1 MFKHADRKDGDT
13 EFAKGTGVAS
23 TEMPQRRCFR
33 KARLKAAFAAKIAL
47 VTIASAV
54 MIMQTMPVSA
64 IAEAVEQEQQD
75 QQLLAG
81 VQSANEGSTTNEGE
95 GDNTGGNGDVAND
108 SAPQGDAT
116 PDSDPSDSS
125 SIDDSDKTDVAT
137 APAANA
143 ADSTDADSTGVVDA
157 SNFDGPNVKLVAPSA
172 QSEQALAAQVSPSAL
187 RAAKKQGKQEPQ
199 TNNQNPISG
208 DDQRIENIT
217 VAWATPDDAEDNSPA
232 RLSLV
237 PKTDEFS
244 VKMKLSVALS
254 GQYSYKEGEI
264 QIVVPKYIFSDRDGR
279 PAGELE
285 AAVPEAPSQQSTFAY
300 TEMDDSYV
308 LSNTC
313 EFSAA
318 TQASFEF
325 AVRKLDPIELVG
337 NGQLADGEK
346 AHAADALPIEVEKY
360 VTDNFYGTVN
370 LTTHAGNVLSMTSNK
385 LDASVDTQEAI
396 SGAELR
402 GQSLSEN
409 WPSNWPEELKPADAD
424 KYIYIDWYSWTSARG
439 NQKYVLQGSTDG
451 SDSGYKAKLLGVSYN
466 GKTVG
471 NKGDDATQDIRFTA
485 ENCLDYVSSN
495 NSTGYL
501 HTYMAY
507 PKDQF
512 KLGGHYKLKHKV
524 GYTLTSADDH
534 EVTSAPA
541 TAQLTYSPI
550 KFQDP
555 HGHFNV
561 FKYSNGSYSSKR
573 GKCDNYPYA
582 LDSLRLGRDA
592 VCNYDVE
599 TVGFT
604 GPWTTDKGGKTDYN
618 QFLAGDY
625 GKQAVRMETP
635 DYSVRFDHTDDDLT
649 ADDFEFEGV
658 SVDKPTVYGYQRY
671 TQTGYGYYEGS
682 DGAVR
687 YGSIGAGNYG
697 YVVDGD
703 NAKQPDIEIWGSV
716 KSGTEEGDNWVRYG
730 TVSYR
735 SGLTVVE
742 AQNGAS
748 VSEDGRRL
756 LFPRGAGVTDIKT
769 CLSTKTAGVTY
780 TMHPYVRLK
789 PTERI
794 RARVD
799 QLFKDSDTP
808 ETILRNTAKSYN
820 YDFNGDLIVE
830 CGPKSADDYL
840 TGAASGISMDKG
852 VKYDTDKDGQTTT
865 LHYTAN
871 VYEQTNLTTLSDYN
885 EAAAA
890 GIFTPDTAGTFYDL
904 LPKGV
909 EPKLGT
915 VKLNGDNAV
924 ESVSLKRNYKGT
936 GRTLMTV
943 KTRVTPNPEYRSRW
957 SAGNQ
962 PYDGYGDKITLTF
975 DAVYS
980 FDTERDYGSTL
991 VNNIAYESAEP
1002 SWGTIAGY
1010 KGEPDN
1016 PLAGNNQ
1023 ASKDAV
1029 KGVEDAMTDLDPE
1042 SDNSSF
1048 VYARVSVKL
1057 DHLSWSVAQ
1066 LDKKVDTND
1075 EGAWSSGLDKDGA
1088 RNVFENGVYSYRIS
1102 LNNPDS
1108 SSAKDIRF
1116 FDAVDAFDPA
1126 SKTIQGDKPD
1136 AGDVMWKGHLLGVD
1150 VSALERAGADP
1161 HVYYST
1167 VPVDQLTLDS
1177 ESKEAQAD
1185 LKDRSIW
1192 TPAESY
1198 EGSLDDVIA
1207 VAVDATKK
1215 TDGSDFVV
1223 DEGDTAAFTIRMRA
1237 PEVKDLEQDP
1247 TAYGKWFDTDLTEG
1261 ESESGLTGGAHAYNN
1276 AILRCTTISNVG
1288 VESPNQVIR
1297 KDYTKV
1303 GLKPF
1308 GITIK
1313 KAWSDS
1319 DDQDGKRPQS
1329 VTVHLYADGQDTGK
1343 SAVLSDANN
1352 WQASFGSDDGLC
1364 VLNDEG
1370 DTIAYSVKEETPEG
1384 YLADVRLN
1392 PTNTGYEF
1400 TVTNKHRVE
1409 TVEIAG
1415 RKIWDDANDAA
1426 GKRPKEVKIDLYA
1439 DGELVKS
1446 KTVKAA
1452 DSGDWNY
1459 SFGSLPKYRDH
1470 GIEIAYDVRED
1481 TYYEGYVTSVA
1492 GTDVT
1497 NTYNPYGTLKIS
1509 KAVQDATDVSAQK
1522 EFSFK
1527 LTLTTP
1533 EGEPE
1538 GGMFAYAVTDAAG
1551 AQVATG
1557 KVGNGDTIKLRGG
1570 QTATIT
1576 GIPSET
1582 TYKVTEAKAAG
1593 FKKTDSTGATG
1604 TIRAGEERAATASF
1618 TNTYNA
1624 TGKAYLRA
1632 TKVLEG
1638 RKLKAKQF
1646 TFDVLD
1652 EAGNTVTAARNGAD
1666 GTVNF
1671 GAIKYGLAD
1680 VGKTYTYTIRE
1691 RNTGAAGYTYSD
1703 AAAKAKVSVTDNGD
1717 GTLACDVS
1725 YWDGSSWDGSA
1736 PTFTN
1741 AYHASGAVDLKAWK
1755 TLEGRDL
1762 KDNEFTFKLEKL
1774 TGEGDSEQAEA
1785 PRTAT
1790 NSADGKIVFSHE
1802 SIQALRFT
1810 EADAG
1815 KTYRFRV
1822 SEVVPA
1828 GEDADPTVDY
1838 DSQSSFVYTVK
1849 VVDNGDGTLGFDV
1862 SSDAKPVF
1870 KNKLKGGK
1878 LRIAKTMEGDN
1889 PDPNKEF
1896 TFRVQ
1901 LTGKNLPEDG
1911 SYSFKRE
1918 AYTGEGDAADEAA
1931 TAAAQSSEP
1940 PVGEMVLSSDG
1951 RSLSALLGTAAVA
1964 AKPAE
1969 ASASAVE
1976 PLGAQLA
1983 AAGTNNEAGEAAESG
1998 QAAARV
2004 DDSSTNMSKAPARAK
2019 EKAKA
2024 AAAEDPN
2031 IENWYGDIQ
2040 NGLYKDKEITLPD
2053 ASVHGT
2059 PKESGKVGTSKWDLY
2074 EDGAMRVHEGKFKW
2088 LDLRK
2093 VIREKRYVVR
2103 YLELENGCATDDCD
2117 CRSDVID
2124 YAGLSNLR
2132 SIVGYLSTSEATSM
2146 RAMFYSCSD
2155 LTTLEISGFDTSK
2168 VTDMCGMFLYC
2179 YGLTSLDL
2187 SRFDT
2192 SKVTDMAAMFQY
2204 CYGLTSLDLSG
2215 FDTSKVT
2222 DMGLMFHRC
2231 SGLTSLD
2238 LSRFDTSKATDMGG
2252 MFRNCS
2258 GLTSLDLSRFDTSKV
2273 TDMDCIF
2280 YGCTGLTSLDL
2291 SHFDTSCATSIGG
2304 MFDGCTGLTSLD
2316 LSRFDTSNV
2325 TYMNG
2330 MFQGCTGLTSLDLS
2344 RFDTSNV
2351 TYMNGMFQGCTGL
2364 TSLDLSGFVTS
2375 NVTYMRDMFRGCT
2388 GLTSLDLSRFDTS
2401 SVKYMSG
2408 MFLDT
2413 PNLHEIKLGDRTKLY
2428 TECYLG
2434 ARSEKDRYGDLIVVY
2449 DSDKYEDQW
2458 ECDNYADGKTSKD
2471 LCDGECRP
2479 GTWQRVAIDFSYTV
2493 KYHPGSVDV
2502 TGIMGDTTSKEDEA
2516 FTFPKCTFYS
2526 LSHEFAGWTVGGD
2539 SPVDPSKIYQPGY
2552 VIGWGF
2558 SRRGGTVTL
2567 TAQWKPINNNVDI
2580 KDGSFDITLRAG
2592 EAGVIDGLPAGTG
2605 YNVYEK
2611 TPAGYK
2617 LVSSSDTS
2625 GTIDPAGMKTA
2636 VFTNAVSN
2644 GEKSANASITALKT
2658 LDGEPAADGAFSFT
2672 LAATDGAPMPEG
2684 AAGGSLTVSNGAGG
2698 AVNFGSITYDE
2709 AGTYGYT
2716 IGEVKGAD
2724 DGVTYDGKTVDVTVE
2739 VKAAD
2744 DGSLSADVTYDGKSS
2759 LPVFANK
2766 TKTVEPHY
2774 GSLTFTKKVKGA
2786 PESDAG
2792 KSFKFRIDWDT
2803 ARESEVFELAAGNS
2817 KTWENLDP
2825 GLGYTITELDVP
2837 AGYKASGAVTG
2848 SIEADKQS
2856 KESITNT
2863 YTVKPK
2869 GSFTVSAKKTLK
2881 GRDLKAGE
2889 FTFELVEVGADGASG
2904 KTVATATNDGDGN
2917 VAFPNVTVTSAGE
2930 RSYRIREAKGGESGI
2945 TYDAGEHDVI
2955 VKAAPTDDP
2964 SKLSCTVSYA
2974 DGDILNA
2981 VPTFTNTYKAPEG
2994 SFTAKAVKKLDGR
3007 KLTADDKFSFE
3018 LLKVKADGSDG
3029 DVVATAEN
3037 DADGNVTFPSVTVAS
3052 AGEYRYRI
3060 REKAGSAAGITYD
3073 KRAYDLTV
3081 TARASQADDSK
3092 LECTVAYIG
3101 TDAAVEPPVF
3111 TNSYEAKGT
3120 FAARATKSVKGA
3132 NLKKDAYTFELL
3144 EVEADGSDG
3153 EVVATAKNDA
3163 EGNVTFGDV
3172 TVTSLGEHR
3181 YRMRE
3186 IAGDEAGMAYDTA
3199 ARDLTV
3205 TATDAGNG
3213 KLNCEVAYEGGTEPE
3228 FVNVFQKPGTFVARA
3243 HKALDGR
3250 ELKKGEFDFELVKV
3264 KDDGSDGEVVASA
3277 KNGADGKV
3285 VFDKLSVDAK
3295 GRYKYR
3301 IREKAGKDGSVIYDK
3316 TEYDLDVVATDDT
3329 DGNLTCQVVYG
3340 TPDHVVPTFTNNIK
3354 TPEGSF
3360 KASATKK
3367 LEGRDLKAG
3376 EFEFELVEVEADDSD
3391 GDVVA
3396 TAKNDAD
3403 GKISFG
3409 KVELKGAGE
3418 RSYRIREVKGS
3429 ERGVA
3434 YDTAA
3439 RDLTVKA
3446 TDNGDGTL
3454 KCVVSYEGGSAPVFT
3469 NKYTAPK
3476 GSFRVE
3482 ASKVLEGRDLKAGE
3496 FKFELV
3502 KVKADGSLGKVVAT
3516 AKNGADGKV
3525 EFPAVDLTGEG
3536 TRSYRIREVKGD
3548 AGGVTYDGK
3557 SYGLTVDARM
3567 SEGDDAKLD
3576 CTVSYDG
3583 GSAPTFTNAY
3593 GAKGG
3598 FKASATKKLEGRDLK
3613 AGEFEF
3619 DLVDKDGNVVATA
3632 KNGADGKVA
3641 FPEVGLNAAGEYRY
3655 TVREA
3660 RGDKPG
3666 VSYDENE
3673 YGLTVKATDNGDGAL
3688 DCTVSYDGDEAP
3700 TFTNAYRTKGG
3711 FKASATKKLEGRDLK
3726 AGEFSFEL
3734 VDADGKV
3741 VATAENKADGS
3752 ISFPEVGLNA
3762 AGEYRYAIREKAGSA
3777 PGVTYDSQEHGL
3789 TVKATDNGDGTLKC
3803 EVSNE
3808 DGSAP
3813 TFINKYE
3820 VRGSFRAEATKV
3832 LDGRELKADEFEFEL
3847 VDKDGNVA
3855 ATARNGAD
3863 GKVEFPEVGLNA
3875 AGEYRYSIREAKGD
3889 VPGVAYDEEELGLTV
3904 KATDNGD
3911 GTLKCEVSY
3920 DGGSA
3925 PTFTNAYGAKGGFKA
3940 SATKVLDGREL
3951 KADEFEFELVDADG
3965 KVVATAK
3972 NGAGGKVEFPEV
3984 GLNAA
3989 GEYRYAI
3996 REKAGSVPGVTYD
4009 SQAHNL
4015 TVTAADNGDGTLK
4028 CDVSYEDGSAP
4039 TFTNAYG
4046 AKGSF
4051 RAEATKVL
4059 DGRELK
4065 DREFSFELV
4074 KVKSDGSDGKVVA
4087 TAKNDADGKVE
4098 FPEVGLNAAGEYR
4111 YAIREKAG
4119 SKRGVTYDTAAYG
4132 LTVTAV
4138 DNGDGKLECTVS
4150 YDGGEAPTFTNRYE
4164 ANGSF
4169 KAQATKRLE
4178 GRELKAD
4185 EFSFEL
4191 IDKDGNVAATAK
4203 NGADGKVEFPEVELT
4218 AAGTYAYSIREVAG
4232 DDSGVV
4238 YDTAVRNL
4246 TVMAS
4251 DNGDGTLKCEVTY
4264 EGSAMPEFVNV
4275 LRKPGTFVARAH
4287 KVLNGREL
4295 KAGEFGFELIG
4306 LDDDG
4311 TEGDV
4316 VAMAENDAAGNV
4328 VFPGVEVASAGTYRY
4343 RVREKAGSESG
4354 VTYDT
4359 AAYDLTVTAVD
4370 NGDGTL
4376 TCGIA
4381 YANESEPQFVNT
4393 YTPPTVPPS
4402 NPPANPPSTT
4412 TTTQTTTTHKRK
4424 RGTMPSTGD
4433 ATWALACGMALAGS
4447 VTCALGIASRRRKRR

>member
-13 EFAKGTGVAS
+13 EFAKGTGGRLDGDA
-23 TEMPQRRCFR
+23 QCRCFR
-33 KARLKAAFAAKIAL
+33 KTRLKAAFAAKIAL

-54 MIMQTMPVSA
+54 MVMQTMPVSA
-64 IAEAVEQEQQD
+64 IAEVVEQEQQD
-75 QQLLAG
+75 QQLLAE
-81 VQSANEGSTTNEGE
+81 VQSANEGSTTNVGE
-95 GDNTGGNGDVAND
+95 GDNTGSNGNAAND
-108 SAPQGDAT
+108 STSQGDAT
-116 PDSDPSDSS
+116 PDPDTTPNSDTSDSS

-143 ADSTDADSTGVVDA
+143 ADSADADSTGVVDA
-157 SNFDGPNVKLVAPSA
+157 SNFDSPNAKLVAPPA
-172 QSEQALAAQVSPSAL
+172 QSEQALAAQASPSAL
-187 RAAKKQGKQEPQ
+187 RAAKNQGKQEPQ

-217 VAWATPDDAEDNSPA
+217 VAWATPDDVEDNSPA

-264 QIVVPKYIFSDRDGR
+264 QIVVPKYIFADRDGK

-300 TEMDDSYV
+300 TEMGDSYV

-313 EFSAA
+313 ELSAA

-337 NGQLADGEK
+337 NGQLDDGKK
-346 AHAADALPIEVEKY
+346 APAADALPTEVEKY

-439 NQKYVLQGSTDG
+439 KQKYVLQGSTDG
-451 SDSGYKAKLLGVSYN
+451 GDSGYKAKLLGVSYN

-524 GYTLTSADDH
+524 GYKLTSADDH

-592 VCNYDVE
+592 VCSYDVE

-649 ADDFEFEGV
+649 ADDFEFEAV

-671 TQTGYGYYEGS
+671 TQTGYGYYEDS

-735 SGLTVVE
+735 SGAVAVE
-742 AQNGAS
+742 PQNGAS
-748 VSEDGRRL
+748 VSADGTRL
-756 LFPRGAGVTDIKT
+756 LFPKDAGVTDIKT

-780 TMHPYVRLK
+780 IMHPYVRLK

-840 TGAASGISMDKG
+840 TGAASGISMDKR

-924 ESVSLKRNYKGT
+924 ESVGLKRNYKGT

-943 KTRVTPNPEYRSRW
+943 KARVAPNPEYRSRW

-1002 SWGTIAGY
+1002 RWGTIAGY

-1102 LNNPDS
+1102 LNNPDN

-1167 VPVDQLTLDS
+1167 VPADQLTLDS

-1198 EGSLDDVIA
+1198 EGSLDDVTA

-1237 PEVKDLEQDP
+1237 LEVKDLEQDP
-1247 TAYGKWFDTDLTEG
+1247 TAYGRWFDTDLTEG

-1329 VTVHLYADGQDTGK
+1329 VMVHLYADGQDTGK

-1384 YLADVRLN
+1384 YLADVRMN
-1392 PTNTGYEF
+1392 PTDTGYEF

-1426 GKRPKEVKIDLYA
+1426 GKRPKEVKLDLYA

-1470 GIEIAYDVRED
+1470 GIEIAYEVRED
-1481 TYYEGYVTSVA
+1481 TYYEGYVTSIA

-1509 KAVQDATDVSAQK
+1509 KTVQGATDVSAQK

-1624 TGKAYLRA
+1624 TGKAYLSA

-1652 EAGNTVTAARNGAD
+1652 EAGNTVVAARNGAD

-1703 AAAKAKVSVTDNGD
+1703 AAAKAKVSVSDNGD

-1725 YWDGSSWDGSA
+1725 YGDGSA

-1774 TGEGDSEQAEA
+1774 TGEGDSEQAEEVG
-1785 PRTAT
+1785 TAA
-1790 NSADGKIVFSHE
+1790 NSAGGKIVFSHE

-1810 EADAG
+1810 EAGAG

-1828 GEDADPTVDY
+1828 GEDADSTVDY
-1838 DSQSSFVYTVK
+1838 DSQSSFIYTVK

-1870 KNKLKGGK
+1870 KNKLKDGR

-1901 LTGKNLPEDG
+1901 LTGKNLPKDG

-1940 PVGEMVLSSDG
+1940 PAGEMVLSSDG
-1951 RSLSALLGTAAVA
+1951 PSLTTLLGPAAVVT
-1964 AKPAE
+1964 KSAE

-1983 AAGTNNEAGEAAESG
+1983 AAGTNNEVGEAAESE
-1998 QAAARV
+1998 QASAGV
-2004 DDSSTNMSKAPARAK
+2004 GDSSTNMSKAPTRARA
-2019 EKAKA
+2019 KAKA

-2031 IENWYGDIQ
+2031 IKKWYGEFK
-2040 NGLYKDKEITLPD
+2040 NGLYKDKKVTLPD
-2053 ASVHGT
+2053 ASVHGAIKDLGWVT
-2059 PKESGKVGTSKWDLY
+2059 YNQWYLY
-2074 EDGAMRVHEGKFKW
+2074 EDGTMRVRAGMFAFEW
-2088 LDLRK
+2088 SELMEQ
-2093 VIREKRYVVR
+2093 VRETGAK
-2103 YLELENGCATDDCD
+2103 YLELEDGCKASSCTNTYPLDGV
-2117 CRSDVID
+2117 SLI
-2124 YAGLSNLR
+2124 
-2132 SIVGYLSTSEATSM
+2132 SIVGSLSTS
-2146 RAMFYSCSD
+2146 
-2155 LTTLEISGFDTSK
+2155 G
-2168 VTDMCGMFLYC
+2168 VTDMSRMFAMVVDCSGPTYLYLS
-2179 YGLTSLDL
+2179 GL
-2187 SRFDT
+2187 DT
-2192 SKVTDMAAMFQY
+2192 SSVRYMESMF
-2204 CYGLTSLDLSG
+2204 SG
-2215 FDTSKVT
+2215 
-2222 DMGLMFHRC
+2222 C

-2238 LSRFDTSKATDMGG
+2238 LSGLDTSSVTDMSN
-2252 MFRNCS
+2252 MFDRCSGLTSLDASNWNTSCVNYMGWMFNRCSGLTSLGVSGWNTSCVTHMEYMFNGCS
-2258 GLTSLDLSRFDTSKV
+2258 GLTSLDLSGWNTSKV
-2273 TDMDCIF
+2273 S
-2280 YGCTGLTSLDL
+2280 Y
-2291 SHFDTSCATSIGG
+2291 A
-2304 MFDGCTGLTSLD
+2304 
-2316 LSRFDTSNV
+2316 
-2325 TYMNG
+2325 
-2330 MFQGCTGLTSLDLS
+2330 
-2344 RFDTSNV
+2344 
-2351 TYMNGMFQGCTGL
+2351 
-2364 TSLDLSGFVTS
+2364 
-2375 NVTYMRDMFRGCT
+2375 
-2388 GLTSLDLSRFDTS
+2388 
-2401 SVKYMSG
+2401 SG
-2408 MFLDT
+2408 MFSSCKTLNEVVVGEKTGLPRDSNFGSSYDHSLFTDT
-2413 PNLHEIKLGDRTKLY
+2413 WAREQDGAKLTS
-2428 TECYLG
+2428 
-2434 ARSEKDRYGDLIVVY
+2434 SEL
-2449 DSDKYEDQW
+2449 
-2458 ECDNYADGKTSKD
+2458 ADGVAH
-2471 LCDGECRP
+2471 P
-2479 GTWQRVAIDFSYTV
+2479 GKWRRMRIDFSYR
-2493 KYHPGSVDV
+2493 V
-2502 TGIMGDTTSKEDEA
+2502 TFDKNSKDAAGDMAFATSNEGDA
-2516 FTFPKCTFYS
+2516 FTFPKCMFYS
-2526 LSHEFAGWTVGGD
+2526 LNNDFVGWKVKGGNL
-2539 SPVDPSKIYQPGY
+2539 SASVDPSKIYQPGD
-2552 VIGWGF
+2552 VIEGGI
-2558 SRRGGTVTL
+2558 SHRGVPATL
-2567 TAQWKPINNNVDI
+2567 TAQWNPINNNIDI
-2580 KDGSFDITLRAG
+2580 KDGAFDITLRAG

-2617 LVSSSDTS
+2617 LVRSSDTS
-2625 GTIDPAGMKTA
+2625 GTIDPAETKTA

-2644 GEKSANASITALKT
+2644 GEQSANASITALKT
-2658 LDGEPAADGAFSFT
+2658 LDGEPARDHAFSFT
-2672 LAATDGAPMPEG
+2672 LTAEGGAPMPNG
-2684 AAGGSLTVSNGAGG
+2684 AADGNLTVANGTGG
-2698 AVNFGSITYDE
+2698 AVNFGSITYDK
-2709 AGTYGYT
+2709 AGTYTYT
-2716 IGEVKGAD
+2716 ISEVEPEGAVD
-2724 DGVTYDGKTVDVTVE
+2724 HVKDHITYDGTAHNVTVK
-2739 VKAAD
+2739 VTAAG

-2774 GSLTFTKKVKGA
+2774 GSLTFTKKVEGA

-2803 ARESEVFELAAGNS
+2803 ARESEEFALAAGES
-2817 KTWENLDP
+2817 KTWKDLEP

-2837 AGYKASGAVTG
+2837 AGYKASGKVTG
-2848 SIEADKQS
+2848 SIEADS
-2856 KESITNT
+2856 EAMASITNT

-2869 GSFTVSAKKTLK
+2869 GSFTVSAKKKLE
-2881 GRDLKAGE
+2881 GRELKAGE
-2889 FTFELVEVGADGASG
+2889 FTFELVEVGTDG

-2917 VAFPNVTVTSAGE
+2917 VAFPSVTVASAGTHRYRICEKAGSETGVTYDTDKHYVTVTATV
-2930 RSYRIREAKGGESGI
+2930 A
-2945 TYDAGEHDVI
+2945 
-2955 VKAAPTDDP
+2955 TDDP
-2964 SKLSCTVSYA
+2964 AKLDCSVKYV
-2974 DGDILNA
+2974 DGGIFNA
-2981 VPTFTNTYKAPEG
+2981 SPTFTNTYKAPEG

-3007 KLTADDKFSFE
+3007 KLTADDKFTFE

-3029 DVVATAEN
+3029 EIVATVEN

-3052 AGEYRYRI
+3052 AGEHRYRI

-3101 TDAAVEPPVF
+3101 TDAAAEPPVF

-3120 FAARATKSVKGA
+3120 FAAHATKSVKGA
-3132 NLKKDAYTFELL
+3132 DLKKDAYTFELL
-3144 EVEADGSDG
+3144 EVETDGSDG

-3172 TVTSLGEHR
+3172 TVNSLGEHR

-3186 IAGDEAGMAYDTA
+3186 VAGDEAGMAYDTA

-3213 KLNCEVAYEGGTEPE
+3213 KLKCEVAYEGGAEPE

-3243 HKALDGR
+3243 YKALDGR
-3250 ELKKGEFDFELVKV
+3250 KLEAGEFSFELVKV
-3264 KDDGSDGEVVASA
+3264 EADGSDGEVVASA
-3277 KNGADGKV
+3277 KNDDKGNV
-3285 VFDKLSVDAK
+3285 VFGKLSVDAK

-3316 TEYDLDVVATDDT
+3316 FEYALDVVATDDT
-3329 DGNLTCQVVYG
+3329 DGNLSCQVVYG

-3360 KASATKK
+3360 KVEATKK
-3367 LEGRDLKAG
+3367 LEGRKLKDG
-3376 EFEFELVEVEADDSD
+3376 EFKFELVEVEADDSD

-3454 KCVVSYEGGSAPVFT
+3454 KCTVSYEGGSAPVFT

-3476 GSFRVE
+3476 GSFGVE
-3482 ASKVLEGRDLKAGE
+3482 ASKVLKGRKLKAGE
-3496 FKFELV
+3496 FTFELV
-3502 KVKADGSLGKVVAT
+3502 KVKDDGSDGKVVAT
-3516 AKNGADGKV
+3516 AKNGVDGKV
-3525 EFPAVDLTGEG
+3525 EFPAVELTGEG
-3536 TRSYRIREVKGD
+3536 ARSYRIREVKGD
-3548 AGGVTYDGK
+3548 AGGVTYDEK

-3598 FKASATKKLEGRDLK
+3598 FK
-3613 AGEFEF
+3613 
-3619 DLVDKDGNVVATA
+3619 V
-3632 KNGADGKVA
+3632 
-3641 FPEVGLNAAGEYRY
+3641 
-3655 TVREA
+3655 
-3660 RGDKPG
+3660 
-3666 VSYDENE
+3666 
-3673 YGLTVKATDNGDGAL
+3673 
-3688 DCTVSYDGDEAP
+3688 
-3700 TFTNAYRTKGG
+3700 
-3711 FKASATKKLEGRDLK
+3711 SATKKLEGRDLK

-3734 VDADGKV
+3734 VDKDGKV
-3741 VATAENKADGS
+3741 VATAKNGADGKV
-3752 ISFPEVGLNA
+3752 SFDEVKLAA
-3762 AGEYRYAIREKAGSA
+3762 AGEYRYAIREAKGDK
-3777 PGVTYDSQEHGL
+3777 PGVAYDGNEYGL
-3789 TVKATDNGDGTLKC
+3789 TVKATDNGDGTLSC
-3803 EVSNE
+3803 
-3808 DGSAP
+3808 A
-3813 TFINKYE
+3813 
-3820 VRGSFRAEATKV
+3820 
-3832 LDGRELKADEFEFEL
+3832 
-3847 VDKDGNVA
+3847 
-3855 ATARNGAD
+3855 
-3863 GKVEFPEVGLNA
+3863 
-3875 AGEYRYSIREAKGD
+3875 
-3889 VPGVAYDEEELGLTV
+3889 
-3904 KATDNGD
+3904 
-3911 GTLKCEVSY
+3911 VSY

-3925 PTFTNAYGAKGGFKA
+3925 PTLTNKYEAPKGSLTFTK
-3940 SATKVLDGREL
+3940 
-3951 KADEFEFELVDADG
+3951 
-3965 KVVATAK
+3965 
-3972 NGAGGKVEFPEV
+3972 KVEGAPESDAGRKFKFRV
-3984 GLNAA
+3984 DWDSARDGEEFALAA
-3989 GEYRYAI
+3989 GESKTWENLDPGLGYTITELDVPAGY
-3996 REKAGSVPGVTYD
+3996 KASGAVTGSIEADKQSGESITNVYTAKPEGVFVARATK
-4009 SQAHNL
+4009 
-4015 TVTAADNGDGTLK
+4015 TLK
-4028 CDVSYEDGSAP
+4028 
-4039 TFTNAYG
+4039 
-4046 AKGSF
+4046 
-4051 RAEATKVL
+4051 
-4059 DGRELK
+4059 GRKLK
-4065 DREFSFELV
+4065 DREFTFELV
-4074 KVKSDGSDGKVVA
+4074 KVKADGSDGKVVA
-4087 TAKNDADGKVE
+4087 SAENDAAGNVTFPGVTVTSAGEHRYRIREAKGSESGITYDAGEHEVIVKAVPTDDPAKLSCTVSYADGGILNASPKFENTYTAPTGSFKAGAKKTLDGRGLKEGEFEFELLKVKADGSDGKVVTTAKNGADGKVS
-4098 FPEVGLNAAGEYR
+4098 FPEVELSSAGEYR
-4111 YAIREKAG
+4111 YCIREKAG
-4119 SKRGVTYDTAAYG
+4119 SKPGIIYDTAAHG
-4132 LTVTAV
+4132 LTVMAV

-4150 YDGGEAPTFTNRYE
+4150 YDGGEAPTFTNKYGAR
-4164 ANGSF
+4164 GSF
-4169 KAQATKRLE
+4169 RAEATKVLD
-4178 GRELKAD
+4178 GRELKAG

-4191 IDKDGNVAATAK
+4191 VDADGKVAATAE

-4218 AAGTYAYSIREVAG
+4218 AAGTYAYGIREVAG
-4232 DDSGVV
+4232 DDSDMV

-4246 TVMAS
+4246 TVTATDS
-4251 DNGDGTLKCEVTY
+4251 GDGTLKCEVAY
-4264 EGSAMPEFVNV
+4264 EGGVAAEFVNV

-4306 LDDDG
+4306 LNDDG

-4316 VAMAENDAAGNV
+4316 VATAENDAAGNV
-4328 VFPGVEVASAGTYRY
+4328 VFPAVEVVSAGTYRY

-4354 VTYDT
+4354 VTYDIAT
-4359 AAYDLTVTAVD
+4359 YDLTVTAVD

-4376 TCGIA
+4376 ACSIA

-4393 YTPPTVPPS
+4393 YTPPT

-4412 TTTQTTTTHKRK
+4412 TTTQTTTVHKRK

-4433 ATWALACGMALAGS
+4433 DTWALACGVALAGS
-4447 VTCALGIASRRRKRR
+4447 ATCALGIASRRRKRR

>member
-23 TEMPQRRCFR
+23 TEMPRRRCFR
-33 KARLKAAFAAKIAL
+33 RTRLKAAFAVKIAL

-54 MIMQTMPVSA
+54 MVMQTMPVSA

-75 QQLLAG
+75 QQLLAE
-81 VQSANEGSTTNEGE
+81 VQSANEGSTTNVGE
-95 GDNTGGNGDVAND
+95 GDNTGSNGNATND
-108 SAPQGDAT
+108 STSQGDAT
-116 PDSDPSDSS
+116 PGPDTSDSS
-125 SIDDSDKTDVAT
+125 SIDDSAKTDVAT

-157 SNFDGPNVKLVAPSA
+157 SNFDSPNVKLVAPPA
-172 QSEQALAAQVSPSAL
+172 QSEQALATQASPSAL

-237 PKTDEFS
+237 PKADEFS

-264 QIVVPKYIFSDRDGR
+264 QIVVPKYIFSDRDGK

-346 AHAADALPIEVEKY
+346 AHAANALPTEVEKY

-451 SDSGYKAKLLGVSYN
+451 SDSGYEAKLLGVSYN

-495 NSTGYL
+495 HSTGYL

-534 EVTSAPA
+534 EVTSASA

-561 FKYSNGSYSSKR
+561 FKYSNGSYSNKR

-592 VCNYDVE
+592 VCRYDVK

-671 TQTGYGYYEGS
+671 TQTGYGYYEDS

-735 SGLTVVE
+735 SGAVAVE
-742 AQNGAS
+742 PQNGAS
-748 VSEDGRRL
+748 VSADGTRL
-756 LFPRGAGVTDIKT
+756 LFPKDAGVTDIKT

-780 TMHPYVRLK
+780 TMYPYVRLK

-924 ESVSLKRNYKGT
+924 ESVGLKRNYKGT

-943 KTRVTPNPEYRSRW
+943 KTRVAPNPEYRSSW

-1029 KGVEDAMTDLDPE
+1029 KGVKDAMTDLDPE

-1102 LNNPDS
+1102 LNNPDN

-1136 AGDVMWKGHLLGVD
+1136 AGDAMWKGHLLGVD

-1167 VPVDQLTLDS
+1167 VPADQLTLDS

-1198 EGSLDDVIA
+1198 EGSLDDVTA

-1247 TAYGKWFDTDLTEG
+1247 AAYGKWFDTNLTEG

-1319 DDQDGKRPQS
+1319 DDRDGKRPQS
-1329 VTVHLYADGQDTGK
+1329 VTMHLYADGQDTGK

-1370 DTIAYSVKEETPEG
+1370 DTIACSVKEETPEG
-1384 YLADVRLN
+1384 YLADVRMN
-1392 PTNTGYEF
+1392 PTDTGYEF

-1470 GIEIAYDVRED
+1470 GIEIAYEVRED

-1509 KAVQDATDVSAQK
+1509 KAVQGATDVSAQK

-1538 GGMFAYAVTDAAG
+1538 GGTFAYTVTDAAG

-1557 KVGNGDTIKLRGG
+1557 KVGNGETIKLRGG

-1582 TYKVTEAKAAG
+1582 TYKVTEAKVAG

-1604 TIRAGEERAATASF
+1604 AIRAGEERAATASF

-1624 TGKAYLRA
+1624 TGKAYLSA

-1652 EAGNTVTAARNGAD
+1652 EAGNIVVTARNGAD

-1703 AAAKAKVSVTDNGD
+1703 AAATATVSVTDNGD
-1717 GTLACDVS
+1717 GTLACDIS
-1725 YWDGSSWDGSA
+1725 YWNGSSWDGSA

-1762 KDNEFTFKLEKL
+1762 KNNEFNFKLEKL

-1785 PRTAT
+1785 VGTAA

-1802 SIQALRFT
+1802 NIEALQFT

-1838 DSQSSFVYTVK
+1838 DRQRSFVYTVK

-1870 KNKLKGGK
+1870 KNKLKDGK

-1918 AYTGEGDAADEAA
+1918 AYTGEGDAADETA

-1940 PVGEMVLSSDG
+1940 PAGEMVLSTGDDAANTGVS
-1951 RSLSALLGTAAVA
+1951 SANNKNTSGPTLLAALDAPAGA
-1964 AKPAE
+1964 AQAAD
-1969 ASASAVE
+1969 ASASAIE
-1976 PLGAQLA
+1976 PLGARFTVA
-1983 AAGTNNEAGEAAESG
+1983 RTADES
-1998 QAAARV
+1998 
-2004 DDSSTNMSKAPARAK
+2004 SN
-2019 EKAKA
+2019 
-2024 AAAEDPN
+2024 AEDPN
-2031 IENWYGDIQ
+2031 IKKWYGDFQ
-2040 NGLYKDKEITLPD
+2040 NGLYKDKEIALPD
-2053 ASVHGT
+2053 VSVHGAL
-2059 PKESGKVGTSKWDLY
+2059 KESGTVGTSNWDLY
-2074 EDGAMRVHEGKFKW
+2074 EDGAMRVHEGIFKW
-2088 LDLRK
+2088 YELRRLAEKKKIKYFEFEKGCKLSDNDNYVILGQRECVSMVGYISASGATNMINMFADL
-2093 VIREKRYVVR
+2093 ENLR
-2103 YLELENGCATDDCD
+2103 YLN
-2117 CRSDVID
+2117 
-2124 YAGLSNLR
+2124 
-2132 SIVGYLSTSEATSM
+2132 
-2146 RAMFYSCSD
+2146 
-2155 LTTLEISGFDTSK
+2155 
-2168 VTDMCGMFLYC
+2168 
-2179 YGLTSLDL
+2179 
-2187 SRFDT
+2187 
-2192 SKVTDMAAMFQY
+2192 
-2204 CYGLTSLDLSG
+2204 LSG

-2222 DMGLMFHRC
+2222 DMRSMFSGCKALTPLDVSDLDTSGVTEMGSMFSDCSALTSLNVSGLDTSGVTYMGSMFSGC
-2231 SGLTSLD
+2231 SALTSLD
-2238 LSRFDTSKATDMGG
+2238 VSGLDTSSAVYMHNMFSGCSALTSLSLSDRHTSMAKDMSSMFSGCKA
-2252 MFRNCS
+2252 
-2258 GLTSLDLSRFDTSKV
+2258 LTSLDVSGLDTSSARYMNSMFSDCSALESLDLSSFDTSKV
-2273 TDMDCIF
+2273 I
-2280 YGCTGLTSLDL
+2280 
-2291 SHFDTSCATSIGG
+2291 
-2304 MFDGCTGLTSLD
+2304 
-2316 LSRFDTSNV
+2316 
-2325 TYMNG
+2325 YMNS
-2330 MFQGCTGLTSLDLS
+2330 MFSNCSALRSLN
-2344 RFDTSNV
+2344 RPV
-2351 TYMNGMFQGCTGL
+2351 
-2364 TSLDLSGFVTS
+2364 
-2375 NVTYMRDMFRGCT
+2375 
-2388 GLTSLDLSRFDTS
+2388 
-2401 SVKYMSG
+2401 
-2408 MFLDT
+2408 
-2413 PNLHEIKLGDRTKLY
+2413 
-2428 TECYLG
+2428 
-2434 ARSEKDRYGDLIVVY
+2434 LI
-2449 DSDKYEDQW
+2449 
-2458 ECDNYADGKTSKD
+2458 
-2471 LCDGECRP
+2471 
-2479 GTWQRVAIDFSYTV
+2479 
-2493 KYHPGSVDV
+2493 
-2502 TGIMGDTTSKEDEA
+2502 
-2516 FTFPKCTFYS
+2516 
-2526 LSHEFAGWTVGGD
+2526 
-2539 SPVDPSKIYQPGY
+2539 
-2552 VIGWGF
+2552 
-2558 SRRGGTVTL
+2558 
-2567 TAQWKPINNNVDI
+2567 
-2580 KDGSFDITLRAG
+2580 
-2592 EAGVIDGLPAGTG
+2592 
-2605 YNVYEK
+2605 
-2611 TPAGYK
+2611 
-2617 LVSSSDTS
+2617 
-2625 GTIDPAGMKTA
+2625 
-2636 VFTNAVSN
+2636 
-2644 GEKSANASITALKT
+2644 
-2658 LDGEPAADGAFSFT
+2658 
-2672 LAATDGAPMPEG
+2672 
-2684 AAGGSLTVSNGAGG
+2684 
-2698 AVNFGSITYDE
+2698 
-2709 AGTYGYT
+2709 
-2716 IGEVKGAD
+2716 
-2724 DGVTYDGKTVDVTVE
+2724 
-2739 VKAAD
+2739 
-2744 DGSLSADVTYDGKSS
+2744 
-2759 LPVFANK
+2759 
-2766 TKTVEPHY
+2766 
-2774 GSLTFTKKVKGA
+2774 
-2786 PESDAG
+2786 
-2792 KSFKFRIDWDT
+2792 
-2803 ARESEVFELAAGNS
+2803 
-2817 KTWENLDP
+2817 
-2825 GLGYTITELDVP
+2825 
-2837 AGYKASGAVTG
+2837 
-2848 SIEADKQS
+2848 
-2856 KESITNT
+2856 
-2863 YTVKPK
+2863 
-2869 GSFTVSAKKTLK
+2869 
-2881 GRDLKAGE
+2881 
-2889 FTFELVEVGADGASG
+2889 
-2904 KTVATATNDGDGN
+2904 
-2917 VAFPNVTVTSAGE
+2917 
-2930 RSYRIREAKGGESGI
+2930 
-2945 TYDAGEHDVI
+2945 
-2955 VKAAPTDDP
+2955 
-2964 SKLSCTVSYA
+2964 
-2974 DGDILNA
+2974 
-2981 VPTFTNTYKAPEG
+2981 
-2994 SFTAKAVKKLDGR
+2994 
-3007 KLTADDKFSFE
+3007 
-3018 LLKVKADGSDG
+3018 LL
-3029 DVVATAEN
+3029 
-3037 DADGNVTFPSVTVAS
+3037 
-3052 AGEYRYRI
+3052 
-3060 REKAGSAAGITYD
+3060 
-3073 KRAYDLTV
+3073 
-3081 TARASQADDSK
+3081 
-3092 LECTVAYIG
+3092 
-3101 TDAAVEPPVF
+3101 
-3111 TNSYEAKGT
+3111 
-3120 FAARATKSVKGA
+3120 
-3132 NLKKDAYTFELL
+3132 
-3144 EVEADGSDG
+3144 
-3153 EVVATAKNDA
+3153 
-3163 EGNVTFGDV
+3163 
-3172 TVTSLGEHR
+3172 
-3181 YRMRE
+3181 M
-3186 IAGDEAGMAYDTA
+3186 
-3199 ARDLTV
+3199 
-3205 TATDAGNG
+3205 
-3213 KLNCEVAYEGGTEPE
+3213 
-3228 FVNVFQKPGTFVARA
+3228 
-3243 HKALDGR
+3243 
-3250 ELKKGEFDFELVKV
+3250 
-3264 KDDGSDGEVVASA
+3264 
-3277 KNGADGKV
+3277 
-3285 VFDKLSVDAK
+3285 
-3295 GRYKYR
+3295 
-3301 IREKAGKDGSVIYDK
+3301 
-3316 TEYDLDVVATDDT
+3316 
-3329 DGNLTCQVVYG
+3329 
-3340 TPDHVVPTFTNNIK
+3340 
-3354 TPEGSF
+3354 
-3360 KASATKK
+3360 
-3367 LEGRDLKAG
+3367 
-3376 EFEFELVEVEADDSD
+3376 
-3391 GDVVA
+3391 
-3396 TAKNDAD
+3396 
-3403 GKISFG
+3403 
-3409 KVELKGAGE
+3409 
-3418 RSYRIREVKGS
+3418 
-3429 ERGVA
+3429 
-3434 YDTAA
+3434 
-3439 RDLTVKA
+3439 
-3446 TDNGDGTL
+3446 
-3454 KCVVSYEGGSAPVFT
+3454 
-3469 NKYTAPK
+3469 
-3476 GSFRVE
+3476 
-3482 ASKVLEGRDLKAGE
+3482 
-3496 FKFELV
+3496 
-3502 KVKADGSLGKVVAT
+3502 
-3516 AKNGADGKV
+3516 
-3525 EFPAVDLTGEG
+3525 
-3536 TRSYRIREVKGD
+3536 
-3548 AGGVTYDGK
+3548 
-3557 SYGLTVDARM
+3557 
-3567 SEGDDAKLD
+3567 
-3576 CTVSYDG
+3576 
-3583 GSAPTFTNAY
+3583 
-3593 GAKGG
+3593 
-3598 FKASATKKLEGRDLK
+3598 
-3613 AGEFEF
+3613 
-3619 DLVDKDGNVVATA
+3619 
-3632 KNGADGKVA
+3632 
-3641 FPEVGLNAAGEYRY
+3641 
-3655 TVREA
+3655 
-3660 RGDKPG
+3660 
-3666 VSYDENE
+3666 
-3673 YGLTVKATDNGDGAL
+3673 
-3688 DCTVSYDGDEAP
+3688 
-3700 TFTNAYRTKGG
+3700 
-3711 FKASATKKLEGRDLK
+3711 
-3726 AGEFSFEL
+3726 
-3734 VDADGKV
+3734 
-3741 VATAENKADGS
+3741 
-3752 ISFPEVGLNA
+3752 
-3762 AGEYRYAIREKAGSA
+3762 
-3777 PGVTYDSQEHGL
+3777 
-3789 TVKATDNGDGTLKC
+3789 
-3803 EVSNE
+3803 
-3808 DGSAP
+3808 
-3813 TFINKYE
+3813 
-3820 VRGSFRAEATKV
+3820 
-3832 LDGRELKADEFEFEL
+3832 
-3847 VDKDGNVA
+3847 
-3855 ATARNGAD
+3855 
-3863 GKVEFPEVGLNA
+3863 
-3875 AGEYRYSIREAKGD
+3875 
-3889 VPGVAYDEEELGLTV
+3889 
-3904 KATDNGD
+3904 
-3911 GTLKCEVSY
+3911 
-3920 DGGSA
+3920 
-3925 PTFTNAYGAKGGFKA
+3925 
-3940 SATKVLDGREL
+3940 
-3951 KADEFEFELVDADG
+3951 
-3965 KVVATAK
+3965 
-3972 NGAGGKVEFPEV
+3972 
-3984 GLNAA
+3984 
-3989 GEYRYAI
+3989 
-3996 REKAGSVPGVTYD
+3996 
-4009 SQAHNL
+4009 
-4015 TVTAADNGDGTLK
+4015 
-4028 CDVSYEDGSAP
+4028 
-4039 TFTNAYG
+4039 
-4046 AKGSF
+4046 
-4051 RAEATKVL
+4051 
-4059 DGRELK
+4059 
-4065 DREFSFELV
+4065 
-4074 KVKSDGSDGKVVA
+4074 
-4087 TAKNDADGKVE
+4087 
-4098 FPEVGLNAAGEYR
+4098 
-4111 YAIREKAG
+4111 
-4119 SKRGVTYDTAAYG
+4119 
-4132 LTVTAV
+4132 
-4138 DNGDGKLECTVS
+4138 
-4150 YDGGEAPTFTNRYE
+4150 
-4164 ANGSF
+4164 
-4169 KAQATKRLE
+4169 
-4178 GRELKAD
+4178 
-4185 EFSFEL
+4185 
-4191 IDKDGNVAATAK
+4191 
-4203 NGADGKVEFPEVELT
+4203 
-4218 AAGTYAYSIREVAG
+4218 
-4232 DDSGVV
+4232 
-4238 YDTAVRNL
+4238 
-4246 TVMAS
+4246 
-4251 DNGDGTLKCEVTY
+4251 
-4264 EGSAMPEFVNV
+4264 
-4275 LRKPGTFVARAH
+4275 
-4287 KVLNGREL
+4287 
-4295 KAGEFGFELIG
+4295 
-4306 LDDDG
+4306 
-4311 TEGDV
+4311 
-4316 VAMAENDAAGNV
+4316 
-4328 VFPGVEVASAGTYRY
+4328 
-4343 RVREKAGSESG
+4343 
-4354 VTYDT
+4354 
-4359 AAYDLTVTAVD
+4359 
-4370 NGDGTL
+4370 
-4376 TCGIA
+4376 
-4381 YANESEPQFVNT
+4381 
-4393 YTPPTVPPS
+4393 
-4402 NPPANPPSTT
+4402 
-4412 TTTQTTTTHKRK
+4412 
-4424 RGTMPSTGD
+4424 
-4433 ATWALACGMALAGS
+4433 
-4447 VTCALGIASRRRKRR
+4447 

>member
-1 MFKHADRKDGDT
+1 M
-13 EFAKGTGVAS
+13 
-23 TEMPQRRCFR
+23 
-33 KARLKAAFAAKIAL
+33 
-47 VTIASAV
+47 
-54 MIMQTMPVSA
+54 
-64 IAEAVEQEQQD
+64 
-75 QQLLAG
+75 
-81 VQSANEGSTTNEGE
+81 GE
-95 GDNTGGNGDVAND
+95 GDNTGSNGNPTNDSTSQGDV
-108 SAPQGDAT
+108 T
-116 PDSDPSDSS
+116 PDSDTSDSS
-125 SIDDSDKTDVAT
+125 STDNADKTDVAT

-157 SNFDGPNVKLVAPSA
+157 SNFDSPNVKLVAPPA
-172 QSEQALAAQVSPSAL
+172 QSEQALAAQASPSAL

-264 QIVVPKYIFSDRDGR
+264 QIVVPKYIFADRDGK

-346 AHAADALPIEVEKY
+346 TPSADALPIEVEKY

-385 LDASVDTQEAI
+385 LDASVDTQEI
-396 SGAELR
+396 INRAEVR
-402 GQSLSEN
+402 GQNLSET
-409 WPSNWPEELKPADAD
+409 WPSNWPEELKPSNDD
-424 KYIYIDWYSWTSARG
+424 KYIYVDWYSWTSASG
-439 NQKYVLQGSTDG
+439 NQRYVLQGTTDG
-451 SDSGYKAKLLGVSYN
+451 GDSGYRATLLGVSYV
-466 GKTVG
+466 GKTVA
-471 NKGDDATQDIRFTA
+471 NKGEDLAQDMRFTA
-485 ENCLDYVSSN
+485 RDSLDYASSN
-495 NSTGYL
+495 TSTGYL
-501 HTYMAY
+501 HSYMAY

-512 KLGGHYKLKHKV
+512 KEGGHYTLKHKV
-524 GYTLTSADDH
+524 RYALTSADDH
-534 EVTSAPA
+534 EISTADASAE
-541 TAQLTYSPI
+541 LTYSPI
-550 KFQDP
+550 KFKDP
-555 HGHFNV
+555 NGHFNV
-561 FKYSNGSYSSKR
+561 FKFPSGSYSNKHASFS
-573 GKCDNYPYA
+573 NYSYA
-582 LDSLRLGRDA
+582 LDSLRLGRDV
-592 VCNYDVE
+592 VCNYDVK

-625 GKQAVRMETP
+625 GKQAVRMETL

-658 SVDKPTVYGYQRY
+658 SVDKPTVYSYQRY
-671 TQTGYGYYEGS
+671 AQTSYGYYEAS
-682 DGAVR
+682 DSTVR

-697 YVVDGD
+697 YVVDD
-703 NAKQPDIEIWGSV
+703 DKANQPDIEIYGSV

-735 SGLTVVE
+735 SGSPVVE

-756 LFPRGAGVTDIKT
+756 LFPKGAGVTDIKT

-808 ETILRNTAKSYN
+808 ETILRNTARPYF
-820 YDFNGDLIVE
+820 YDFNGDLILA

-840 TGAASGISMDKG
+840 TGAASGISMDKS
-852 VKYDTDKDGQTTT
+852 VKYDADKDGQTTT
-865 LHYTAN
+865 VHYTAN
-871 VYEQTNLTTLSDYN
+871 VYEQTNLTNLADYN

-890 GIFTPDTAGTFYDL
+890 GVFTPDTAGTFYDL

-909 EPKLGT
+909 EPRLGT

-943 KTRVTPNPEYRSRW
+943 KARIASDPEYRSTVN
-957 SAGNQ
+957 AGNQ
-962 PYDGYGDKITLTF
+962 PYDGYGNKITLTF

-991 VNNIAYESAEP
+991 VNNIAYESAES

-1023 ASKDAV
+1023 ASKAAV

-1066 LDKKVDTND
+1066 LDKKVDVND
-1075 EGAWSSGLDKDGA
+1075 EGVWSSGLDKDGA

-1102 LNNPDS
+1102 LNNPDN

-1116 FDAVDAFDPA
+1116 FDAIDAFDPA

-1167 VPVDQLTLDS
+1167 VPADQLTLDS
-1177 ESKEAQAD
+1177 ESKEAQVD

-1198 EGSLDDVIA
+1198 EGSLDDVTA

-1247 TAYGKWFDTDLTEG
+1247 TAYGRWFDTDLTEG

-1329 VTVHLYADGQDTGK
+1329 VTVHLYADGQDAGK

-1384 YLADVRLN
+1384 YLADVRMN
-1392 PTNTGYEF
+1392 PTDTGYEF

-1426 GKRPKEVKIDLYA
+1426 GKRPKEVKINLYA

-1446 KTVKAA
+1446 KTVKAQ
-1452 DSGDWNY
+1452 DSSEWGY

-1470 GIEIAYDVRED
+1470 GIEIAYEVRED

-1509 KAVQDATDVSAQK
+1509 KAVQGATDVSAQK

-1538 GGMFAYAVTDAAG
+1538 GGTFAYTVADAAG

-1557 KVGNGDTIKLRGG
+1557 TVGNGDTIKLRGG

-1593 FKKTDSTGATG
+1593 FKKTDSVGTTGM
-1604 TIRAGEERAATASF
+1604 IRAGEERTANASF

-1624 TGKAYLRA
+1624 TGKAYLKA
-1632 TKVLEG
+1632 KKVLEG

-1646 TFDVLD
+1646 TFDVVD
-1652 EAGNTVTAARNGAD
+1652 ADGNTVVTARNGAD

-1680 VGKTYTYTIRE
+1680 VGHTYTYTIRE
-1691 RNTGAAGYTYSD
+1691 RNAGAAGYTYSSEEFT
-1703 AAAKAKVSVTDNGD
+1703 AQVTVSDNGD
-1717 GTLACDVS
+1717 GTLKSEVS
-1725 YWDGSSWDGSA
+1725 YDGGEA

-1741 AYHASGAVDLKAWK
+1741 EYHASGAVDLKAWK

-1774 TGEGDSEQAEA
+1774 TGEGDSEQAGA
-1785 PRTAT
+1785 PGTAA

-1802 SIQALRFT
+1802 SIQALQFT

-1815 KTYRFRV
+1815 KTYRFRA
-1822 SEVVPA
+1822 SEVVPV
-1828 GEDADPTVDY
+1828 GEDADSTVDY
-1838 DSQSSFVYTVK
+1838 DSQSSYVYTVK

-1870 KNKLKGGK
+1870 KNKLKDGK

-1911 SYSFKRE
+1911 KYDFTRK
-1918 AYTGEGDAADEAA
+1918 AYTGKGDAADEAA
-1931 TAAAQSSEP
+1931 TTAAQSSEP
-1940 PVGEMVLSSDG
+1940 PAGEMVLSSDG
-1951 RSLSALLGTAAVA
+1951 PSLTTLLGPAAVVT
-1964 AKPAE
+1964 KSAE

-1983 AAGTNNEAGEAAESG
+1983 AAGTNNEVGEAAESE
-1998 QAAARV
+1998 QASAGV
-2004 DDSSTNMSKAPARAK
+2004 GDSSTNMSKAPTRARA
-2019 EKAKA
+2019 KAKA

-2031 IENWYGDIQ
+2031 IKKWYGEFK
-2040 NGLYKDKEITLPD
+2040 NGLYKDKKVTLPD
-2053 ASVHGT
+2053 ASVHGAIKDLGWVT
-2059 PKESGKVGTSKWDLY
+2059 YNQWYLY
-2074 EDGAMRVHEGKFKW
+2074 EDGTMRVRAGMFAFEW
-2088 LDLRK
+2088 SELMEQ
-2093 VIREKRYVVR
+2093 VRETGAK
-2103 YLELENGCATDDCD
+2103 YLELEDGCKASS
-2117 CRSDVID
+2117 CRNTYPLQGVSLI
-2124 YAGLSNLR
+2124 
-2132 SIVGYLSTSEATSM
+2132 SIVGSLSTS
-2146 RAMFYSCSD
+2146 
-2155 LTTLEISGFDTSK
+2155 G
-2168 VTDMCGMFLYC
+2168 VTDMSRMFAMVVDCSGPTYLYLS
-2179 YGLTSLDL
+2179 GL
-2187 SRFDT
+2187 DT
-2192 SKVTDMAAMFQY
+2192 SSVRYMESMF
-2204 CYGLTSLDLSG
+2204 SG
-2215 FDTSKVT
+2215 
-2222 DMGLMFHRC
+2222 C

-2238 LSRFDTSKATDMGG
+2238 LSGLDTSSVTDMRY
-2252 MFRNCS
+2252 MFDGCS
-2258 GLTSLDLSRFDTSKV
+2258 GLTSLDLSDLDTSSV
-2273 TDMDCIF
+2273 TNMEYMF
-2280 YGCTGLTSLDL
+2280 NGCK
-2291 SHFDTSCATSIGG
+2291 
-2304 MFDGCTGLTSLD
+2304 
-2316 LSRFDTSNV
+2316 
-2325 TYMNG
+2325 
-2330 MFQGCTGLTSLDLS
+2330 
-2344 RFDTSNV
+2344 
-2351 TYMNGMFQGCTGL
+2351 GL
-2364 TSLDLSGFVTS
+2364 TSLDLSGWNTSSVTDMGS
-2375 NVTYMRDMFRGCT
+2375 MFKDCSGLTSLGVSGWNTSCVRYMGSMFNGCS
-2388 GLTSLDLSRFDTS
+2388 GLTSLDLSGWNTSKVSYASEMFSSCKTLNEVVVGEKTGLPRDSNFGSSYDQSLYTNTWVDEGGAKRTS
-2401 SVKYMSG
+2401 SE
-2408 MFLDT
+2408 L
-2413 PNLHEIKLGDRTKLY
+2413 
-2428 TECYLG
+2428 
-2434 ARSEKDRYGDLIVVY
+2434 
-2449 DSDKYEDQW
+2449 
-2458 ECDNYADGKTSKD
+2458 ADGVAH
-2471 LCDGECRP
+2471 P
-2479 GTWQRVAIDFSYTV
+2479 GTWRRMRIDFSYR
-2493 KYHPGSVDV
+2493 V
-2502 TGIMGDTTSKEDEA
+2502 TFDKNSKDAAGDMAFATSNEGDA
-2516 FTFPKCTFYS
+2516 FIFPKCTFYS
-2526 LSHEFAGWTVGGD
+2526 LNNDFVGWKVKGD
-2539 SPVDPSKIYQPGY
+2539 NLSASVDPSKIYQPGD
-2552 VIGWGF
+2552 VIEGGI
-2558 SRRGGTVTL
+2558 SHRGVPATL
-2567 TAQWKPINNNVDI
+2567 TAQWNPINNNIDI
-2580 KDGSFDITLRAG
+2580 KDGAFDITLRAG

-2625 GTIDPAGMKTA
+2625 GTIDPAETKTA
-2636 VFTNAVSN
+2636 VFTNGYAPD
-2644 GEKSANASITALKT
+2644 ERFTSATIAALKT
-2658 LDGEPAADGAFSFT
+2658 LDGEPAADRAFNFT
-2672 LAATDGAPMPEG
+2672 LTAKNGAPMPSGVEG
-2684 AAGGSLTVSNGAGG
+2684 DSLTVDNGAGG
-2698 AVNFGSITYDE
+2698 AVNFGSISYDK
-2709 AGTYGYT
+2709 AGTYIYT
-2716 IGEVKGAD
+2716 ISEVEPEGAID
-2724 DGVTYDGKTVDVTVE
+2724 HVKDHITYDTSLRKVTVE
-2739 VKAAD
+2739 VIAAD
-2744 DGSLSADVTYDGKSS
+2744 DGSLSADVTYDGKYS

-2774 GSLTFTKKVKGA
+2774 GSLTFTKKVEGA

-2792 KSFKFRIDWDT
+2792 WKFKFRIDWDS
-2803 ARESEVFELAAGNS
+2803 ARESEVFELAAGES
-2817 KTWENLDP
+2817 KTWKDLEP

-2863 YTVKPK
+2863 YTVKPG
-2869 GSFTVSAKKTLK
+2869 GSFKVGATKKLE

-2889 FTFELVEVGADGASG
+2889 FAFELAEAAADGTAG

-2917 VAFPNVTVTSAGE
+2917 VAFPSVTVTSAGAH
-2930 RSYRIREAKGGESGI
+2930 RYLMREKAGSETGVA
-2945 TYDAGEHDVI
+2945 YDDGEHYVT
-2955 VKAAPTDDP
+2955 VTATVATDNP
-2964 SKLSCTVSYA
+2964 AKLDCSVMYE
-2974 DGDILNA
+2974 DGGILNA
-2981 VPTFTNTYKAPEG
+2981 APTFTNTYKAPEG

-3007 KLTADDKFSFE
+3007 KLTADDKFTFE

-3037 DADGNVTFPSVTVAS
+3037 DADGNVMFPSVTVAS
-3052 AGEYRYRI
+3052 AGEHRYRI

-3101 TDAAVEPPVF
+3101 TDAAAEPPVF

-3120 FAARATKSVKGA
+3120 FAAHATKSVKGA
-3132 NLKKDAYTFELL
+3132 DLKKDAYTFELL
-3144 EVEADGSDG
+3144 EVETDGSDG

-3186 IAGDEAGMAYDTA
+3186 VAGDEAGMAYDTA

-3213 KLNCEVAYEGGTEPE
+3213 KLSCEVVYEGGAEPE

-3250 ELKKGEFDFELVKV
+3250 KLKKDEFEFELVKV

-3277 KNGADGKV
+3277 KNDATGNV
-3285 VFDKLSVDAK
+3285 VFGKLSVDAK

-3329 DGNLTCQVVYG
+3329 DGNLSCQVVYG

-3360 KASATKK
+3360 KVEATKR
-3367 LEGRDLKAG
+3367 LEGRKLKAG
-3376 EFEFELVEVEADDSD
+3376 EFEFELVEVEADGSD

-3429 ERGVA
+3429 ERGV
-3434 YDTAA
+3434 
-3439 RDLTVKA
+3439 
-3446 TDNGDGTL
+3446 
-3454 KCVVSYEGGSAPVFT
+3454 
-3469 NKYTAPK
+3469 
-3476 GSFRVE
+3476 
-3482 ASKVLEGRDLKAGE
+3482 
-3496 FKFELV
+3496 
-3502 KVKADGSLGKVVAT
+3502 
-3516 AKNGADGKV
+3516 
-3525 EFPAVDLTGEG
+3525 
-3536 TRSYRIREVKGD
+3536 
-3548 AGGVTYDGK
+3548 
-3557 SYGLTVDARM
+3557 
-3567 SEGDDAKLD
+3567 
-3576 CTVSYDG
+3576 
-3583 GSAPTFTNAY
+3583 
-3593 GAKGG
+3593 
-3598 FKASATKKLEGRDLK
+3598 
-3613 AGEFEF
+3613 
-3619 DLVDKDGNVVATA
+3619 
-3632 KNGADGKVA
+3632 
-3641 FPEVGLNAAGEYRY
+3641 
-3655 TVREA
+3655 
-3660 RGDKPG
+3660 
-3666 VSYDENE
+3666 
-3673 YGLTVKATDNGDGAL
+3673 
-3688 DCTVSYDGDEAP
+3688 
-3700 TFTNAYRTKGG
+3700 
-3711 FKASATKKLEGRDLK
+3711 
-3726 AGEFSFEL
+3726 
-3734 VDADGKV
+3734 
-3741 VATAENKADGS
+3741 
-3752 ISFPEVGLNA
+3752 
-3762 AGEYRYAIREKAGSA
+3762 
-3777 PGVTYDSQEHGL
+3777 
-3789 TVKATDNGDGTLKC
+3789 
-3803 EVSNE
+3803 
-3808 DGSAP
+3808 
-3813 TFINKYE
+3813 
-3820 VRGSFRAEATKV
+3820 
-3832 LDGRELKADEFEFEL
+3832 
-3847 VDKDGNVA
+3847 
-3855 ATARNGAD
+3855 
-3863 GKVEFPEVGLNA
+3863 
-3875 AGEYRYSIREAKGD
+3875 
-3889 VPGVAYDEEELGLTV
+3889 
-3904 KATDNGD
+3904 
-3911 GTLKCEVSY
+3911 
-3920 DGGSA
+3920 
-3925 PTFTNAYGAKGGFKA
+3925 
-3940 SATKVLDGREL
+3940 
-3951 KADEFEFELVDADG
+3951 
-3965 KVVATAK
+3965 
-3972 NGAGGKVEFPEV
+3972 
-3984 GLNAA
+3984 
-3989 GEYRYAI
+3989 
-3996 REKAGSVPGVTYD
+3996 
-4009 SQAHNL
+4009 
-4015 TVTAADNGDGTLK
+4015 
-4028 CDVSYEDGSAP
+4028 
-4039 TFTNAYG
+4039 
-4046 AKGSF
+4046 
-4051 RAEATKVL
+4051 
-4059 DGRELK
+4059 
-4065 DREFSFELV
+4065 
-4074 KVKSDGSDGKVVA
+4074 
-4087 TAKNDADGKVE
+4087 
-4098 FPEVGLNAAGEYR
+4098 
-4111 YAIREKAG
+4111 
-4119 SKRGVTYDTAAYG
+4119 TYDTA
-4132 LTVTAV
+4132 T
-4138 DNGDGKLECTVS
+4138 
-4150 YDGGEAPTFTNRYE
+4150 
-4164 ANGSF
+4164 
-4169 KAQATKRLE
+4169 
-4178 GRELKAD
+4178 
-4185 EFSFEL
+4185 
-4191 IDKDGNVAATAK
+4191 
-4203 NGADGKVEFPEVELT
+4203 
-4218 AAGTYAYSIREVAG
+4218 
-4232 DDSGVV
+4232 
-4238 YDTAVRNL
+4238 
-4246 TVMAS
+4246 
-4251 DNGDGTLKCEVTY
+4251 
-4264 EGSAMPEFVNV
+4264 
-4275 LRKPGTFVARAH
+4275 
-4287 KVLNGREL
+4287 
-4295 KAGEFGFELIG
+4295 
-4306 LDDDG
+4306 
-4311 TEGDV
+4311 
-4316 VAMAENDAAGNV
+4316 
-4328 VFPGVEVASAGTYRY
+4328 
-4343 RVREKAGSESG
+4343 
-4354 VTYDT
+4354 
-4359 AAYDLTVTAVD
+4359 YDLTVTAVD

-4376 TCGIA
+4376 TCSIA

-4393 YTPPTVPPS
+4393 YTPPT

-4433 ATWALACGMALAGS
+4433 DTWALACGVALAGS

>member
-23 TEMPQRRCFR
+23 TEMPQPRCFR
-33 KARLKAAFAAKIAL
+33 KTRLKAAFAAKIAL
-47 VTIASAV
+47 VIIASAV
-54 MIMQTMPVSA
+54 MVMQTMPVSA
-64 IAEAVEQEQQD
+64 IAEVVEQEQQD
-75 QQLLAG
+75 QQLLTE
-81 VQSANEGSTTNEGE
+81 VQSVNEGSTTNVGE
-95 GDNTGGNGDVAND
+95 GDNTGSNGNATNDSTSQGDV
-108 SAPQGDAT
+108 T
-116 PDSDPSDSS
+116 PGSDTPDSS
-125 SIDDSDKTDVAT
+125 SIDDSDKTDAAT
-137 APAANA
+137 APPANA

-157 SNFDGPNVKLVAPSA
+157 SNFDSPNVKLVAPPA
-172 QSEQALAAQVSPSAL
+172 QSEQALAAQASPSAL

-217 VAWATPDDAEDNSPA
+217 VAWATPDDAMDNNPA

-237 PKTDEFS
+237 PKADEFS

-264 QIVVPKYIFSDRDGR
+264 QIVVPKYIFADRDGK
-279 PAGELE
+279 PTGELE
-285 AAVPEAPSQQSTFAY
+285 AAVPEAPSRQSTFAY

-385 LDASVDTQEAI
+385 LDASVDTQEVI

-451 SDSGYKAKLLGVSYN
+451 SDSGYEAKLLGVSYN

-471 NKGDDATQDIRFTA
+471 NKGDDATQDIRFTV

-534 EVTSAPA
+534 EVTSASA

-592 VCNYDVE
+592 VCSYDVE

-716 KSGTEEGDNWVRYG
+716 KSDTEEGDNWVRYG

-735 SGLTVVE
+735 SGAVAVE
-742 AQNGAS
+742 PQNGAS
-748 VSEDGRRL
+748 VSADGTRL
-756 LFPRGAGVTDIKT
+756 LFPKDAGVTDIKT

-780 TMHPYVRLK
+780 IMHPYVRLK

-830 CGPKSADDYL
+830 CGPKSDDDFL

-871 VYEQTNLTTLSDYN
+871 VYEQTNLTTLTDYN

-943 KTRVTPNPEYRSRW
+943 KVRVTPNPEYRSRW

-1075 EGAWSSGLDKDGA
+1075 EGVWGSGLDKDGA

-1102 LNNPDS
+1102 LNNPDN

-1167 VPVDQLTLDS
+1167 MPADQLTLDS

-1198 EGSLDDVIA
+1198 EGSLDDVTA

-1223 DEGDTAAFTIRMRA
+1223 DEGDTAAFRIRMRA

-1247 TAYGKWFDTDLTEG
+1247 TAYGKWFDTDLTEE

-1352 WQASFGSDDGLC
+1352 WQASFGSDGGLC

-1384 YLADVRLN
+1384 YLADVRMN
-1392 PTNTGYEF
+1392 PTDTGYEF

-1415 RKIWDDANDAA
+1415 RKIWGDANDAA

-1446 KTVKAA
+1446 KTVKAT

-1459 SFGSLPKYRDH
+1459 SFGNLPKYRDH
-1470 GIEIAYDVRED
+1470 GIEIAYEVRED

-1538 GGMFAYAVTDAAG
+1538 GGTFVYTVTDAAG

-1557 KVGNGDTIKLRGG
+1557 TVGNGDTVKLRGG

-1624 TGKAYLRA
+1624 TGKAYLKA
-1632 TKVLEG
+1632 KKVLEG

-1755 TLEGRDL
+1755 TLEGRVL
-1762 KDNEFTFKLEKL
+1762 KDNEFAFKLEKL
-1774 TGEGDSEQAEA
+1774 TGEGDSEQAEEVG
-1785 PRTAT
+1785 TAA
-1790 NSADGKIVFSHE
+1790 NLADGKIVFSHE

-1828 GEDADPTVDY
+1828 GEAADPTVDY
-1838 DSQSSFVYTVK
+1838 DSQGSFVYTVK
-1849 VVDNGDGTLGFDV
+1849 VVDNGDSTLGFDV

-1870 KNKLKGGK
+1870 KNKLKDGK

-1901 LTGKNLPEDG
+1901 LTGKNLPKDG
-1911 SYSFKRE
+1911 KYDFTRK
-1918 AYTGEGDAADEAA
+1918 AYTGKGDAADEAA

-1940 PVGEMVLSSDG
+1940 PAGEMVLSSDG
-1951 RSLSALLGTAAVA
+1951 PSLTTLLGPAAVVT
-1964 AKPAE
+1964 KSAE

-1983 AAGTNNEAGEAAESG
+1983 AAGTNNEVGEAAESE
-1998 QAAARV
+1998 QASAGV
-2004 DDSSTNMSKAPARAK
+2004 GDSSTNMSKAPTRARA
-2019 EKAKA
+2019 KAKA

-2031 IENWYGDIQ
+2031 IKKWYGEFK
-2040 NGLYKDKEITLPD
+2040 NGLYNKDKKIKLPD
-2053 ASVHGT
+2053 VSEHG
-2059 PKESGKVGTSKWDLY
+2059 KCIDGGWVDGGWAGYTSWDLY
-2074 EDGAMRVHEGKFKW
+2074 EDGTMRVHAGTFKW
-2088 LDLRK
+2088 SELMR
-2093 VIREKRYVVR
+2093 RVR
-2103 YLELENGCATDDCD
+2103 DKGVKYLELEDGCTANSCWNE
-2117 CRSDVID
+2117 
-2124 YAGLSNLR
+2124 YPLQGLSLI
-2132 SIVGYLSTSEATSM
+2132 SIVGSLSTS
-2146 RAMFYSCSD
+2146 
-2155 LTTLEISGFDTSK
+2155 G
-2168 VTDMCGMFLYC
+2168 VTDMSNMFAMVVDCSGPTYLYLS
-2179 YGLTSLDL
+2179 GL
-2187 SRFDT
+2187 DT
-2192 SKVTDMAAMFQY
+2192 SSVRYMGSMF
-2204 CYGLTSLDLSG
+2204 SG
-2215 FDTSKVT
+2215 
-2222 DMGLMFHRC
+2222 C

-2238 LSRFDTSKATDMGG
+2238 LSGLDTSSVTDMSN
-2252 MFRNCS
+2252 MFDRCSGLTSLDASNWNTSCVNYMGWMFNRCSGLTSLGVSGWNTSCVTHMEYMFNGCS
-2258 GLTSLDLSRFDTSKV
+2258 GLTSLDLSGWNTSKV
-2273 TDMDCIF
+2273 
-2280 YGCTGLTSLDL
+2280 
-2291 SHFDTSCATSIGG
+2291 
-2304 MFDGCTGLTSLD
+2304 
-2316 LSRFDTSNV
+2316 SNA
-2325 TYMNG
+2325 
-2330 MFQGCTGLTSLDLS
+2330 
-2344 RFDTSNV
+2344 
-2351 TYMNGMFQGCTGL
+2351 
-2364 TSLDLSGFVTS
+2364 
-2375 NVTYMRDMFRGCT
+2375 
-2388 GLTSLDLSRFDTS
+2388 
-2401 SVKYMSG
+2401 SG
-2408 MFLDT
+2408 MFSSCKTLNEVVVGEKTGLPRDSNFGSSYDHSLFTDT
-2413 PNLHEIKLGDRTKLY
+2413 WAREQDGAKRTS
-2428 TECYLG
+2428 
-2434 ARSEKDRYGDLIVVY
+2434 SEL
-2449 DSDKYEDQW
+2449 
-2458 ECDNYADGKTSKD
+2458 ADGVAH
-2471 LCDGECRP
+2471 P
-2479 GTWQRVAIDFSYTV
+2479 GTWNRMRIDFSYTV
-2493 KYHPGSVDV
+2493 NYAADSDDV
-2502 TGIMGDTTSKEDEA
+2502 TGEMASAKSKEGEA
-2516 FTFPKCTFYS
+2516 FTFPKCMFY
-2526 LSHEFAGWTVGGD
+2526 LLNYEFAGWKVAGD
-2539 SPVDPSKIYQPGY
+2539 RLSESVDQSKIYQPGD
-2552 VIGWGF
+2552 VVEGGI
-2558 SRRGGTVTL
+2558 SHRGGTATL

-2605 YNVYEK
+2605 YSVYEK

-2636 VFTNAVSN
+2636 VFTNGYAPDERST
-2644 GEKSANASITALKT
+2644 SATIAALKT
-2658 LDGEPAADGAFSFT
+2658 LDGEPAADRAFNFT
-2672 LAATDGAPMPEG
+2672 LTAENGAPMPED
-2684 AAGGSLTVSNGAGG
+2684 AADGSLTVANGAGG
-2698 AVNFGSITYDE
+2698 AVNFGSISYDK

-2724 DGVTYDGKTVDVTVE
+2724 DGVTYDGKTVDVTVK
-2739 VKAAD
+2739 VTAAD
-2744 DGSLSADVTYDGKSS
+2744 DGSLGADVTYDGKSS

-2774 GSLTFTKKVKGA
+2774 GSLTFTKKVEGA
-2786 PESDAG
+2786 PESDAD
-2792 KSFKFRIDWDT
+2792 KSFKFRIDWDST
-2803 ARESEVFELAAGNS
+2803 RESEEFSLAAGES

-2825 GLGYTITELDVP
+2825 GLGYTITEFDVP

-2856 KESITNT
+2856 EESITNT
-2863 YTVKPK
+2863 YTVKPE
-2869 GSFTVSAKKTLK
+2869 GRFTVSAKKTLE

-2889 FTFELVEVGADGASG
+2889 FTFELAEAGADGTPG

-2917 VAFPNVTVTSAGE
+2917 VAFPNVTVTSAGKH
-2930 RSYRIREAKGGESGI
+2930 RYRYLMREKAGSETGVA
-2945 TYDAGEHDVI
+2945 YDTGEHYVT
-2955 VKAAPTDDP
+2955 VTAAVATDDP
-2964 SKLSCTVSYA
+2964 AKLDCSVKYE
-2974 DGDILNA
+2974 DGGILNA
-2981 VPTFTNTYKAPEG
+2981 APTFTNTYKAPEG

-3007 KLTADDKFSFE
+3007 KLTADDKFTFE

-3029 DVVATAEN
+3029 DEVATAEN
-3037 DADGNVTFPSVTVAS
+3037 DADGNVAFPSVTVAS
-3052 AGEYRYRI
+3052 AGEHRYRI

-3081 TARASQADDSK
+3081 TARASQADVSK

-3101 TDAAVEPPVF
+3101 TDAAAEPPVF
-3111 TNSYEAKGT
+3111 TNSYEAKGS
-3120 FAARATKSVKGA
+3120 FAAHATKSVKGA
-3132 NLKKDAYTFELL
+3132 DLKKDAYTFELL

-3163 EGNVTFGDV
+3163 EGNVAFGDV

-3186 IAGDEAGMAYDTA
+3186 VAGDEAGMAYDTA

-3205 TATDAGNG
+3205 TATDNG
-3213 KLNCEVAYEGGTEPE
+3213 DGTLKCVVSYEGGAEPE
-3228 FVNVFQKPGTFVARA
+3228 FVNVFQKPGTFVASA

-3250 ELKKGEFDFELVKV
+3250 DLKEGEFAFELVKV

-3277 KNGADGKV
+3277 KNDDKGNV
-3285 VFDKLSVDAK
+3285 VFGKLSVDAK

-3301 IREKAGKDGSVIYDK
+3301 IREKAGEDGSVIYDK

-3329 DGNLTCQVVYG
+3329 DGRLSCQVVYG
-3340 TPDHVVPTFTNNIK
+3340 TPGHVVPTFTNNIK

-3360 KASATKK
+3360 KVEASKV

-3391 GDVVA
+3391 GEVVA

-3429 ERGVA
+3429 KRGVA

-3482 ASKVLEGRDLKAGE
+3482 AGKVLEGRDLKAGE

-3516 AKNGADGKV
+3516 AKNDADGKV
-3525 EFPAVDLTGEG
+3525 EFPAVELTGEG

-3567 SEGDDAKLD
+3567 SEEDDAKLD

-3598 FKASATKKLEGRDLK
+3598 FKASATKRLEGRDLK
-3613 AGEFEF
+3613 DREFSFE
-3619 DLVDKDGNVVATA
+3619 LIDKDGNVVATA
-3632 KNGADGKVA
+3632 KNGADGKVE
-3641 FPEVGLNAAGEYRY
+3641 FPEVKLGAAGEYRY

-3660 RGDKPG
+3660 KGDKPG
-3666 VSYDENE
+3666 VAYDENE
-3673 YGLTVKATDNGDGAL
+3673 YGLTVAATDNGDGTL
-3688 DCTVSYDGDEAP
+3688 RCDVSYDGGEAP
-3700 TFTNAYRTKGG
+3700 TFTNRYEAKGSFRAEAAKVLDGRDLKDREFSFELVKVKTDGSDGKVVATAENGADGKVSFPEVTLDAAGTYGYRIREAKGDKPGVAYDENEYGLTVAATDNGDGTLSCDVSYDGGSAPTFTNRYEAKGG
-3711 FKASATKKLEGRDLK
+3711 FKAEASKTLEGRDLK

-3741 VATAENKADGS
+3741 AATAENKADGS
-3752 ISFPEVGLNA
+3752 IA
-3762 AGEYRYAIREKAGSA
+3762 
-3777 PGVTYDSQEHGL
+3777 
-3789 TVKATDNGDGTLKC
+3789 
-3803 EVSNE
+3803 
-3808 DGSAP
+3808 
-3813 TFINKYE
+3813 
-3820 VRGSFRAEATKV
+3820 FR
-3832 LDGRELKADEFEFEL
+3832 
-3847 VDKDGNVA
+3847 
-3855 ATARNGAD
+3855 
-3863 GKVEFPEVGLNA
+3863 KVE
-3875 AGEYRYSIREAKGD
+3875 
-3889 VPGVAYDEEELGLTV
+3889 
-3904 KATDNGD
+3904 
-3911 GTLKCEVSY
+3911 
-3920 DGGSA
+3920 
-3925 PTFTNAYGAKGGFKA
+3925 
-3940 SATKVLDGREL
+3940 
-3951 KADEFEFELVDADG
+3951 
-3965 KVVATAK
+3965 
-3972 NGAGGKVEFPEV
+3972 
-3984 GLNAA
+3984 LNAA

-3996 REKAGSVPGVTYD
+3996 REKAGSVPGVSYD
-4009 SQAHNL
+4009 SKEHGL
-4015 TVTAADNGDGTLK
+4015 TVTATDNGDGALR
-4028 CDVSYEDGSAP
+4028 CEVSYDGGSAP
-4039 TFTNAYG
+4039 TFTNHYE

-4051 RAEATKVL
+4051 RAQATKRL
-4059 DGRELK
+4059 DGRDLK
-4065 DREFSFELV
+4065 DKEFSFELID
-4074 KVKSDGSDGKVVA
+4074 KDGNVVA
-4087 TAKNDADGKVE
+4087 TAENGADGKVS
-4098 FPEVGLNAAGEYR
+4098 FPEVKLGAAGEYR
-4111 YAIREKAG
+4111 YTVREAKG
-4119 SKRGVTYDTAAYG
+4119 DKPGVAYDENEYG
-4132 LTVTAV
+4132 LTVAAT
-4138 DNGDGKLECTVS
+4138 DNGDGTLRCDVS

-4164 ANGSF
+4164 AKGSF
-4169 KAQATKRLE
+4169 RAQATKVLD
-4178 GRELKAD
+4178 GRDLKD
-4185 EFSFEL
+4185 KEFSFEL
-4191 IDKDGNVAATAK
+4191 IDKDGKVVATAE

-4218 AAGTYAYSIREVAG
+4218 AAGTYSYSIREAKGDKPGVA
-4232 DDSGVV
+4232 
-4238 YDTAVRNL
+4238 YDENEYGL
-4246 TVMAS
+4246 TVAAT
-4251 DNGDGTLKCEVTY
+4251 DNGDGTLRCDVSYDGGEAPTFTNRYEAKGSFRAEATKVLDGRDLKAGEFSFELVDKDGKVVATAKNGADGKVSFSEVKLGAAGEYRYTVR
-4264 EGSAMPEFVNV
+4264 EAKGD
-4275 LRKPGTFVARAH
+4275 KPGVSYDENEYGLTVAATDNGDGTLRCDVSYDGGEAPTFTNRYEAKGSFKAQATKR
-4287 KVLNGREL
+4287 LDGREL
-4295 KAGEFGFELIG
+4295 KAGEFEFELVG
-4306 LDDDG
+4306 LNDDG

-4316 VAMAENDAAGNV
+4316 VATAENDAAGNV
-4328 VFPGVEVASAGTYRY
+4328 VFPAVEVASAGTYRY

-4354 VTYDT
+4354 VTYDIAT
-4359 AAYDLTVTAVD
+4359 YDLTVKAVD

-4376 TCGIA
+4376 TCSIA

-4393 YTPPTVPPS
+4393 YTPPA

-4412 TTTQTTTTHKRK
+4412 TTTQTTTTRKRK

-4433 ATWALACGMALAGS
+4433 DTWALACGMALAGS
-4447 VTCALGIASRRRKRR
+4447 AACALGVASRRRKRR

>member
-1 MFKHADRKDGDT
+1 M
-13 EFAKGTGVAS
+13 
-23 TEMPQRRCFR
+23 
-33 KARLKAAFAAKIAL
+33 
-47 VTIASAV
+47 
-54 MIMQTMPVSA
+54 
-64 IAEAVEQEQQD
+64 
-75 QQLLAG
+75 
-81 VQSANEGSTTNEGE
+81 
-95 GDNTGGNGDVAND
+95 
-108 SAPQGDAT
+108 
-116 PDSDPSDSS
+116 
-125 SIDDSDKTDVAT
+125 
-137 APAANA
+137 
-143 ADSTDADSTGVVDA
+143 
-157 SNFDGPNVKLVAPSA
+157 
-172 QSEQALAAQVSPSAL
+172 
-187 RAAKKQGKQEPQ
+187 
-199 TNNQNPISG
+199 
-208 DDQRIENIT
+208 
-217 VAWATPDDAEDNSPA
+217 
-232 RLSLV
+232 
-237 PKTDEFS
+237 
-244 VKMKLSVALS
+244 
-254 GQYSYKEGEI
+254 
-264 QIVVPKYIFSDRDGR
+264 
-279 PAGELE
+279 
-285 AAVPEAPSQQSTFAY
+285 
-300 TEMDDSYV
+300 
-308 LSNTC
+308 
-313 EFSAA
+313 
-318 TQASFEF
+318 
-325 AVRKLDPIELVG
+325 
-337 NGQLADGEK
+337 
-346 AHAADALPIEVEKY
+346 
-360 VTDNFYGTVN
+360 
-370 LTTHAGNVLSMTSNK
+370 
-385 LDASVDTQEAI
+385 
-396 SGAELR
+396 
-402 GQSLSEN
+402 
-409 WPSNWPEELKPADAD
+409 
-424 KYIYIDWYSWTSARG
+424 
-439 NQKYVLQGSTDG
+439 
-451 SDSGYKAKLLGVSYN
+451 
-466 GKTVG
+466 
-471 NKGDDATQDIRFTA
+471 
-485 ENCLDYVSSN
+485 
-495 NSTGYL
+495 
-501 HTYMAY
+501 
-507 PKDQF
+507 
-512 KLGGHYKLKHKV
+512 
-524 GYTLTSADDH
+524 
-534 EVTSAPA
+534 
-541 TAQLTYSPI
+541 
-550 KFQDP
+550 
-555 HGHFNV
+555 
-561 FKYSNGSYSSKR
+561 
-573 GKCDNYPYA
+573 
-582 LDSLRLGRDA
+582 
-592 VCNYDVE
+592 
-599 TVGFT
+599 
-604 GPWTTDKGGKTDYN
+604 
-618 QFLAGDY
+618 
-625 GKQAVRMETP
+625 
-635 DYSVRFDHTDDDLT
+635 RFDHTDDDLT

-658 SVDKPTVYGYQRY
+658 SVGKPTVYGYQRY
-671 TQTGYGYYEGS
+671 IQTGYGYYEDS

-735 SGLTVVE
+735 SGVVAVE
-742 AQNGAS
+742 PQNGAS
-748 VSEDGRRL
+748 VSADGTRL
-756 LFPRGAGVTDIKT
+756 LFPKDAGVTDIKT

-780 TMHPYVRLK
+780 TMYPYVRLK

-830 CGPKSADDYL
+830 CGPKSVDDYL

-865 LHYTAN
+865 LHYTTN

-885 EAAAA
+885 DAAAA

-924 ESVSLKRNYKGT
+924 ESVGLKRNYKGT

-943 KTRVTPNPEYRSRW
+943 KARVAPNPEYRSSW

-962 PYDGYGDKITLTF
+962 PYEGYGDKITLTF

-1029 KGVEDAMTDLDPE
+1029 KSVEDAMTDLDPE

-1066 LDKKVDTND
+1066 FDKKVDTND
-1075 EGAWSSGLDKDGA
+1075 EGAWSSGLDKDGS

-1102 LNNPDS
+1102 LNNPDN

-1136 AGDVMWKGHLLGVD
+1136 AGDAMWKGHLLGVD

-1167 VPVDQLTLDS
+1167 VPADQLTLDS

-1198 EGSLDDVIA
+1198 EGSLDDVTA

-1223 DEGDTAAFTIRMRA
+1223 GEGDTAAFTIRMRA

-1247 TAYGKWFDTDLTEG
+1247 AAYGKWFDTNLTEG

-1319 DDQDGKRPQS
+1319 DDRDGKRPQS

-1384 YLADVRLN
+1384 YLADVRMN
-1392 PTNTGYEF
+1392 PTDTGYEF

-1426 GKRPKEVKIDLYA
+1426 GKRPKEVKLDLYA
-1439 DGELVKS
+1439 DGEPVKS

-1452 DSGDWNY
+1452 DSDDWNY

-1470 GIEIAYDVRED
+1470 GIEIAYEVRED
-1481 TYYEGYVTSVA
+1481 TYYGGYVTSVA

-1509 KAVQDATDVSAQK
+1509 KSVQGATDVSAQK

-1538 GGMFAYAVTDAAG
+1538 GGTFAYTVTDAAG

-1570 QTATIT
+1570 QTATIM

-1593 FKKTDSTGATG
+1593 FKRTDSGATG

-1652 EAGNTVTAARNGAD
+1652 EAGNTVAAARNGAD

-1671 GAIKYGLAD
+1671 RAIKYGLAD

-1691 RNTGAAGYTYSD
+1691 QQDIVPAGYAYSKTV
-1703 AAAKAKVSVTDNGD
+1703 AKAKVSVTDNGD

-1762 KDNEFTFKLEKL
+1762 KENEFTFKLEKL

-1785 PRTAT
+1785 VGTTT

-1802 SIQALRFT
+1802 SIKALQFT

-1828 GEDADPTVDY
+1828 GEDTDPTVDY
-1838 DSQSSFVYTVK
+1838 DSRSSFVYTVK

-1870 KNKLKGGK
+1870 KNKLKDGK
-1878 LRIAKTMEGDN
+1878 LRIAKTMVGDN

-1901 LTGKNLPEDG
+1901 LTGKNLPKDG
-1911 SYSFKRE
+1911 SYSFTRE

-1931 TAAAQSSEP
+1931 TAAALSSELP
-1940 PVGEMVLSSDG
+1940 AAEMVLSSDG
-1951 RSLSALLGTAAVA
+1951 RSLCALLGTAAVA
-1964 AKPAE
+1964 ARPVE
-1969 ASASAVE
+1969 ASTSAVE

-1983 AAGTNNEAGEAAESG
+1983 AAGTNNEAGEAAESEQTSAG
-1998 QAAARV
+1998 V
-2004 DDSSTNMSKAPARAK
+2004 DDSSTNMSKAPARARA
-2019 EKAKA
+2019 KAKA

-2031 IENWYGDIQ
+2031 INIKNWYGGSQ
-2040 NGLYKDKEITLPD
+2040 NGLYKDKEVTLPD

-2059 PKESGKVGTSKWDLY
+2059 LKESGIVGTSKWDLY

-2093 VIREKRYVVR
+2093 VIRAKGYVVL
-2103 YLELENGCATDDCD
+2103 YLELENGCATDDCNCQPD
-2117 CRSDVID
+2117 LRES
-2124 YAGLSNLR
+2124 AGLGNLR

-2146 RAMFYSCSD
+2146 RAMFYGCND
-2155 LTTLEISGFDTSK
+2155 LTTLEISGLDTSN
-2168 VTDMCGMFLYC
+2168 VTDMSGMF
-2179 YGLTSLDL
+2179 YGCE
-2187 SRFDT
+2187 R
-2192 SKVTDMAAMFQY
+2192 
-2204 CYGLTSLDLSG
+2204 LTSLDLSG
-2215 FDTSKVT
+2215 FDTSNVTDMVCMFQYCRCLTSLNLSGFGTSKVT
-2222 DMGLMFHRC
+2222 DMRSMFYLCERLTSLDLSGFDTSNVTRMGGMFSGC

-2238 LSRFDTSKATDMGG
+2238 LSRFDTSNVTGMGDMFGG
-2252 MFRNCS
+2252 CS

-2273 TDMDCIF
+2273 TVMGSMF
-2280 YGCTGLTSLDL
+2280 AGCS
-2291 SHFDTSCATSIGG
+2291 
-2304 MFDGCTGLTSLD
+2304 GLTSLD
-2316 LSRFDTSNV
+2316 LSRFDTSKV
-2325 TYMNG
+2325 TVMEL
-2330 MFQGCTGLTSLDLS
+2330 MFSGCSGLTSLDLS
-2344 RFDTSNV
+2344 RFSRFVTSNV
-2351 TYMNGMFQGCTGL
+2351 THMDGMFQYCKGL
-2364 TSLDLSGFVTS
+2364 TSLDLSRFVTS
-2375 NVTYMRDMFRGCT
+2375 KVTYMDEMFRGCS

-2401 SVKYMSG
+2401 SVKYMDGMFDGCSG
-2408 MFLDT
+2408 LMSLDLSRFDTSKVTDMGSMFLDT

-2428 TECYLG
+2428 TKCYLG
-2434 ARSEKDRYGDLIVVY
+2434 AIREVDNHGYTSGVIYY
-2449 DSDKYEDQW
+2449 SDKYEDQW

-2502 TGIMGDTTSKEDEA
+2502 TGIMGDTTSMENEA

-2539 SPVDPSKIYQPGY
+2539 SPVDPSEIYQPGY

-2611 TPAGYK
+2611 TTAGYK

-2644 GEKSANASITALKT
+2644 GEQSANASITALKT
-2658 LDGEPAADGAFSFT
+2658 LDGEPARDHAFSFT
-2672 LAATDGAPMPEG
+2672 LTAEGGAPMPNG
-2684 AAGGSLTVSNGAGG
+2684 AADGNLTVANGTGG
-2698 AVNFGSITYDE
+2698 AVNFGSITYDK
-2709 AGTYGYT
+2709 AGTYCYT
-2716 IGEVKGAD
+2716 IGEVKGDD

-2786 PESDAG
+2786 PESDDG

-2803 ARESEVFELAAGNS
+2803 ARESEEFTLAAGES
-2817 KTWENLDP
+2817 KTWKNLEP

-2837 AGYKASGAVTG
+2837 AGYKASGKVTG
-2848 SIEADKQS
+2848 SIEADS
-2856 KESITNT
+2856 EAMASITNT

-2869 GSFTVSAKKTLK
+2869 GSFTVSAKKKLE
-2881 GRDLKAGE
+2881 GRELKAGE
-2889 FTFELVEVGADGASG
+2889 FTFELVEAGADGTAG
-2904 KTVATATNDGDGN
+2904 KTIATATNDGDGN
-2917 VAFPNVTVTSAGE
+2917 VAFPSVAVTGE
-2930 RSYRIREAKGGESGI
+2930 GTRSYRIREVKGVVGGV
-2945 TYDAGEHDVI
+2945 TYDGKSYGLTVDAHMSEG
-2955 VKAAPTDDP
+2955 DDA
-2964 SKLSCTVSYA
+2964 KLDCTVSY
-2974 DGDILNA
+2974 DGGSA
-2981 VPTFTNTYKAPEG
+2981 PTFTNTYKAPEG

-3007 KLTADDKFSFE
+3007 KLTADDKFSFD

-3037 DADGNVTFPSVTVAS
+3037 GADGNVAFPSITVAS
-3052 AGEYRYRI
+3052 AGEHRYRI

-3101 TDAAVEPPVF
+3101 TDAAAEPPVF

-3120 FAARATKSVKGA
+3120 FAAHATKSVKGA
-3132 NLKKDAYTFELL
+3132 DLKKDAYTFELL
-3144 EVEADGSDG
+3144 KVETDGSDG

-3186 IAGDEAGMAYDTA
+3186 VAGDEAGMAYDTA

-3213 KLNCEVAYEGGTEPE
+3213 KLNCEVAYEGGAEPE

-3250 ELKKGEFDFELVKV
+3250 DLKEGEFEFELVKV

-3277 KNGADGKV
+3277 KNDATGNV
-3285 VFDKLSVDAK
+3285 VFGKLSVDAK

-3301 IREKAGKDGSVIYDK
+3301 IREKAGKGGSVIYDK

-3329 DGNLTCQVVYG
+3329 DGNLSCQVVYG

-3360 KASATKK
+3360 KAEATKK
-3367 LEGRDLKAG
+3367 LEGRKLKEG

-3396 TAKNDAD
+3396 TATNDAD

-3418 RSYRIREVKGS
+3418 RSYRIREVKGGKP
-3429 ERGVA
+3429 GVA
-3434 YDTAA
+3434 YD
-3439 RDLTVKA
+3439 
-3446 TDNGDGTL
+3446 G
-3454 KCVVSYEGGSAPVFT
+3454 
-3469 NKYTAPK
+3469 
-3476 GSFRVE
+3476 
-3482 ASKVLEGRDLKAGE
+3482 
-3496 FKFELV
+3496 
-3502 KVKADGSLGKVVAT
+3502 
-3516 AKNGADGKV
+3516 
-3525 EFPAVDLTGEG
+3525 
-3536 TRSYRIREVKGD
+3536 
-3548 AGGVTYDGK
+3548 
-3557 SYGLTVDARM
+3557 
-3567 SEGDDAKLD
+3567 
-3576 CTVSYDG
+3576 
-3583 GSAPTFTNAY
+3583 
-3593 GAKGG
+3593 
-3598 FKASATKKLEGRDLK
+3598 
-3613 AGEFEF
+3613 
-3619 DLVDKDGNVVATA
+3619 
-3632 KNGADGKVA
+3632 
-3641 FPEVGLNAAGEYRY
+3641 
-3655 TVREA
+3655 
-3660 RGDKPG
+3660 
-3666 VSYDENE
+3666 NE
-3673 YGLTVKATDNGDGAL
+3673 YGLTVKATDNGDG
-3688 DCTVSYDGDEAP
+3688 
-3700 TFTNAYRTKGG
+3700 
-3711 FKASATKKLEGRDLK
+3711 
-3726 AGEFSFEL
+3726 
-3734 VDADGKV
+3734 
-3741 VATAENKADGS
+3741 
-3752 ISFPEVGLNA
+3752 
-3762 AGEYRYAIREKAGSA
+3762 
-3777 PGVTYDSQEHGL
+3777 
-3789 TVKATDNGDGTLKC
+3789 
-3803 EVSNE
+3803 
-3808 DGSAP
+3808 
-3813 TFINKYE
+3813 
-3820 VRGSFRAEATKV
+3820 
-3832 LDGRELKADEFEFEL
+3832 
-3847 VDKDGNVA
+3847 
-3855 ATARNGAD
+3855 
-3863 GKVEFPEVGLNA
+3863 
-3875 AGEYRYSIREAKGD
+3875 
-3889 VPGVAYDEEELGLTV
+3889 
-3904 KATDNGD
+3904 
-3911 GTLKCEVSY
+3911 
-3920 DGGSA
+3920 
-3925 PTFTNAYGAKGGFKA
+3925 
-3940 SATKVLDGREL
+3940 
-3951 KADEFEFELVDADG
+3951 
-3965 KVVATAK
+3965 
-3972 NGAGGKVEFPEV
+3972 
-3984 GLNAA
+3984 
-3989 GEYRYAI
+3989 
-3996 REKAGSVPGVTYD
+3996 
-4009 SQAHNL
+4009 
-4015 TVTAADNGDGTLK
+4015 
-4028 CDVSYEDGSAP
+4028 
-4039 TFTNAYG
+4039 
-4046 AKGSF
+4046 
-4051 RAEATKVL
+4051 
-4059 DGRELK
+4059 
-4065 DREFSFELV
+4065 
-4074 KVKSDGSDGKVVA
+4074 
-4087 TAKNDADGKVE
+4087 
-4098 FPEVGLNAAGEYR
+4098 
-4111 YAIREKAG
+4111 
-4119 SKRGVTYDTAAYG
+4119 
-4132 LTVTAV
+4132 
-4138 DNGDGKLECTVS
+4138 
-4150 YDGGEAPTFTNRYE
+4150 
-4164 ANGSF
+4164 
-4169 KAQATKRLE
+4169 
-4178 GRELKAD
+4178 
-4185 EFSFEL
+4185 
-4191 IDKDGNVAATAK
+4191 
-4203 NGADGKVEFPEVELT
+4203 
-4218 AAGTYAYSIREVAG
+4218 
-4232 DDSGVV
+4232 
-4238 YDTAVRNL
+4238 
-4246 TVMAS
+4246 
-4251 DNGDGTLKCEVTY
+4251 
-4264 EGSAMPEFVNV
+4264 
-4275 LRKPGTFVARAH
+4275 
-4287 KVLNGREL
+4287 
-4295 KAGEFGFELIG
+4295 
-4306 LDDDG
+4306 
-4311 TEGDV
+4311 
-4316 VAMAENDAAGNV
+4316 
-4328 VFPGVEVASAGTYRY
+4328 
-4343 RVREKAGSESG
+4343 
-4354 VTYDT
+4354 
-4359 AAYDLTVTAVD
+4359 
-4370 NGDGTL
+4370 TL
-4376 TCGIA
+4376 TCSIA

-4393 YTPPTVPPS
+4393 YTPPT

-4412 TTTQTTTTHKRK
+4412 TTTQTTTVHKRK

-4433 ATWALACGMALAGS
+4433 DTWALACGMALAGS
-4447 VTCALGIASRRRKRR
+4447 ATCALGIASRRRKRR

>member
-33 KARLKAAFAAKIAL
+33 RTRLKAAFAVKIAL

-54 MIMQTMPVSA
+54 MVMQTMPVSA

-75 QQLLAG
+75 QQLLAE
-81 VQSANEGSTTNEGE
+81 VQSANEGSTTNVGE
-95 GDNTGGNGDVAND
+95 GDNTGSNGNPTND
-108 SAPQGDAT
+108 STSQGDAT
-116 PDSDPSDSS
+116 PDSDTSDSS
-125 SIDDSDKTDVAT
+125 STDNAGKADVAT

-157 SNFDGPNVKLVAPSA
+157 SNFDSPNVKLVAPPA
-172 QSEQALAAQVSPSAL
+172 QSEQALAAQASPSAL

-264 QIVVPKYIFSDRDGR
+264 QIVVPKYIFADRDGK
-279 PAGELE
+279 PTGELE

-346 AHAADALPIEVEKY
+346 AHAADALPTEVEKY

-451 SDSGYKAKLLGVSYN
+451 SDSGYEAKLLGVSYN

-471 NKGDDATQDIRFTA
+471 NKDDDAAQDIRFTA

-561 FKYSNGSYSSKR
+561 FKYSNGSYSNKR
-573 GKCDNYPYA
+573 GKCDNYSYA

-625 GKQAVRMETP
+625 GKQAVRMETL

-658 SVDKPTVYGYQRY
+658 SVDKPTVYSYQRY
-671 TQTGYGYYEGS
+671 AQTSYGYYEAS
-682 DGAVR
+682 DSTVR

-697 YVVDGD
+697 YVVDD
-703 NAKQPDIEIWGSV
+703 DKANQPDIEIYGSV

-735 SGLTVVE
+735 SGLPVVE

-756 LFPRGAGVTDIKT
+756 LFPKGAGVTDIKT

-808 ETILRNTAKSYN
+808 ETILRNTARPYF
-820 YDFNGDLIVE
+820 YDFNGDLILA

-840 TGAASGISMDKG
+840 TGAASGISMDKS
-852 VKYDTDKDGQTTT
+852 VKYDADKDGQTTT
-865 LHYTAN
+865 VHYTAN
-871 VYEQTNLTTLSDYN
+871 VYEQTNLTNLADYN

-890 GIFTPDTAGTFYDL
+890 GVFTPDTAGTFYDL

-909 EPKLGT
+909 EPRLGT

-943 KTRVTPNPEYRSRW
+943 KARIASDPEYRSTVN
-957 SAGNQ
+957 AGNQ
-962 PYDGYGDKITLTF
+962 PYDGYGNKITLTF

-991 VNNIAYESAEP
+991 VNNIAYESAES

-1023 ASKDAV
+1023 ASKAAV

-1042 SDNSSF
+1042 SDNPSF

-1066 LDKKVDTND
+1066 LDKKVDVND
-1075 EGAWSSGLDKDGA
+1075 EGVWSSGLDKDGA
-1088 RNVFENGVYSYRIS
+1088 RNVFENGVYGYRIS
-1102 LNNPDS
+1102 LNNPDN

-1116 FDAVDAFDPA
+1116 FDAIDAFDPA

-1136 AGDVMWKGHLLGVD
+1136 AGDAMWKGHLLGVD

-1167 VPVDQLTLDS
+1167 VPADQLTLDS

-1198 EGSLDDVIA
+1198 EGSLDDVTA

-1223 DEGDTAAFTIRMRA
+1223 GEGDTAAFTIRMRA

-1247 TAYGKWFDTDLTEG
+1247 AAYGKWFDTNLTEG

-1319 DDQDGKRPQS
+1319 DDRDGKRPQS

-1384 YLADVRLN
+1384 YLADVRMN
-1392 PTNTGYEF
+1392 PTDTGYEF

-1446 KTVKAA
+1446 KTVKAQ
-1452 DSGDWNY
+1452 DSSEWGY

-1470 GIEIAYDVRED
+1470 GIEIAYEVRED

-1538 GGMFAYAVTDAAG
+1538 GGTFVYTVTDAAG

-1557 KVGNGDTIKLRGG
+1557 TVGNGDTVKLRGG

-1593 FKKTDSTGATG
+1593 FKKTDSVGTTG

-1624 TGKAYLRA
+1624 TGKAYLKA
-1632 TKVLEG
+1632 KKVLEG

-1652 EAGNTVTAARNGAD
+1652 EAGNTVVAARNGAD

-1774 TGEGDSEQAEA
+1774 TGEGVGEQAEA
-1785 PRTAT
+1785 VGTAT

-1802 SIQALRFT
+1802 SIQALQFT

-1828 GEDADPTVDY
+1828 GEDADSTVDY

-1870 KNKLKGGK
+1870 KNKLKDGK
-1878 LRIAKTMEGDN
+1878 LRIAKTMAGDN

-1940 PVGEMVLSSDG
+1940 PAAEMVLSSDG
-1951 RSLSALLGTAAVA
+1951 RSLSALPGAAAVA
-1964 AKPAE
+1964 AKPVE

-1983 AAGTNNEAGEAAESG
+1983 AAGTNNEVGEAAESE
-1998 QAAARV
+1998 QASAGV
-2004 DDSSTNMSKAPARAK
+2004 GDSSTNMSKAPTRARA
-2019 EKAKA
+2019 KAKA

-2031 IENWYGDIQ
+2031 IKKWYGEFK
-2040 NGLYKDKEITLPD
+2040 NGLYKDKKVTLPD
-2053 ASVHGT
+2053 TSVHGAIKDLGWVT
-2059 PKESGKVGTSKWDLY
+2059 YNQWYLY
-2074 EDGAMRVHEGKFKW
+2074 EDGTMRVRAGMFPFEW
-2088 LDLRK
+2088 SELM
-2093 VIREKRYVVR
+2093 REVR
-2103 YLELENGCATDDCD
+2103 DNGVKYLELEDGCKASS
-2117 CRSDVID
+2117 CRNAYHLQGVSSLI
-2124 YAGLSNLR
+2124 
-2132 SIVGYLSTSEATSM
+2132 SIVGSLSTS
-2146 RAMFYSCSD
+2146 
-2155 LTTLEISGFDTSK
+2155 G
-2168 VTDMCGMFLYC
+2168 VTDMSRMFAMFVDCSGPTYLN
-2179 YGLTSLDL
+2179 L
-2187 SRFDT
+2187 SGIDT
-2192 SKVTDMAAMFQY
+2192 SSVTDMSSMFDG
-2204 CYGLTSLDLSG
+2204 CSALTSLDLSG
-2215 FDTSKVT
+2215 LDTSSVT
-2222 DMGLMFHRC
+2222 NMSNMFDRC

-2238 LSRFDTSKATDMGG
+2238 ASNWNTSCVEYMGW
-2252 MFRNCS
+2252 MFNRCS
-2258 GLTSLDLSRFDTSKV
+2258 GLTSLGVSGLDTSSV
-2273 TDMDCIF
+2273 THMEYMF
-2280 YGCTGLTSLDL
+2280 NGCS
-2291 SHFDTSCATSIGG
+2291 S
-2304 MFDGCTGLTSLD
+2304 
-2316 LSRFDTSNV
+2316 
-2325 TYMNG
+2325 
-2330 MFQGCTGLTSLDLS
+2330 
-2344 RFDTSNV
+2344 
-2351 TYMNGMFQGCTGL
+2351 L
-2364 TSLDLSGFVTS
+2364 TSLDLSGWNTS
-2375 NVTYMRDMFRGCT
+2375 KVSYA
-2388 GLTSLDLSRFDTS
+2388 
-2401 SVKYMSG
+2401 SG
-2408 MFLDT
+2408 MFSSCEKLNEVVVGEKTGLPRDSSFGSSYDHSLFTDT
-2413 PNLHEIKLGDRTKLY
+2413 WAREQDGAKLTS
-2428 TECYLG
+2428 
-2434 ARSEKDRYGDLIVVY
+2434 SEL
-2449 DSDKYEDQW
+2449 
-2458 ECDNYADGKTSKD
+2458 ADGVAH
-2471 LCDGECRP
+2471 P
-2479 GTWQRVAIDFSYTV
+2479 GTWSRMRIDFSYTV
-2493 KYHPGSVDV
+2493 NYAADSDDA
-2502 TGIMGDTTSKEDEA
+2502 TGEMVSATSNEGDA
-2516 FTFPKCTFYS
+2516 FTFPKCMFYS
-2526 LSHEFAGWTVGGD
+2526 LNYEFAGWKVAGD
-2539 SPVDPSKIYQPGY
+2539 KLSESVDPSKIYKPG
-2552 VIGWGF
+2552 VVVEGGI
-2558 SRRGGTVTL
+2558 SHRGVPVTL

-2611 TPAGYK
+2611 TTAGYK

-2636 VFTNAVSN
+2636 VFTNKVSS
-2644 GEKSANASITALKT
+2644 GEKSANVSIAALKT
-2658 LDGEPAADGAFSFT
+2658 LDGEPAAAGAFSFT
-2672 LAATDGAPMPEG
+2672 LAAEDDAPMPEG
-2684 AAGGSLTVSNGAGG
+2684 VAGDSLTVANGAGG
-2698 AVNFGSITYDE
+2698 AVDFGSISYDK
-2709 AGTYGYT
+2709 AGTYKYT
-2716 IGEVKGAD
+2716 VSEVPGTAT
-2724 DGVTYDGKTVDVTVE
+2724 GVTYDGKIVGVTVT
-2739 VKAAD
+2739 VTAAG

-2766 TKTVEPHY
+2766 TIEPHY
-2774 GSLTFTKKVKGA
+2774 GSLTFTKKVEGA
-2786 PESDAG
+2786 PESDAS
-2792 KSFKFRIDWDT
+2792 KSFKFRIDWDS
-2803 ARESEVFELAAGNS
+2803 ARESEEFTLAAGAS

-2825 GLGYTITELDVP
+2825 GLGYIITELDVP

-2863 YTVKPK
+2863 YTVKPE
-2869 GSFTVSAKKTLK
+2869 GSFKVGAIKKLE

-2889 FTFELVEVGADGASG
+2889 FAFELVERGADGTTG

-2917 VAFPNVTVTSAGE
+2917 VAFPNVTVTSAGAHRYLMCE
-2930 RSYRIREAKGGESGI
+2930 KTGSETGVA
-2945 TYDAGEHDVI
+2945 YDTGKHRVTVTATV
-2955 VKAAPTDDP
+2955 ATDDP
-2964 SKLSCTVSYA
+2964 AKLDCSVKYE
-2974 DGDILNA
+2974 DGGILNA
-2981 VPTFTNTYKAPEG
+2981 APTFTNTYKAPEG

-3007 KLTADDKFSFE
+3007 KLTADDKFTFE

-3029 DVVATAEN
+3029 DEVATAEN
-3037 DADGNVTFPSVTVAS
+3037 DAGGNVAFPSVTVAS
-3052 AGEYRYRI
+3052 AGEHRYRI

-3101 TDAAVEPPVF
+3101 TDAAAEPPVF
-3111 TNSYEAKGT
+3111 TNSYEAKGS
-3120 FAARATKSVKGA
+3120 FAAHATKRVKGA
-3132 NLKKDAYTFELL
+3132 DLQKDAYTFKLL

-3186 IAGDEAGMAYDTA
+3186 VAGDEAGMAYDTA

-3213 KLNCEVAYEGGTEPE
+3213 KLNCEVVYEGGAEPE

-3250 ELKKGEFDFELVKV
+3250 KLKKDEFEFELVKV

-3277 KNGADGKV
+3277 KNDATGNV
-3285 VFDKLSVDAK
+3285 VFGKLSVDAK

-3329 DGNLTCQVVYG
+3329 DGNLSCQVVYG

-3360 KASATKK
+3360 KAQATKK
-3367 LEGRDLKAG
+3367 LEGRKLKDG

-3434 YDTAA
+3434 YDTA
-3439 RDLTVKA
+3439 T
-3446 TDNGDGTL
+3446 
-3454 KCVVSYEGGSAPVFT
+3454 
-3469 NKYTAPK
+3469 
-3476 GSFRVE
+3476 
-3482 ASKVLEGRDLKAGE
+3482 
-3496 FKFELV
+3496 
-3502 KVKADGSLGKVVAT
+3502 
-3516 AKNGADGKV
+3516 
-3525 EFPAVDLTGEG
+3525 
-3536 TRSYRIREVKGD
+3536 
-3548 AGGVTYDGK
+3548 
-3557 SYGLTVDARM
+3557 
-3567 SEGDDAKLD
+3567 
-3576 CTVSYDG
+3576 
-3583 GSAPTFTNAY
+3583 
-3593 GAKGG
+3593 
-3598 FKASATKKLEGRDLK
+3598 
-3613 AGEFEF
+3613 
-3619 DLVDKDGNVVATA
+3619 
-3632 KNGADGKVA
+3632 
-3641 FPEVGLNAAGEYRY
+3641 
-3655 TVREA
+3655 
-3660 RGDKPG
+3660 
-3666 VSYDENE
+3666 
-3673 YGLTVKATDNGDGAL
+3673 
-3688 DCTVSYDGDEAP
+3688 
-3700 TFTNAYRTKGG
+3700 
-3711 FKASATKKLEGRDLK
+3711 
-3726 AGEFSFEL
+3726 
-3734 VDADGKV
+3734 
-3741 VATAENKADGS
+3741 
-3752 ISFPEVGLNA
+3752 
-3762 AGEYRYAIREKAGSA
+3762 
-3777 PGVTYDSQEHGL
+3777 
-3789 TVKATDNGDGTLKC
+3789 
-3803 EVSNE
+3803 
-3808 DGSAP
+3808 
-3813 TFINKYE
+3813 
-3820 VRGSFRAEATKV
+3820 
-3832 LDGRELKADEFEFEL
+3832 
-3847 VDKDGNVA
+3847 
-3855 ATARNGAD
+3855 
-3863 GKVEFPEVGLNA
+3863 
-3875 AGEYRYSIREAKGD
+3875 
-3889 VPGVAYDEEELGLTV
+3889 
-3904 KATDNGD
+3904 
-3911 GTLKCEVSY
+3911 
-3920 DGGSA
+3920 
-3925 PTFTNAYGAKGGFKA
+3925 
-3940 SATKVLDGREL
+3940 
-3951 KADEFEFELVDADG
+3951 
-3965 KVVATAK
+3965 
-3972 NGAGGKVEFPEV
+3972 
-3984 GLNAA
+3984 
-3989 GEYRYAI
+3989 
-3996 REKAGSVPGVTYD
+3996 
-4009 SQAHNL
+4009 
-4015 TVTAADNGDGTLK
+4015 
-4028 CDVSYEDGSAP
+4028 
-4039 TFTNAYG
+4039 
-4046 AKGSF
+4046 
-4051 RAEATKVL
+4051 
-4059 DGRELK
+4059 
-4065 DREFSFELV
+4065 
-4074 KVKSDGSDGKVVA
+4074 
-4087 TAKNDADGKVE
+4087 
-4098 FPEVGLNAAGEYR
+4098 
-4111 YAIREKAG
+4111 
-4119 SKRGVTYDTAAYG
+4119 
-4132 LTVTAV
+4132 
-4138 DNGDGKLECTVS
+4138 
-4150 YDGGEAPTFTNRYE
+4150 
-4164 ANGSF
+4164 
-4169 KAQATKRLE
+4169 
-4178 GRELKAD
+4178 
-4185 EFSFEL
+4185 
-4191 IDKDGNVAATAK
+4191 
-4203 NGADGKVEFPEVELT
+4203 
-4218 AAGTYAYSIREVAG
+4218 
-4232 DDSGVV
+4232 
-4238 YDTAVRNL
+4238 
-4246 TVMAS
+4246 
-4251 DNGDGTLKCEVTY
+4251 
-4264 EGSAMPEFVNV
+4264 
-4275 LRKPGTFVARAH
+4275 
-4287 KVLNGREL
+4287 
-4295 KAGEFGFELIG
+4295 
-4306 LDDDG
+4306 
-4311 TEGDV
+4311 
-4316 VAMAENDAAGNV
+4316 
-4328 VFPGVEVASAGTYRY
+4328 
-4343 RVREKAGSESG
+4343 
-4354 VTYDT
+4354 
-4359 AAYDLTVTAVD
+4359 YDLTVTAVD

-4376 TCGIA
+4376 TCSIA

-4393 YTPPTVPPS
+4393 YTPPT

-4412 TTTQTTTTHKRK
+4412 TTTQTTTTHRRE

-4433 ATWALACGMALAGS
+4433 DTWALACGMALAGS

>member
-1 MFKHADRKDGDT
+1 MLGGVIIFKHADRKDGDT
-13 EFAKGTGVAS
+13 EFAKGPGGAS

-33 KARLKAAFAAKIAL
+33 KTCLKAAFAAKIAL

-54 MIMQTMPVSA
+54 MVMQTMPVSA

-75 QQLLAG
+75 QQLLAE
-81 VQSANEGSTTNEGE
+81 VQSANEGSTANVGE
-95 GDNTGGNGDVAND
+95 GDNTGSNGNAMNDSTSQGDVA
-108 SAPQGDAT
+108 
-116 PDSDPSDSS
+116 PDSDTSDSS
-125 SIDDSDKTDVAT
+125 SIDNADKTDVAT
-137 APAANA
+137 TPAANA
-143 ADSTDADSTGVVDA
+143 ADSTDADSTGIVDA
-157 SNFDGPNVKLVAPSA
+157 SNFDSPNVKLVAPPA
-172 QSEQALAAQVSPSAL
+172 QSEQALAAQASPSAL

-237 PKTDEFS
+237 PKADEFS

-264 QIVVPKYIFSDRDGR
+264 QIVVPKYIFSDRDGK

-346 AHAADALPIEVEKY
+346 AHAADALPTEVEKY

-439 NQKYVLQGSTDG
+439 NQKYVLQGLTDG

-471 NKGDDATQDIRFTA
+471 NKDDDAAQDIRFTA

-495 NSTGYL
+495 HSTGYL

-561 FKYSNGSYSSKR
+561 FKYSNGSYSNKH
-573 GKCDNYPYA
+573 GKCDNYSYA

-592 VCNYDVE
+592 VCSYNVK

-625 GKQAVRMETP
+625 GKQTVRMETP

-735 SGLTVVE
+735 SGVVAVE
-742 AQNGAS
+742 PQNGAS
-748 VSEDGRRL
+748 VSADGTRL
-756 LFPRGAGVTDIKT
+756 LFPKDAGVTDIKT

-820 YDFNGDLIVE
+820 YDYKGNLIVE
-830 CGPKSADDYL
+830 CGPKSDDDFL

-924 ESVSLKRNYKGT
+924 ESVGLKRNYRGT

-943 KTRVTPNPEYRSRW
+943 KARVAPNPEYRSSW

-962 PYDGYGDKITLTF
+962 PYEGYGDKITLTF

-1029 KGVEDAMTDLDPE
+1029 KSVEDAMTDLDPE

-1066 LDKKVDTND
+1066 FDKKVDTND
-1075 EGAWSSGLDKDGA
+1075 EGAWSSGLDKDGS

-1102 LNNPDS
+1102 LNNPDN

-1136 AGDVMWKGHLLGVD
+1136 AGDAMWKGHLLGVD

-1167 VPVDQLTLDS
+1167 VPADQLTLDS

-1198 EGSLDDVIA
+1198 EGSLDDVTA

-1223 DEGDTAAFTIRMRA
+1223 GEGDTAAFTIRMRA

-1247 TAYGKWFDTDLTEG
+1247 AAYGKWFDTNLTEG

-1319 DDQDGKRPQS
+1319 DDRDGKRPQS

-1384 YLADVRLN
+1384 YLADVRMN
-1392 PTNTGYEF
+1392 PTDTGYEF
-1400 TVTNKHRVE
+1400 AVTNKHRAE

-1426 GKRPKEVKIDLYA
+1426 GKRPKEVKINLYA
-1439 DGELVKS
+1439 DGELVKN

-1452 DSGDWNY
+1452 DSDDWNY

-1470 GIEIAYDVRED
+1470 GIEIAYEVRED
-1481 TYYEGYVTSVA
+1481 TYYGGYVTSVA

-1509 KAVQDATDVSAQK
+1509 KSVQGTTDVSAQK

-1725 YWDGSSWDGSA
+1725 YWDGSSWDASS

-1785 PRTAT
+1785 VDTAT

-1828 GEDADPTVDY
+1828 GEDADPAVDY
-1838 DSQSSFVYTVK
+1838 DSQSSFIYTVK

-1870 KNKLKGGK
+1870 KNKLKDGK
-1878 LRIAKTMEGDN
+1878 LRIAKTMPGDN

-1940 PVGEMVLSSDG
+1940 PAAEMVLSSDG
-1951 RSLSALLGTAAVA
+1951 RSLSTLPGAAAVA
-1964 AKPAE
+1964 AKPVE

-1983 AAGTNNEAGEAAESG
+1983 AAGTNNEVGEAAESE
-1998 QAAARV
+1998 QASAGV
-2004 DDSSTNMSKAPARAK
+2004 GDSSTNMSKAPTRARA
-2019 EKAKA
+2019 KAKA

-2031 IENWYGDIQ
+2031 IKKWYGEFK
-2040 NGLYKDKEITLPD
+2040 NGLYKDKKVTLPD
-2053 ASVHGT
+2053 ASVHGAIKRGGWVT
-2059 PKESGKVGTSKWDLY
+2059 YNAWDLY
-2074 EDGAMRVHEGKFKW
+2074 EDGTMRVHGGMFAFEWSELMK
-2088 LDLRK
+2088 R
-2093 VIREKRYVVR
+2093 VRETGAK
-2103 YLELENGCATDDCD
+2103 YLELEDGCKASSCWNMYPLQEV
-2117 CRSDVID
+2117 SLI
-2124 YAGLSNLR
+2124 
-2132 SIVGYLSTSEATSM
+2132 SIVGSLSTS
-2146 RAMFYSCSD
+2146 
-2155 LTTLEISGFDTSK
+2155 G
-2168 VTDMCGMFLYC
+2168 VTDMSNMFGMSVDCSGPTY
-2179 YGLTSLDL
+2179 
-2187 SRFDT
+2187 
-2192 SKVTDMAAMFQY
+2192 
-2204 CYGLTSLDLSG
+2204 LDLSG
-2215 FDTSKVT
+2215 FDTSSVRY
-2222 DMGLMFHRC
+2222 MRNMFRGC

-2238 LSRFDTSKATDMGG
+2238 LSGLDTSSVTDMRY
-2252 MFRNCS
+2252 MFRGCS
-2258 GLTSLDLSRFDTSKV
+2258 GLTSLDLSGWNTSKV
-2273 TDMDCIF
+2273 SSEVNSALGMFSSCKTLNEVVVGGETRLPRDSNFGSSYDDSLFTDTWVCDED
-2280 YGCTGLTSLDL
+2280 GVKLTS
-2291 SHFDTSCATSIGG
+2291 
-2304 MFDGCTGLTSLD
+2304 
-2316 LSRFDTSNV
+2316 
-2325 TYMNG
+2325 
-2330 MFQGCTGLTSLDLS
+2330 
-2344 RFDTSNV
+2344 
-2351 TYMNGMFQGCTGL
+2351 
-2364 TSLDLSGFVTS
+2364 
-2375 NVTYMRDMFRGCT
+2375 
-2388 GLTSLDLSRFDTS
+2388 
-2401 SVKYMSG
+2401 
-2408 MFLDT
+2408 
-2413 PNLHEIKLGDRTKLY
+2413 
-2428 TECYLG
+2428 
-2434 ARSEKDRYGDLIVVY
+2434 SEL
-2449 DSDKYEDQW
+2449 
-2458 ECDNYADGKTSKD
+2458 ADGVAH
-2471 LCDGECRP
+2471 P
-2479 GTWQRVAIDFSYTV
+2479 GTWRRMPIDFSYTV
-2493 KYHPGSVDV
+2493 NYAAGPDDV
-2502 TGIMGDTTSKEDEA
+2502 TGEMASVTSKEGDT
-2516 FTFPKCTFYS
+2516 FTFPKCMFYS
-2526 LSHEFAGWTVGGD
+2526 LNYEFAGWKVAGD
-2539 SPVDPSKIYQPGY
+2539 KLSESVDPSKIYKPG
-2552 VIGWGF
+2552 VVVEGGI
-2558 SRRGGTVTL
+2558 SHRGVPVTL

-2636 VFTNAVSN
+2636 VFANAVSD

-2658 LDGEPAADGAFSFT
+2658 LDGEPAADRAFSFT
-2672 LAATDGAPMPEG
+2672 LAAKDGAPMPEG
-2684 AAGGSLTVSNGAGG
+2684 AAGGSLKVTNGAGG
-2698 AVNFGSITYDE
+2698 AVNFGSITYDK

-2716 IGEVKGAD
+2716 VSEVPGAD
-2724 DGVTYDGKTVDVTVE
+2724 ANVTYDGKTVDVTVE

-2774 GSLTFTKKVKGA
+2774 GSLTFTKKVEGA

-2792 KSFKFRIDWDT
+2792 KSFKFRIDWDS
-2803 ARESEVFELAAGNS
+2803 ARESEEFTLTAGKS
-2817 KTWENLDP
+2817 KTWTGLEP

-2856 KESITNT
+2856 SESITNT

-2869 GSFTVSAKKTLK
+2869 GSFTVSAKKKLE
-2881 GRDLKAGE
+2881 GRELKAGE
-2889 FTFELVEVGADGASG
+2889 FTFELVEAGAAG

-2917 VAFPNVTVTSAGE
+2917 VAFPSVAVTSAGE
-2930 RSYRIREAKGGESGI
+2930 HRYRIREAKGSESGI
-2945 TYDAGEHDVI
+2945 TYDAGEHEVI

-2964 SKLSCTVSYA
+2964 AKLSCTVSYA
-2974 DGDILNA
+2974 DGGILNA
-2981 VPTFTNTYKAPEG
+2981 SPTFTNTYKAPEG

-3007 KLTADDKFSFE
+3007 KLTADDKFTFE

-3029 DVVATAEN
+3029 EIVATAEN

-3052 AGEYRYRI
+3052 AGEHRYRI

-3101 TDAAVEPPVF
+3101 TDAAAEPPVF

-3120 FAARATKSVKGA
+3120 FAAHATKSVKGA
-3132 NLKKDAYTFELL
+3132 DLKKDAYTFELL
-3144 EVEADGSDG
+3144 EVETDGSDG

-3186 IAGDEAGMAYDTA
+3186 VAGDEAGMAYDTA

-3213 KLNCEVAYEGGTEPE
+3213 KLDCEVAYEGGAEPE

-3250 ELKKGEFDFELVKV
+3250 DLKEGEFEFELVKV

-3277 KNGADGKV
+3277 KNDATGNV
-3285 VFDKLSVDAK
+3285 VFGKLSVDAK

-3301 IREKAGKDGSVIYDK
+3301 IREKKGKDGSVIYDK

-3329 DGNLTCQVVYG
+3329 DGNLSCQVVYG

-3360 KASATKK
+3360 KVEATKK
-3367 LEGRDLKAG
+3367 FEGRKLKEG

-3476 GSFRVE
+3476 GSFGVE
-3482 ASKVLEGRDLKAGE
+3482 ASKVLEGRKLKAGE
-3496 FKFELV
+3496 FEFELV

-3525 EFPAVDLTGEG
+3525 EFPTIELTGEG

-3548 AGGVTYDGK
+3548 AGGVTYDEK

-3583 GSAPTFTNAY
+3583 GEAPTFTNAY

-3598 FKASATKKLEGRDLK
+3598 FKAQAAKKLEGRELK

-3619 DLVDKDGNVVATA
+3619 ELVDADGKVVATA
-3632 KNGADGKVA
+3632 ENGADGKVS
-3641 FPEVGLNAAGEYRY
+3641 FPEVKLGAAGEYRY

-3666 VSYDENE
+3666 VAYDGNE
-3673 YGLTVKATDNGDGAL
+3673 YGLTVKATDNGDGTLSCA
-3688 DCTVSYDGDEAP
+3688 VSYDGGSAP
-3700 TFTNAYRTKGG
+3700 TLTNKYEAKGG
-3711 FKASATKKLEGRDLK
+3711 FKAEATKVLDGRDLK
-3726 AGEFSFEL
+3726 AGEFEFEL
-3734 VDADGKV
+3734 VDKDGKV
-3741 VATAENKADGS
+3741 AATAENKADGS
-3752 ISFPEVGLNA
+3752 IS
-3762 AGEYRYAIREKAGSA
+3762 
-3777 PGVTYDSQEHGL
+3777 
-3789 TVKATDNGDGTLKC
+3789 
-3803 EVSNE
+3803 
-3808 DGSAP
+3808 
-3813 TFINKYE
+3813 
-3820 VRGSFRAEATKV
+3820 
-3832 LDGRELKADEFEFEL
+3832 
-3847 VDKDGNVA
+3847 
-3855 ATARNGAD
+3855 
-3863 GKVEFPEVGLNA
+3863 
-3875 AGEYRYSIREAKGD
+3875 
-3889 VPGVAYDEEELGLTV
+3889 
-3904 KATDNGD
+3904 
-3911 GTLKCEVSY
+3911 
-3920 DGGSA
+3920 
-3925 PTFTNAYGAKGGFKA
+3925 
-3940 SATKVLDGREL
+3940 
-3951 KADEFEFELVDADG
+3951 
-3965 KVVATAK
+3965 
-3972 NGAGGKVEFPEV
+3972 
-3984 GLNAA
+3984 
-3989 GEYRYAI
+3989 
-3996 REKAGSVPGVTYD
+3996 
-4009 SQAHNL
+4009 
-4015 TVTAADNGDGTLK
+4015 
-4028 CDVSYEDGSAP
+4028 
-4039 TFTNAYG
+4039 
-4046 AKGSF
+4046 
-4051 RAEATKVL
+4051 
-4059 DGRELK
+4059 
-4065 DREFSFELV
+4065 
-4074 KVKSDGSDGKVVA
+4074 
-4087 TAKNDADGKVE
+4087 
-4098 FPEVGLNAAGEYR
+4098 
-4111 YAIREKAG
+4111 
-4119 SKRGVTYDTAAYG
+4119 
-4132 LTVTAV
+4132 
-4138 DNGDGKLECTVS
+4138 
-4150 YDGGEAPTFTNRYE
+4150 
-4164 ANGSF
+4164 
-4169 KAQATKRLE
+4169 
-4178 GRELKAD
+4178 
-4185 EFSFEL
+4185 
-4191 IDKDGNVAATAK
+4191 
-4203 NGADGKVEFPEVELT
+4203 FPEVELT
-4218 AAGTYAYSIREVAG
+4218 AAGTYAYSIREKAG
-4232 DDSGVV
+4232 PVPGVSYDSKGHG
-4238 YDTAVRNL
+4238 L
-4246 TVMAS
+4246 TVKAT
-4251 DNGDGTLKCEVTY
+4251 DNGDGTLRCDVSYDGGSAPTFTNRYEAKGSFRAEAAKVLDGRDLKDREFSFELVKVKTDGSDGKVVATAENGADGKVSFPEVTLDAAGTY
-4264 EGSAMPEFVNV
+4264 GYRIREAKGDKPGVAYDENEYGLTVAATDNGDGTLSCDVSYDGGSAP
-4275 LRKPGTFVARAH
+4275 TFTNRYEAKGSFKAQATKR
-4287 KVLNGREL
+4287 LDGREL
-4295 KAGEFGFELIG
+4295 KAGEFEFELIG
-4306 LDDDG
+4306 LNDDG

-4316 VAMAENDAAGNV
+4316 VATAENDAAGNV
-4328 VFPGVEVASAGTYRY
+4328 VFPAVEVASASTYHY
-4343 RVREKAGSESG
+4343 RVREKAGSEPG
-4354 VTYDT
+4354 VTYDIAT
-4359 AAYDLTVTAVD
+4359 YDLTVTAVD

-4376 TCGIA
+4376 TCSIA
-4381 YANESEPQFVNT
+4381 YANGSEPQFVNT
-4393 YTPPTVPPS
+4393 YTPPA

-4433 ATWALACGMALAGS
+4433 DTWALACGMALAGS
-4447 VTCALGIASRRRKRR
+4447 VTCALGVASRRRKRR

>member
-1 MFKHADRKDGDT
+1 
-13 EFAKGTGVAS
+13 
-23 TEMPQRRCFR
+23 
-33 KARLKAAFAAKIAL
+33 
-47 VTIASAV
+47 
-54 MIMQTMPVSA
+54 
-64 IAEAVEQEQQD
+64 
-75 QQLLAG
+75 
-81 VQSANEGSTTNEGE
+81 
-95 GDNTGGNGDVAND
+95 
-108 SAPQGDAT
+108 
-116 PDSDPSDSS
+116 
-125 SIDDSDKTDVAT
+125 
-137 APAANA
+137 
-143 ADSTDADSTGVVDA
+143 
-157 SNFDGPNVKLVAPSA
+157 
-172 QSEQALAAQVSPSAL
+172 
-187 RAAKKQGKQEPQ
+187 
-199 TNNQNPISG
+199 
-208 DDQRIENIT
+208 
-217 VAWATPDDAEDNSPA
+217 
-232 RLSLV
+232 
-237 PKTDEFS
+237 
-244 VKMKLSVALS
+244 
-254 GQYSYKEGEI
+254 
-264 QIVVPKYIFSDRDGR
+264 
-279 PAGELE
+279 
-285 AAVPEAPSQQSTFAY
+285 
-300 TEMDDSYV
+300 
-308 LSNTC
+308 
-313 EFSAA
+313 
-318 TQASFEF
+318 
-325 AVRKLDPIELVG
+325 
-337 NGQLADGEK
+337 
-346 AHAADALPIEVEKY
+346 
-360 VTDNFYGTVN
+360 
-370 LTTHAGNVLSMTSNK
+370 
-385 LDASVDTQEAI
+385 
-396 SGAELR
+396 
-402 GQSLSEN
+402 
-409 WPSNWPEELKPADAD
+409 
-424 KYIYIDWYSWTSARG
+424 
-439 NQKYVLQGSTDG
+439 
-451 SDSGYKAKLLGVSYN
+451 
-466 GKTVG
+466 
-471 NKGDDATQDIRFTA
+471 
-485 ENCLDYVSSN
+485 
-495 NSTGYL
+495 
-501 HTYMAY
+501 
-507 PKDQF
+507 
-512 KLGGHYKLKHKV
+512 
-524 GYTLTSADDH
+524 
-534 EVTSAPA
+534 
-541 TAQLTYSPI
+541 
-550 KFQDP
+550 
-555 HGHFNV
+555 
-561 FKYSNGSYSSKR
+561 
-573 GKCDNYPYA
+573 
-582 LDSLRLGRDA
+582 
-592 VCNYDVE
+592 
-599 TVGFT
+599 
-604 GPWTTDKGGKTDYN
+604 
-618 QFLAGDY
+618 
-625 GKQAVRMETP
+625 METL

-658 SVDKPTVYGYQRY
+658 SVDKPTVYSYQRY
-671 TQTGYGYYEGS
+671 AQTGYGYYEDS

-697 YVVDGD
+697 YVVDD
-703 NAKQPDIEIWGSV
+703 DKANQPDIEIYGSV

-735 SGLTVVE
+735 SGSAVVE

-808 ETILRNTAKSYN
+808 ETILRNTARPYF
-820 YDFNGDLIVE
+820 YDFNGDLILA

-840 TGAASGISMDKG
+840 TGAASGISMDKS

-871 VYEQTNLTTLSDYN
+871 VYEQTNLTNLADYN

-890 GIFTPDTAGTFYDL
+890 GVFTPDTAGTFYDL

-909 EPKLGT
+909 EPRLGT

-943 KTRVTPNPEYRSRW
+943 KARIASGPEYRSTVN
-957 SAGNQ
+957 AGNQ
-962 PYDGYGDKITLTF
+962 PYDGYGNKITLTF

-980 FDTERDYGSTL
+980 FDTERDYGPTL

-1023 ASKDAV
+1023 ASKAAV

-1042 SDNSSF
+1042 SDNPSF

-1102 LNNPDS
+1102 LNNPDN

-1116 FDAVDAFDPA
+1116 FDAIDAFDPA

-1198 EGSLDDVIA
+1198 EGSLDDVTA

-1247 TAYGKWFDTDLTEG
+1247 TAYGRWFDTDLTEG

-1329 VTVHLYADGQDTGK
+1329 VTVHLCADGQDTGK

-1384 YLADVRLN
+1384 YLADVRMN

-1400 TVTNKHRVE
+1400 TVTNKHKVE

-1415 RKIWDDANDAA
+1415 SKIWEDANDAA
-1426 GKRPKEVKIDLYA
+1426 GKRPKEVKINLYA

-1470 GIEIAYDVRED
+1470 GIEIAYEVRED

-1497 NTYNPYGTLKIS
+1497 NTYNPYGTLRIS

-1538 GGMFAYAVTDAAG
+1538 GGTFAYTVTDAAG

-1557 KVGNGDTIKLRGG
+1557 TVGNGDTIKLRGG

-1593 FKKTDSTGATG
+1593 FRKTDSTGATG
-1604 TIRAGEERAATASF
+1604 TIRAGEERTANASF

-1624 TGKAYLRA
+1624 AGKAYLKA

-1646 TFDVLD
+1646 TFDVVD
-1652 EAGNTVTAARNGAD
+1652 ADGNTVVTARNGAD

-1680 VGKTYTYTIRE
+1680 VSHTYTYTIRE
-1691 RNTGAAGYTYSD
+1691 RNTGAAGYAYSSEEFT
-1703 AAAKAKVSVTDNGD
+1703 AQVTVSDNGD
-1717 GTLACDVS
+1717 GTLKSEVS
-1725 YWDGSSWDGSA
+1725 YDGGEA

-1741 AYHASGAVDLKAWK
+1741 EYHASGTVDLKAWK

-1785 PRTAT
+1785 VGTAT

-1802 SIQALRFT
+1802 SIQALQFT
-1810 EADAG
+1810 EANAG

-1870 KNKLKGGK
+1870 KNMLKDGR

-1896 TFRVQ
+1896 AFRVQ
-1901 LTGKNLPEDG
+1901 LTGKDLPSDG

-1940 PVGEMVLSSDG
+1940 PAGEMVLSSDG
-1951 RSLSALLGTAAVA
+1951 PSLTTLLGPAAVVT
-1964 AKPAE
+1964 KSAE

-1983 AAGTNNEAGEAAESG
+1983 AAGTNNEVGEAAESE
-1998 QAAARV
+1998 QASAGV
-2004 DDSSTNMSKAPARAK
+2004 GDSSTNTSKAPTRARA
-2019 EKAKA
+2019 KAKA

-2031 IENWYGDIQ
+2031 IKKWYGEFK
-2040 NGLYKDKEITLPD
+2040 NGLYKDKKVTLPD
-2053 ASVHGT
+2053 ASVHGAIKDLGWVT
-2059 PKESGKVGTSKWDLY
+2059 YNQWYLY
-2074 EDGAMRVHEGKFKW
+2074 EDGTMRVRAGMFAFEW
-2088 LDLRK
+2088 SELMEQ
-2093 VIREKRYVVR
+2093 VRETGAK
-2103 YLELENGCATDDCD
+2103 YLELEDGCKASS
-2117 CRSDVID
+2117 CRNTYPLQGVSLI
-2124 YAGLSNLR
+2124 
-2132 SIVGYLSTSEATSM
+2132 SIVGSLSTS
-2146 RAMFYSCSD
+2146 
-2155 LTTLEISGFDTSK
+2155 G
-2168 VTDMCGMFLYC
+2168 VTDMSNMFGMFDGYSGPT
-2179 YGLTSLDL
+2179 Y
-2187 SRFDT
+2187 
-2192 SKVTDMAAMFQY
+2192 
-2204 CYGLTSLDLSG
+2204 LDLSG
-2215 FDTSKVT
+2215 LDTSSVT
-2222 DMGLMFHRC
+2222 NMGSMFKDC

-2238 LSRFDTSKATDMGG
+2238 LSGW
-2252 MFRNCS
+2252 N
-2258 GLTSLDLSRFDTSKV
+2258 TSKV
-2273 TDMDCIF
+2273 S
-2280 YGCTGLTSLDL
+2280 Y
-2291 SHFDTSCATSIGG
+2291 A
-2304 MFDGCTGLTSLD
+2304 
-2316 LSRFDTSNV
+2316 
-2325 TYMNG
+2325 
-2330 MFQGCTGLTSLDLS
+2330 
-2344 RFDTSNV
+2344 
-2351 TYMNGMFQGCTGL
+2351 
-2364 TSLDLSGFVTS
+2364 
-2375 NVTYMRDMFRGCT
+2375 
-2388 GLTSLDLSRFDTS
+2388 
-2401 SVKYMSG
+2401 SG
-2408 MFLDT
+2408 MFSSCKTLNEVVVGEKTGLPKDSNFGSSYDHSLFTDT
-2413 PNLHEIKLGDRTKLY
+2413 WACEQDGAKRTS
-2428 TECYLG
+2428 
-2434 ARSEKDRYGDLIVVY
+2434 SEL
-2449 DSDKYEDQW
+2449 
-2458 ECDNYADGKTSKD
+2458 ADGVAH
-2471 LCDGECRP
+2471 P
-2479 GTWQRVAIDFSYTV
+2479 GTWRRMRIDFSYAV
-2493 KYHPGSVDV
+2493 NYAAGSDDA
-2502 TGIMGDTTSKEDEA
+2502 TGEMVSATSNEGDA
-2516 FTFPKCTFYS
+2516 FTFPKCMFYS
-2526 LSHEFAGWTVGGD
+2526 LNYEFAGWKVAGD
-2539 SPVDPSKIYQPGY
+2539 NLSESVDSSKIYQPGD
-2552 VIGWGF
+2552 VVEGGI
-2558 SRRGGTVTL
+2558 SHRGGTATL
-2567 TAQWKPINNNVDI
+2567 TAQWKLINNNVDI
-2580 KDGSFDITLRAG
+2580 KDGAFDITLRAG

-2625 GTIDPAGMKTA
+2625 GTIDHAGMKTA
-2636 VFTNAVSN
+2636 VFTNKVSS
-2644 GEKSANASITALKT
+2644 GEKSANVSIAALKT
-2658 LDGEPAADGAFSFT
+2658 LDGEPAAAGAFSFT
-2672 LAATDGAPMPEG
+2672 LAAEDDAPMPEG
-2684 AAGGSLTVSNGAGG
+2684 VAGGSLTVANGAGG
-2698 AVNFGSITYDE
+2698 AVNFGSISYDK
-2709 AGTYGYT
+2709 AGTYTYT
-2716 IGEVKGAD
+2716 ITEVEPEGAVD
-2724 DGVTYDGKTVDVTVE
+2724 HVKDHITYDGTARNVTVK
-2739 VKAAD
+2739 VTAAD

-2774 GSLTFTKKVKGA
+2774 GSLAFTKRVEGA

-2792 KSFKFRIDWDT
+2792 RKFKFRIDWES
-2803 ARESEVFELAAGNS
+2803 ARESEEFSLAAGES
-2817 KTWENLDP
+2817 KTWKDLEP
-2825 GLGYTITELDVP
+2825 GLGYTITEFDVP
-2837 AGYKASGAVTG
+2837 AGYKASGKVTG
-2848 SIEADKQS
+2848 SIEADS
-2856 KESITNT
+2856 EAMASITNT

-2869 GSFTVSAKKTLK
+2869 GSFTVSAKKTLE
-2881 GRDLKAGE
+2881 GRELKAGE
-2889 FTFELVEVGADGASG
+2889 FTFELVEAGTDDAPG
-2904 KTVATATNDGDGN
+2904 KTIATATNDGDGT

-2930 RSYRIREAKGGESGI
+2930 QRYFMREK
-2945 TYDAGEHDVI
+2945 AGSE
-2955 VKAAPTDDP
+2955 TG
-2964 SKLSCTVSYA
+2964 VSYDTGKHYVTVTA
-2974 DGDILNA
+2974 TVATDNPAKLDCSVKYEDGGILNA
-2981 VPTFTNTYKAPEG
+2981 SPTFANTYKAPEG

-3007 KLTADDKFSFE
+3007 KLTADDKFTFE

-3029 DVVATAEN
+3029 DVVATTEN
-3037 DADGNVTFPSVTVAS
+3037 DADGNVMFPSVTVAS
-3052 AGEYRYRI
+3052 AGERRYRI

-3073 KRAYDLTV
+3073 KRAHDLTV

-3101 TDAAVEPPVF
+3101 TDAAAEPPVF

-3120 FAARATKSVKGA
+3120 FAAHATKSVKGA
-3132 NLKKDAYTFELL
+3132 DLKKDAYTFKLL

-3186 IAGDEAGMAYDTA
+3186 VAGDEAGMAYDTA

-3213 KLNCEVAYEGGTEPE
+3213 KLNCEVAYEGGVEPE

-3250 ELKKGEFDFELVKV
+3250 DLKEGEFEFELVKV
-3264 KDDGSDGEVVASA
+3264 KDDGSDDEVVASA
-3277 KNGADGKV
+3277 KNDATGNV
-3285 VFDKLSVDAK
+3285 VFGKLSVDAK

-3340 TPDHVVPTFTNNIK
+3340 TPDHVVPTFTNGIK

-3360 KASATKK
+3360 KVEATKK
-3367 LEGRDLKAG
+3367 LEGRKLKDG

-3429 ERGVA
+3429 ESGVI
-3434 YDTAA
+3434 YDT
-3439 RDLTVKA
+3439 
-3446 TDNGDGTL
+3446 
-3454 KCVVSYEGGSAPVFT
+3454 
-3469 NKYTAPK
+3469 
-3476 GSFRVE
+3476 
-3482 ASKVLEGRDLKAGE
+3482 
-3496 FKFELV
+3496 
-3502 KVKADGSLGKVVAT
+3502 
-3516 AKNGADGKV
+3516 
-3525 EFPAVDLTGEG
+3525 
-3536 TRSYRIREVKGD
+3536 
-3548 AGGVTYDGK
+3548 
-3557 SYGLTVDARM
+3557 
-3567 SEGDDAKLD
+3567 
-3576 CTVSYDG
+3576 
-3583 GSAPTFTNAY
+3583 
-3593 GAKGG
+3593 
-3598 FKASATKKLEGRDLK
+3598 TK
-3613 AGEFEF
+3613 
-3619 DLVDKDGNVVATA
+3619 
-3632 KNGADGKVA
+3632 
-3641 FPEVGLNAAGEYRY
+3641 
-3655 TVREA
+3655 
-3660 RGDKPG
+3660 
-3666 VSYDENE
+3666 
-3673 YGLTVKATDNGDGAL
+3673 
-3688 DCTVSYDGDEAP
+3688 
-3700 TFTNAYRTKGG
+3700 
-3711 FKASATKKLEGRDLK
+3711 
-3726 AGEFSFEL
+3726 
-3734 VDADGKV
+3734 
-3741 VATAENKADGS
+3741 
-3752 ISFPEVGLNA
+3752 
-3762 AGEYRYAIREKAGSA
+3762 
-3777 PGVTYDSQEHGL
+3777 
-3789 TVKATDNGDGTLKC
+3789 
-3803 EVSNE
+3803 
-3808 DGSAP
+3808 
-3813 TFINKYE
+3813 
-3820 VRGSFRAEATKV
+3820 
-3832 LDGRELKADEFEFEL
+3832 
-3847 VDKDGNVA
+3847 
-3855 ATARNGAD
+3855 
-3863 GKVEFPEVGLNA
+3863 
-3875 AGEYRYSIREAKGD
+3875 
-3889 VPGVAYDEEELGLTV
+3889 
-3904 KATDNGD
+3904 
-3911 GTLKCEVSY
+3911 
-3920 DGGSA
+3920 
-3925 PTFTNAYGAKGGFKA
+3925 
-3940 SATKVLDGREL
+3940 
-3951 KADEFEFELVDADG
+3951 
-3965 KVVATAK
+3965 
-3972 NGAGGKVEFPEV
+3972 
-3984 GLNAA
+3984 
-3989 GEYRYAI
+3989 
-3996 REKAGSVPGVTYD
+3996 
-4009 SQAHNL
+4009 
-4015 TVTAADNGDGTLK
+4015 
-4028 CDVSYEDGSAP
+4028 
-4039 TFTNAYG
+4039 
-4046 AKGSF
+4046 
-4051 RAEATKVL
+4051 
-4059 DGRELK
+4059 
-4065 DREFSFELV
+4065 
-4074 KVKSDGSDGKVVA
+4074 
-4087 TAKNDADGKVE
+4087 
-4098 FPEVGLNAAGEYR
+4098 
-4111 YAIREKAG
+4111 
-4119 SKRGVTYDTAAYG
+4119 
-4132 LTVTAV
+4132 
-4138 DNGDGKLECTVS
+4138 
-4150 YDGGEAPTFTNRYE
+4150 
-4164 ANGSF
+4164 
-4169 KAQATKRLE
+4169 
-4178 GRELKAD
+4178 
-4185 EFSFEL
+4185 
-4191 IDKDGNVAATAK
+4191 
-4203 NGADGKVEFPEVELT
+4203 
-4218 AAGTYAYSIREVAG
+4218 
-4232 DDSGVV
+4232 
-4238 YDTAVRNL
+4238 
-4246 TVMAS
+4246 
-4251 DNGDGTLKCEVTY
+4251 
-4264 EGSAMPEFVNV
+4264 
-4275 LRKPGTFVARAH
+4275 
-4287 KVLNGREL
+4287 
-4295 KAGEFGFELIG
+4295 
-4306 LDDDG
+4306 
-4311 TEGDV
+4311 
-4316 VAMAENDAAGNV
+4316 
-4328 VFPGVEVASAGTYRY
+4328 
-4343 RVREKAGSESG
+4343 
-4354 VTYDT
+4354 
-4359 AAYDLTVTAVD
+4359 YDLTVTAVD

-4376 TCGIA
+4376 TCSIA

-4393 YTPPTVPPS
+4393 YTPPTVPPA

-4433 ATWALACGMALAGS
+4433 DTWALACGVALAGS

>member
-33 KARLKAAFAAKIAL
+33 RTRLKAAFAVKIAL

-54 MIMQTMPVSA
+54 MVMQTMPVSA
-64 IAEAVEQEQQD
+64 IAEVVEQEQQD
-75 QQLLAG
+75 QQLLAE
-81 VQSANEGSTTNEGE
+81 VQSANEGSTTNVGE
-95 GDNTGGNGDVAND
+95 GDNTGSNGNATNDSTSQGDVA
-108 SAPQGDAT
+108 
-116 PDSDPSDSS
+116 PDSDTSDSS
-125 SIDDSDKTDVAT
+125 STDNADKTDVAT
-137 APAANA
+137 TPAANA

-157 SNFDGPNVKLVAPSA
+157 SNFDSPNVKLVAPPA
-172 QSEQALAAQVSPSAL
+172 QSEQALAAQASPSAL
-187 RAAKKQGKQEPQ
+187 RAAKKQGKQEPD
-199 TNNQNPISG
+199 TNNQAPISG
-208 DDQRIENIT
+208 DDQRIENIR
-217 VAWATPDDAEDNSPA
+217 VSWATSDDMDDGDPA
-232 RLSLV
+232 RLSLK
-237 PKTDEFS
+237 PNINEFS

-264 QIVVPKYIFSDRDGR
+264 QIVVPKYIFADRDGK

-285 AAVPEAPSQQSTFAY
+285 AAVPEAPSQKSTFAY

-313 EFSAA
+313 ELSAA

-346 AHAADALPIEVEKY
+346 TPSADALPIEVEKY

-385 LDASVDTQEAI
+385 LDASVDTQEI
-396 SGAELR
+396 INRAEVR
-402 GQSLSEN
+402 GQNLSET
-409 WPSNWPEELKPADAD
+409 WPSNWPEELKPSNDD
-424 KYIYIDWYSWTSARG
+424 KYIYVDWYSWTSASG
-439 NQKYVLQGSTDG
+439 NQRYVLQGTTDG
-451 SDSGYKAKLLGVSYN
+451 GDSGYRATLLGVSYV
-466 GKTVG
+466 GKTVA
-471 NKGDDATQDIRFTA
+471 NKGEDLAQDMRFTA
-485 ENCLDYVSSN
+485 RDSLDYASSN
-495 NSTGYL
+495 TSTGYL
-501 HTYMAY
+501 HSYMAY

-512 KLGGHYKLKHKV
+512 KEGGHYTLKHKV
-524 GYTLTSADDH
+524 RYALTSADDH
-534 EVTSAPA
+534 EISTADASAE
-541 TAQLTYSPI
+541 LTYSPI
-550 KFQDP
+550 KFKDP
-555 HGHFNV
+555 NGHFNV
-561 FKYSNGSYSSKR
+561 FKFPSGSYSNKHASFS
-573 GKCDNYPYA
+573 NYSYA
-582 LDSLRLGRDA
+582 LDSLRLGRDV
-592 VCNYDVE
+592 VCNYDVK
-599 TVGFT
+599 TIGFT

-625 GKQAVRMETP
+625 GKQAVRMETL

-658 SVDKPTVYGYQRY
+658 SVDKPTVYSYQRY
-671 TQTGYGYYEGS
+671 AQTGYGYYEAS
-682 DGAVR
+682 DSTVR

-697 YVVDGD
+697 YVVDD
-703 NAKQPDIEIWGSV
+703 DKANQPDIEVYGSV

-735 SGLTVVE
+735 SGSPVVE

-748 VSEDGRRL
+748 VSEDGWRL

-808 ETILRNTAKSYN
+808 ETILRNTARPYF
-820 YDFNGDLIVE
+820 YDFNGDLILA

-840 TGAASGISMDKG
+840 TGAASGISMDKS
-852 VKYDTDKDGQTTT
+852 VKYDADKDGQTTT
-865 LHYTAN
+865 VHYTAN
-871 VYEQTNLTTLSDYN
+871 VYEQTNLTNLADYN

-890 GIFTPDTAGTFYDL
+890 GVFTPDTAGTFYDL

-909 EPKLGT
+909 EPRLGT

-943 KTRVTPNPEYRSRW
+943 KARIASDPEYRSTVN
-957 SAGNQ
+957 AGNQ
-962 PYDGYGDKITLTF
+962 PYDGYGNKITLAF

-980 FDTERDYGSTL
+980 FDTERDYGPTL

-1023 ASKDAV
+1023 ASKAAV

-1042 SDNSSF
+1042 SDNPSF

-1066 LDKKVDTND
+1066 LDKKVDVND
-1075 EGAWSSGLDKDGA
+1075 EGVWSSGLDKDGA

-1102 LNNPDS
+1102 LNNPDN

-1116 FDAVDAFDPA
+1116 FDAIDAFDPA

-1167 VPVDQLTLDS
+1167 VPADQLTLDS
-1177 ESKEAQAD
+1177 ESKEAQVD

-1198 EGSLDDVIA
+1198 EGSLDDVTA

-1247 TAYGKWFDTDLTEG
+1247 TAYGRWFDTDLTEG

-1329 VTVHLYADGQDTGK
+1329 VTVHLYTDGQDTGK

-1400 TVTNKHRVE
+1400 TVTNKHKVE

-1415 RKIWDDANDAA
+1415 SKIWEDANDAA
-1426 GKRPKEVKIDLYA
+1426 GKRPKEVKINLYA

-1446 KTVKAA
+1446 KTVKAQ
-1452 DSGDWNY
+1452 DSSKWGY

-1470 GIEIAYDVRED
+1470 GIEIAYEVRED
-1481 TYYEGYVTSVA
+1481 TYYEGYVTSIA

-1497 NTYNPYGTLKIS
+1497 NMYNPYGTLKIS

-1538 GGMFAYAVTDAAG
+1538 GGTFAYTVTDAAG

-1557 KVGNGDTIKLRGG
+1557 TVGNGDTVKLRGG

-1593 FKKTDSTGATG
+1593 FKKTDSAGTTG
-1604 TIRAGEERAATASF
+1604 TIRAGEERAATAGF

-1624 TGKAYLRA
+1624 TGKAYLKA
-1632 TKVLEG
+1632 KKVLEG

-1646 TFDVLD
+1646 TFDVVD
-1652 EAGNTVTAARNGAD
+1652 ADGNAVVTARNGAD

-1680 VGKTYTYTIRE
+1680 VGHTYTYTIRE
-1691 RNTGAAGYTYSD
+1691 RNAGAKGYTYSPEEFT
-1703 AAAKAKVSVTDNGD
+1703 AQVTVSDNGD
-1717 GTLACDVS
+1717 GTLKSEVS
-1725 YWDGSSWDGSA
+1725 YDGGEV

-1741 AYHASGAVDLKAWK
+1741 EYHASGTVDLKAWK

-1762 KDNEFTFKLEKL
+1762 KDNEFAFKLEKL
-1774 TGEGDSEQAEA
+1774 TGEGDDEKTEEVG
-1785 PRTAT
+1785 TAT

-1802 SIQALRFT
+1802 SIQELRFT

-1828 GEDADPTVDY
+1828 DEDADSTVDY
-1838 DSQSSFVYTVK
+1838 DSQSSFIYTVK
-1849 VVDNGDGTLGFDV
+1849 VVDNSDGTLGFDV

-1870 KNKLKGGK
+1870 KNKLKDGR
-1878 LRIAKTMEGDN
+1878 LRIAKTMEGEN

-1901 LTGKNLPEDG
+1901 LTGKNLPKDG
-1911 SYSFKRE
+1911 KYDFTRK
-1918 AYTGEGDAADEAA
+1918 AYTGKGDAADEAA
-1931 TAAAQSSEP
+1931 TTAAQSSEP
-1940 PVGEMVLSSDG
+1940 PAGEMVLSSDVP
-1951 RSLSALLGTAAVA
+1951 SPSTLLGAAAVA
-1964 AKPAE
+1964 AKPVE

-1983 AAGTNNEAGEAAESG
+1983 AAGTNNEVGEAAESE
-1998 QAAARV
+1998 QASAGAG
-2004 DDSSTNMSKAPARAK
+2004 DSSTNMSKAPTRARA
-2019 EKAKA
+2019 KAKA

-2031 IENWYGDIQ
+2031 IKKWYGEFK
-2040 NGLYKDKEITLPD
+2040 NGLYKDKKVTLPD
-2053 ASVHGT
+2053 ASVHGAIKDHGWVT
-2059 PKESGKVGTSKWDLY
+2059 YNQWYLY
-2074 EDGAMRVHEGKFKW
+2074 EDGTMRVRAGMFPFEWSELMGK
-2088 LDLRK
+2088 
-2093 VIREKRYVVR
+2093 VR
-2103 YLELENGCATDDCD
+2103 DKGVKYLELEDGCKASSCWNA
-2117 CRSDVID
+2117 
-2124 YAGLSNLR
+2124 YHLR
-2132 SIVGYLSTSEATSM
+2132 GVSSLISIVGSLSTS
-2146 RAMFYSCSD
+2146 
-2155 LTTLEISGFDTSK
+2155 G
-2168 VTDMCGMFLYC
+2168 VTDMSRMFAMSVDCSGPTYLN
-2179 YGLTSLDL
+2179 L
-2187 SRFDT
+2187 SGIDT
-2192 SKVTDMAAMFQY
+2192 SSVTDMSSMFDG
-2204 CYGLTSLDLSG
+2204 CSALTSLDLSG
-2215 FDTSKVT
+2215 LDTSSVT
-2222 DMGLMFHRC
+2222 NMSNMFDRCKGLTSLDASNWNTSCVEYMGWMFNRCSGLTSLGVSGLDTSSVTHMEYMFNGC

-2238 LSRFDTSKATDMGG
+2238 LSGW
-2252 MFRNCS
+2252 N
-2258 GLTSLDLSRFDTSKV
+2258 TSKV
-2273 TDMDCIF
+2273 S
-2280 YGCTGLTSLDL
+2280 Y
-2291 SHFDTSCATSIGG
+2291 A
-2304 MFDGCTGLTSLD
+2304 
-2316 LSRFDTSNV
+2316 
-2325 TYMNG
+2325 
-2330 MFQGCTGLTSLDLS
+2330 
-2344 RFDTSNV
+2344 
-2351 TYMNGMFQGCTGL
+2351 
-2364 TSLDLSGFVTS
+2364 
-2375 NVTYMRDMFRGCT
+2375 
-2388 GLTSLDLSRFDTS
+2388 
-2401 SVKYMSG
+2401 SG
-2408 MFLDT
+2408 MFSSCEKLNEVVVGEKTGLPRDSSFGSSYDYSLFTDT
-2413 PNLHEIKLGDRTKLY
+2413 WAREQDGAKRTS
-2428 TECYLG
+2428 
-2434 ARSEKDRYGDLIVVY
+2434 SEL
-2449 DSDKYEDQW
+2449 
-2458 ECDNYADGKTSKD
+2458 ADGVAH
-2471 LCDGECRP
+2471 P
-2479 GTWQRVAIDFSYTV
+2479 GTWSRMRIDFSYTV
-2493 KYHPGSVDV
+2493 NYAADSDDA
-2502 TGIMGDTTSKEDEA
+2502 TGEMVSATSNEGDA
-2516 FTFPKCTFYS
+2516 FTFPKCMFYS
-2526 LSHEFAGWTVGGD
+2526 LNNDFVGWKVKGNNL
-2539 SPVDPSKIYQPGY
+2539 SASVDPSKIYQPGD
-2552 VIGWGF
+2552 VIEGGI
-2558 SRRGGTVTL
+2558 SHRGGTATL
-2567 TAQWKPINNNVDI
+2567 TAQWKPIDNSVDI

-2617 LVSSSDTS
+2617 LVSSSNTS
-2625 GTIDPAGMKTA
+2625 GTIDPAETKTA
-2636 VFTNAVSN
+2636 VFTNGYAPDERST
-2644 GEKSANASITALKT
+2644 SATIAALKT
-2658 LDGEPAADGAFSFT
+2658 LDGEPAADRAFNFT
-2672 LAATDGAPMPEG
+2672 LTAENGAPMPSGVEG
-2684 AAGGSLTVSNGAGG
+2684 DSLTVANGAGG
-2698 AVNFGSITYDE
+2698 AVDFGSITYDR
-2709 AGTYGYT
+2709 AGTYIYT
-2716 IGEVKGAD
+2716 ISEVPGAD
-2724 DGVTYDGKTVDVTVE
+2724 TGVTYDGKIVGVTVT
-2739 VKAAD
+2739 VTAAD
-2744 DGSLSADVTYDGKSS
+2744 DGSLSADVTYDDKSS

-2774 GSLTFTKKVKGA
+2774 GSLTFTKKVEGA

-2792 KSFKFRIDWDT
+2792 RKFKFRIDWDT
-2803 ARESEVFELAAGNS
+2803 ARESEEFTLAAGKS
-2817 KTWENLDP
+2817 KTWKDLEP

-2837 AGYKASGAVTG
+2837 AGYKVSGAVTG
-2848 SIEADKQS
+2848 SIEADN
-2856 KESITNT
+2856 EAVASITNT

-2869 GSFTVSAKKTLK
+2869 GSFKVSATKKLE
-2881 GRDLKAGE
+2881 GRELKAGE
-2889 FTFELVEVGADGASG
+2889 FTFELVEVGADDTPG

-2917 VAFPNVTVTSAGE
+2917 VAFPNVTVTSAGAHCYLMCE
-2930 RSYRIREAKGGESGI
+2930 KTGSETGVA
-2945 TYDAGEHDVI
+2945 YDTGKHRVTVTATV
-2955 VKAAPTDDP
+2955 ATDDP
-2964 SKLSCTVSYA
+2964 AKLDCSVMYE
-2974 DGDILNA
+2974 DGGILNA
-2981 VPTFTNTYKAPEG
+2981 APTFTNTYKAPEG

-3007 KLTADDKFSFE
+3007 KLTADDKFTFE

-3029 DVVATAEN
+3029 DEVATAEN
-3037 DADGNVTFPSVTVAS
+3037 DAGGNVAFPSVTVAS
-3052 AGEYRYRI
+3052 AGEHRYRI
-3060 REKAGSAAGITYD
+3060 REKAGSVAGITYD

-3101 TDAAVEPPVF
+3101 TDAAAEPPVF

-3120 FAARATKSVKGA
+3120 FAAHATKSVKGA
-3132 NLKKDAYTFELL
+3132 DLKKNAYTFELL
-3144 EVEADGSDG
+3144 EVETDGSDG

-3186 IAGDEAGMAYDTA
+3186 VAGDEAGMAYDTA

-3213 KLNCEVAYEGGTEPE
+3213 KLNCEVVYEGGAEPE

-3243 HKALDGR
+3243 YKALDGR
-3250 ELKKGEFDFELVKV
+3250 KLKKDEFEFELVKV

-3277 KNGADGKV
+3277 KNDATGNV
-3285 VFDKLSVDAK
+3285 VFGKLSVDAK

-3329 DGNLTCQVVYG
+3329 DGNLSCQVVYG

-3360 KASATKK
+3360 KVEATKR
-3367 LEGRDLKAG
+3367 LEGRKLKDG

-3429 ERGVA
+3429 ERGV
-3434 YDTAA
+3434 
-3439 RDLTVKA
+3439 
-3446 TDNGDGTL
+3446 
-3454 KCVVSYEGGSAPVFT
+3454 
-3469 NKYTAPK
+3469 
-3476 GSFRVE
+3476 
-3482 ASKVLEGRDLKAGE
+3482 
-3496 FKFELV
+3496 
-3502 KVKADGSLGKVVAT
+3502 
-3516 AKNGADGKV
+3516 
-3525 EFPAVDLTGEG
+3525 
-3536 TRSYRIREVKGD
+3536 
-3548 AGGVTYDGK
+3548 
-3557 SYGLTVDARM
+3557 
-3567 SEGDDAKLD
+3567 
-3576 CTVSYDG
+3576 
-3583 GSAPTFTNAY
+3583 
-3593 GAKGG
+3593 
-3598 FKASATKKLEGRDLK
+3598 
-3613 AGEFEF
+3613 
-3619 DLVDKDGNVVATA
+3619 
-3632 KNGADGKVA
+3632 
-3641 FPEVGLNAAGEYRY
+3641 
-3655 TVREA
+3655 
-3660 RGDKPG
+3660 
-3666 VSYDENE
+3666 
-3673 YGLTVKATDNGDGAL
+3673 
-3688 DCTVSYDGDEAP
+3688 
-3700 TFTNAYRTKGG
+3700 
-3711 FKASATKKLEGRDLK
+3711 
-3726 AGEFSFEL
+3726 
-3734 VDADGKV
+3734 
-3741 VATAENKADGS
+3741 
-3752 ISFPEVGLNA
+3752 
-3762 AGEYRYAIREKAGSA
+3762 
-3777 PGVTYDSQEHGL
+3777 
-3789 TVKATDNGDGTLKC
+3789 
-3803 EVSNE
+3803 
-3808 DGSAP
+3808 
-3813 TFINKYE
+3813 
-3820 VRGSFRAEATKV
+3820 
-3832 LDGRELKADEFEFEL
+3832 
-3847 VDKDGNVA
+3847 
-3855 ATARNGAD
+3855 
-3863 GKVEFPEVGLNA
+3863 
-3875 AGEYRYSIREAKGD
+3875 
-3889 VPGVAYDEEELGLTV
+3889 
-3904 KATDNGD
+3904 
-3911 GTLKCEVSY
+3911 
-3920 DGGSA
+3920 
-3925 PTFTNAYGAKGGFKA
+3925 
-3940 SATKVLDGREL
+3940 
-3951 KADEFEFELVDADG
+3951 
-3965 KVVATAK
+3965 
-3972 NGAGGKVEFPEV
+3972 
-3984 GLNAA
+3984 
-3989 GEYRYAI
+3989 
-3996 REKAGSVPGVTYD
+3996 
-4009 SQAHNL
+4009 
-4015 TVTAADNGDGTLK
+4015 
-4028 CDVSYEDGSAP
+4028 
-4039 TFTNAYG
+4039 
-4046 AKGSF
+4046 
-4051 RAEATKVL
+4051 
-4059 DGRELK
+4059 
-4065 DREFSFELV
+4065 
-4074 KVKSDGSDGKVVA
+4074 
-4087 TAKNDADGKVE
+4087 
-4098 FPEVGLNAAGEYR
+4098 
-4111 YAIREKAG
+4111 
-4119 SKRGVTYDTAAYG
+4119 TYDTA
-4132 LTVTAV
+4132 T
-4138 DNGDGKLECTVS
+4138 
-4150 YDGGEAPTFTNRYE
+4150 
-4164 ANGSF
+4164 
-4169 KAQATKRLE
+4169 
-4178 GRELKAD
+4178 
-4185 EFSFEL
+4185 
-4191 IDKDGNVAATAK
+4191 
-4203 NGADGKVEFPEVELT
+4203 
-4218 AAGTYAYSIREVAG
+4218 
-4232 DDSGVV
+4232 
-4238 YDTAVRNL
+4238 
-4246 TVMAS
+4246 
-4251 DNGDGTLKCEVTY
+4251 
-4264 EGSAMPEFVNV
+4264 
-4275 LRKPGTFVARAH
+4275 
-4287 KVLNGREL
+4287 
-4295 KAGEFGFELIG
+4295 
-4306 LDDDG
+4306 
-4311 TEGDV
+4311 
-4316 VAMAENDAAGNV
+4316 
-4328 VFPGVEVASAGTYRY
+4328 
-4343 RVREKAGSESG
+4343 
-4354 VTYDT
+4354 
-4359 AAYDLTVTAVD
+4359 YDLTVTAVD

-4376 TCGIA
+4376 TCSIA

-4393 YTPPTVPPS
+4393 YEPPTVPPS

-4412 TTTQTTTTHKRK
+4412 TTTQTTTTHRRK

-4433 ATWALACGMALAGS
+4433 DTWALACGMALAGS

>member
-1 MFKHADRKDGDT
+1 
-13 EFAKGTGVAS
+13 
-23 TEMPQRRCFR
+23 MPQRRCFR
-33 KARLKAAFAAKIAL
+33 KARLKAAFAVKIAL

-54 MIMQTMPVSA
+54 MIMQTMPVSV
-64 IAEAVEQEQQD
+64 IAEVVEQEQQD
-75 QQLLAG
+75 QQLLAE
-81 VQSANEGSTTNEGE
+81 VQSANESPATNAGE
-95 GDNTGGNGDVAND
+95 GDNTSGNGDVAND
-108 SAPQGDAT
+108 STPQGDAT
-116 PDSDPSDSS
+116 PDSETPDSS

-143 ADSTDADSTGVVDA
+143 ADSADADSTGVVDA
-157 SNFDGPNVKLVAPSA
+157 SNFNNPNVKLVAPPV
-172 QSEQALAAQVSPSAL
+172 QSEQELAAQSSPSAL

-208 DDQRIENIT
+208 DDQRIENIS
-217 VAWATPDDAEDNSPA
+217 VAWVTPDDVDDNSPA

-264 QIVVPKYIFSDRDGR
+264 QIVVPKYIFADRDGK

-300 TEMDDSYV
+300 TEMGDSYV

-313 EFSAA
+313 ELSAA

-346 AHAADALPIEVEKY
+346 AHASDALPTEVEKY

-451 SDSGYKAKLLGVSYN
+451 SDSGFKAKLLGVSYN

-471 NKGDDATQDIRFTA
+471 NKGDDTTQGIRFTA

-573 GKCDNYPYA
+573 SKCDNYPYA

-682 DGAVR
+682 DGAVH

-735 SGLTVVE
+735 TGAVAVE
-742 AQNGAS
+742 PQNGAS
-748 VSEDGRRL
+748 VSADGTRL
-756 LFPRGAGVTDIKT
+756 LFPKDAGVTDIKT
-769 CLSTKTAGVTY
+769 CLSTKAAGVTY
-780 TMHPYVRLK
+780 IMHPYVRLK

-820 YDFNGDLIVE
+820 YDFNGDLIVD

-924 ESVSLKRNYKGT
+924 ESVGLKRNYKGT

-943 KTRVTPNPEYRSRW
+943 KTRVAPNPEYRSRW

-962 PYDGYGDKITLTF
+962 PYDGYGDKITLSF

-1102 LNNPDS
+1102 LNNPDN

-1136 AGDVMWKGHLLGVD
+1136 AGDVMWKGRLLGVD
-1150 VSALERAGADP
+1150 VSVLERAGADP

-1167 VPVDQLTLDS
+1167 VPADQLTLDS

-1198 EGSLDDVIA
+1198 EGSLDDVTA

-1223 DEGDTAAFTIRMRA
+1223 GEGDTAAFTIRMRA

-1247 TAYGKWFDTDLTEG
+1247 AAYGKWFDTNLTEG
-1261 ESESGLTGGAHAYNN
+1261 ESESGFTGGAHAYNN

-1319 DDQDGKRPQS
+1319 DDRDGKRPQS

-1384 YLADVRLN
+1384 YLADVRMN
-1392 PTNTGYEF
+1392 PTDTGYEF

-1426 GKRPKEVKIDLYA
+1426 GKRPKEVKLDLYA

-1452 DSGDWNY
+1452 DSDDWNY

-1470 GIEIAYDVRED
+1470 GKEIAYEVRED

-1509 KAVQDATDVSAQK
+1509 KAVQGATDVSAQK

-1538 GGMFAYAVTDAAG
+1538 GGTFAYTVTDAAG

-1604 TIRAGEERAATASF
+1604 TIRAGEERAATTSF

-1624 TGKAYLRA
+1624 TGKAYLSA

-1652 EAGNTVTAARNGAD
+1652 EAGNTVVAARNGAD

-1741 AYHASGAVDLKAWK
+1741 VYHASGAVDLKAWK

-1785 PRTAT
+1785 VGTAT

-1802 SIQALRFT
+1802 SIQALQFT

-1838 DSQSSFVYTVK
+1838 DSRSSFVYTVK

-1870 KNKLKGGK
+1870 KNKLKDGK
-1878 LRIAKTMEGDN
+1878 LRIAKTMAGDN

-1940 PVGEMVLSSDG
+1940 PAAEMVLSSDG
-1951 RSLSALLGTAAVA
+1951 RSLSTLPGAAAVA
-1964 AKPAE
+1964 AKPVE

-1983 AAGTNNEAGEAAESG
+1983 AAGTNNEVGEAAESE
-1998 QAAARV
+1998 QASAGV
-2004 DDSSTNMSKAPARAK
+2004 GDSSTNMSKAPTRARA
-2019 EKAKA
+2019 KAKA

-2031 IENWYGDIQ
+2031 IKKWYGEFK
-2040 NGLYKDKEITLPD
+2040 NGLYKDKKVTLPD
-2053 ASVHGT
+2053 ASVHGAIKDLGWVT
-2059 PKESGKVGTSKWDLY
+2059 YNQWYLY
-2074 EDGAMRVHEGKFKW
+2074 EDGTMRVRAGMFAFEW
-2088 LDLRK
+2088 SELMEQ
-2093 VIREKRYVVR
+2093 VRETGAK
-2103 YLELENGCATDDCD
+2103 YLELEDGCKASS
-2117 CRSDVID
+2117 CRND
-2124 YAGLSNLR
+2124 YPLQGVSLI
-2132 SIVGYLSTSEATSM
+2132 SIVGSLSTS
-2146 RAMFYSCSD
+2146 
-2155 LTTLEISGFDTSK
+2155 G
-2168 VTDMCGMFLYC
+2168 VTGMF
-2179 YGLTSLDL
+2179 
-2187 SRFDT
+2187 R
-2192 SKVTDMAAMFQY
+2192 MF
-2204 CYGLTSLDLSG
+2204 SG
-2215 FDTSKVT
+2215 
-2222 DMGLMFHRC
+2222 C

-2238 LSRFDTSKATDMGG
+2238 LSGLDTSSVRSMYS
-2252 MFRNCS
+2252 MFSGCS
-2258 GLTSLDLSRFDTSKV
+2258 GLTSLDLSGLDTSSV
-2273 TDMDCIF
+2273 RSMYSMF
-2280 YGCTGLTSLDL
+2280 GGCSSLTSLDL
-2291 SHFDTSCATSIGG
+2291 SGLVTSSVTNMEY
-2304 MFDGCTGLTSLD
+2304 MFKDCS
-2316 LSRFDTSNV
+2316 
-2325 TYMNG
+2325 
-2330 MFQGCTGLTSLDLS
+2330 
-2344 RFDTSNV
+2344 
-2351 TYMNGMFQGCTGL
+2351 GL
-2364 TSLDLSGFVTS
+2364 TSLDLSGLDTSSVTDMGS
-2375 NVTYMRDMFRGCT
+2375 MFKGCSGLTSLGVSGWNTSCVRYMGSMFSGCS
-2388 GLTSLDLSRFDTS
+2388 GLTSLDLSGWNTS
-2401 SVKYMSG
+2401 KVSYASG
-2408 MFLDT
+2408 MFSSCEKLNEVVVGEKTGLPRDSNFGSSYDHSLFTDT
-2413 PNLHEIKLGDRTKLY
+2413 WAREQDGAKLTS
-2428 TECYLG
+2428 
-2434 ARSEKDRYGDLIVVY
+2434 SEL
-2449 DSDKYEDQW
+2449 
-2458 ECDNYADGKTSKD
+2458 ADGVAH
-2471 LCDGECRP
+2471 P
-2479 GTWQRVAIDFSYTV
+2479 GTWSRMRIDFSYTV
-2493 KYHPGSVDV
+2493 NYAADSDDA
-2502 TGIMGDTTSKEDEA
+2502 TGEMVSATSNEGDA
-2516 FTFPKCTFYS
+2516 FTFPKCMFYS
-2526 LSHEFAGWTVGGD
+2526 LNNDFVGWKVKGD
-2539 SPVDPSKIYQPGY
+2539 NLSESVDLSKIYQPGD
-2552 VIGWGF
+2552 VIEGGI
-2558 SRRGGTVTL
+2558 SHRGVPATL
-2567 TAQWKPINNNVDI
+2567 IAQWKHINNNVVI
-2580 KDGSFDITLRAG
+2580 MDGSFDITLRAG
-2592 EAGVIDGLPAGTG
+2592 EAGVIGDLSAGTG

-2611 TPAGYK
+2611 TSAGYK

-2625 GTIDPAGMKTA
+2625 GTIDPAETKTA
-2636 VFTNAVSN
+2636 VFTNKYAPDERST
-2644 GEKSANASITALKT
+2644 SATIAALKT
-2658 LDGEPAADGAFSFT
+2658 LDGEPAVDRAFNFT
-2672 LAATDGAPMPEG
+2672 LTAKNGAPMPSGVEG
-2684 AAGGSLTVSNGAGG
+2684 DSLTVDNGAGG
-2698 AVNFGSITYDE
+2698 AVNFGSISYDK

-2716 IGEVKGAD
+2716 IGEVEGDKP
-2724 DGVTYDGKTVDVTVE
+2724 GVTYDDKTVDVTVT
-2739 VKAAD
+2739 VTVAD

-2774 GSLTFTKKVKGA
+2774 GSLTFTKKVEGA

-2803 ARESEVFELAAGNS
+2803 ARESEEFTLAAGES
-2817 KTWENLDP
+2817 KTWKDLEP

-2848 SIEADKQS
+2848 SIEAGKQS

-2869 GSFTVSAKKTLK
+2869 GSFTVSAKKELE
-2881 GRDLKAGE
+2881 GRELKAGE
-2889 FTFELVEVGADGASG
+2889 FTFELAEVGADGTTG

-2917 VAFPNVTVTSAGE
+2917 VAFPNVTVTSAGTYG
-2930 RSYRIREAKGGESGI
+2930 YRIRETRGDKPGVS
-2945 TYDAGEHDVI
+2945 YDENEYGLT
-2955 VKAAPTDDP
+2955 VKATDNGDGT
-2964 SKLSCTVSYA
+2964 LSCAVSY
-2974 DGDILNA
+2974 DGGSA
-2981 VPTFTNTYKAPEG
+2981 PTFTNTYKAPEG
-2994 SFTAKAVKKLDGR
+2994 SFTAKAVKKLGGR
-3007 KLTADDKFSFE
+3007 KLTADDKFSFD

-3037 DADGNVTFPSVTVAS
+3037 DAGGNVTFPSVTVAS
-3052 AGEYRYRI
+3052 AGEHRYRI

-3101 TDAAVEPPVF
+3101 TDAAAEPPVF

-3120 FAARATKSVKGA
+3120 FAAHATKSVKGA
-3132 NLKKDAYTFELL
+3132 GLKKDAYTFELL

-3186 IAGDEAGMAYDTA
+3186 VAGAEPGMAYDTA

-3213 KLNCEVAYEGGTEPE
+3213 KLKCEVAYEGGAEPE

-3243 HKALDGR
+3243 YKALDGR
-3250 ELKKGEFDFELVKV
+3250 DLKEGEFEFELVKV
-3264 KDDGSDGEVVASA
+3264 EADGSDGEVVASA
-3277 KNGADGKV
+3277 KNDDKGNV
-3285 VFDKLSVDAK
+3285 VFGKLSVDAK

-3316 TEYDLDVVATDDT
+3316 FEYALDVVATDDT
-3329 DGNLTCQVVYG
+3329 DGNLSCQVVYG

-3360 KASATKK
+3360 KVEATKK
-3367 LEGRDLKAG
+3367 LEGRKLKDG
-3376 EFEFELVEVEADDSD
+3376 EFEFELVKVEADDSG

-3454 KCVVSYEGGSAPVFT
+3454 KCVVSYEGGSAPMFT

-3476 GSFRVE
+3476 GSFKVE
-3482 ASKVLEGRDLKAGE
+3482 ASKVLEGRKLKAGE
-3496 FKFELV
+3496 FEFELV

-3525 EFPAVDLTGEG
+3525 EFPAVELTGEG

-3548 AGGVTYDGK
+3548 AGGVTYDEK

-3598 FKASATKKLEGRDLK
+3598 FKASATKRLDGRDLK

-3619 DLVDKDGNVVATA
+3619 
-3632 KNGADGKVA
+3632 
-3641 FPEVGLNAAGEYRY
+3641 
-3655 TVREA
+3655 
-3660 RGDKPG
+3660 
-3666 VSYDENE
+3666 
-3673 YGLTVKATDNGDGAL
+3673 
-3688 DCTVSYDGDEAP
+3688 
-3700 TFTNAYRTKGG
+3700 
-3711 FKASATKKLEGRDLK
+3711 
-3726 AGEFSFEL
+3726 EL

-3741 VATAENKADGS
+3741 AATAENKADGS
-3752 ISFPEVGLNA
+3752 ISFPEVELTA
-3762 AGEYRYAIREKAGSA
+3762 AGTYAYSIREKAGSV
-3777 PGVTYDSQEHGL
+3777 PGVSYDSKAHNL

-3803 EVSNE
+3803 
-3808 DGSAP
+3808 D
-3813 TFINKYE
+3813 
-3820 VRGSFRAEATKV
+3820 
-3832 LDGRELKADEFEFEL
+3832 
-3847 VDKDGNVA
+3847 
-3855 ATARNGAD
+3855 
-3863 GKVEFPEVGLNA
+3863 
-3875 AGEYRYSIREAKGD
+3875 
-3889 VPGVAYDEEELGLTV
+3889 
-3904 KATDNGD
+3904 
-3911 GTLKCEVSY
+3911 VSY

-3925 PTFTNAYGAKGGFKA
+3925 PTFTNAYGAKGSFKTQ
-3940 SATKVLDGREL
+3940 ATKRLDGRDL
-3951 KADEFEFELVDADG
+3951 KDKEFSFELIDKDG
-3965 KVVATAK
+3965 NVVATAK
-3972 NGAGGKVEFPEV
+3972 NGDDGKVEFPEV
-3984 GLNAA
+3984 KLTAA
-3989 GEYRYAI
+3989 GEYRYTV
-3996 REKAGSVPGVTYD
+3996 REAKGDKPGVAYD
-4009 SQAHNL
+4009 ENEYGL
-4015 TVTAADNGDGTLK
+4015 TVAAIDNGDGTLS
-4028 CDVSYEDGSAP
+4028 CDVSYDGGEAP
-4039 TFTNAYG
+4039 TLTNKYEAR
-4046 AKGSF
+4046 GSF
-4051 RAEATKVL
+4051 KAEATKVL
-4059 DGRELK
+4059 EGRELK

-4074 KVKSDGSDGKVVA
+4074 KVKADGSDGKVVA
-4087 TAKNDADGKVE
+4087 TAENGADGKVS
-4098 FPEVGLNAAGEYR
+4098 FPEVTLDAAGTYGYR
-4111 YAIREKAG
+4111 IREA
-4119 SKRGVTYDTAAYG
+4119 RGDKPGVAYDENEYG
-4132 LTVTAV
+4132 LTVAAT
-4138 DNGDGKLECTVS
+4138 DNGDGTLKCDVS
-4150 YDGGEAPTFTNRYE
+4150 YDGGSAPTFTNRYE
-4164 ANGSF
+4164 AKGSF
-4169 KAQATKRLE
+4169 RAQATKRLD
-4178 GRELKAD
+4178 GRDLKAG
-4185 EFSFEL
+4185 EFAFEL
-4191 IDKDGNVAATAK
+4191 VDADGKVAATAENK
-4203 NGADGKVEFPEVELT
+4203 ADGSISFPEVELT
-4218 AAGTYAYSIREVAG
+4218 AAGTYAYSIREKAG
-4232 DDSGVV
+4232 SVPGVSYDSKG
-4238 YDTAVRNL
+4238 RGL
-4246 TVMAS
+4246 TVKAT
-4251 DNGDGTLKCEVTY
+4251 DNGDGTLKCMVSYEGGEAPTFTNRYEAKGSFRAEATKVLDGRDLKDREFSFELVKVKDDGSDGKVVATAENGADGKVSFPEVTLDAAGTYGYRIREARGDKPGVAYDENEYGLTVAATDNGDGTLKCVVSY
-4264 EGSAMPEFVNV
+4264 EGGEAP
-4275 LRKPGTFVARAH
+4275 TFTNRYEAKGSFRAQAT
-4287 KVLNGREL
+4287 KKLEGREL
-4295 KAGEFGFELIG
+4295 KASEFEFELIG
-4306 LDDDG
+4306 LNDDG

-4316 VAMAENDAAGNV
+4316 VATAENDAAGNV
-4328 VFPGVEVASAGTYRY
+4328 VFPAVEVASAGTYHY
-4343 RVREKAGSESG
+4343 RVREKAGSEPG
-4354 VTYDT
+4354 VTYDIAT
-4359 AAYDLTVTAVD
+4359 YDLTVTVVD

-4376 TCGIA
+4376 TCSIA
-4381 YANESEPQFVNT
+4381 YANGSEPQFVNT
-4393 YTPPTVPPS
+4393 YTPPT

-4424 RGTMPSTGD
+4424 RGMMPSTGD
-4433 ATWALACGMALAGS
+4433 DTWALACGMALAGS
-4447 VTCALGIASRRRKRR
+4447 VTCALGVASRRRKRR

>member
-13 EFAKGTGVAS
+13 EFAKGTGAAS

-33 KARLKAAFAAKIAL
+33 KTRLKAAFAVKIAL

-54 MIMQTMPVSA
+54 MVMQTMPVSA

-75 QQLLAG
+75 QQLLAE
-81 VQSANEGSTTNEGE
+81 VQSANEGSTTNVGE
-95 GDNTGGNGDVAND
+95 GDNTGSNGNATND
-108 SAPQGDAT
+108 STSQVDAT
-116 PDSDPSDSS
+116 PGPDTSDSS

-137 APAANA
+137 APPANA

-157 SNFDGPNVKLVAPSA
+157 SNFDSPNAKLVAPPA
-172 QSEQALAAQVSPSAL
+172 QSEQALAAQASPSAL

-264 QIVVPKYIFSDRDGR
+264 QIVVPKYIFADRDGK

-313 EFSAA
+313 ELSAA

-337 NGQLADGEK
+337 NGQLADGKK
-346 AHAADALPIEVEKY
+346 AQAADALPTEVEKY
-360 VTDNFYGTVN
+360 VTDNIYGTVN

-385 LDASVDTQEAI
+385 LDASVDTQEVI
-396 SGAELR
+396 GGAELR
-402 GQSLSEN
+402 GQSLSES

-466 GKTVG
+466 GKTVANNG
-471 NKGDDATQDIRFTA
+471 EDVTQNVRFTA
-485 ENCLDYVSSN
+485 ENSVDYVSPN

-512 KLGGHYKLKHKV
+512 ELDGHYKLKHKV

-592 VCNYDVE
+592 VCSYDVE

-625 GKQAVRMETP
+625 GKHAVRMETP

-687 YGSIGAGNYG
+687 YDSIGAGNYG

-703 NAKQPDIEIWGSV
+703 NANQPDIEIWGSV

-735 SGLTVVE
+735 SGAVAVE
-742 AQNGAS
+742 PQNGAS
-748 VSEDGRRL
+748 VSADGTRL
-756 LFPRGAGVTDIKT
+756 LFPKDAGVTDIKT

-780 TMHPYVRLK
+780 IMHPYVRLK

-830 CGPKSADDYL
+830 CGPKSSDDYL

-943 KTRVTPNPEYRSRW
+943 KACVAPNPKYRSRW

-962 PYDGYGDKITLTF
+962 PYDGYGDKFTLTF

-1048 VYARVSVKL
+1048 VYVRVSVKL

-1075 EGAWSSGLDKDGA
+1075 EGAWSSGLDKGGA

-1102 LNNPDS
+1102 LNNPDN

-1136 AGDVMWKGHLLGVD
+1136 AGDAMWKGHLLGVD

-1167 VPVDQLTLDS
+1167 VPADQLTLDS

-1198 EGSLDDVIA
+1198 EGSLDDVTA

-1247 TAYGKWFDTDLTEG
+1247 AAYGKWFDTDLTEG

-1352 WQASFGSDDGLC
+1352 WQASFGSDDRLC

-1384 YLADVRLN
+1384 YLADVRMN
-1392 PTNTGYEF
+1392 PTDTGYEF

-1470 GIEIAYDVRED
+1470 GIEIAYEVRED
-1481 TYYEGYVTSVA
+1481 AYYEGYVTSVA

-1538 GGMFAYAVTDAAG
+1538 GGTFAYTVTDAAG

-1557 KVGNGDTIKLRGG
+1557 TVGNGDTIKLRGG

-1576 GIPSET
+1576 GIRSET
-1582 TYKVTEAKAAG
+1582 TYKVTEAKAVG

-1624 TGKAYLRA
+1624 TGKAYLKA
-1632 TKVLEG
+1632 KKVLEG
-1638 RKLKAKQF
+1638 RRLEARQF
-1646 TFDVLD
+1646 TFDVVD
-1652 EAGNTVTAARNGAD
+1652 EAGNTVATARNGAD

-1703 AAAKAKVSVTDNGD
+1703 ADATATVSVTDNGD

-1725 YWDGSSWDGSA
+1725 YGDGSA

-1774 TGEGDSEQAEA
+1774 AGEGDGEQAEA
-1785 PRTAT
+1785 VGTAT
-1790 NSADGKIVFSHE
+1790 NSADGKIVFNHE
-1802 SIQALRFT
+1802 SIQALQFT

-1838 DSQSSFVYTVK
+1838 DSRSSFVYTVK
-1849 VVDNGDGTLGFDV
+1849 VVDNGNGTLGFDV

-1870 KNKLKGGK
+1870 KNKLKDGK

-1889 PDPNKEF
+1889 SDPNKEF

-1901 LTGKNLPEDG
+1901 LTGKNLPKDG
-1911 SYSFKRE
+1911 SYSFTRE

-1931 TAAAQSSEP
+1931 TAAALSSEP
-1940 PVGEMVLSSDG
+1940 PAAEMVLNSDG
-1951 RSLSALLGTAAVA
+1951 RSLNALLGAAAVA
-1964 AKPAE
+1964 AKPVE

-1983 AAGTNNEAGEAAESG
+1983 AAGTNNEAGEAAESEQTSAG
-1998 QAAARV
+1998 V
-2004 DDSSTNMSKAPARAK
+2004 DDSSTNMPKASARAK
-2019 EKAKA
+2019 AKAKA

-2031 IENWYGDIQ
+2031 INIKNWYGDSQ
-2040 NGLYKDKEITLPD
+2040 NGLYKDKEVRLPD

-2059 PKESGKVGTSKWDLY
+2059 LKESDIVGTSNWDLY
-2074 EDGAMRVHEGKFKW
+2074 EDGAMRVRAGTFEW
-2088 LDLRK
+2088 SDLMGLVSDK
-2093 VIREKRYVVR
+2093 GVK
-2103 YLELENGCATDDCD
+2103 YLELENGCVASSCA
-2117 CRSDVID
+2117 RSGSWMM
-2124 YAGLSNLR
+2124 GLT
-2132 SIVGYLSTSEATSM
+2132 SIVGSLSTS
-2146 RAMFYSCSD
+2146 
-2155 LTTLEISGFDTSK
+2155 G
-2168 VTDMCGMFLYC
+2168 VTDMSYMFFGC
-2179 YGLTSLDL
+2179 T
-2187 SRFDT
+2187 
-2192 SKVTDMAAMFQY
+2192 A
-2204 CYGLTSLDLSG
+2204 LTSLDLSG
-2215 FDTSKVT
+2215 LDTSCVTSMYGMFYRCSALTSLGLSGLDTSRVT
-2222 DMGLMFHRC
+2222 DMHVMFCGC
-2231 SGLTSLD
+2231 SGLTSLG
-2238 LSRFDTSKATDMGG
+2238 LSGLDTS
-2252 MFRNCS
+2252 R
-2258 GLTSLDLSRFDTSKV
+2258 V
-2273 TDMDCIF
+2273 TDME
-2280 YGCTGLTSLDL
+2280 S
-2291 SHFDTSCATSIGG
+2291 
-2304 MFDGCTGLTSLD
+2304 MFSECSA
-2316 LSRFDTSNV
+2316 
-2325 TYMNG
+2325 
-2330 MFQGCTGLTSLDLS
+2330 
-2344 RFDTSNV
+2344 
-2351 TYMNGMFQGCTGL
+2351 L
-2364 TSLDLSGFVTS
+2364 TSLDLSGLDTSEVTDMSSMFNECSGLTSLGLSKWNTSRVTNMNFMFSGCSVLKSLDLSDLDTSRVTAMNFMFNRCLALTSLNLSGWNTSKVTGMDSMFSGCSGLTSLGLSGLDTSCVTS
-2375 NVTYMRDMFRGCT
+2375 MYGMFRGCSGLT
-2388 GLTSLDLSRFDTS
+2388 SLGLSKWNTSRVTDMNGMFYGCSALTSLDLSGLDTS
-2401 SVKYMSG
+2401 RVTDMWG
-2408 MFLDT
+2408 MFLHCETLNEVVMGEKTILLWNSGFGVYYDDSLFTDT
-2413 PNLHEIKLGDRTKLY
+2413 WERVGSRDQL
-2428 TECYLG
+2428 
-2434 ARSEKDRYGDLIVVY
+2434 ASSEL
-2449 DSDKYEDQW
+2449 
-2458 ECDNYADGKTSKD
+2458 ADGVAH
-2471 LCDGECRP
+2471 P
-2479 GTWQRVAIDFSYTV
+2479 GKWRRVPIVFYTV
-2493 KYHPGSVDV
+2493 KYLSVSDDV
-2502 TGIMGDTTSKEDEA
+2502 TGEMVPAYPNEGDA
-2516 FTFPKCTFYS
+2516 FTFPKCKFYS
-2526 LSHEFAGWTVGGD
+2526 LNYEFAGWRIDDRQSKKLRD
-2539 SPVDPSKIYQPGY
+2539 SVDLSSTYQPGD
-2552 VIGWGF
+2552 VVKGGICL
-2558 SRRGGTVTL
+2558 RGGTATL
-2567 TAQWKPINNNVDI
+2567 TAQWKPITNSVDI
-2580 KDGSFDITLRAG
+2580 EDGSFDITLRAG

-2611 TPAGYK
+2611 TTEGYK

-2636 VFTNAVSN
+2636 VFTNKVSN
-2644 GEKSANASITALKT
+2644 DEKSANVSIAALKT
-2658 LDGEPAADGAFSFT
+2658 LDGEPAAADAFNFT
-2672 LAATDGAPMPEG
+2672 LAAKDGAPMPEG
-2684 AAGGSLTVSNGAGG
+2684 AAGGSLTVANGTGG
-2698 AVNFGSITYDE
+2698 AVNFGSITYDKT
-2709 AGTYGYT
+2709 GTYCYT
-2716 IGEVKGAD
+2716 IGEVKGDD

-2744 DGSLSADVTYDGKSS
+2744 DGSLSAEVTYDGKSS

-2803 ARESEVFELAAGNS
+2803 ARESEEFTLAAGES
-2817 KTWENLDP
+2817 KTWKDLEP

-2837 AGYKASGAVTG
+2837 AGYKASGKVTG
-2848 SIEADKQS
+2848 SIEADS
-2856 KESITNT
+2856 EAMASITNT

-2869 GSFTVSAKKTLK
+2869 GSFTVSAKKKLE
-2881 GRDLKAGE
+2881 GRELKAGE
-2889 FTFELVEVGADGASG
+2889 FTFELVEAGADGTAG
-2904 KTVATATNDGDGN
+2904 KTIATATNDGDGN
-2917 VAFPNVTVTSAGE
+2917 VAFPSVAVTSAGE
-2930 RSYRIREAKGGESGI
+2930 HRYLMREKAGSETGVA
-2945 TYDAGEHDVI
+2945 YDTGKHYVT
-2955 VKAAPTDDP
+2955 VTAAVATDDP
-2964 SKLSCTVSYA
+2964 AKLDCSVKYE
-2974 DGDILNA
+2974 DGGIFNA
-2981 VPTFTNTYKAPEG
+2981 APTFTNTYKAPEG

-3007 KLTADDKFSFE
+3007 KLTAGDKFSFD

-3037 DADGNVTFPSVTVAS
+3037 DAGGNVTFPSVTVAS
-3052 AGEYRYRI
+3052 AGEHRYRI

-3092 LECTVAYIG
+3092 LECAVAYIG
-3101 TDAAVEPPVF
+3101 TDAAAEPPVF
-3111 TNSYEAKGT
+3111 INSYEAKGT

-3132 NLKKDAYTFELL
+3132 DLKKDAYTFELL
-3144 EVEADGSDG
+3144 KVETDGSDG

-3186 IAGDEAGMAYDTA
+3186 VAGDEAGMAYDTA

-3213 KLNCEVAYEGGTEPE
+3213 KLNCEVAYEGGAEPE

-3250 ELKKGEFDFELVKV
+3250 DLKEGEFEFELVKV

-3277 KNGADGKV
+3277 KNDATGNV
-3285 VFDKLSVDAK
+3285 VFGKLSVDAK

-3329 DGNLTCQVVYG
+3329 DGNLNCQVLYG

-3354 TPEGSF
+3354 MPEGSF
-3360 KASATKK
+3360 KAQATKK
-3367 LEGRDLKAG
+3367 LEGRKLKAG

-3454 KCVVSYEGGSAPVFT
+3454 KCAVSYEGGSAPVFT

-3482 ASKVLEGRDLKAGE
+3482 AS
-3496 FKFELV
+3496 
-3502 KVKADGSLGKVVAT
+3502 
-3516 AKNGADGKV
+3516 
-3525 EFPAVDLTGEG
+3525 
-3536 TRSYRIREVKGD
+3536 
-3548 AGGVTYDGK
+3548 
-3557 SYGLTVDARM
+3557 
-3567 SEGDDAKLD
+3567 
-3576 CTVSYDG
+3576 
-3583 GSAPTFTNAY
+3583 
-3593 GAKGG
+3593 
-3598 FKASATKKLEGRDLK
+3598 
-3613 AGEFEF
+3613 
-3619 DLVDKDGNVVATA
+3619 
-3632 KNGADGKVA
+3632 
-3641 FPEVGLNAAGEYRY
+3641 
-3655 TVREA
+3655 
-3660 RGDKPG
+3660 
-3666 VSYDENE
+3666 
-3673 YGLTVKATDNGDGAL
+3673 
-3688 DCTVSYDGDEAP
+3688 
-3700 TFTNAYRTKGG
+3700 
-3711 FKASATKKLEGRDLK
+3711 
-3726 AGEFSFEL
+3726 
-3734 VDADGKV
+3734 
-3741 VATAENKADGS
+3741 
-3752 ISFPEVGLNA
+3752 
-3762 AGEYRYAIREKAGSA
+3762 
-3777 PGVTYDSQEHGL
+3777 
-3789 TVKATDNGDGTLKC
+3789 
-3803 EVSNE
+3803 
-3808 DGSAP
+3808 
-3813 TFINKYE
+3813 
-3820 VRGSFRAEATKV
+3820 
-3832 LDGRELKADEFEFEL
+3832 
-3847 VDKDGNVA
+3847 
-3855 ATARNGAD
+3855 
-3863 GKVEFPEVGLNA
+3863 
-3875 AGEYRYSIREAKGD
+3875 
-3889 VPGVAYDEEELGLTV
+3889 
-3904 KATDNGD
+3904 
-3911 GTLKCEVSY
+3911 
-3920 DGGSA
+3920 
-3925 PTFTNAYGAKGGFKA
+3925 
-3940 SATKVLDGREL
+3940 
-3951 KADEFEFELVDADG
+3951 
-3965 KVVATAK
+3965 
-3972 NGAGGKVEFPEV
+3972 
-3984 GLNAA
+3984 
-3989 GEYRYAI
+3989 
-3996 REKAGSVPGVTYD
+3996 
-4009 SQAHNL
+4009 
-4015 TVTAADNGDGTLK
+4015 
-4028 CDVSYEDGSAP
+4028 
-4039 TFTNAYG
+4039 
-4046 AKGSF
+4046 
-4051 RAEATKVL
+4051 
-4059 DGRELK
+4059 
-4065 DREFSFELV
+4065 
-4074 KVKSDGSDGKVVA
+4074 
-4087 TAKNDADGKVE
+4087 
-4098 FPEVGLNAAGEYR
+4098 
-4111 YAIREKAG
+4111 
-4119 SKRGVTYDTAAYG
+4119 
-4132 LTVTAV
+4132 
-4138 DNGDGKLECTVS
+4138 
-4150 YDGGEAPTFTNRYE
+4150 
-4164 ANGSF
+4164 
-4169 KAQATKRLE
+4169 
-4178 GRELKAD
+4178 
-4185 EFSFEL
+4185 
-4191 IDKDGNVAATAK
+4191 
-4203 NGADGKVEFPEVELT
+4203 
-4218 AAGTYAYSIREVAG
+4218 
-4232 DDSGVV
+4232 
-4238 YDTAVRNL
+4238 
-4246 TVMAS
+4246 
-4251 DNGDGTLKCEVTY
+4251 
-4264 EGSAMPEFVNV
+4264 
-4275 LRKPGTFVARAH
+4275 
-4287 KVLNGREL
+4287 
-4295 KAGEFGFELIG
+4295 
-4306 LDDDG
+4306 
-4311 TEGDV
+4311 
-4316 VAMAENDAAGNV
+4316 
-4328 VFPGVEVASAGTYRY
+4328 
-4343 RVREKAGSESG
+4343 
-4354 VTYDT
+4354 
-4359 AAYDLTVTAVD
+4359 
-4370 NGDGTL
+4370 
-4376 TCGIA
+4376 
-4381 YANESEPQFVNT
+4381 
-4393 YTPPTVPPS
+4393 
-4402 NPPANPPSTT
+4402 
-4412 TTTQTTTTHKRK
+4412 
-4424 RGTMPSTGD
+4424 
-4433 ATWALACGMALAGS
+4433 
-4447 VTCALGIASRRRKRR
+4447 

>member
-1 MFKHADRKDGDT
+1 M
-13 EFAKGTGVAS
+13 
-23 TEMPQRRCFR
+23 
-33 KARLKAAFAAKIAL
+33 
-47 VTIASAV
+47 
-54 MIMQTMPVSA
+54 
-64 IAEAVEQEQQD
+64 
-75 QQLLAG
+75 
-81 VQSANEGSTTNEGE
+81 
-95 GDNTGGNGDVAND
+95 
-108 SAPQGDAT
+108 
-116 PDSDPSDSS
+116 
-125 SIDDSDKTDVAT
+125 
-137 APAANA
+137 
-143 ADSTDADSTGVVDA
+143 
-157 SNFDGPNVKLVAPSA
+157 
-172 QSEQALAAQVSPSAL
+172 
-187 RAAKKQGKQEPQ
+187 
-199 TNNQNPISG
+199 
-208 DDQRIENIT
+208 
-217 VAWATPDDAEDNSPA
+217 
-232 RLSLV
+232 
-237 PKTDEFS
+237 
-244 VKMKLSVALS
+244 
-254 GQYSYKEGEI
+254 
-264 QIVVPKYIFSDRDGR
+264 
-279 PAGELE
+279 
-285 AAVPEAPSQQSTFAY
+285 
-300 TEMDDSYV
+300 
-308 LSNTC
+308 
-313 EFSAA
+313 
-318 TQASFEF
+318 
-325 AVRKLDPIELVG
+325 
-337 NGQLADGEK
+337 
-346 AHAADALPIEVEKY
+346 
-360 VTDNFYGTVN
+360 
-370 LTTHAGNVLSMTSNK
+370 
-385 LDASVDTQEAI
+385 
-396 SGAELR
+396 
-402 GQSLSEN
+402 
-409 WPSNWPEELKPADAD
+409 
-424 KYIYIDWYSWTSARG
+424 
-439 NQKYVLQGSTDG
+439 LQGSTDG

-524 GYTLTSADDH
+524 GYKLTSADDH

-541 TAQLTYSPI
+541 IAQLTYSPI

-671 TQTGYGYYEGS
+671 TQTGYGYYEDS

-735 SGLTVVE
+735 SGAVAVE
-742 AQNGAS
+742 PQNGAS
-748 VSEDGRRL
+748 VSADGTRL
-756 LFPRGAGVTDIKT
+756 LFPKDAGVTDIKT

-780 TMHPYVRLK
+780 IMHPYVRLK

-820 YDFNGDLIVE
+820 YDYKGNLIVE
-830 CGPKSADDYL
+830 CGPKSDDDFL

-890 GIFTPDTAGTFYDL
+890 GIFTPDAAGTFYDL

-1002 SWGTIAGY
+1002 RWGTIAGY

-1102 LNNPDS
+1102 LNNPDN

-1167 VPVDQLTLDS
+1167 VPADQLTLDS

-1192 TPAESY
+1192 TPAQSY
-1198 EGSLDDVIA
+1198 EGSLDDVTA

-1247 TAYGKWFDTDLTEG
+1247 TAYGRWFDTDLTEG

-1319 DDQDGKRPQS
+1319 DDRDGKRPQS

-1352 WQASFGSDDGLC
+1352 WQASFGSDAGLC
-1364 VLNDEG
+1364 VLNEEG
-1370 DTIAYSVKEETPEG
+1370 DAIAYSVKEETPEG
-1384 YLADVRLN
+1384 YLADVRMN
-1392 PTNTGYEF
+1392 PTDTGYEF

-1470 GIEIAYDVRED
+1470 GMEIAYEVRED

-1509 KAVQDATDVSAQK
+1509 KAVQGATDVSAQK

-1538 GGMFAYAVTDAAG
+1538 GGTFAYTVTDAAG

-1557 KVGNGDTIKLRGG
+1557 TVGNGDTIKLRGG

-1604 TIRAGEERAATASF
+1604 TIRAGEEHAATASF

-1624 TGKAYLRA
+1624 TGKAYLSA

-1652 EAGNTVTAARNGAD
+1652 EAGNIVVTARNGAD
-1666 GTVNF
+1666 GAVNF

-1774 TGEGDSEQAEA
+1774 TGEGDSEQAEEVG
-1785 PRTAT
+1785 TAA

-1828 GEDADPTVDY
+1828 GEDADSTVDY
-1838 DSQSSFVYTVK
+1838 DSQSSFIYTVK
-1849 VVDNGDGTLGFDV
+1849 VVDNGDSTLGFDV

-1870 KNKLKGGK
+1870 KNKLKDGR
-1878 LRIAKTMEGDN
+1878 LRIAKTMAGDN

-1896 TFRVQ
+1896 AFRVQ
-1901 LTGKNLPEDG
+1901 LTGKDLPSDE

-1940 PVGEMVLSSDG
+1940 PAGEMVLSSDG
-1951 RSLSALLGTAAVA
+1951 PSLTTLLGPAAVVT
-1964 AKPAE
+1964 KSAE

-1983 AAGTNNEAGEAAESG
+1983 AAGTNNEAGEAAESE
-1998 QAAARV
+1998 QASAGV
-2004 DDSSTNMSKAPARAK
+2004 GDSSTNMSKAPTRARA
-2019 EKAKA
+2019 KAKA

-2031 IENWYGDIQ
+2031 IKKWYGEFK
-2040 NGLYKDKEITLPD
+2040 NGLYKDKKIKLPD
-2053 ASVHGT
+2053 VSEHG
-2059 PKESGKVGTSKWDLY
+2059 KCIDGGWVDGGWAGYTSWDLY
-2074 EDGAMRVHEGKFKW
+2074 EDGAMRVHAGTFKW
-2088 LDLRK
+2088 SELM
-2093 VIREKRYVVR
+2093 REVR
-2103 YLELENGCATDDCD
+2103 DNGVKYLELEDGCTANS
-2117 CRSDVID
+2117 CRND
-2124 YAGLSNLR
+2124 YPLR
-2132 SIVGYLSTSEATSM
+2132 GVSLISIVGSLSTS
-2146 RAMFYSCSD
+2146 
-2155 LTTLEISGFDTSK
+2155 G
-2168 VTDMCGMFLYC
+2168 VTDMSNMFGM
-2179 YGLTSLDL
+2179 GVD
-2187 SRFDT
+2187 
-2192 SKVTDMAAMFQY
+2192 
-2204 CYGLTSLDLSG
+2204 
-2215 FDTSKVT
+2215 
-2222 DMGLMFHRC
+2222 C

-2238 LSRFDTSKATDMGG
+2238 LSGLDASSVTHMYSMFGG
-2252 MFRNCS
+2252 CS
-2258 GLTSLDLSRFDTSKV
+2258 GLTSLDLSGLDTSSV
-2273 TDMDCIF
+2273 TNMRYMFKDC
-2280 YGCTGLTSLDL
+2280 S
-2291 SHFDTSCATSIGG
+2291 
-2304 MFDGCTGLTSLD
+2304 
-2316 LSRFDTSNV
+2316 
-2325 TYMNG
+2325 
-2330 MFQGCTGLTSLDLS
+2330 
-2344 RFDTSNV
+2344 
-2351 TYMNGMFQGCTGL
+2351 GL
-2364 TSLDLSGFVTS
+2364 TSLDLSGLDTSSVTDMGYMFKGCS
-2375 NVTYMRDMFRGCT
+2375 GLTSLGVSGWNTSSVTDMGSMFNGCS
-2388 GLTSLDLSRFDTS
+2388 GLTSLDLSGWNTS
-2401 SVKYMSG
+2401 KVSYASG
-2408 MFLDT
+2408 MFSLCKT
-2413 PNLHEIKLGDRTKLY
+2413 LNEVVLGDNTRLP
-2428 TECYLG
+2428 
-2434 ARSEKDRYGDLIVVY
+2434 A
-2449 DSDKYEDQW
+2449 DSDFGSSYDGSLFTNTWVDEGGAKLTSSEL
-2458 ECDNYADGKTSKD
+2458 ADGVAH
-2471 LCDGECRP
+2471 P
-2479 GTWQRVAIDFSYTV
+2479 GTWRRMRIDFSYTV
-2493 KYHPGSVDV
+2493 NYAAGPDDV
-2502 TGIMGDTTSKEDEA
+2502 TGEMASVTSKEGDT
-2516 FTFPKCTFYS
+2516 FTFPKCMFYS
-2526 LSHEFAGWTVGGD
+2526 LNYEFVGWKVTGD
-2539 SPVDPSKIYQPGY
+2539 NLSGADPSKIYQPGDA
-2552 VIGWGF
+2552 VEGGI

-2625 GTIDPAGMKTA
+2625 GTIDPAETKTA
-2636 VFTNAVSN
+2636 VFTNGYAPDEHST
-2644 GEKSANASITALKT
+2644 SATIAALKT
-2658 LDGEPAADGAFSFT
+2658 LDGEPAADHAFKFT
-2672 LAATDGAPMPEG
+2672 LAALDGAPMPEG
-2684 AAGGSLTVSNGAGG
+2684 PAGGSLTVANGTGG
-2698 AVNFGSITYDE
+2698 AVNFGSITYDK
-2709 AGTYGYT
+2709 AGTYCYT
-2716 IGEVKGAD
+2716 IGEVPGAD
-2724 DGVTYDGKTVDVTVE
+2724 ASVTYDSKTVDVTVK
-2739 VKAAD
+2739 VTAAV
-2744 DGSLSADVTYDGKSS
+2744 DGSLSAGVTYDGKSS

-2792 KSFKFRIDWDT
+2792 KSFKFRIDWDS
-2803 ARESEVFELAAGNS
+2803 ARESEEFTLAAGKS
-2817 KTWENLDP
+2817 KTWKGLEP

-2837 AGYKASGAVTG
+2837 AGYKASGKVAG
-2848 SIEADKQS
+2848 SIEANKQS
-2856 KESITNT
+2856 SESITNT

-2869 GSFTVSAKKTLK
+2869 GSFTVSAKKALE
-2881 GRDLKAGE
+2881 GRELKAGE
-2889 FTFELVEVGADGASG
+2889 FTFELVEVGADGTAG

-2917 VAFPNVTVTSAGE
+2917 VAFPSVAVTSAAKHRYLMREKAGSETGVAYDTDKHYVTVTATV
-2930 RSYRIREAKGGESGI
+2930 A
-2945 TYDAGEHDVI
+2945 
-2955 VKAAPTDDP
+2955 TDDP
-2964 SKLSCTVSYA
+2964 AKLDCSVKYE
-2974 DGDILNA
+2974 DGGILNA
-2981 VPTFTNTYKAPEG
+2981 SPTFTNTYKAPEG

-3007 KLTADDKFSFE
+3007 KLTADDKFTFE

-3037 DADGNVTFPSVTVAS
+3037 DTDGNVTFPSVTVAS
-3052 AGEYRYRI
+3052 AGEHRYRI

-3073 KRAYDLTV
+3073 ERAYDLTV

-3101 TDAAVEPPVF
+3101 TDAAAEPPVF

-3120 FAARATKSVKGA
+3120 FAAHATKSVKGA
-3132 NLKKDAYTFELL
+3132 DLKKDAYTFELL
-3144 EVEADGSDG
+3144 EVETDGSDG

-3163 EGNVTFGDV
+3163 EGNVTFSDV

-3186 IAGDEAGMAYDTA
+3186 VAGDEAGMAYDTA

-3213 KLNCEVAYEGGTEPE
+3213 KLDCEVAYEGGAEPE

-3250 ELKKGEFDFELVKV
+3250 DLKEGEFEFELVKV

-3277 KNGADGKV
+3277 KNDATGNV
-3285 VFDKLSVDAK
+3285 VFGKLSVDAK

-3329 DGNLTCQVVYG
+3329 DGNLSCQVVYG

-3360 KASATKK
+3360 KVEATKK
-3367 LEGRDLKAG
+3367 LEGRKLKDG

-3429 ERGVA
+3429 ERGV
-3434 YDTAA
+3434 
-3439 RDLTVKA
+3439 
-3446 TDNGDGTL
+3446 
-3454 KCVVSYEGGSAPVFT
+3454 
-3469 NKYTAPK
+3469 
-3476 GSFRVE
+3476 
-3482 ASKVLEGRDLKAGE
+3482 
-3496 FKFELV
+3496 
-3502 KVKADGSLGKVVAT
+3502 
-3516 AKNGADGKV
+3516 
-3525 EFPAVDLTGEG
+3525 
-3536 TRSYRIREVKGD
+3536 
-3548 AGGVTYDGK
+3548 
-3557 SYGLTVDARM
+3557 
-3567 SEGDDAKLD
+3567 
-3576 CTVSYDG
+3576 
-3583 GSAPTFTNAY
+3583 
-3593 GAKGG
+3593 
-3598 FKASATKKLEGRDLK
+3598 
-3613 AGEFEF
+3613 
-3619 DLVDKDGNVVATA
+3619 
-3632 KNGADGKVA
+3632 
-3641 FPEVGLNAAGEYRY
+3641 
-3655 TVREA
+3655 
-3660 RGDKPG
+3660 
-3666 VSYDENE
+3666 
-3673 YGLTVKATDNGDGAL
+3673 
-3688 DCTVSYDGDEAP
+3688 
-3700 TFTNAYRTKGG
+3700 
-3711 FKASATKKLEGRDLK
+3711 
-3726 AGEFSFEL
+3726 
-3734 VDADGKV
+3734 
-3741 VATAENKADGS
+3741 
-3752 ISFPEVGLNA
+3752 
-3762 AGEYRYAIREKAGSA
+3762 
-3777 PGVTYDSQEHGL
+3777 
-3789 TVKATDNGDGTLKC
+3789 
-3803 EVSNE
+3803 
-3808 DGSAP
+3808 
-3813 TFINKYE
+3813 
-3820 VRGSFRAEATKV
+3820 
-3832 LDGRELKADEFEFEL
+3832 
-3847 VDKDGNVA
+3847 
-3855 ATARNGAD
+3855 
-3863 GKVEFPEVGLNA
+3863 
-3875 AGEYRYSIREAKGD
+3875 
-3889 VPGVAYDEEELGLTV
+3889 
-3904 KATDNGD
+3904 
-3911 GTLKCEVSY
+3911 
-3920 DGGSA
+3920 
-3925 PTFTNAYGAKGGFKA
+3925 
-3940 SATKVLDGREL
+3940 
-3951 KADEFEFELVDADG
+3951 
-3965 KVVATAK
+3965 
-3972 NGAGGKVEFPEV
+3972 
-3984 GLNAA
+3984 
-3989 GEYRYAI
+3989 
-3996 REKAGSVPGVTYD
+3996 
-4009 SQAHNL
+4009 
-4015 TVTAADNGDGTLK
+4015 
-4028 CDVSYEDGSAP
+4028 
-4039 TFTNAYG
+4039 
-4046 AKGSF
+4046 
-4051 RAEATKVL
+4051 
-4059 DGRELK
+4059 
-4065 DREFSFELV
+4065 
-4074 KVKSDGSDGKVVA
+4074 
-4087 TAKNDADGKVE
+4087 
-4098 FPEVGLNAAGEYR
+4098 
-4111 YAIREKAG
+4111 
-4119 SKRGVTYDTAAYG
+4119 
-4132 LTVTAV
+4132 
-4138 DNGDGKLECTVS
+4138 
-4150 YDGGEAPTFTNRYE
+4150 
-4164 ANGSF
+4164 
-4169 KAQATKRLE
+4169 
-4178 GRELKAD
+4178 
-4185 EFSFEL
+4185 
-4191 IDKDGNVAATAK
+4191 
-4203 NGADGKVEFPEVELT
+4203 
-4218 AAGTYAYSIREVAG
+4218 
-4232 DDSGVV
+4232 V
-4238 YDTAVRNL
+4238 YDTA
-4246 TVMAS
+4246 T
-4251 DNGDGTLKCEVTY
+4251 
-4264 EGSAMPEFVNV
+4264 
-4275 LRKPGTFVARAH
+4275 
-4287 KVLNGREL
+4287 
-4295 KAGEFGFELIG
+4295 
-4306 LDDDG
+4306 
-4311 TEGDV
+4311 
-4316 VAMAENDAAGNV
+4316 
-4328 VFPGVEVASAGTYRY
+4328 
-4343 RVREKAGSESG
+4343 
-4354 VTYDT
+4354 
-4359 AAYDLTVTAVD
+4359 YDLTVTAVD

-4376 TCGIA
+4376 TCSIV

-4393 YTPPTVPPS
+4393 YTPPT

-4412 TTTQTTTTHKRK
+4412 TTTQTTTVHKRK

-4433 ATWALACGMALAGS
+4433 DTWALACGMALAGS
-4447 VTCALGIASRRRKRR
+4447 ATCALGIASRRRKRR

>member
-1 MFKHADRKDGDT
+1 M
-13 EFAKGTGVAS
+13 
-23 TEMPQRRCFR
+23 
-33 KARLKAAFAAKIAL
+33 
-47 VTIASAV
+47 
-54 MIMQTMPVSA
+54 
-64 IAEAVEQEQQD
+64 
-75 QQLLAG
+75 
-81 VQSANEGSTTNEGE
+81 
-95 GDNTGGNGDVAND
+95 
-108 SAPQGDAT
+108 
-116 PDSDPSDSS
+116 
-125 SIDDSDKTDVAT
+125 
-137 APAANA
+137 
-143 ADSTDADSTGVVDA
+143 
-157 SNFDGPNVKLVAPSA
+157 KLVAPPA
-172 QSEQALAAQVSPSAL
+172 QSEQALAAQTSPSAL
-187 RAAKKQGKQEPQ
+187 RAAKKQDKQEPQ
-199 TNNQNPISG
+199 TNNQNPISS
-208 DDQRIENIT
+208 DDQRIDNIS
-217 VAWATPDDAEDNSPA
+217 VAWVTPDDAEDDNPA
-232 RLSLV
+232 RLSLK

-244 VKMKLSVALS
+244 VKMKLSVTLS

-264 QIVVPKYIFSDRDGR
+264 QIVVPKFIFADRDGK
-279 PAGELE
+279 PTGELE

-300 TEMDDSYV
+300 TEMGENYV

-313 EFSAA
+313 ELSAA

-337 NGQLADGEK
+337 NGQLDDGEK
-346 AHAADALPIEVEKY
+346 APAAAALPTEVEKY

-385 LDASVDTQEAI
+385 LNASVDTQETI
-396 SGAELR
+396 DKTELR
-402 GQSLSEN
+402 GQSLSET
-409 WPSNWPEELKPADAD
+409 WPSSWPEDLKPTDDD
-424 KYIYIDWYSWTSARG
+424 KYIYVDWYSWTNVSG
-439 NQKYVLQGSTDG
+439 NQKYVLQGMTVDNNSNH
-451 SDSGYKAKLLGVSYN
+451 KPKLLGVSYN
-466 GKTVG
+466 GETVANNG
-471 NKGDDATQDIRFTA
+471 EDVTQGVRFTA
-485 ENCLDYVSSN
+485 ENSIDYVSPN

-512 KLGGHYKLKHKV
+512 ELGGHYELKHKV
-524 GYTLTSADDH
+524 NYTLTSADDH
-534 EVTSAPA
+534 AAITKSADA
-541 TAQLTYSPI
+541 TLKYSPI
-550 KFQDP
+550 EFIDP
-555 HGHFNV
+555 GGHFNV
-561 FKYSNGSYSSKR
+561 FKYSNGSYSSKH
-573 GKCDNYPYA
+573 GKADYPYA
-582 LDSLRLGRDA
+582 LDSLRSGNDV
-592 VCNYDVE
+592 VCEYDVK

-604 GPWTTDKGGKTDYN
+604 GPWTTDKGGNSDYN
-618 QFLAGDY
+618 KFLAGDY
-625 GKQAVRMETP
+625 GKQAVRMDTV
-635 DYSVRFDHTDDDLT
+635 DYSVNFDHTDDDLT

-658 SVDKPTVYGYQRY
+658 SIDKPTVYNYQRY
-671 TQTGYGYYEGS
+671 SQSGKGYYEAS
-682 DGAVR
+682 DGTAT
-687 YGSIGAGNYG
+687 YGNIEAGSYG
-697 YVVDGD
+697 YVKDGD
-703 NAKQPDIEIWGSV
+703 EANQPDIEVYGSV
-716 KSGTEEGDNWVRYG
+716 KSSTVEGDNWVCYG
-730 TVSYR
+730 TVSY
-735 SGLTVVE
+735 STGTVVITPQNGATVVE
-742 AQNGAS
+742 
-748 VSEDGRRL
+748 DGKRL
-756 LFPRGAGVTDIKT
+756 VFPRDAGVTDIKT
-769 CLSTKTAGVTY
+769 GLNTKSGGVIY

-789 PTERI
+789 PTERV
-794 RARVD
+794 RACVD

-820 YDFNGDLIVE
+820 YDYKGNLIVE
-830 CGPKSADDYL
+830 CGPKSDDDFL
-840 TGAASGISMDKG
+840 TGAASGISMDKS
-852 VKYDTDKDGQTTT
+852 VRYDTDKDGQKTT

-871 VYEQTNLTTLSDYN
+871 VYEQTNLTTLADYN
-885 EAAAA
+885 NAVAA
-890 GIFTPDTAGTFYDL
+890 GAITPDTAGTFYDL

-943 KTRVTPNPEYRSRW
+943 KARVAPNPEYRSRR

-980 FDTERDYGSTL
+980 FDTERDYGFTL
-991 VNNIAYESAEP
+991 VNNIAYESAEL

-1029 KGVEDAMTDLDPE
+1029 KGVEDAMTDLDPA
-1042 SDNSSF
+1042 SDNATF
-1048 VYARVSVKL
+1048 VYARASVKL
-1057 DHLSWSVAQ
+1057 DHLSWSVA
-1066 LDKKVDTND
+1066 LFDKKVDVND
-1075 EGAWSSGLDKDGA
+1075 EGVWSSGLDKGGA
-1088 RNVFENGVYSYRIS
+1088 RNVYENGAYSYRIS

-1108 SSAKDIRF
+1108 SGAKDICF
-1116 FDAVDAFDPA
+1116 FDALDAFDPSSA
-1126 SKTIQGDKPD
+1126 SGSVGKDD
-1136 AGDVMWKGHLLGVD
+1136 AGDITWKGHLQGVD
-1150 VSALERAGADP
+1150 VSALTRAGADA

-1167 VPVDQLTLDS
+1167 LPASELKLDAKNGGKTTDLT
-1177 ESKEAQAD
+1177 
-1185 LKDRSIW
+1185 DRSVW

-1198 EGSLDDVIA
+1198 AGSLDEVTA
-1207 VAVDATKK
+1207 VAVDAAKK
-1215 TDGSDFVV
+1215 ADGSDFVV
-1223 DEGDTAAFTIRMRA
+1223 GEGDTASFTIRMRA
-1237 PEVKDLEQDP
+1237 PRVEDLEQDS
-1247 TAYGKWFDTDLTEG
+1247 AAHSKWFDTDLAKG
-1261 ESESGLTGGAHAYNN
+1261 ESESGLAGGAHAYNSSV
-1276 AILRCTTISNVG
+1276 LRCTTISNAG
-1288 VESPNQVIR
+1288 VDSPNQVIR
-1297 KDYTKV
+1297 KEYTKV

-1308 GITIK
+1308 GITVK

-1319 DDQDGKRPQS
+1319 DNRDGKRPQS
-1329 VTVHLYADGQDTGK
+1329 VTVHLYADGQDTGR
-1343 SAVLSDANN
+1343 SAILSDANN
-1352 WQASFGSDDGLC
+1352 WQADFGSDGGLR
-1364 VLNDEG
+1364 VLNDKGE
-1370 DTIAYSVKEETPEG
+1370 TIAYSIEEDSIEG

-1392 PTNTGYEF
+1392 PSGTGYEF
-1400 TVTNKHRVE
+1400 TVTNKHKAE

-1415 RKIWDDANDAA
+1415 RKIWDDANDAT
-1426 GKRPKEVKIDLYA
+1426 GKRPKEIKVDLYA
-1439 DGELVKS
+1439 DGKLSKS
-1446 KTVKAA
+1446 KTVKAQ
-1452 DSGDWNY
+1452 DSNTWSY

-1470 GIEIAYDVRED
+1470 GIEIAYEVRED

-1509 KAVQDATDVSAQK
+1509 KAVQGATDVSAKK

-1538 GGMFAYAVTDAAG
+1538 GGTFAYTVTDAAG

-1570 QTATIT
+1570 QTATIS

-1604 TIRAGEERAATASF
+1604 AIRAGEERAATASF

-1624 TGKAYLRA
+1624 TGKAYLSA

-1652 EAGNTVTAARNGAD
+1652 EAGNIVVTARNGAD
-1666 GTVNF
+1666 GAVNF

-1691 RNTGAAGYTYSD
+1691 RNTGAAGYIYSD
-1703 AAAKAKVSVTDNGD
+1703 AAAKAAVSVTDNGD

-1725 YWDGSSWDGSA
+1725 YGDGSA

-1755 TLEGRDL
+1755 TLEGRGL
-1762 KDNEFTFKLEKL
+1762 KDNEFAFKLEKL

-1785 PRTAT
+1785 IGTAT
-1790 NSADGKIVFSHE
+1790 NSADGKVVFSHE

-1828 GEDADPTVDY
+1828 GEDADSTVDY
-1838 DSQSSFVYTVK
+1838 DSQNSFVYTVK

-1870 KNKLKGGK
+1870 KNKLKDGK

-1911 SYSFKRE
+1911 SYSFTRE

-1940 PVGEMVLSSDG
+1940 PAAEMVLSSDG
-1951 RSLSALLGTAAVA
+1951 RSLNALLGAAAVA
-1964 AKPAE
+1964 AKPVE

-1976 PLGAQLA
+1976 PLGAQLV
-1983 AAGTNNEAGEAAESG
+1983 AAGTDNEAGEAAESE
-1998 QAAARV
+1998 QASVGV

-2019 EKAKA
+2019 AKAKA
-2024 AAAEDPN
+2024 AAVEDPN
-2031 IENWYGDIQ
+2031 IKKWSGDIQ
-2040 NGLYKDKEITLPD
+2040 NGLYKDKEITLPN

-2059 PKESGKVGTSKWDLY
+2059 SKENGTVGTSDWDIY
-2074 EDGAMRVHEGKFKW
+2074 ADGTMRVKAGKFTW
-2088 LDLRK
+2088 LELNK
-2093 VIREKRYVVR
+2093 VIQAKGSVVR
-2103 YLELENGCATDDCD
+2103 YLELEKGCETGD
-2117 CRSDVID
+2117 CRSEYEGPNHLV
-2124 YAGLSNLR
+2124 
-2132 SIVGYLSTSEATSM
+2132 SIVGYLSTSRATSM
-2146 RAMFYSCSD
+2146 NSMFSGCS
-2155 LTTLEISGFDTSK
+2155 
-2168 VTDMCGMFLYC
+2168 
-2179 YGLTSLDL
+2179 GLTSLNL
-2187 SRFDT
+2187 SGLDT
-2192 SKVTDMAAMFQY
+2192 SEVTSMGGMFSG
-2204 CYGLTSLDLSG
+2204 CSRLTSLDLSG
-2215 FDTSKVT
+2215 LDTSAVTSMGGMFYGCSDLTSLDLSGLDASEVT
-2222 DMGLMFHRC
+2222 DMCDMFYSCSRLTSLDLSHFKTSNVTSMNSMFERC

-2238 LSRFDTSKATDMGG
+2238 LS
-2252 MFRNCS
+2252 N
-2258 GLTSLDLSRFDTSKV
+2258 FDTSKV
-2273 TDMDCIF
+2273 YDMRD
-2280 YGCTGLTSLDL
+2280 
-2291 SHFDTSCATSIGG
+2291 
-2304 MFDGCTGLTSLD
+2304 MFGICSALK
-2316 LSRFDTSNV
+2316 
-2325 TYMNG
+2325 
-2330 MFQGCTGLTSLDLS
+2330 
-2344 RFDTSNV
+2344 
-2351 TYMNGMFQGCTGL
+2351 
-2364 TSLDLSGFVTS
+2364 SLDLSGWNTS
-2375 NVTYMRDMFRGCT
+2375 KVRYGLDMFSSCKTLNEVVLGEETRLPERSKFGSSYDGSLFT
-2388 GLTSLDLSRFDTS
+2388 DMWVDKGGAKLTS
-2401 SVKYMSG
+2401 
-2408 MFLDT
+2408 
-2413 PNLHEIKLGDRTKLY
+2413 
-2428 TECYLG
+2428 
-2434 ARSEKDRYGDLIVVY
+2434 SEL
-2449 DSDKYEDQW
+2449 
-2458 ECDNYADGKTSKD
+2458 ADGVAH
-2471 LCDGECRP
+2471 P
-2479 GTWQRVAIDFSYTV
+2479 GTWRRMRIDFSYTV
-2493 KYHPGSVDV
+2493 NYAAGSDDA
-2502 TGIMGDTTSKEDEA
+2502 TGEMVSATSKEGDA

-2526 LSHEFAGWTVGGD
+2526 LNYEFAGWQVAGD
-2539 SPVDPSKIYQPGY
+2539 KLSESVDPSKIYQPGD
-2552 VIGWGF
+2552 VVEGGI
-2558 SRRGGTVTL
+2558 SHRGVPATL
-2567 TAQWKPINNNVDI
+2567 TAQWTPINNNVDI

-2636 VFTNAVSN
+2636 VFTNEVSN

-2658 LDGEPAADGAFSFT
+2658 LDGEPAAGDAFSFT
-2672 LAATDGAPMPEG
+2672 LAAEGGAPMPEG
-2684 AAGGSLTVSNGAGG
+2684 AAGGSLTVANGAGG
-2698 AVNFGSITYDE
+2698 AVNFGSITYDK
-2709 AGTYGYT
+2709 AGTYCYT
-2716 IGEVKGAD
+2716 IGEVKGDD

-2774 GSLTFTKKVKGA
+2774 GSLTFTKKVEGA

-2803 ARESEVFELAAGNS
+2803 ARESEEFTLTAGES
-2817 KTWENLDP
+2817 KTWKDLEP

-2837 AGYKASGAVTG
+2837 AGYKASGVVTG
-2848 SIEADKQS
+2848 SIEAGKQS
-2856 KESITNT
+2856 MASITNT

-2869 GSFTVSAKKTLK
+2869 GSFTVSAKKKLE
-2881 GRDLKAGE
+2881 GRELKAGE
-2889 FTFELVEVGADGASG
+2889 FTFELVEVGADDAPG
-2904 KTVATATNDGDGN
+2904 KTVATATNDGDGS

-2930 RSYRIREAKGGESGI
+2930 HRYLMREKAGSETGVA
-2945 TYDAGEHDVI
+2945 YDTDKHYVTVTATV
-2955 VKAAPTDDP
+2955 ATDDP
-2964 SKLSCTVSYA
+2964 AKLDCSVKYE
-2974 DGDILNA
+2974 DGGIFNA
-2981 VPTFTNTYKAPEG
+2981 SPTFTNTYKAPEG

-3007 KLTADDKFSFE
+3007 KLTADDKFTFE

-3029 DVVATAEN
+3029 DAVATAEN

-3052 AGEYRYRI
+3052 AGEHRYRI

-3101 TDAAVEPPVF
+3101 TDAAAEPPMF

-3120 FAARATKSVKGA
+3120 FAAHATKSVKGA
-3132 NLKKDAYTFELL
+3132 GLKKDAYTFELL
-3144 EVEADGSDG
+3144 EVETDGSDG

-3186 IAGDEAGMAYDTA
+3186 VAGDEAGMAYDTA

-3213 KLNCEVAYEGGTEPE
+3213 KLKCEVAYEGGAEPE

-3243 HKALDGR
+3243 YKALDGR
-3250 ELKKGEFDFELVKV
+3250 DLNKDEFEFELVKV
-3264 KDDGSDGEVVASA
+3264 KDDGSDGEVVATA
-3277 KNGADGKV
+3277 KNDATGNV
-3285 VFDKLSVDAK
+3285 VFGKLSVDAK

-3329 DGNLTCQVVYG
+3329 DGNLGCQVVYG

-3360 KASATKK
+3360 KVEATKK
-3367 LEGRDLKAG
+3367 LEGRKLKDG

-3454 KCVVSYEGGSAPVFT
+3454 KCVVSYEGGSAPTFT

-3476 GSFRVE
+3476 GSFGVE
-3482 ASKVLEGRDLKAGE
+3482 ASKVLEGRKLKAGE
-3496 FKFELV
+3496 FEFELV

-3525 EFPAVDLTGEG
+3525 EFPAVELTGEG
-3536 TRSYRIREVKGD
+3536 TRSYRIRELKGD

-3557 SYGLTVDARM
+3557 SYGLTVDAHM

-3593 GAKGG
+3593 RAKGS
-3598 FKASATKKLEGRDLK
+3598 FKAEATKKLDGRELK
-3613 AGEFEF
+3613 AGEFAFE
-3619 DLVDKDGNVVATA
+3619 LVDADGKVAATA
-3632 KNGADGKVA
+3632 ENGADGKVS
-3641 FPEVGLNAAGEYRY
+3641 FPEVKLGAAGEYRY

-3660 RGDKPG
+3660 KGDKPG
-3666 VSYDENE
+3666 VAYDENE
-3673 YGLTVKATDNGDGAL
+3673 YGLTVA
-3688 DCTVSYDGDEAP
+3688 
-3700 TFTNAYRTKGG
+3700 
-3711 FKASATKKLEGRDLK
+3711 
-3726 AGEFSFEL
+3726 
-3734 VDADGKV
+3734 
-3741 VATAENKADGS
+3741 
-3752 ISFPEVGLNA
+3752 
-3762 AGEYRYAIREKAGSA
+3762 
-3777 PGVTYDSQEHGL
+3777 
-3789 TVKATDNGDGTLKC
+3789 ATDNGDGTL
-3803 EVSNE
+3803 
-3808 DGSAP
+3808 
-3813 TFINKYE
+3813 
-3820 VRGSFRAEATKV
+3820 R
-3832 LDGRELKADEFEFEL
+3832 
-3847 VDKDGNVA
+3847 
-3855 ATARNGAD
+3855 
-3863 GKVEFPEVGLNA
+3863 
-3875 AGEYRYSIREAKGD
+3875 
-3889 VPGVAYDEEELGLTV
+3889 
-3904 KATDNGD
+3904 
-3911 GTLKCEVSY
+3911 
-3920 DGGSA
+3920 
-3925 PTFTNAYGAKGGFKA
+3925 
-3940 SATKVLDGREL
+3940 
-3951 KADEFEFELVDADG
+3951 
-3965 KVVATAK
+3965 
-3972 NGAGGKVEFPEV
+3972 
-3984 GLNAA
+3984 
-3989 GEYRYAI
+3989 
-3996 REKAGSVPGVTYD
+3996 
-4009 SQAHNL
+4009 
-4015 TVTAADNGDGTLK
+4015 
-4028 CDVSYEDGSAP
+4028 CD
-4039 TFTNAYG
+4039 
-4046 AKGSF
+4046 
-4051 RAEATKVL
+4051 
-4059 DGRELK
+4059 
-4065 DREFSFELV
+4065 
-4074 KVKSDGSDGKVVA
+4074 
-4087 TAKNDADGKVE
+4087 
-4098 FPEVGLNAAGEYR
+4098 
-4111 YAIREKAG
+4111 
-4119 SKRGVTYDTAAYG
+4119 
-4132 LTVTAV
+4132 
-4138 DNGDGKLECTVS
+4138 VS

-4164 ANGSF
+4164 AKGSF
-4169 KAQATKRLE
+4169 KAQATKRLD
-4178 GRELKAD
+4178 GRD
-4185 EFSFEL
+4185 
-4191 IDKDGNVAATAK
+4191 
-4203 NGADGKVEFPEVELT
+4203 
-4218 AAGTYAYSIREVAG
+4218 
-4232 DDSGVV
+4232 
-4238 YDTAVRNL
+4238 
-4246 TVMAS
+4246 
-4251 DNGDGTLKCEVTY
+4251 
-4264 EGSAMPEFVNV
+4264 
-4275 LRKPGTFVARAH
+4275 
-4287 KVLNGREL
+4287 L
-4295 KAGEFGFELIG
+4295 KAGEFEFELIG
-4306 LDDDG
+4306 LNDDG

-4316 VAMAENDAAGNV
+4316 VATAENDAAGNV
-4328 VFPGVEVASAGTYRY
+4328 VFPAVEVASAGTYRY

-4354 VTYDT
+4354 VTYDIAT
-4359 AAYDLTVTAVD
+4359 YDLTVTAVD

-4376 TCGIA
+4376 TCSIA

-4393 YTPPTVPPS
+4393 YKPPT

-4433 ATWALACGMALAGS
+4433 DTWALVCGMVLAGS
-4447 VTCALGIASRRRKRR
+4447 VTCALGVASRRRKRR

>member
-23 TEMPQRRCFR
+23 TEMPRRRCFR
-33 KARLKAAFAAKIAL
+33 RTRLKAAFAVKIAL

-54 MIMQTMPVSA
+54 MVMQTMPVSA
-64 IAEAVEQEQQD
+64 IAEAVGQEQQD
-75 QQLLAG
+75 QQLLAE
-81 VQSANEGSTTNEGE
+81 VQSANEGSTTNVGE
-95 GDNTGGNGDVAND
+95 GDNTGSYGNATND
-108 SAPQGDAT
+108 STSQGDAT
-116 PDSDPSDSS
+116 SDSDSS
-125 SIDDSDKTDVAT
+125 SIDDSDKTDAAT
-137 APAANA
+137 APPANA

-157 SNFDGPNVKLVAPSA
+157 SNFDSPNVKLVAPPA
-172 QSEQALAAQVSPSAL
+172 QSEQALAAQASSSAL

-217 VAWATPDDAEDNSPA
+217 VAWATPDDAEDSSPA

-264 QIVVPKYIFSDRDGR
+264 QIVVPKYIFADRDGK
-279 PAGELE
+279 PTGELE

-346 AHAADALPIEVEKY
+346 AHAADALPTEVEKY

-451 SDSGYKAKLLGVSYN
+451 SDSGYEAKLLGVSYN

-471 NKGDDATQDIRFTA
+471 NKGDDATQNIRFTT

-573 GKCDNYPYA
+573 GKYDNYPYA

-592 VCNYDVE
+592 VCSYDVE

-658 SVDKPTVYGYQRY
+658 SVGKPTVYGYQRY

-703 NAKQPDIEIWGSV
+703 NANQPDIEVWGSV

-735 SGLTVVE
+735 SGAVAVE
-742 AQNGAS
+742 PQNGAS
-748 VSEDGRRL
+748 VSADGTRL
-756 LFPRGAGVTDIKT
+756 LFPKDAGVTDIKT

-780 TMHPYVRLK
+780 IMHPYVRLK

-830 CGPKSADDYL
+830 CGPKSDDDFL

-871 VYEQTNLTTLSDYN
+871 VYEQTNLTTLTDYN

-915 VKLNGDNAV
+915 VRLNGDNAV
-924 ESVSLKRNYKGT
+924 ESVSLRRNYKGT

-943 KTRVTPNPEYRSRW
+943 KARVAPNPEYRSRW

-1102 LNNPDS
+1102 LNNPDN

-1167 VPVDQLTLDS
+1167 VPADQLTLDS

-1198 EGSLDDVIA
+1198 EGSLDDVTA

-1223 DEGDTAAFTIRMRA
+1223 DEGDTAAFRIRMRA

-1247 TAYGKWFDTDLTEG
+1247 TAYGKWFDTDLTEE

-1319 DDQDGKRPQS
+1319 DDRDGKRPQS

-1384 YLADVRLN
+1384 YLADVRMN
-1392 PTNTGYEF
+1392 PTDTGYEF

-1426 GKRPKEVKIDLYA
+1426 GKRPKEVKLDLYA

-1470 GIEIAYDVRED
+1470 GIEIAYEVRED
-1481 TYYEGYVTSVA
+1481 TYYGGYVTSIA

-1509 KAVQDATDVSAQK
+1509 KAVQGATDVSAQK

-1618 TNTYNA
+1618 TNTYNV
-1624 TGKAYLRA
+1624 TGKAYLSA

-1652 EAGNTVTAARNGAD
+1652 EAGNTVVAARNGAD

-1741 AYHASGAVDLKAWK
+1741 AYHASGAVDLKVWK

-1774 TGEGDSEQAEA
+1774 TGEDDSEQAEA
-1785 PRTAT
+1785 VGTTT

-1802 SIQALRFT
+1802 SIQALQFT

-1870 KNKLKGGK
+1870 KNKLKDGK

-1901 LTGKNLPEDG
+1901 LTGKNLPKDG
-1911 SYSFKRE
+1911 SYSFTRE

-1940 PVGEMVLSSDG
+1940 PAGEMVLSTGDDAANTGVS
-1951 RSLSALLGTAAVA
+1951 SANNKNTSGPTLLAALDAPAGA
-1964 AKPAE
+1964 AQAAD
-1969 ASASAVE
+1969 ASASAIE
-1976 PLGAQLA
+1976 PLGARFTVA
-1983 AAGTNNEAGEAAESG
+1983 RTADES
-1998 QAAARV
+1998 
-2004 DDSSTNMSKAPARAK
+2004 SN
-2019 EKAKA
+2019 
-2024 AAAEDPN
+2024 AEDPN
-2031 IENWYGDIQ
+2031 IKKWYGDFQ
-2040 NGLYKDKEITLPD
+2040 NGLYKDKEIALPD
-2053 ASVHGT
+2053 VSVHGAL
-2059 PKESGKVGTSKWDLY
+2059 KESGTVGTSNWDLY
-2074 EDGAMRVHEGKFKW
+2074 EDGAMRVHEGIFKW
-2088 LDLRK
+2088 YELRRLAEKKKIKYFEFEKGCKLSDNDNYVILGQRECVSMVGYISASGATNMINMFADL
-2093 VIREKRYVVR
+2093 ENLR
-2103 YLELENGCATDDCD
+2103 YLN
-2117 CRSDVID
+2117 
-2124 YAGLSNLR
+2124 
-2132 SIVGYLSTSEATSM
+2132 
-2146 RAMFYSCSD
+2146 
-2155 LTTLEISGFDTSK
+2155 
-2168 VTDMCGMFLYC
+2168 
-2179 YGLTSLDL
+2179 
-2187 SRFDT
+2187 
-2192 SKVTDMAAMFQY
+2192 
-2204 CYGLTSLDLSG
+2204 LSG

-2222 DMGLMFHRC
+2222 DMRSMF
-2231 SGLTSLD
+2231 SGCKALTSLD
-2238 LSRFDTSKATDMGG
+2238 VSDLDTSGVTEMGSMFSDCSALTSLNVSGLDTSGVTYMGG
-2252 MFRNCS
+2252 MFSGCS
-2258 GLTSLDLSRFDTSKV
+2258 ALTSLDVSGLDTSSAVYMHNMFSGCSALTSLSLSDRHTSMAKDMSSMFSGCKALTSLDVSGLDTSSARYMDSMFSDCSALESLDLSSFDTSKV
-2273 TDMDCIF
+2273 IYMNSMFSNCSALRSLNLSSFDTANVSEMRSMFSGCSSLPSLDISSFRTFENVDRMDGMFSDCSALTTITLGYWTSLHYNSEFGSSYDSSRYTDVWECEED
-2280 YGCTGLTSLDL
+2280 GKRLTSREIRSYY
-2291 SHFDTSCATSIGG
+2291 SH
-2304 MFDGCTGLTSLD
+2304 
-2316 LSRFDTSNV
+2316 R
-2325 TYMNG
+2325 
-2330 MFQGCTGLTSLDLS
+2330 
-2344 RFDTSNV
+2344 
-2351 TYMNGMFQGCTGL
+2351 
-2364 TSLDLSGFVTS
+2364 
-2375 NVTYMRDMFRGCT
+2375 
-2388 GLTSLDLSRFDTS
+2388 
-2401 SVKYMSG
+2401 
-2408 MFLDT
+2408 
-2413 PNLHEIKLGDRTKLY
+2413 
-2428 TECYLG
+2428 
-2434 ARSEKDRYGDLIVVY
+2434 
-2449 DSDKYEDQW
+2449 
-2458 ECDNYADGKTSKD
+2458 
-2471 LCDGECRP
+2471 
-2479 GTWQRVAIDFSYTV
+2479 GTWHRVPIDFSYGV
-2493 KYHPGSVDV
+2493 KFDKNSEDAA
-2502 TGIMGDTTSKEDEA
+2502 GDMASATSKEGDD
-2516 FTFPKCTFYS
+2516 FTFPRCTFYS
-2526 LSHEFAGWTVGGD
+2526 LSYEFAGWKVVGD
-2539 SPVDPSKIYQPGY
+2539 NLSASVDPSKIYQPGD
-2552 VIGWGF
+2552 VVEGGI
-2558 SRRGGTVTL
+2558 SHRGGSAIL

-2611 TPAGYK
+2611 TTAGYK

-2636 VFTNAVSN
+2636 VFTNKVSN
-2644 GEKSANASITALKT
+2644 GEKSANVSITALKT
-2658 LDGEPAADGAFSFT
+2658 LDGEPAAADAFNFT
-2672 LAATDGAPMPEG
+2672 LAAKDDAPMPKG
-2684 AAGGSLTVSNGAGG
+2684 AVGGNRTVANGAGG
-2698 AVNFGSITYDE
+2698 AVNFGSITYDK
-2709 AGTYGYT
+2709 AGTYTYT
-2716 IGEVKGAD
+2716 ISEVEPEGAVD
-2724 DGVTYDGKTVDVTVE
+2724 HVKDGITYDGTPRNVTVK
-2739 VKAAD
+2739 VTAAD

-2766 TKTVEPHY
+2766 TKTVESRY
-2774 GSLTFTKKVKGA
+2774 GSLTFTKKVEGA

-2792 KSFKFRIDWDT
+2792 RKFKFRVNWDS
-2803 ARESEVFELAAGNS
+2803 ARDGEEFALAAGES
-2817 KTWENLDP
+2817 KTWTGLEP

-2837 AGYKASGAVTG
+2837 AGYKASGKVTG
-2848 SIEADKQS
+2848 SIEANKQS
-2856 KESITNT
+2856 SESITNT
-2863 YTVKPK
+2863 YTVKSK
-2869 GSFTVSAKKTLK
+2869 GSFTVSAKKKLE
-2881 GRDLKAGE
+2881 GRELKAGE
-2889 FTFELVEVGADGASG
+2889 FTFELVEVEADDSDGDV
-2904 KTVATATNDGDGN
+2904 VATATNDADGKISFGK
-2917 VAFPNVTVTSAGE
+2917 VELKGAGE
-2930 RSYRIREAKGGESGI
+2930 RSYRIREVKGSERGVA
-2945 TYDAGEHDVI
+2945 YDTAARDLT
-2955 VKAAPTDDP
+2955 VKATDNGDGT
-2964 SKLSCTVSYA
+2964 LRCDVSY
-2974 DGDILNA
+2974 DGGSA
-2981 VPTFTNTYKAPEG
+2981 PTFTNTYKAPEG

-3007 KLTADDKFSFE
+3007 KLTADDKFSFD

-3052 AGEYRYRI
+3052 AGEHRYRI

-3092 LECTVAYIG
+3092 LECTVVYIG
-3101 TDAAVEPPVF
+3101 TDAAAEPPVF

-3120 FAARATKSVKGA
+3120 FAAHATKSVKGA
-3132 NLKKDAYTFELL
+3132 DLKKDAYTFELL
-3144 EVEADGSDG
+3144 EVETDGSDG

-3186 IAGDEAGMAYDTA
+3186 VAGDEAGMAYDTA

-3213 KLNCEVAYEGGTEPE
+3213 KLNCEVAYEGGAEPE

-3250 ELKKGEFDFELVKV
+3250 DLKEGEFEFELVKV

-3277 KNGADGKV
+3277 KNDATGNV
-3285 VFDKLSVDAK
+3285 VFGKLSVDAK

-3329 DGNLTCQVVYG
+3329 DGNLSCQVVYG

-3360 KASATKK
+3360 KVEATKK
-3367 LEGRDLKAG
+3367 LEGRKLKDG

-3454 KCVVSYEGGSAPVFT
+3454 KCVVSYEGGSAPTFT

-3476 GSFRVE
+3476 GSFGVE
-3482 ASKVLEGRDLKAGE
+3482 ASKVLEGRKLKASE
-3496 FKFELV
+3496 FEFELV
-3502 KVKADGSLGKVVAT
+3502 KVKADGSLGKVIAT
-3516 AKNGADGKV
+3516 AKNGTDGKV
-3525 EFPAVDLTGEG
+3525 EFPAVELTGEG

-3557 SYGLTVDARM
+3557 SYGLTVDAHM

-3583 GSAPTFTNAY
+3583 GSAPTFTNKY
-3593 GAKGG
+3593 RAKGG
-3598 FKASATKKLEGRDLK
+3598 FKAQATKR
-3613 AGEFEF
+3613 
-3619 DLVDKDGNVVATA
+3619 
-3632 KNGADGKVA
+3632 
-3641 FPEVGLNAAGEYRY
+3641 
-3655 TVREA
+3655 
-3660 RGDKPG
+3660 
-3666 VSYDENE
+3666 
-3673 YGLTVKATDNGDGAL
+3673 
-3688 DCTVSYDGDEAP
+3688 
-3700 TFTNAYRTKGG
+3700 
-3711 FKASATKKLEGRDLK
+3711 
-3726 AGEFSFEL
+3726 
-3734 VDADGKV
+3734 
-3741 VATAENKADGS
+3741 
-3752 ISFPEVGLNA
+3752 
-3762 AGEYRYAIREKAGSA
+3762 
-3777 PGVTYDSQEHGL
+3777 
-3789 TVKATDNGDGTLKC
+3789 
-3803 EVSNE
+3803 
-3808 DGSAP
+3808 
-3813 TFINKYE
+3813 
-3820 VRGSFRAEATKV
+3820 
-3832 LDGRELKADEFEFEL
+3832 LDGRELKAGEF
-3847 VDKDGNVA
+3847 A
-3855 ATARNGAD
+3855 
-3863 GKVEFPEVGLNA
+3863 
-3875 AGEYRYSIREAKGD
+3875 
-3889 VPGVAYDEEELGLTV
+3889 
-3904 KATDNGD
+3904 
-3911 GTLKCEVSY
+3911 
-3920 DGGSA
+3920 
-3925 PTFTNAYGAKGGFKA
+3925 
-3940 SATKVLDGREL
+3940 
-3951 KADEFEFELVDADG
+3951 FELVDADG

-3972 NGAGGKVEFPEV
+3972 NGA
-3984 GLNAA
+3984 
-3989 GEYRYAI
+3989 
-3996 REKAGSVPGVTYD
+3996 
-4009 SQAHNL
+4009 
-4015 TVTAADNGDGTLK
+4015 
-4028 CDVSYEDGSAP
+4028 
-4039 TFTNAYG
+4039 
-4046 AKGSF
+4046 
-4051 RAEATKVL
+4051 
-4059 DGRELK
+4059 
-4065 DREFSFELV
+4065 
-4074 KVKSDGSDGKVVA
+4074 
-4087 TAKNDADGKVE
+4087 DGKVE
-4098 FPEVGLNAAGEYR
+4098 FPEVKLDAAGT
-4111 YAIREKAG
+4111 YAYSIREKAG
-4119 SKRGVTYDTAAYG
+4119 SAPGVTYDSQKHG
-4132 LTVTAV
+4132 LTVKAT
-4138 DNGDGKLECTVS
+4138 DNGDGTLRCEVS
-4150 YDGGEAPTFTNRYE
+4150 YDGGSAPTLTNKYE
-4164 ANGSF
+4164 ARGSF
-4169 KAQATKRLE
+4169 GAQATKVLE
-4178 GRELKAD
+4178 GRELKAG

-4191 IDKDGNVAATAK
+4191 VDKDGKVVATAE

-4218 AAGTYAYSIREVAG
+4218 AAGTYSYSIREAKGDKPGVA
-4232 DDSGVV
+4232 
-4238 YDTAVRNL
+4238 YDGNEYGL
-4246 TVMAS
+4246 TVAAT
-4251 DNGDGTLKCEVTY
+4251 DNGDGTLRCDVSYDGGEAPTFTNRYEAKGSFKAEATKVLDGRELKDKEFSFELVDADGKVVATAKNGADGKVEFPEVKLDAAGTYAYSIREKAGSAPGVTYDSQKHGLTVKATDNGDGTLRCEVSY
-4264 EGSAMPEFVNV
+4264 DGGSAPTLTNKYE
-4275 LRKPGTFVARAH
+4275 ARGSFGAQAT
-4287 KVLNGREL
+4287 KVLEGREL
-4295 KAGEFGFELIG
+4295 KAGEFSFELVDKDGKVAATAENKADGSISFPEVELTAAGTYSYSIREKAGSVPGVSYDSKGRGLTVKTTDNGDGTLSCDVSYDGGSAPTFTNRYEAKGSFRAEAAKVLDGRDLKDKEFSFELVDKDGKVVATAENGADGKVEFPEVELTAAGTYSYSIREAKGDKPGVAYDGNEYGLTVAATDNGDGTLRCDVSYDGGEAPTFTNRYEAKGSFKAQATKRLEGRDLKAGEFEFELIG
-4306 LDDDG
+4306 LNDDG

-4316 VAMAENDAAGNV
+4316 VATAENDAAGNV
-4328 VFPGVEVASAGTYRY
+4328 VFPAVEVASAGTYRY

-4354 VTYDT
+4354 VTYDIAT
-4359 AAYDLTVTAVD
+4359 YNLTVTAVD

-4376 TCGIA
+4376 TCSIA

-4393 YTPPTVPPS
+4393 YTPPT

-4433 ATWALACGMALAGS
+4433 DTWVLACGMALAGFA
-4447 VTCALGIASRRRKRR
+4447 TCGLGVASRRRKRR

>member
-33 KARLKAAFAAKIAL
+33 RTRLKAAFAVKIAL

-54 MIMQTMPVSA
+54 MVMQTMPVSA

-75 QQLLAG
+75 QQLLAE
-81 VQSANEGSTTNEGE
+81 VQSANEGSTTNVGE
-95 GDNTGGNGDVAND
+95 GDNTGSNGNPTNDSTSQGDV
-108 SAPQGDAT
+108 T
-116 PDSDPSDSS
+116 PDSDTSDSFS
-125 SIDDSDKTDVAT
+125 TDNADKTDVAT

-157 SNFDGPNVKLVAPSA
+157 SNFDSPNVKLVAPPA
-172 QSEQALAAQVSPSAL
+172 QSEQALAAQASPSAL

-264 QIVVPKYIFSDRDGR
+264 QIVVPKYIFADRDGK
-279 PAGELE
+279 PTGELE

-337 NGQLADGEK
+337 NGQLADGKK
-346 AHAADALPIEVEKY
+346 AQAADALPTEVEKY

-451 SDSGYKAKLLGVSYN
+451 SDSGYEAKLLGVSYN

-471 NKGDDATQDIRFTA
+471 NKDDDAAQDIRFTA

-561 FKYSNGSYSSKR
+561 FKYSNGSYSNKR
-573 GKCDNYPYA
+573 GKCDNYSYA

-625 GKQAVRMETP
+625 GKQAVRIETL

-658 SVDKPTVYGYQRY
+658 SVDKPTVYSYQRY
-671 TQTGYGYYEGS
+671 AQTSYGYYEAS
-682 DGAVR
+682 DSTVR

-697 YVVDGD
+697 YVVDD
-703 NAKQPDIEIWGSV
+703 DKANKPDIEIYGSV

-735 SGLTVVE
+735 SGSPVVE

-756 LFPRGAGVTDIKT
+756 LFPKGAGVTDIKT

-808 ETILRNTAKSYN
+808 ETILRNTARPYF
-820 YDFNGDLIVE
+820 YDFNGDLILA

-840 TGAASGISMDKG
+840 TGAASGISMDKS
-852 VKYDTDKDGQTTT
+852 VKYDADKDGQTTT
-865 LHYTAN
+865 VHYTAN
-871 VYEQTNLTTLSDYN
+871 VYEQTNLTNLADYN

-890 GIFTPDTAGTFYDL
+890 GVFTPDTAGTFYDL

-909 EPKLGT
+909 EPRLGT

-943 KTRVTPNPEYRSRW
+943 KARIASDPEYRSTVN
-957 SAGNQ
+957 AGNQ
-962 PYDGYGDKITLTF
+962 PYDGYGNKITLTF

-991 VNNIAYESAEP
+991 VNNIAYESAES

-1023 ASKDAV
+1023 ASKAAV

-1042 SDNSSF
+1042 SDNPSF

-1066 LDKKVDTND
+1066 LDKKVDVND
-1075 EGAWSSGLDKDGA
+1075 EGVWSSGLDKDGA

-1102 LNNPDS
+1102 LNNPDN

-1116 FDAVDAFDPA
+1116 FDAIDAFDPA

-1136 AGDVMWKGHLLGVD
+1136 AGDAMWKGHLLGVD

-1167 VPVDQLTLDS
+1167 VPADQLTLDS
-1177 ESKEAQAD
+1177 ESKEAQVD

-1198 EGSLDDVIA
+1198 EGSLDDVTA

-1237 PEVKDLEQDP
+1237 PKVKDLEQDSN
-1247 TAYGKWFDTDLTEG
+1247 AYGKWFDTDLTEG
-1261 ESESGLTGGAHAYNN
+1261 KSESGLTGGAHAYNN

-1319 DDQDGKRPQS
+1319 DDRDGKRPQS

-1384 YLADVRLN
+1384 YLADVRMN
-1392 PTNTGYEF
+1392 PTDTGYEF

-1446 KTVKAA
+1446 KTVKAQ
-1452 DSGDWNY
+1452 DSSEWGY

-1470 GIEIAYDVRED
+1470 GIEIAYEVRED

-1538 GGMFAYAVTDAAG
+1538 GGTFVYTVTDAAG

-1557 KVGNGDTIKLRGG
+1557 TVGNGDTVKLRGG

-1604 TIRAGEERAATASF
+1604 MIRAGEERTANASF

-1624 TGKAYLRA
+1624 TGKAYLKA
-1632 TKVLEG
+1632 KKVLEG

-1646 TFDVLD
+1646 TFDVVD
-1652 EAGNTVTAARNGAD
+1652 ADGNTVVTARNGAD

-1680 VGKTYTYTIRE
+1680 VGHTYTYTIRE
-1691 RNTGAAGYTYSD
+1691 RNAGAAGYTYSSEEFT
-1703 AAAKAKVSVTDNGD
+1703 AQVTVSDNGD
-1717 GTLACDVS
+1717 GTLKSEVS
-1725 YWDGSSWDGSA
+1725 YDGGEA
-1736 PTFTN
+1736 PTFIN
-1741 AYHASGAVDLKAWK
+1741 EYHASGAVDLKAWK

-1774 TGEGDSEQAEA
+1774 TGEGVGEQAEEVG
-1785 PRTAT
+1785 TAA

-1810 EADAG
+1810 EANAG

-1828 GEDADPTVDY
+1828 GEAADSTVDY

-1849 VVDNGDGTLGFDV
+1849 VVDNGDSTLGFDV

-1870 KNKLKGGK
+1870 KNKLKDGK
-1878 LRIAKTMEGDN
+1878 LRIAKTMEGEN
-1889 PDPNKEF
+1889 PDPDKEF
-1896 TFRVQ
+1896 AFRVQ
-1901 LTGKNLPEDG
+1901 LTGKDLPSDG

-1940 PVGEMVLSSDG
+1940 PAGEMVLSSDG
-1951 RSLSALLGTAAVA
+1951 PSPSTLLGPAAVA
-1964 AKPAE
+1964 TKPAE

-1983 AAGTNNEAGEAAESG
+1983 AVGTNNEAGEAAESE
-1998 QAAARV
+1998 QASAGV
-2004 DDSSTNMSKAPARAK
+2004 GDSSTNMSKAPTRARA
-2019 EKAKA
+2019 KAKA

-2031 IENWYGDIQ
+2031 IKKWYGEFK
-2040 NGLYKDKEITLPD
+2040 NGLYNKDKKIKLPD
-2053 ASVHGT
+2053 VSEHG
-2059 PKESGKVGTSKWDLY
+2059 KCIDGGWVDGGWAGYTSWDLY
-2074 EDGAMRVHEGKFKW
+2074 EDGAMRVHAGTFKW
-2088 LDLRK
+2088 SELMRK
-2093 VIREKRYVVR
+2093 VRDKGVK
-2103 YLELENGCATDDCD
+2103 YLELEDGCTANSCWNEYPLQGV
-2117 CRSDVID
+2117 SLI
-2124 YAGLSNLR
+2124 
-2132 SIVGYLSTSEATSM
+2132 SIVGSLSTS
-2146 RAMFYSCSD
+2146 
-2155 LTTLEISGFDTSK
+2155 G
-2168 VTDMCGMFLYC
+2168 VTDMSRMFAMFSGYSGPTYLYLS
-2179 YGLTSLDL
+2179 GL
-2187 SRFDT
+2187 DT
-2192 SKVTDMAAMFQY
+2192 SSVRYMGSMF
-2204 CYGLTSLDLSG
+2204 SG
-2215 FDTSKVT
+2215 
-2222 DMGLMFHRC
+2222 C

-2238 LSRFDTSKATDMGG
+2238 LSGLDTSSVTDMSN
-2252 MFRNCS
+2252 MFDRCSGLTSLDASNWNTSCVEYMGWMFNRCSGLTSLGVSGLDTSSVTHMEYMFNGCS
-2258 GLTSLDLSRFDTSKV
+2258 GLTSLDLSGWNTSKV
-2273 TDMDCIF
+2273 S
-2280 YGCTGLTSLDL
+2280 Y
-2291 SHFDTSCATSIGG
+2291 A
-2304 MFDGCTGLTSLD
+2304 
-2316 LSRFDTSNV
+2316 
-2325 TYMNG
+2325 
-2330 MFQGCTGLTSLDLS
+2330 
-2344 RFDTSNV
+2344 
-2351 TYMNGMFQGCTGL
+2351 
-2364 TSLDLSGFVTS
+2364 
-2375 NVTYMRDMFRGCT
+2375 
-2388 GLTSLDLSRFDTS
+2388 
-2401 SVKYMSG
+2401 SG
-2408 MFLDT
+2408 MFSSCEKLNEVVVGEKTGLPRDSSFGSSYDHSLFTDT
-2413 PNLHEIKLGDRTKLY
+2413 WAREQDGAKRTS
-2428 TECYLG
+2428 
-2434 ARSEKDRYGDLIVVY
+2434 SEL
-2449 DSDKYEDQW
+2449 
-2458 ECDNYADGKTSKD
+2458 ADGVAH
-2471 LCDGECRP
+2471 P
-2479 GTWQRVAIDFSYTV
+2479 GTWSRMRIDFSYTV
-2493 KYHPGSVDV
+2493 NYAADSDDA
-2502 TGIMGDTTSKEDEA
+2502 TGEMVSATSNEGDA
-2516 FTFPKCTFYS
+2516 FTFPKCMFYS
-2526 LSHEFAGWTVGGD
+2526 LNYEFAGWKVAGD
-2539 SPVDPSKIYQPGY
+2539 RLSESVDQSKIYQPGD
-2552 VIGWGF
+2552 VVEGGI
-2558 SRRGGTVTL
+2558 SHRGGTATL
-2567 TAQWKPINNNVDI
+2567 TAQWKPIDNSVDI

-2636 VFTNAVSN
+2636 VFTNKVSN
-2644 GEKSANASITALKT
+2644 GEKSANVSIAALKT
-2658 LDGEPAADGAFSFT
+2658 LDGEPAADRAFEFT
-2672 LAATDGAPMPEG
+2672 LAAKDGAPMPER
-2684 AAGGSLTVSNGAGG
+2684 ATGGSLTVSNGAGG
-2698 AVNFGSITYDE
+2698 AVDFPSITYNA
-2709 AGTYGYT
+2709 AGKYKYT
-2716 IGEVKGAD
+2716 VSEVLGTDPNVK
-2724 DGVTYDGKTVDVTVE
+2724 YDTNKFDVTVM
-2739 VKAAD
+2739 VTAAD
-2744 DGSLSADVTYDGKSS
+2744 DGSLSADVTYGGNSS

-2766 TKTVEPHY
+2766 TKTVESRY
-2774 GSLTFTKKVKGA
+2774 GSLTFTKKVEGA
-2786 PESDAG
+2786 PESDADR
-2792 KSFKFRIDWDT
+2792 KFKFRIDWDS
-2803 ARESEVFELAAGNS
+2803 ARESEEFALAAGES
-2817 KTWENLDP
+2817 RTWKDLEP

-2837 AGYKASGAVTG
+2837 AGYKASGTVTG
-2848 SIEADKQS
+2848 SIEADS
-2856 KESITNT
+2856 EAMASITNT

-2869 GSFTVSAKKTLK
+2869 GSFKVSATKKLE

-2889 FTFELVEVGADGASG
+2889 FTFELVEVGADGTAG
-2904 KTVATATNDGDGN
+2904 KTVATVTNDGDGN
-2917 VAFPNVTVTSAGE
+2917 VAFPSVTVTSAGAHRYLMCE
-2930 RSYRIREAKGGESGI
+2930 KAGSETGVAYDTGKHYVTVTATVATDNPAKLDCSVMYEDGG
-2945 TYDAGEHDVI
+2945 
-2955 VKAAPTDDP
+2955 
-2964 SKLSCTVSYA
+2964 
-2974 DGDILNA
+2974 ILNA
-2981 VPTFTNTYKAPEG
+2981 APTFTNTYKAPEG

-3007 KLTADDKFSFE
+3007 KLTADDKFTFE

-3052 AGEYRYRI
+3052 AGEHRYRI

-3081 TARASQADDSK
+3081 TARAFQADDSK

-3101 TDAAVEPPVF
+3101 TGNATEPPVF
-3111 TNSYEAKGT
+3111 TNSYEAKGS
-3120 FAARATKSVKGA
+3120 FAANATKRVKGA
-3132 NLKKDAYTFELL
+3132 DLKKDAYTFKLL

-3186 IAGDEAGMAYDTA
+3186 VAGDEAGMAYDTA

-3213 KLNCEVAYEGGTEPE
+3213 KLNCEVAYEGGAEPE

-3250 ELKKGEFDFELVKV
+3250 DLKKGEFEFELVKV

-3277 KNGADGKV
+3277 KNDATGNV
-3285 VFDKLSVDAK
+3285 VFGKLSVDAK

-3316 TEYDLDVVATDDT
+3316 TEYDLDVVATDAT
-3329 DGNLTCQVVYG
+3329 DGNLSCQVVYG

-3354 TPEGSF
+3354 TPVGSF
-3360 KASATKK
+3360 KAQATKK
-3367 LEGRDLKAG
+3367 LEGRKLKDG

-3429 ERGVA
+3429 EHGVA
-3434 YDTAA
+3434 YDTA
-3439 RDLTVKA
+3439 T
-3446 TDNGDGTL
+3446 
-3454 KCVVSYEGGSAPVFT
+3454 
-3469 NKYTAPK
+3469 
-3476 GSFRVE
+3476 
-3482 ASKVLEGRDLKAGE
+3482 
-3496 FKFELV
+3496 
-3502 KVKADGSLGKVVAT
+3502 
-3516 AKNGADGKV
+3516 
-3525 EFPAVDLTGEG
+3525 
-3536 TRSYRIREVKGD
+3536 
-3548 AGGVTYDGK
+3548 
-3557 SYGLTVDARM
+3557 
-3567 SEGDDAKLD
+3567 
-3576 CTVSYDG
+3576 
-3583 GSAPTFTNAY
+3583 
-3593 GAKGG
+3593 
-3598 FKASATKKLEGRDLK
+3598 
-3613 AGEFEF
+3613 
-3619 DLVDKDGNVVATA
+3619 
-3632 KNGADGKVA
+3632 
-3641 FPEVGLNAAGEYRY
+3641 
-3655 TVREA
+3655 
-3660 RGDKPG
+3660 
-3666 VSYDENE
+3666 
-3673 YGLTVKATDNGDGAL
+3673 
-3688 DCTVSYDGDEAP
+3688 
-3700 TFTNAYRTKGG
+3700 
-3711 FKASATKKLEGRDLK
+3711 
-3726 AGEFSFEL
+3726 
-3734 VDADGKV
+3734 
-3741 VATAENKADGS
+3741 
-3752 ISFPEVGLNA
+3752 
-3762 AGEYRYAIREKAGSA
+3762 
-3777 PGVTYDSQEHGL
+3777 
-3789 TVKATDNGDGTLKC
+3789 
-3803 EVSNE
+3803 
-3808 DGSAP
+3808 
-3813 TFINKYE
+3813 
-3820 VRGSFRAEATKV
+3820 
-3832 LDGRELKADEFEFEL
+3832 
-3847 VDKDGNVA
+3847 
-3855 ATARNGAD
+3855 
-3863 GKVEFPEVGLNA
+3863 
-3875 AGEYRYSIREAKGD
+3875 
-3889 VPGVAYDEEELGLTV
+3889 
-3904 KATDNGD
+3904 
-3911 GTLKCEVSY
+3911 
-3920 DGGSA
+3920 
-3925 PTFTNAYGAKGGFKA
+3925 
-3940 SATKVLDGREL
+3940 
-3951 KADEFEFELVDADG
+3951 
-3965 KVVATAK
+3965 
-3972 NGAGGKVEFPEV
+3972 
-3984 GLNAA
+3984 
-3989 GEYRYAI
+3989 
-3996 REKAGSVPGVTYD
+3996 
-4009 SQAHNL
+4009 
-4015 TVTAADNGDGTLK
+4015 
-4028 CDVSYEDGSAP
+4028 
-4039 TFTNAYG
+4039 
-4046 AKGSF
+4046 
-4051 RAEATKVL
+4051 
-4059 DGRELK
+4059 
-4065 DREFSFELV
+4065 
-4074 KVKSDGSDGKVVA
+4074 
-4087 TAKNDADGKVE
+4087 
-4098 FPEVGLNAAGEYR
+4098 
-4111 YAIREKAG
+4111 
-4119 SKRGVTYDTAAYG
+4119 
-4132 LTVTAV
+4132 
-4138 DNGDGKLECTVS
+4138 
-4150 YDGGEAPTFTNRYE
+4150 
-4164 ANGSF
+4164 
-4169 KAQATKRLE
+4169 
-4178 GRELKAD
+4178 
-4185 EFSFEL
+4185 
-4191 IDKDGNVAATAK
+4191 
-4203 NGADGKVEFPEVELT
+4203 
-4218 AAGTYAYSIREVAG
+4218 
-4232 DDSGVV
+4232 
-4238 YDTAVRNL
+4238 
-4246 TVMAS
+4246 
-4251 DNGDGTLKCEVTY
+4251 
-4264 EGSAMPEFVNV
+4264 
-4275 LRKPGTFVARAH
+4275 
-4287 KVLNGREL
+4287 
-4295 KAGEFGFELIG
+4295 
-4306 LDDDG
+4306 
-4311 TEGDV
+4311 
-4316 VAMAENDAAGNV
+4316 
-4328 VFPGVEVASAGTYRY
+4328 
-4343 RVREKAGSESG
+4343 
-4354 VTYDT
+4354 
-4359 AAYDLTVTAVD
+4359 YDLTVTAVD

-4376 TCGIA
+4376 TCSIA

-4433 ATWALACGMALAGS
+4433 DTWALACGMALAGS

>member
-33 KARLKAAFAAKIAL
+33 KTRLKAAFAAKIAL

-54 MIMQTMPVSA
+54 MVMQTMPVSA
-64 IAEAVEQEQQD
+64 IAEVVEQEQQD
-75 QQLLAG
+75 QQLLAE
-81 VQSANEGSTTNEGE
+81 VQSANEGSTANVGE
-95 GDNTGGNGDVAND
+95 GDNTGSNGNATND
-108 SAPQGDAT
+108 SASQGDAT
-116 PDSDPSDSS
+116 PDSDTSDSS
-125 SIDDSDKTDVAT
+125 SIDDSDKTDAAT

-157 SNFDGPNVKLVAPSA
+157 SNFDSPNVKLVAPPA
-172 QSEQALAAQVSPSAL
+172 QSEQALAAQASPSAL
-187 RAAKKQGKQEPQ
+187 RVAKKQGKQEPQ

-237 PKTDEFS
+237 PKADEFS

-264 QIVVPKYIFSDRDGR
+264 QIVVPKYIFSDRDGK

-337 NGQLADGEK
+337 NGQLVDGEK
-346 AHAADALPIEVEKY
+346 AYAVDALPTEVEKY

-409 WPSNWPEELKPADAD
+409 WPSNWPEELKPSDAD

-451 SDSGYKAKLLGVSYN
+451 SDSGYKSKLLGVSYN

-471 NKGDDATQDIRFTA
+471 NKDDDAAQDIRFTA

-561 FKYSNGSYSSKR
+561 FKYSNGSYSNKR
-573 GKCDNYPYA
+573 GKCDNYSYA

-592 VCNYDVE
+592 VCSYNVK

-625 GKQAVRMETP
+625 GKQTVRMETP

-735 SGLTVVE
+735 SGVVAVE
-742 AQNGAS
+742 PQNGAS
-748 VSEDGRRL
+748 VSADGTRL
-756 LFPRGAGVTDIKT
+756 LFPKDAGVTDIKT

-820 YDFNGDLIVE
+820 YDYKGNLIVE
-830 CGPKSADDYL
+830 CGPKSDDDFL

-924 ESVSLKRNYKGT
+924 ESVGLKRNYRGT

-943 KTRVTPNPEYRSRW
+943 KARVAPNPEYRSSW

-962 PYDGYGDKITLTF
+962 PYEGYGDKITLTF

-1029 KGVEDAMTDLDPE
+1029 KSVEDAMTDLDPE

-1066 LDKKVDTND
+1066 FDKKVDTND
-1075 EGAWSSGLDKDGA
+1075 EGAWSSGLDKDGS

-1102 LNNPDS
+1102 LNNPDN

-1136 AGDVMWKGHLLGVD
+1136 AGDAMWKGHLLGVD

-1167 VPVDQLTLDS
+1167 VPADQLTLDS

-1198 EGSLDDVIA
+1198 EGSLDDVTA

-1223 DEGDTAAFTIRMRA
+1223 GEGDTAAFTIRMRA

-1247 TAYGKWFDTDLTEG
+1247 AAYGKWFDTNLTEG

-1288 VESPNQVIR
+1288 VESPNHVIR

-1384 YLADVRLN
+1384 YLADVRMN
-1392 PTNTGYEF
+1392 PTDTGYEF
-1400 TVTNKHRVE
+1400 TVTNKHGVE

-1426 GKRPKEVKIDLYA
+1426 GKRPKEVKLDLYA

-1452 DSGDWNY
+1452 DSDDWNY

-1470 GIEIAYDVRED
+1470 GIEIAYEVRED
-1481 TYYEGYVTSVA
+1481 AYYGGYVTSVA

-1509 KAVQDATDVSAQK
+1509 KSVQGATDVSAQK

-1624 TGKAYLRA
+1624 TGKAYLSA

-1652 EAGNTVTAARNGAD
+1652 EAGNTVVAARNGAD

-1774 TGEGDSEQAEA
+1774 TGEGVGEQAEA
-1785 PRTAT
+1785 VGTAT

-1802 SIQALRFT
+1802 SIQALQFT

-1870 KNKLKGGK
+1870 KNKLKDGK
-1878 LRIAKTMEGDN
+1878 LRIAKTMAGDN
-1889 PDPNKEF
+1889 PNPNKEF

-1940 PVGEMVLSSDG
+1940 PAAEMVLSSDG
-1951 RSLSALLGTAAVA
+1951 RSLSTLPGAAAVA
-1964 AKPAE
+1964 AKPVE

-1983 AAGTNNEAGEAAESG
+1983 AAGTNNEVGEAAESE
-1998 QAAARV
+1998 QASAGV
-2004 DDSSTNMSKAPARAK
+2004 GDSSTNMSKAPTRARA
-2019 EKAKA
+2019 KAKA

-2031 IENWYGDIQ
+2031 IKKWYGEFK
-2040 NGLYKDKEITLPD
+2040 NGLYKDKKVTLPD
-2053 ASVHGT
+2053 ASVHG
-2059 PKESGKVGTSKWDLY
+2059 KSKDSGWVGYTTWDLY
-2074 EDGAMRVHEGKFKW
+2074 EDGAMRVHKGGWYNMFEWSELMEKV
-2088 LDLRK
+2088 RK
-2093 VIREKRYVVR
+2093 TGAK
-2103 YLELENGCATDDCD
+2103 YLELEDGCTASS
-2117 CRSDVID
+2117 CRNTYPLQGVSLI
-2124 YAGLSNLR
+2124 
-2132 SIVGYLSTSEATSM
+2132 SIVGSLSTS
-2146 RAMFYSCSD
+2146 
-2155 LTTLEISGFDTSK
+2155 G
-2168 VTDMCGMFLYC
+2168 VTDMTYMFGMFDGYSGPTYLNLS
-2179 YGLTSLDL
+2179 GL
-2187 SRFDT
+2187 DT
-2192 SKVTDMAAMFQY
+2192 SSVRYMYGMFR
-2204 CYGLTSLDLSG
+2204 G
-2215 FDTSKVT
+2215 
-2222 DMGLMFHRC
+2222 C

-2238 LSRFDTSKATDMGG
+2238 LSGLDTSSVTDMRY
-2252 MFRNCS
+2252 MFEDCS
-2258 GLTSLDLSRFDTSKV
+2258 GLTSLDLSGWNTSKV
-2273 TDMDCIF
+2273 
-2280 YGCTGLTSLDL
+2280 
-2291 SHFDTSCATSIGG
+2291 
-2304 MFDGCTGLTSLD
+2304 
-2316 LSRFDTSNV
+2316 
-2325 TYMNG
+2325 
-2330 MFQGCTGLTSLDLS
+2330 
-2344 RFDTSNV
+2344 
-2351 TYMNGMFQGCTGL
+2351 
-2364 TSLDLSGFVTS
+2364 
-2375 NVTYMRDMFRGCT
+2375 
-2388 GLTSLDLSRFDTS
+2388 S
-2401 SVKYMSG
+2401 SASG
-2408 MFLDT
+2408 MFSSCKTLNEVVVGGKTGLPRDSNFGSSYDDSLFTDT
-2413 PNLHEIKLGDRTKLY
+2413 WVCDEDGVKLTS
-2428 TECYLG
+2428 
-2434 ARSEKDRYGDLIVVY
+2434 SEL
-2449 DSDKYEDQW
+2449 
-2458 ECDNYADGKTSKD
+2458 ADGVAH
-2471 LCDGECRP
+2471 P
-2479 GTWQRVAIDFSYTV
+2479 GAWSRMPIDFSYTV
-2493 KYHPGSVDV
+2493 NYAAGPDDV
-2502 TGIMGDTTSKEDEA
+2502 TGEMASVTSKEGDT
-2516 FTFPKCTFYS
+2516 FTFPKCMFYS
-2526 LSHEFAGWTVGGD
+2526 LNYEFAGWKVAGD
-2539 SPVDPSKIYQPGY
+2539 RLSESVDQSKIYQPGD
-2552 VIGWGF
+2552 VVEGGI
-2558 SRRGGTVTL
+2558 SHRGVPATL
-2567 TAQWKPINNNVDI
+2567 TAQWKHINNNVEI

-2636 VFTNAVSN
+2636 VFTNAVSD

-2658 LDGEPAADGAFSFT
+2658 LDGEPATDKAFDFT
-2672 LAATDGAPMPEG
+2672 LAAKGGAPMPEG
-2684 AAGGSLTVSNGAGG
+2684 VAGGSLTVANGTGG
-2698 AVNFGSITYDE
+2698 AVNFGSITYDK
-2709 AGTYGYT
+2709 AGTYCYT
-2716 IGEVKGAD
+2716 IGEVKGDD

-2774 GSLTFTKKVKGA
+2774 GSLTFTKKVEGA

-2792 KSFKFRIDWDT
+2792 KSFKFRIEWDT
-2803 ARESEVFELAAGNS
+2803 ARESEEFTLTAGES
-2817 KTWENLDP
+2817 KTWKDLEP

-2837 AGYKASGAVTG
+2837 AGYKASGKVTG
-2848 SIEADKQS
+2848 SIEANS
-2856 KESITNT
+2856 EAMASITNT

-2869 GSFTVSAKKTLK
+2869 GSFTVSAKKTLE

-2889 FTFELVEVGADGASG
+2889 FAFELAEAAADGTAG

-2917 VAFPNVTVTSAGE
+2917 VAFPSVAVTSAGE
-2930 RSYRIREAKGGESGI
+2930 HRYRIREKAGTETGVA
-2945 TYDAGEHDVI
+2945 YDDGEHYVT
-2955 VKAAPTDDP
+2955 VTATVATDNP
-2964 SKLSCTVSYA
+2964 AKLDCSVMYE
-2974 DGDILNA
+2974 DGGILNA
-2981 VPTFTNTYKAPEG
+2981 APTFTNTYKAPEG

-3007 KLTADDKFSFE
+3007 KLTADDKFTFE

-3052 AGEYRYRI
+3052 AGEHRYRI

-3101 TDAAVEPPVF
+3101 TDAAAEPPVF

-3120 FAARATKSVKGA
+3120 FAAHATKRVKGA
-3132 NLKKDAYTFELL
+3132 DLKKDAYTFKLL

-3163 EGNVTFGDV
+3163 EGNVAFGDV

-3186 IAGDEAGMAYDTA
+3186 VAGDEAGMAYDTA

-3205 TATDAGNG
+3205 TATDAGSG
-3213 KLNCEVAYEGGTEPE
+3213 KLNCEVAYEGGAEPE

-3250 ELKKGEFDFELVKV
+3250 DLKEGEFEFELVKV
-3264 KDDGSDGEVVASA
+3264 KDDGSDGEIVASA
-3277 KNGADGKV
+3277 KNDDTGNV
-3285 VFDKLSVDAK
+3285 VFGKLSVDAK

-3301 IREKAGKDGSVIYDK
+3301 IREKAGKDGSVIYDE

-3329 DGNLTCQVVYG
+3329 DGNLSCQVVYG
-3340 TPDHVVPTFTNNIK
+3340 TPNHVVPTFTNNIK
-3354 TPEGSF
+3354 MPEGSF
-3360 KASATKK
+3360 KAQATKK
-3367 LEGRDLKAG
+3367 LEGRKLKDG

-3439 RDLTVKA
+3439 CDLTVKA

-3454 KCVVSYEGGSAPVFT
+3454 KCDVSYEGGSAPTFT

-3476 GSFRVE
+3476 GSFKVE
-3482 ASKVLEGRDLKAGE
+3482 ASKVLEGRKLKADE
-3496 FKFELV
+3496 FEFELM

-3525 EFPAVDLTGEG
+3525 EFPAVELTGEG

-3583 GSAPTFTNAY
+3583 GSAPTFTN
-3593 GAKGG
+3593 
-3598 FKASATKKLEGRDLK
+3598 
-3613 AGEFEF
+3613 
-3619 DLVDKDGNVVATA
+3619 
-3632 KNGADGKVA
+3632 
-3641 FPEVGLNAAGEYRY
+3641 RY
-3655 TVREA
+3655 EA
-3660 RGDKPG
+3660 RG
-3666 VSYDENE
+3666 SFR
-3673 YGLTVKATDNGDGAL
+3673 AQ
-3688 DCTVSYDGDEAP
+3688 
-3700 TFTNAYRTKGG
+3700 
-3711 FKASATKKLEGRDLK
+3711 ATKRLDGRELK

-3741 VATAENKADGS
+3741 VATAESGADGKV
-3752 ISFPEVGLNA
+3752 SFPEVKLGA
-3762 AGEYRYAIREKAGSA
+3762 AGEYRYTVREAKGDK
-3777 PGVTYDSQEHGL
+3777 PGVAYDENEYGL
-3789 TVKATDNGDGTLKC
+3789 TVAATDNGDGTLSC
-3803 EVSNE
+3803 AVSY
-3808 DGSAP
+3808 DGGSAP
-3813 TFINKYE
+3813 TLTNKYE
-3820 VRGSFRAEATKV
+3820 AKGGFKAEATKV
-3832 LDGRELKADEFEFEL
+3832 LDGRDLKAGEFEFEL
-3847 VDKDGNVA
+3847 VDKDGKVA
-3855 ATARNGAD
+3855 AAAENKAD
-3863 GKVEFPEVGLNA
+3863 G
-3875 AGEYRYSIREAKGD
+3875 SI
-3889 VPGVAYDEEELGLTV
+3889 
-3904 KATDNGD
+3904 
-3911 GTLKCEVSY
+3911 S
-3920 DGGSA
+3920 
-3925 PTFTNAYGAKGGFKA
+3925 
-3940 SATKVLDGREL
+3940 
-3951 KADEFEFELVDADG
+3951 
-3965 KVVATAK
+3965 
-3972 NGAGGKVEFPEV
+3972 
-3984 GLNAA
+3984 
-3989 GEYRYAI
+3989 
-3996 REKAGSVPGVTYD
+3996 
-4009 SQAHNL
+4009 
-4015 TVTAADNGDGTLK
+4015 
-4028 CDVSYEDGSAP
+4028 
-4039 TFTNAYG
+4039 
-4046 AKGSF
+4046 
-4051 RAEATKVL
+4051 
-4059 DGRELK
+4059 
-4065 DREFSFELV
+4065 
-4074 KVKSDGSDGKVVA
+4074 
-4087 TAKNDADGKVE
+4087 
-4098 FPEVGLNAAGEYR
+4098 
-4111 YAIREKAG
+4111 
-4119 SKRGVTYDTAAYG
+4119 
-4132 LTVTAV
+4132 
-4138 DNGDGKLECTVS
+4138 
-4150 YDGGEAPTFTNRYE
+4150 
-4164 ANGSF
+4164 
-4169 KAQATKRLE
+4169 
-4178 GRELKAD
+4178 
-4185 EFSFEL
+4185 
-4191 IDKDGNVAATAK
+4191 
-4203 NGADGKVEFPEVELT
+4203 FPEVELT
-4218 AAGTYAYSIREVAG
+4218 AAGTYAYSIREKAG
-4232 DDSGVV
+4232 SVPGVSYDSKGHG
-4238 YDTAVRNL
+4238 L
-4246 TVMAS
+4246 TVKAT
-4251 DNGDGTLKCEVTY
+4251 DNGDGTLSCAVSYDGGSAPTFTNRYEAKGSFRAEAAKVLDGRDLKDREFSFELVKVKTDGSDGKVVATAENGADGKVSFPEVTLDAAGTY
-4264 EGSAMPEFVNV
+4264 GYRIREAKGDKPGVAYDENEYGLTVAATDNGDGTLSCDVSYDGGSAP
-4275 LRKPGTFVARAH
+4275 TFTNRYEAKGSFRAQAT
-4287 KVLNGREL
+4287 KRLDGREL
-4295 KAGEFGFELIG
+4295 KAGEFEFELIG
-4306 LDDDG
+4306 LNDDG

-4316 VAMAENDAAGNV
+4316 VATAENDAAGNV
-4328 VFPGVEVASAGTYRY
+4328 VFPAVEVASAGTYHY
-4343 RVREKAGSESG
+4343 RVREKAGSEPG
-4354 VTYDT
+4354 VTYDIAT
-4359 AAYDLTVTAVD
+4359 YDLTVTAVD

-4376 TCGIA
+4376 TCSIA
-4381 YANESEPQFVNT
+4381 YANGSEPQFVNT
-4393 YTPPTVPPS
+4393 YTPPT

-4433 ATWALACGMALAGS
+4433 DTWALACGMALAGS
-4447 VTCALGIASRRRKRR
+4447 VTCALGVASRRRKRR

>member
-1 MFKHADRKDGDT
+1 M
-13 EFAKGTGVAS
+13 
-23 TEMPQRRCFR
+23 
-33 KARLKAAFAAKIAL
+33 
-47 VTIASAV
+47 
-54 MIMQTMPVSA
+54 
-64 IAEAVEQEQQD
+64 
-75 QQLLAG
+75 
-81 VQSANEGSTTNEGE
+81 
-95 GDNTGGNGDVAND
+95 
-108 SAPQGDAT
+108 
-116 PDSDPSDSS
+116 
-125 SIDDSDKTDVAT
+125 
-137 APAANA
+137 
-143 ADSTDADSTGVVDA
+143 
-157 SNFDGPNVKLVAPSA
+157 KLVAPPA
-172 QSEQALAAQVSPSAL
+172 QSEQALAAQASPSAL

-237 PKTDEFS
+237 PKADEFS

-264 QIVVPKYIFSDRDGR
+264 QIVVPKYIFSDRDGK

-346 AHAADALPIEVEKY
+346 APAADALPTEVEKY

-471 NKGDDATQDIRFTA
+471 NKDDDAAQDIRFTA

-512 KLGGHYKLKHKV
+512 ELGGHYKLKHKV

-534 EVTSAPA
+534 EITSAPA

-561 FKYSNGSYSSKR
+561 FKYSNGSYSNKR
-573 GKCDNYPYA
+573 GKCDNYSYA

-592 VCNYDVE
+592 VCSYNVK

-671 TQTGYGYYEGS
+671 TQTGYGYYEDS

-735 SGLTVVE
+735 SGVVAVE
-742 AQNGAS
+742 PQNGAS
-748 VSEDGRRL
+748 VSADGTRL
-756 LFPRGAGVTDIKT
+756 LFPKDAGVTDIKT

-780 TMHPYVRLK
+780 TMYPYVRLK

-830 CGPKSADDYL
+830 CGPKSVDDYL

-885 EAAAA
+885 DAAAA

-924 ESVSLKRNYKGT
+924 ESVGLKRNYKGT

-943 KTRVTPNPEYRSRW
+943 KTRVAPNPEYRSSW

-991 VNNIAYESAEP
+991 VNNIAYESAEA

-1029 KGVEDAMTDLDPE
+1029 KSVEDAMTDLDPE

-1102 LNNPDS
+1102 LNNPDN

-1167 VPVDQLTLDS
+1167 VPADQLTLDS

-1198 EGSLDDVIA
+1198 EGSLDDVTA

-1223 DEGDTAAFTIRMRA
+1223 GEGDTAAFTIRMRA
-1237 PEVKDLEQDP
+1237 PEVKDLEQDS
-1247 TAYGKWFDTDLTEG
+1247 TAYGRWFDTDLTEG

-1352 WQASFGSDDGLC
+1352 WQASFGSDAGLC

-1384 YLADVRLN
+1384 YLADVRMN
-1392 PTNTGYEF
+1392 PTDTGYEF

-1426 GKRPKEVKIDLYA
+1426 GKRPKEVKLDLYA

-1452 DSGDWNY
+1452 DSGDWSY
-1459 SFGSLPKYRDH
+1459 SFGSLSKYRDH
-1470 GIEIAYDVRED
+1470 GREIAYEVRED
-1481 TYYEGYVTSVA
+1481 TYYEGYVTSIA
-1492 GTDVT
+1492 DTDVT
-1497 NTYNPYGTLKIS
+1497 NTYNPYGTLQIS
-1509 KAVQDATDVSAQK
+1509 KAVQDATDVNAQK

-1538 GGMFAYAVTDAAG
+1538 GGTFAYTVTDAAG

-1557 KVGNGDTIKLRGG
+1557 TVGNGDTIKLRGG

-1624 TGKAYLRA
+1624 TGKAYLKA
-1632 TKVLEG
+1632 KKVLEG
-1638 RKLKAKQF
+1638 RRLKARQF
-1646 TFDVLD
+1646 RFYVVD
-1652 EAGNTVTAARNGAD
+1652 EAGNTVVAARNGAD

-1680 VGKTYTYTIRE
+1680 VDKTYTYTIRE

-1785 PRTAT
+1785 VGTAT

-1802 SIQALRFT
+1802 SIQALQFT

-1870 KNKLKGGK
+1870 KNKLKDGK
-1878 LRIAKTMEGDN
+1878 LRIAKTMAGDN

-1901 LTGKNLPEDG
+1901 LTGKNLPSDG

-1940 PVGEMVLSSDG
+1940 PAAEMVLSSDG
-1951 RSLSALLGTAAVA
+1951 RSLSTLPGAAAVA
-1964 AKPAE
+1964 AKPVE

-1983 AAGTNNEAGEAAESG
+1983 AAGTNNEVGEAAESE
-1998 QAAARV
+1998 QASAGV
-2004 DDSSTNMSKAPARAK
+2004 GDSSTNMPKAPTRARA
-2019 EKAKA
+2019 KAKA

-2031 IENWYGDIQ
+2031 INIKNWYGDSQ
-2040 NGLYKDKEITLPD
+2040 NGLYKDKGVTLPD

-2059 PKESGKVGTSKWDLY
+2059 LKESGIVGTSKWDLY

-2088 LDLRK
+2088 RDLRK
-2093 VIREKRYVVR
+2093 VIRAKGYVVL
-2103 YLELENGCATDDCD
+2103 YLELENGCATDDCN
-2117 CRSDVID
+2117 CRSEVIEHG
-2124 YAGLSNLR
+2124 GLGNLR
-2132 SIVGYLSTSEATSM
+2132 SIVGYLSTSEVTSM
-2146 RAMFYSCSD
+2146 RCMFYNCAD

-2168 VTDMCGMFLYC
+2168 VTDMCGMFQYC
-2179 YGLTSLDL
+2179 NHSLTSLDL
-2187 SRFDT
+2187 SGFDT

-2204 CYGLTSLDLSG
+2204 CNRLTSLDLSGFDVSNVTDMTRMFHLCERLTSLDLSGFDTSNVTRMNGMFYLCERLTSLDLSGFDTSKVTDMFELFNGCERLTSLDLSGFDTSNVTRMSDMFCDCSGLTSLDLSG

-2222 DMGLMFHRC
+2222 DMG
-2231 SGLTSLD
+2231 S
-2238 LSRFDTSKATDMGG
+2238 
-2252 MFRNCS
+2252 
-2258 GLTSLDLSRFDTSKV
+2258 
-2273 TDMDCIF
+2273 
-2280 YGCTGLTSLDL
+2280 
-2291 SHFDTSCATSIGG
+2291 
-2304 MFDGCTGLTSLD
+2304 
-2316 LSRFDTSNV
+2316 
-2325 TYMNG
+2325 
-2330 MFQGCTGLTSLDLS
+2330 
-2344 RFDTSNV
+2344 
-2351 TYMNGMFQGCTGL
+2351 
-2364 TSLDLSGFVTS
+2364 
-2375 NVTYMRDMFRGCT
+2375 
-2388 GLTSLDLSRFDTS
+2388 
-2401 SVKYMSG
+2401 

-2413 PNLHEIKLGDRTKLY
+2413 PNLHEIKLGDRTKLC

-2434 ARSEKDRYGDLIVVY
+2434 ARTEEDYYGHIRVVY
-2449 DSDKYEDQW
+2449 DSDEYEDLW
-2458 ECDNYADGKTSKD
+2458 ECDTYGDGKTSKD
-2471 LCDGECRP
+2471 LCDGEYYP
-2479 GTWQRVAIDFSYTV
+2479 GTWQRVPIDFSYTV

-2526 LSHEFAGWTVGGD
+2526 LSHEFAGWMVGGD
-2539 SPVDPSKIYQPGY
+2539 SPIDPSKIYQPGY
-2552 VIGWGF
+2552 VVDWGI
-2558 SRRGGTVTL
+2558 SHRGGTATL

-2636 VFTNAVSN
+2636 VFTNGYAPDERST
-2644 GEKSANASITALKT
+2644 SATIAALKT
-2658 LDGEPAADGAFSFT
+2658 LDGEPAADRAFNFT
-2672 LAATDGAPMPEG
+2672 LAAKDGAPMPEG
-2684 AAGGSLTVSNGAGG
+2684 AAGGSLKVTNGAGG
-2698 AVNFGSITYDE
+2698 AVNFGSITYDK

-2716 IGEVKGAD
+2716 VSEVPGAD
-2724 DGVTYDGKTVDVTVE
+2724 ANVTYDGKTVDVTVE

-2803 ARESEVFELAAGNS
+2803 ARDGEEFALAAGGS
-2817 KTWENLDP
+2817 KTWEDLEP
-2825 GLGYTITELDVP
+2825 GLGYTITELDIP

-2863 YTVKPK
+2863 YTVKPE
-2869 GSFTVSAKKTLK
+2869 GRFTVSAKKALE
-2881 GRDLKAGE
+2881 GRELKAGE
-2889 FTFELVEVGADGASG
+2889 FTFELVEAGADGAPG

-2917 VAFPNVTVTSAGE
+2917 VAFPSVAVTSAGE
-2930 RSYRIREAKGGESGI
+2930 HRYRIREAKGSESGI
-2945 TYDAGEHDVI
+2945 TYDAGEHVVI

-2964 SKLSCTVSYA
+2964 AKLDCSVKYE
-2974 DGDILNA
+2974 DGGILNA
-2981 VPTFTNTYKAPEG
+2981 SPMFTNTYKAPEG

-3007 KLTADDKFSFE
+3007 KLTADDKFTFE

-3037 DADGNVTFPSVTVAS
+3037 DADGNVMFPSVTVAS
-3052 AGEYRYRI
+3052 AGEHRYRI

-3101 TDAAVEPPVF
+3101 TDAAAEPPVF

-3120 FAARATKSVKGA
+3120 FAAHATKSVKGA
-3132 NLKKDAYTFELL
+3132 DLKKDAYTFELL
-3144 EVEADGSDG
+3144 EVETDGSDG

-3172 TVTSLGEHR
+3172 TVTSLGEHH

-3186 IAGDEAGMAYDTA
+3186 VAGDEAGMAYDTA

-3213 KLNCEVAYEGGTEPE
+3213 KLNCEVAYEGGAEPE

-3250 ELKKGEFDFELVKV
+3250 DLKEGEFEFELVKV

-3277 KNGADGKV
+3277 KNDATGNV
-3285 VFDKLSVDAK
+3285 VFGKLSVDAK

-3329 DGNLTCQVVYG
+3329 DGNLSCQVVYG

-3360 KASATKK
+3360 KVEATKK
-3367 LEGRDLKAG
+3367 LEGRKLKEG

-3454 KCVVSYEGGSAPVFT
+3454 KCAVSYEGGSAPVFT

-3482 ASKVLEGRDLKAGE
+3482 ASKVLEGRKLKAGE
-3496 FKFELV
+3496 FEFELV
-3502 KVKADGSLGKVVAT
+3502 KVKADGSFGKVVAT
-3516 AKNGADGKV
+3516 AKNGTDGKV
-3525 EFPAVDLTGEG
+3525 EFPTVELTGEG
-3536 TRSYRIREVKGD
+3536 TRSYRIREAKGD

-3557 SYGLTVDARM
+3557 SYGLTVDARV

-3593 GAKGG
+3593 RAKGS
-3598 FKASATKKLEGRDLK
+3598 FKAEATKKLDGRELK

-3619 DLVDKDGNVVATA
+3619 ELVDADGKVVATA
-3632 KNGADGKVA
+3632 ENGADGKVS
-3641 FPEVGLNAAGEYRY
+3641 FPEVKLGAAGEYRY

-3660 RGDKPG
+3660 KGDKPG
-3666 VSYDENE
+3666 VAYDENE
-3673 YGLTVKATDNGDGAL
+3673 YGLTVKATDNGDGTLSCA
-3688 DCTVSYDGDEAP
+3688 VSYDGGSAP
-3700 TFTNAYRTKGG
+3700 TLTNKYEAKGG
-3711 FKASATKKLEGRDLK
+3711 FKAEATKVLDGRDLK
-3726 AGEFSFEL
+3726 AGEFAFEL
-3734 VDADGKV
+3734 IDKDGKV
-3741 VATAENKADGS
+3741 AATAENKADGS
-3752 ISFPEVGLNA
+3752 ISFPEVELTA
-3762 AGEYRYAIREKAGSA
+3762 AGTYGYRIREKAGSV
-3777 PGVTYDSQEHGL
+3777 PGVSYDSKGHGL
-3789 TVKATDNGDGTLKC
+3789 TVKATDNGDGTLSC
-3803 EVSNE
+3803 
-3808 DGSAP
+3808 D
-3813 TFINKYE
+3813 
-3820 VRGSFRAEATKV
+3820 
-3832 LDGRELKADEFEFEL
+3832 
-3847 VDKDGNVA
+3847 
-3855 ATARNGAD
+3855 
-3863 GKVEFPEVGLNA
+3863 
-3875 AGEYRYSIREAKGD
+3875 
-3889 VPGVAYDEEELGLTV
+3889 
-3904 KATDNGD
+3904 
-3911 GTLKCEVSY
+3911 VSY

-3925 PTFTNAYGAKGGFKA
+3925 PTFTN
-3940 SATKVLDGREL
+3940 
-3951 KADEFEFELVDADG
+3951 
-3965 KVVATAK
+3965 
-3972 NGAGGKVEFPEV
+3972 
-3984 GLNAA
+3984 
-3989 GEYRYAI
+3989 RY
-3996 REKAGSVPGVTYD
+3996 E
-4009 SQAHNL
+4009 
-4015 TVTAADNGDGTLK
+4015 
-4028 CDVSYEDGSAP
+4028 
-4039 TFTNAYG
+4039 

-4051 RAEATKVL
+4051 RAEAAKVL
-4059 DGRELK
+4059 DGRDLK

-4074 KVKSDGSDGKVVA
+4074 KVKTDGSDGKVVA
-4087 TAKNDADGKVE
+4087 TAENGADGKVS
-4098 FPEVGLNAAGEYR
+4098 FPEVTLDAAGTYGYR
-4111 YAIREKAG
+4111 IREAKG
-4119 SKRGVTYDTAAYG
+4119 DKPGVAYDENEYG
-4132 LTVTAV
+4132 LTVAAT
-4138 DNGDGKLECTVS
+4138 DNGDGTLSCDVS
-4150 YDGGEAPTFTNRYE
+4150 YDGGSAPTFTNRYE
-4164 ANGSF
+4164 AKGSF
-4169 KAQATKRLE
+4169 KAQATKRL
-4178 GRELKAD
+4178 D
-4185 EFSFEL
+4185 
-4191 IDKDGNVAATAK
+4191 
-4203 NGADGKVEFPEVELT
+4203 
-4218 AAGTYAYSIREVAG
+4218 
-4232 DDSGVV
+4232 
-4238 YDTAVRNL
+4238 
-4246 TVMAS
+4246 
-4251 DNGDGTLKCEVTY
+4251 
-4264 EGSAMPEFVNV
+4264 
-4275 LRKPGTFVARAH
+4275 
-4287 KVLNGREL
+4287 GREL
-4295 KAGEFGFELIG
+4295 KAGEFEFELIG
-4306 LDDDG
+4306 LNDDG

-4316 VAMAENDAAGNV
+4316 VATAENDAAGNV
-4328 VFPGVEVASAGTYRY
+4328 VFPAVEVASAGTYHY
-4343 RVREKAGSESG
+4343 RVREKAGSEPG
-4354 VTYDT
+4354 VTYDIAT
-4359 AAYDLTVTAVD
+4359 YDLTVTAVD

-4376 TCGIA
+4376 TCSIA

-4393 YTPPTVPPS
+4393 YTPPT

-4412 TTTQTTTTHKRK
+4412 KTTQTTTTHKRK

-4433 ATWALACGMALAGS
+4433 DTWALACGMALAGS
-4447 VTCALGIASRRRKRR
+4447 VTCALGVASRRRKRR

>member
-13 EFAKGTGVAS
+13 KFAKGTGVAS

-33 KARLKAAFAAKIAL
+33 KTRLKAAFAVKIAL

-54 MIMQTMPVSA
+54 MVMQTMPVSA
-64 IAEAVEQEQQD
+64 IAEVVEQEQQD
-75 QQLLAG
+75 QQLLAE
-81 VQSANEGSTTNEGE
+81 VQSANEGSTTNVGE
-95 GDNTGGNGDVAND
+95 GDNTGSNGNATNDSTSQGDV
-108 SAPQGDAT
+108 T
-116 PDSDPSDSS
+116 PDSDTSDSS
-125 SIDDSDKTDVAT
+125 STDNADKTDVAT
-137 APAANA
+137 TPAANA

-157 SNFDGPNVKLVAPSA
+157 SNFDSPNVKLVAPPA
-172 QSEQALAAQVSPSAL
+172 QSEQALAAQASPSAL

-346 AHAADALPIEVEKY
+346 AHVADALPTEVEKY

-396 SGAELR
+396 GGAELR
-402 GQSLSEN
+402 GLSLSEN

-466 GKTVG
+466 GKTAG

-561 FKYSNGSYSSKR
+561 FKYSNGSYSNKRSKY
-573 GKCDNYPYA
+573 DNYPYA

-592 VCNYDVE
+592 VCRYDVK

-625 GKQAVRMETP
+625 GKQAVRMETS

-671 TQTGYGYYEGS
+671 TQTGYGYYEDS
-682 DGAVR
+682 DGAVH

-735 SGLTVVE
+735 SGVVAAE
-742 AQNGAS
+742 PQNGAS
-748 VSEDGRRL
+748 VSADGTRL
-756 LFPRGAGVTDIKT
+756 LFPKDAGVTDIKT

-820 YDFNGDLIVE
+820 YDFNDDLIVE

-962 PYDGYGDKITLTF
+962 PYDGYGDIITLTF

-1102 LNNPDS
+1102 LNNPDN
-1108 SSAKDIRF
+1108 SSAKDVRF

-1126 SKTIQGDKPD
+1126 SKTMQGDKPD
-1136 AGDVMWKGHLLGVD
+1136 AGDVMWKGRLLGVD

-1167 VPVDQLTLDS
+1167 VPADQLTLDS

-1198 EGSLDDVIA
+1198 EGSLDDVTA

-1247 TAYGKWFDTDLTEG
+1247 TAYGKWFDTDLTEE

-1352 WQASFGSDDGLC
+1352 WQASFGSDAGLC
-1364 VLNDEG
+1364 VLNNEG

-1384 YLADVRLN
+1384 YLADVRMN
-1392 PTNTGYEF
+1392 PTDTGYEF

-1452 DSGDWNY
+1452 DSGDWSY
-1459 SFGSLPKYRDH
+1459 SFGSLLKYRDH
-1470 GIEIAYDVRED
+1470 GIEIAYEVRED

-1509 KAVQDATDVSAQK
+1509 KAVQGATDVSAQK

-1538 GGMFAYAVTDAAG
+1538 GGTFAYAVTDAAG

-1557 KVGNGDTIKLRGG
+1557 TVGNGDTIKLRGG

-1593 FKKTDSTGATG
+1593 FKKTVSTGATG

-1624 TGKAYLRA
+1624 TGKAYLKA
-1632 TKVLEG
+1632 KKVLEG
-1638 RKLKAKQF
+1638 RRLEAGQF
-1646 TFDVLD
+1646 MFDVVD
-1652 EAGNTVTAARNGAD
+1652 EAGNTVANARNGAD

-1680 VGKTYTYTIRE
+1680 VGKTYAYTISE
-1691 RNTGAAGYTYSD
+1691 RKPGAKGYTYSETV
-1703 AAAKAKVSVTDNGD
+1703 AKAWVSVTDNGD
-1717 GTLACDVS
+1717 GTLACNVS
-1725 YWDGSSWDGSA
+1725 YEDGFP

-1741 AYHASGAVDLKAWK
+1741 AYHASGAVDIKAWK

-1785 PRTAT
+1785 VGTAA

-1802 SIQALRFT
+1802 NIETLRFT

-1838 DSQSSFVYTVK
+1838 DSRSSFVYTVK

-1870 KNKLKGGK
+1870 KNGLKRGK

-1901 LTGKNLPEDG
+1901 LTGKNLPKDG
-1911 SYSFKRE
+1911 SYSFTRE
-1918 AYTGEGDAADEAA
+1918 AYTSEGDAADEAA
-1931 TAAAQSSEP
+1931 TAAALSSELP
-1940 PVGEMVLSSDG
+1940 AAEMVLSSDG
-1951 RSLSALLGTAAVA
+1951 RSLNALLGAAAVA
-1964 AKPAE
+1964 AKPVE

-1976 PLGAQLA
+1976 PLGAQLD
-1983 AAGTNNEAGEAAESG
+1983 AAGTNNEAGEAAESEQTSAG
-1998 QAAARV
+1998 V

-2019 EKAKA
+2019 AKAKA

-2031 IENWYGDIQ
+2031 IENWYGGIQ

-2192 SKVTDMAAMFQY
+2192 SKVTDM
-2204 CYGLTSLDLSG
+2204 
-2215 FDTSKVT
+2215 
-2222 DMGLMFHRC
+2222 GLMFHR
-2231 SGLTSLD
+2231 
-2238 LSRFDTSKATDMGG
+2238 
-2252 MFRNCS
+2252 CS

-2291 SHFDTSCATSIGG
+2291 SHFDTSCATSMGG
-2304 MFDGCTGLTSLD
+2304 MFD
-2316 LSRFDTSNV
+2316 
-2325 TYMNG
+2325 
-2330 MFQGCTGLTSLDLS
+2330 GCTGLTSLDLS

-3285 VFDKLSVDAK
+3285 MFDKLSVDAK

-3700 TFTNAYRTKGG
+3700 TFTNAYRAKGG

-3820 VRGSFRAEATKV
+3820 VRGSFRA
-3832 LDGRELKADEFEFEL
+3832 
-3847 VDKDGNVA
+3847 
-3855 ATARNGAD
+3855 
-3863 GKVEFPEVGLNA
+3863 
-3875 AGEYRYSIREAKGD
+3875 
-3889 VPGVAYDEEELGLTV
+3889 
-3904 KATDNGD
+3904 
-3911 GTLKCEVSY
+3911 
-3920 DGGSA
+3920 
-3925 PTFTNAYGAKGGFKA
+3925 

-3996 REKAGSVPGVTYD
+3996 REKAGSVSGVTYD

-4098 FPEVGLNAAGEYR
+4098 FPEVGLNAAGEYHYR
-4111 YAIREKAG
+4111 IREKAG

>member
-1 MFKHADRKDGDT
+1 MC
-13 EFAKGTGVAS
+13 S
-23 TEMPQRRCFR
+23 
-33 KARLKAAFAAKIAL
+33 
-47 VTIASAV
+47 
-54 MIMQTMPVSA
+54 
-64 IAEAVEQEQQD
+64 
-75 QQLLAG
+75 
-81 VQSANEGSTTNEGE
+81 
-95 GDNTGGNGDVAND
+95 
-108 SAPQGDAT
+108 
-116 PDSDPSDSS
+116 
-125 SIDDSDKTDVAT
+125 
-137 APAANA
+137 
-143 ADSTDADSTGVVDA
+143 
-157 SNFDGPNVKLVAPSA
+157 
-172 QSEQALAAQVSPSAL
+172 
-187 RAAKKQGKQEPQ
+187 
-199 TNNQNPISG
+199 
-208 DDQRIENIT
+208 
-217 VAWATPDDAEDNSPA
+217 
-232 RLSLV
+232 
-237 PKTDEFS
+237 
-244 VKMKLSVALS
+244 
-254 GQYSYKEGEI
+254 
-264 QIVVPKYIFSDRDGR
+264 
-279 PAGELE
+279 
-285 AAVPEAPSQQSTFAY
+285 
-300 TEMDDSYV
+300 
-308 LSNTC
+308 
-313 EFSAA
+313 
-318 TQASFEF
+318 
-325 AVRKLDPIELVG
+325 
-337 NGQLADGEK
+337 
-346 AHAADALPIEVEKY
+346 
-360 VTDNFYGTVN
+360 
-370 LTTHAGNVLSMTSNK
+370 
-385 LDASVDTQEAI
+385 
-396 SGAELR
+396 
-402 GQSLSEN
+402 
-409 WPSNWPEELKPADAD
+409 
-424 KYIYIDWYSWTSARG
+424 
-439 NQKYVLQGSTDG
+439 
-451 SDSGYKAKLLGVSYN
+451 
-466 GKTVG
+466 
-471 NKGDDATQDIRFTA
+471 
-485 ENCLDYVSSN
+485 
-495 NSTGYL
+495 
-501 HTYMAY
+501 
-507 PKDQF
+507 
-512 KLGGHYKLKHKV
+512 
-524 GYTLTSADDH
+524 
-534 EVTSAPA
+534 
-541 TAQLTYSPI
+541 
-550 KFQDP
+550 
-555 HGHFNV
+555 
-561 FKYSNGSYSSKR
+561 
-573 GKCDNYPYA
+573 
-582 LDSLRLGRDA
+582 
-592 VCNYDVE
+592 YDVE

-671 TQTGYGYYEGS
+671 TQTGYGYYEDS
-682 DGAVR
+682 DGAVH

-735 SGLTVVE
+735 SGAVAVE
-742 AQNGAS
+742 PQNGAS
-748 VSEDGRRL
+748 VSADGTRL
-756 LFPRGAGVTDIKT
+756 LFPKDAGVTDIKT

-780 TMHPYVRLK
+780 IMHPYVRLK

-799 QLFKDSDTP
+799 QLFKDSDTT

-830 CGPKSADDYL
+830 CGPKSDDDFL

-871 VYEQTNLTTLSDYN
+871 VYEQTNLTTLTDYN

-890 GIFTPDTAGTFYDL
+890 GIFTPDAAGTFYDL

-924 ESVSLKRNYKGT
+924 ESVGLKRNYKGT

-943 KTRVTPNPEYRSRW
+943 KTRVAPNPEYRSRW

-962 PYDGYGDKITLTF
+962 PYDGYGDKITLKF

-1002 SWGTIAGY
+1002 RWGTIAGY

-1102 LNNPDS
+1102 LNNPDN

-1136 AGDVMWKGHLLGVD
+1136 AGDAMWKGHLLGVD
-1150 VSALERAGADP
+1150 VSVLERAGADP

-1167 VPVDQLTLDS
+1167 VPADQLTLDS

-1198 EGSLDDVIA
+1198 EGSLDDVTA

-1247 TAYGKWFDTDLTEG
+1247 TAYGRWFDTDLTEG

-1319 DDQDGKRPQS
+1319 DDRDGKRPQS

-1343 SAVLSDANN
+1343 SAVLSDVNN

-1384 YLADVRLN
+1384 YLADVRMN
-1392 PTNTGYEF
+1392 PTDTGYEF

-1470 GIEIAYDVRED
+1470 GIEIAYEVRED

-1509 KAVQDATDVSAQK
+1509 KAVQGATDVSAQK

-1538 GGMFAYAVTDAAG
+1538 GGTFAYTVTDAAG

-1557 KVGNGDTIKLRGG
+1557 KVGNGETIKLRGG

-1582 TYKVTEAKAAG
+1582 TYKVTEAKVAG

-1604 TIRAGEERAATASF
+1604 AIRAGEERAATASF

-1624 TGKAYLRA
+1624 TGKAYLSA

-1652 EAGNTVTAARNGAD
+1652 EAGNIVVTARNGAD

-1703 AAAKAKVSVTDNGD
+1703 AAATATVSVTDNGD
-1717 GTLACDVS
+1717 GTLACDIS
-1725 YWDGSSWDGSA
+1725 YWNGSSWDGSA

-1762 KDNEFTFKLEKL
+1762 KNNEFNFKLEKL

-1785 PRTAT
+1785 VGTAA

-1802 SIQALRFT
+1802 NIEALQFT

-1838 DSQSSFVYTVK
+1838 DRQRSFVYTVK

-1870 KNKLKGGK
+1870 KNKLKDGK

-1918 AYTGEGDAADEAA
+1918 AYTGEGDAADETA

-1940 PVGEMVLSSDG
+1940 PAGEMVLSTGDDAANTGVS
-1951 RSLSALLGTAAVA
+1951 SANNKNTSGPTLLAALDAPAGA
-1964 AKPAE
+1964 AQAAD
-1969 ASASAVE
+1969 ASASAIE
-1976 PLGAQLA
+1976 PLGARFTVA
-1983 AAGTNNEAGEAAESG
+1983 RTADES
-1998 QAAARV
+1998 
-2004 DDSSTNMSKAPARAK
+2004 SN
-2019 EKAKA
+2019 
-2024 AAAEDPN
+2024 AEDPN
-2031 IENWYGDIQ
+2031 IKKWYGDFQ
-2040 NGLYKDKEITLPD
+2040 NGLYKDKEIALPD
-2053 ASVHGT
+2053 VSVHGAL
-2059 PKESGKVGTSKWDLY
+2059 KESGTVGTSNWDLY
-2074 EDGAMRVHEGKFKW
+2074 EDGAMRVHEGIFKW
-2088 LDLRK
+2088 YELRRLAEKKKIKYFEFEKGCKLSDNDNYVILGQRECVSMVGYISASGATNMINMFADL
-2093 VIREKRYVVR
+2093 ENLR
-2103 YLELENGCATDDCD
+2103 YLN
-2117 CRSDVID
+2117 
-2124 YAGLSNLR
+2124 
-2132 SIVGYLSTSEATSM
+2132 
-2146 RAMFYSCSD
+2146 
-2155 LTTLEISGFDTSK
+2155 
-2168 VTDMCGMFLYC
+2168 
-2179 YGLTSLDL
+2179 
-2187 SRFDT
+2187 
-2192 SKVTDMAAMFQY
+2192 
-2204 CYGLTSLDLSG
+2204 LSG

-2222 DMGLMFHRC
+2222 DMRSMF
-2231 SGLTSLD
+2231 SGCKALTSLD
-2238 LSRFDTSKATDMGG
+2238 VSDLDTSGVTEMGS
-2252 MFRNCS
+2252 MFSDCS
-2258 GLTSLDLSRFDTSKV
+2258 ALTSLNVSGLDTSGVTYMGSMFSGCSALTSLDVSGLDTSSAVYMHNMFSGCSALTSLSLSDRHTSMAKDMSSMFSGCKALTSLDVSGLDTSSARYMNSMFSDCSALESLDLSSFDTSKV
-2273 TDMDCIF
+2273 IYMNSMFSNCSALRSLNLSSFDTANVSEMRSMF
-2280 YGCTGLTSLDL
+2280 SGCSSLPSLDI
-2291 SHFDTSCATSIGG
+2291 SSFRTFENVDRMDG
-2304 MFDGCTGLTSLD
+2304 MFSDCYALT
-2316 LSRFDTSNV
+2316 T
-2325 TYMNG
+2325 
-2330 MFQGCTGLTSLDLS
+2330 
-2344 RFDTSNV
+2344 
-2351 TYMNGMFQGCTGL
+2351 
-2364 TSLDLSGFVTS
+2364 
-2375 NVTYMRDMFRGCT
+2375 
-2388 GLTSLDLSRFDTS
+2388 
-2401 SVKYMSG
+2401 
-2408 MFLDT
+2408 
-2413 PNLHEIKLGDRTKLY
+2413 IKLGYWTSLHY
-2428 TECYLG
+2428 N
-2434 ARSEKDRYGDLIVVY
+2434 SEFGSSY
-2449 DSDKYEDQW
+2449 DSSRYTDVW
-2458 ECDNYADGKTSKD
+2458 ECEENGKKLTSR
-2471 LCDGECRP
+2471 EIRSYYTHR
-2479 GTWQRVAIDFSYTV
+2479 GTWHRVPIDFSYTV
-2493 KYHPGSVDV
+2493 NYAADSDDATGEMASV
-2502 TGIMGDTTSKEDEA
+2502 TSKEGDT
-2516 FTFPKCTFYS
+2516 FTFPKCMFYS
-2526 LSHEFAGWTVGGD
+2526 LNYEFAGWKVAGD
-2539 SPVDPSKIYQPGY
+2539 KLSIDPSKTYQPGD
-2552 VIGWGF
+2552 VVEGGI
-2558 SRRGGTVTL
+2558 SHRGGSATL

-2636 VFTNAVSN
+2636 VFTNKVSN

-2658 LDGEPAADGAFSFT
+2658 LDGEPAAGDAFSFT
-2672 LAATDGAPMPEG
+2672 LAAEGGAPMPEG
-2684 AAGGSLTVSNGAGG
+2684 AAGGSLTVANGAGG
-2698 AVNFGSITYDE
+2698 AVDFGSITYDK
-2709 AGTYGYT
+2709 AGTYTYT
-2716 IGEVKGAD
+2716 ISEVEPEGAVD
-2724 DGVTYDGKTVDVTVE
+2724 HVKDHITYDGTARNATVKVT
-2739 VKAAD
+2739 AAD

-2774 GSLTFTKKVKGA
+2774 GSLTFTKKVEGA

-2803 ARESEVFELAAGNS
+2803 ARESEEFTLAAGES
-2817 KTWENLDP
+2817 KTWKDLEP

-2837 AGYKASGAVTG
+2837 AGYKASGKVTG

-2856 KESITNT
+2856 SESITNT

-2869 GSFTVSAKKTLK
+2869 GSFTVIAKKKLE
-2881 GRDLKAGE
+2881 GRELKAGE
-2889 FTFELVEVGADGASG
+2889 FTFELVEVGADGTAG
-2904 KTVATATNDGDGN
+2904 KTIATATNDGDGN
-2917 VAFPNVTVTSAGE
+2917 MAFPSVVVASAGEHRYLMREKAGTETGVSYDTGKHYVTVTA
-2930 RSYRIREAKGGESGI
+2930 
-2945 TYDAGEHDVI
+2945 T
-2955 VKAAPTDDP
+2955 AATDDP
-2964 SKLSCTVSYA
+2964 AKLDCSVKYE
-2974 DGDILNA
+2974 DGGILNA
-2981 VPTFTNTYKAPEG
+2981 SPTFTNTYKAPEG

-3007 KLTADDKFSFE
+3007 KLTADDKFTFE
-3018 LLKVKADGSDG
+3018 LLKVKADGSG
-3029 DVVATAEN
+3029 GEIVATVEN

-3052 AGEYRYRI
+3052 AGEHRYRI

-3092 LECTVAYIG
+3092 LECTVTYIG
-3101 TDAAVEPPVF
+3101 TDAAAEPPVF

-3120 FAARATKSVKGA
+3120 FAAHATKSVKGA
-3132 NLKKDAYTFELL
+3132 DLKKDAYTFELL
-3144 EVEADGSDG
+3144 EVETDGSDG

-3186 IAGDEAGMAYDTA
+3186 VAGDEAGMAYDTA

-3213 KLNCEVAYEGGTEPE
+3213 KLNCEVAYEGGAEPE

-3250 ELKKGEFDFELVKV
+3250 KLKKDEFEFELVKV

-3277 KNGADGKV
+3277 KNDATGNV
-3285 VFDKLSVDAK
+3285 VFGKLSVDAK

-3329 DGNLTCQVVYG
+3329 DGNLSCQVVYG

-3360 KASATKK
+3360 KAQATKK
-3367 LEGRDLKAG
+3367 LEGRKLKEG

-3454 KCVVSYEGGSAPVFT
+3454 RCDVSYEGGSAPMFT

-3482 ASKVLEGRDLKAGE
+3482 ASKVLEGRKLKAGE
-3496 FKFELV
+3496 FEFELV
-3502 KVKADGSLGKVVAT
+3502 KVKDDGSDGKVVAT
-3516 AKNGADGKV
+3516 AKNGVDGKV
-3525 EFPAVDLTGEG
+3525 EYPAVELTGEG
-3536 TRSYRIREVKGD
+3536 ARSYRIREVKGD
-3548 AGGVTYDGK
+3548 AGGVTYDEK

-3583 GSAPTFTNAY
+3583 GEAPTFTNAY

-3598 FKASATKKLEGRDLK
+3598 FKAQAAKKLEGRELK

-3619 DLVDKDGNVVATA
+3619 ELVDADGKVVATA
-3632 KNGADGKVA
+3632 ENGADGKVS
-3641 FPEVGLNAAGEYRY
+3641 FPEVKLDAAGEYRY

-3666 VSYDENE
+3666 VAYDGNE
-3673 YGLTVKATDNGDGAL
+3673 YGLTVKATDNGDGTLSCA
-3688 DCTVSYDGDEAP
+3688 VSYDGGSAP
-3700 TFTNAYRTKGG
+3700 TLTNKYEAKGG
-3711 FKASATKKLEGRDLK
+3711 FKAEATKVLDGRDLK
-3726 AGEFSFEL
+3726 AGEFEFEL
-3734 VDADGKV
+3734 VDKDGKV
-3741 VATAENKADGS
+3741 AATAENKADGS
-3752 ISFPEVGLNA
+3752 IS
-3762 AGEYRYAIREKAGSA
+3762 
-3777 PGVTYDSQEHGL
+3777 
-3789 TVKATDNGDGTLKC
+3789 
-3803 EVSNE
+3803 
-3808 DGSAP
+3808 
-3813 TFINKYE
+3813 
-3820 VRGSFRAEATKV
+3820 
-3832 LDGRELKADEFEFEL
+3832 
-3847 VDKDGNVA
+3847 
-3855 ATARNGAD
+3855 
-3863 GKVEFPEVGLNA
+3863 
-3875 AGEYRYSIREAKGD
+3875 
-3889 VPGVAYDEEELGLTV
+3889 
-3904 KATDNGD
+3904 
-3911 GTLKCEVSY
+3911 
-3920 DGGSA
+3920 
-3925 PTFTNAYGAKGGFKA
+3925 
-3940 SATKVLDGREL
+3940 
-3951 KADEFEFELVDADG
+3951 
-3965 KVVATAK
+3965 
-3972 NGAGGKVEFPEV
+3972 
-3984 GLNAA
+3984 
-3989 GEYRYAI
+3989 
-3996 REKAGSVPGVTYD
+3996 
-4009 SQAHNL
+4009 
-4015 TVTAADNGDGTLK
+4015 
-4028 CDVSYEDGSAP
+4028 
-4039 TFTNAYG
+4039 
-4046 AKGSF
+4046 
-4051 RAEATKVL
+4051 
-4059 DGRELK
+4059 
-4065 DREFSFELV
+4065 
-4074 KVKSDGSDGKVVA
+4074 
-4087 TAKNDADGKVE
+4087 
-4098 FPEVGLNAAGEYR
+4098 
-4111 YAIREKAG
+4111 
-4119 SKRGVTYDTAAYG
+4119 
-4132 LTVTAV
+4132 
-4138 DNGDGKLECTVS
+4138 
-4150 YDGGEAPTFTNRYE
+4150 
-4164 ANGSF
+4164 
-4169 KAQATKRLE
+4169 
-4178 GRELKAD
+4178 
-4185 EFSFEL
+4185 
-4191 IDKDGNVAATAK
+4191 
-4203 NGADGKVEFPEVELT
+4203 FPEVELT
-4218 AAGTYAYSIREVAG
+4218 AAGTYAYSIREKAG
-4232 DDSGVV
+4232 SVPGVSYDSKGHG
-4238 YDTAVRNL
+4238 L
-4246 TVMAS
+4246 TVKAT
-4251 DNGDGTLKCEVTY
+4251 DNGDGTLSCDVSY
-4264 EGSAMPEFVNV
+4264 DGGSAPTFTNRYEAKGSFRAEAAKVLDGRDLKDREFSFELVKVKTDGSDGKVVATAENGADGKVSFPEVI
-4275 LRKPGTFVARAH
+4275 LDAAGTYGYRIREAKGDKPGVAYDENEYGLTVAATDNGNGTLSCDVSYDGGSAPTFTNRYEAKGSFKAQATKR
-4287 KVLNGREL
+4287 LDGREL
-4295 KAGEFGFELIG
+4295 KAGEFEFELIG
-4306 LDDDG
+4306 LNDDG

-4316 VAMAENDAAGNV
+4316 VATAENDAAGNV
-4328 VFPGVEVASAGTYRY
+4328 VFPAVEVASASTYHY
-4343 RVREKAGSESG
+4343 RVREKAGSEPG
-4354 VTYDT
+4354 VTYDIAT
-4359 AAYDLTVTAVD
+4359 YDLTVTAVD

-4376 TCGIA
+4376 TCSIA
-4381 YANESEPQFVNT
+4381 YANGSEPQFVNT
-4393 YTPPTVPPS
+4393 YTPPA

-4433 ATWALACGMALAGS
+4433 DTWALACGMALAGS
-4447 VTCALGIASRRRKRR
+4447 VTCALGVASRRRKRR

>member
-1 MFKHADRKDGDT
+1 MFKHADRIDGDT

-23 TEMPQRRCFR
+23 TEMPRRRCFR
-33 KARLKAAFAAKIAL
+33 RTRLKAAFAVKIAL

-54 MIMQTMPVSA
+54 MVMQTMPVSA
-64 IAEAVEQEQQD
+64 IAEVVEQEQQD

-81 VQSANEGSTTNEGE
+81 VQSANEGSTTNVGE
-95 GDNTGGNGDVAND
+95 GDNTGSNGNATNDSTSQGDVTPGSD
-108 SAPQGDAT
+108 T
-116 PDSDPSDSS
+116 PDSSL
-125 SIDDSDKTDVAT
+125 IDDSDKTDVAT
-137 APAANA
+137 APSANA
-143 ADSTDADSTGVVDA
+143 ADSADADSTGVVDA
-157 SNFDGPNVKLVAPSA
+157 SNFDSPNVKLVAPPA
-172 QSEQALAAQVSPSAL
+172 QSEQALAAQASPSAL
-187 RAAKKQGKQEPQ
+187 RAAKKQGKREPQ

-237 PKTDEFS
+237 PKADEFS

-264 QIVVPKYIFSDRDGR
+264 QIVVPKYIFADRDGK
-279 PAGELE
+279 PVGELE

-325 AVRKLDPIELVG
+325 AVRKLDPIGLVG

-346 AHAADALPIEVEKY
+346 AHAADALPTEVEKY

-409 WPSNWPEELKPADAD
+409 WPSNWPEELRPADAD

-451 SDSGYKAKLLGVSYN
+451 SDSGYEAKLLGVSYN

-471 NKGDDATQDIRFTA
+471 DRGDDATQNIRFTA

-561 FKYSNGSYSSKR
+561 FKCSNGSYSSKR

-592 VCNYDVE
+592 VCSYDVE

-735 SGLTVVE
+735 SGAVAVE
-742 AQNGAS
+742 PQNGAS
-748 VSEDGRRL
+748 VSADGTRL
-756 LFPRGAGVTDIKT
+756 LFPKDAGVTDIKT

-780 TMHPYVRLK
+780 IMHPYVRLK

-830 CGPKSADDYL
+830 CGPKSDDDFL

-871 VYEQTNLTTLSDYN
+871 VYEQTNLTTLTDYN

-1102 LNNPDS
+1102 LNNPDN

-1167 VPVDQLTLDS
+1167 VPADQLTLDS

-1198 EGSLDDVIA
+1198 EGSLDDVTA

-1223 DEGDTAAFTIRMRA
+1223 DEGDTAAFRIRMRA

-1247 TAYGKWFDTDLTEG
+1247 TAYGKWFDTDLTEE

-1352 WQASFGSDDGLC
+1352 WQASFGSDGGLC

-1384 YLADVRLN
+1384 YLADVRMN
-1392 PTNTGYEF
+1392 PTDTGYEF

-1459 SFGSLPKYRDH
+1459 SFSNLPKYRDH
-1470 GIEIAYDVRED
+1470 GIEIAYEVRED

-1509 KAVQDATDVSAQK
+1509 KAVQGATDVSAQK

-1538 GGMFAYAVTDAAG
+1538 GGTFAYTVIDAAG

-1557 KVGNGDTIKLRGG
+1557 TVGNGDTIKLRGD
-1570 QTATIT
+1570 QTATIS

-1624 TGKAYLRA
+1624 TGKAYLKA
-1632 TKVLEG
+1632 KKVLEG
-1638 RKLKAKQF
+1638 RRLEARQF
-1646 TFDVLD
+1646 TFDVVD
-1652 EAGNTVTAARNGAD
+1652 EAGNTVANARNGAD

-1680 VGKTYTYTIRE
+1680 VGKTYYYTIRE
-1691 RNTGAAGYTYSD
+1691 RDEGAKGYTYSN
-1703 AAAKAKVSVTDNGD
+1703 AAAKAAVSVTDNGD
-1717 GTLACDVS
+1717 GTLACNVS
-1725 YWDGSSWDGSA
+1725 YWDGSSWDGSS

-1762 KDNEFTFKLEKL
+1762 KENEFTFKLEKL

-1785 PRTAT
+1785 VGTAT
-1790 NSADGKIVFSHE
+1790 NSADGKIVFNHE
-1802 SIQALRFT
+1802 SIQALQFT

-1815 KTYRFRV
+1815 KTYRFRM
-1822 SEVVPA
+1822 SEVVPT
-1828 GEDADPTVDY
+1828 GEGADSTVDY

-1849 VVDNGDGTLGFDV
+1849 VVDNGNGTLGFDV
-1862 SSDAKPVF
+1862 SSNAKPVF
-1870 KNKLKGGK
+1870 KNRLKRGK

-1911 SYSFKRE
+1911 SYSFTRE
-1918 AYTGEGDAADEAA
+1918 AYTGEGDAADETA

-1940 PVGEMVLSSDG
+1940 PAAEMVLSSDG
-1951 RSLSALLGTAAVA
+1951 RSLNALLGAAAVE
-1964 AKPAE
+1964 AKPVE

-1983 AAGTNNEAGEAAESG
+1983 AAGTNNEAGEAAESEQTSAG
-1998 QAAARV
+1998 V

-2019 EKAKA
+2019 AKAKA

-2031 IENWYGDIQ
+2031 IKNWYGDFQ
-2040 NGLYKDKEITLPD
+2040 NGLYKDKKVTLPD
-2053 ASVHGT
+2053 ASEHGT
-2059 PKESGKVGTSKWDLY
+2059 PMESGTVGTSNWDLY
-2074 EDGAMRVHEGKFKW
+2074 EDGAMRVHEGKFDW
-2088 LDLRK
+2088 SDLMGL
-2093 VIREKRYVVR
+2093 VR
-2103 YLELENGCATDDCD
+2103 DKGVKYLELENGCVASSCA
-2117 CRSDVID
+2117 RSGSWMM
-2124 YAGLSNLR
+2124 GLT
-2132 SIVGYLSTSEATSM
+2132 SIVGSLSTSGVTDMSYMFFGCSALTSL
-2146 RAMFYSCSD
+2146 D
-2155 LTTLEISGFDTSK
+2155 LSGLDTSK
-2168 VTDMCGMFLYC
+2168 VTDMRWMFYGCSGPTSLDLSGWNTSEVTDMGYMFCGYKA
-2179 YGLTSLDL
+2179 LTSLDL
-2187 SRFDT
+2187 SCWNTSKVTGMDSMFSGCEALTSLDLSGWNTSKVTGMDSMFNGCSALTSLDLSGWNTSEVTGMGSMFFGCLALTSLDLSGWNTSKVTDMDSMFNKCSALKSLDLSGLDT
-2192 SKVTDMAAMFQY
+2192 SKVTDMRWMF
-2204 CYGLTSLDLSG
+2204 CGCSSLTPLGLSKWNTSRVMDMYGMFNGCLALKSLDLSKWNTSRVTDMGSMFFGCSGLTSLGLSKWNTSRVTDMRSMFYDCSALKSLDLSGWNTSKVTDTCWMFNGCSALTSLDLSG
-2215 FDTSKVT
+2215 
-2222 DMGLMFHRC
+2222 L
-2231 SGLTSLD
+2231 
-2238 LSRFDTSKATDMGG
+2238 
-2252 MFRNCS
+2252 
-2258 GLTSLDLSRFDTSKV
+2258 
-2273 TDMDCIF
+2273 
-2280 YGCTGLTSLDL
+2280 
-2291 SHFDTSCATSIGG
+2291 DTSCVTG
-2304 MFDGCTGLTSLD
+2304 MLG
-2316 LSRFDTSNV
+2316 
-2325 TYMNG
+2325 
-2330 MFQGCTGLTSLDLS
+2330 
-2344 RFDTSNV
+2344 
-2351 TYMNGMFQGCTGL
+2351 
-2364 TSLDLSGFVTS
+2364 
-2375 NVTYMRDMFRGCT
+2375 MFRGCET
-2388 GLTSLDLSRFDTS
+2388 LNEVVMGEKTILLWNSDFGSSYDYSLFTDTWERAGSRDQLAS
-2401 SVKYMSG
+2401 SE
-2408 MFLDT
+2408 L
-2413 PNLHEIKLGDRTKLY
+2413 
-2428 TECYLG
+2428 
-2434 ARSEKDRYGDLIVVY
+2434 
-2449 DSDKYEDQW
+2449 
-2458 ECDNYADGKTSKD
+2458 ADGVAH
-2471 LCDGECRP
+2471 P
-2479 GTWQRVAIDFSYTV
+2479 GTWRRVPIVFYTV
-2493 KYHPGSVDV
+2493 KYHSGPDDVTGIDV
-2502 TGIMGDTTSKEDEA
+2502 TGIMVDTKSNEGDA
-2516 FTFPKCTFYS
+2516 FTFPKCKFYS
-2526 LSHEFAGWTVGGD
+2526 LNYEFAGWRIDDLQSKKLRD
-2539 SPVDPSKIYQPGY
+2539 SVDLSRTYQPGD
-2552 VIGWGF
+2552 VVEGGICH
-2558 SRRGGTVTL
+2558 RGGAATL
-2567 TAQWKPINNNVDI
+2567 TAQWKHINNNVDI

-2617 LVSSSDTS
+2617 LVSSFDTS

-2636 VFTNAVSN
+2636 VFTNAVSD

-2658 LDGEPAADGAFSFT
+2658 LDGEPARDGAFNFT
-2672 LAATDGAPMPEG
+2672 LAAKDGAPMTEG
-2684 AAGGSLTVSNGAGG
+2684 DAGGSLTVANGTGG
-2698 AVNFGSITYDE
+2698 AVNFGSITYDK
-2709 AGTYGYT
+2709 AGTYTYT
-2716 IGEVKGAD
+2716 ISEVEPEGAVD
-2724 DGVTYDGKTVDVTVE
+2724 HVKDGITYDGTPRNVTVK
-2739 VKAAD
+2739 VTAAD

-2766 TKTVEPHY
+2766 TKTVEPRY
-2774 GSLTFTKKVKGA
+2774 GSLTFTKKVEGA
-2786 PESDAG
+2786 PGSDAG
-2792 KSFKFRIDWDT
+2792 RKFKFRVDWDS
-2803 ARESEVFELAAGNS
+2803 ARDGEEFALAAGES
-2817 KTWENLDP
+2817 KTWTGLEP

-2837 AGYKASGAVTG
+2837 AGYKASGKVTG
-2848 SIEADKQS
+2848 SIEANKQS
-2856 KESITNT
+2856 SESITNT

-2869 GSFTVSAKKTLK
+2869 GSFTVSAKKRLE
-2881 GRDLKAGE
+2881 GRELKAGE
-2889 FTFELVEVGADGASG
+2889 FTFELVEVGADGTAG
-2904 KTVATATNDGDGN
+2904 KTVATATNDDDGN
-2917 VAFPNVTVTSAGE
+2917 VAFPSVAVTSAGE
-2930 RSYRIREAKGGESGI
+2930 HLYRIREKAGSAAGI
-2945 TYDAGEHDVI
+2945 TYDERAYDLTVTAT
-2955 VKAAPTDDP
+2955 VATDDP
-2964 SKLSCTVSYA
+2964 AKLDCTASY
-2974 DGDILNA
+2974 DGGSA
-2981 VPTFTNTYKAPEG
+2981 PTFTNTYKAPEG

-3007 KLTADDKFSFE
+3007 KLTADDKFSFD

-3052 AGEYRYRI
+3052 AGEHRYRI
-3060 REKAGSAAGITYD
+3060 REKAGLAAGITYD

-3092 LECTVAYIG
+3092 LECAVAYIG
-3101 TDAAVEPPVF
+3101 TDAAAEPPVF

-3120 FAARATKSVKGA
+3120 FAAHATKSVKGA
-3132 NLKKDAYTFELL
+3132 DLKKDAYTFELL
-3144 EVEADGSDG
+3144 EVETDGSDG

-3186 IAGDEAGMAYDTA
+3186 VAGDEAGMAYDTA

-3213 KLNCEVAYEGGTEPE
+3213 KLNCEVAYEGGAEPE

-3250 ELKKGEFDFELVKV
+3250 DLMEGEFEFELVKV

-3277 KNGADGKV
+3277 KNDATGNV
-3285 VFDKLSVDAK
+3285 VFGKLSVDAK

-3329 DGNLTCQVVYG
+3329 DGNLSCQVVYG

-3360 KASATKK
+3360 KVEATKK
-3367 LEGRDLKAG
+3367 LEGRKLKDG

-3454 KCVVSYEGGSAPVFT
+3454 KCVVSYEGGSAPTFT

-3476 GSFRVE
+3476 GSFGVE
-3482 ASKVLEGRDLKAGE
+3482 ASKVLEGRKLKAGE
-3496 FKFELV
+3496 FEFELV
-3502 KVKADGSLGKVVAT
+3502 KVKADGSLGKDVAT
-3516 AKNGADGKV
+3516 AKNGTDGKV
-3525 EFPAVDLTGEG
+3525 EFPAVELTGEG
-3536 TRSYRIREVKGD
+3536 TRSYRIREVKGE
-3548 AGGVTYDGK
+3548 AGGVTYDRK

-3583 GSAPTFTNAY
+3583 GSAPTFANRY
-3593 GAKGG
+3593 EAKGS
-3598 FKASATKKLEGRDLK
+3598 FRAEAAKVLDGRDLK
-3613 AGEFEF
+3613 
-3619 DLVDKDGNVVATA
+3619 DK
-3632 KNGADGKVA
+3632 
-3641 FPEVGLNAAGEYRY
+3641 
-3655 TVREA
+3655 
-3660 RGDKPG
+3660 
-3666 VSYDENE
+3666 
-3673 YGLTVKATDNGDGAL
+3673 
-3688 DCTVSYDGDEAP
+3688 
-3700 TFTNAYRTKGG
+3700 
-3711 FKASATKKLEGRDLK
+3711 
-3726 AGEFSFEL
+3726 EFSFEL
-3734 VDADGKV
+3734 IDKDGKV
-3741 VATAENKADGS
+3741 AATAENKADGS
-3752 ISFPEVGLNA
+3752 IA
-3762 AGEYRYAIREKAGSA
+3762 
-3777 PGVTYDSQEHGL
+3777 
-3789 TVKATDNGDGTLKC
+3789 
-3803 EVSNE
+3803 
-3808 DGSAP
+3808 
-3813 TFINKYE
+3813 
-3820 VRGSFRAEATKV
+3820 FR
-3832 LDGRELKADEFEFEL
+3832 
-3847 VDKDGNVA
+3847 
-3855 ATARNGAD
+3855 
-3863 GKVEFPEVGLNA
+3863 KVE
-3875 AGEYRYSIREAKGD
+3875 
-3889 VPGVAYDEEELGLTV
+3889 
-3904 KATDNGD
+3904 
-3911 GTLKCEVSY
+3911 
-3920 DGGSA
+3920 
-3925 PTFTNAYGAKGGFKA
+3925 
-3940 SATKVLDGREL
+3940 
-3951 KADEFEFELVDADG
+3951 
-3965 KVVATAK
+3965 
-3972 NGAGGKVEFPEV
+3972 
-3984 GLNAA
+3984 LNAA

-3996 REKAGSVPGVTYD
+3996 REKAGSVPGVAYD
-4009 SQAHNL
+4009 EN
-4015 TVTAADNGDGTLK
+4015 
-4028 CDVSYEDGSAP
+4028 E
-4039 TFTNAYG
+4039 
-4046 AKGSF
+4046 
-4051 RAEATKVL
+4051 
-4059 DGRELK
+4059 
-4065 DREFSFELV
+4065 
-4074 KVKSDGSDGKVVA
+4074 
-4087 TAKNDADGKVE
+4087 
-4098 FPEVGLNAAGEYR
+4098 
-4111 YAIREKAG
+4111 
-4119 SKRGVTYDTAAYG
+4119 YG
-4132 LTVTAV
+4132 LTVSAI
-4138 DNGDGKLECTVS
+4138 DDGDGALKCEIS
-4150 YDGGEAPTFTNRYE
+4150 YDGGSAPTFTNRYE
-4164 ANGSF
+4164 AKGSF
-4169 KAQATKRLE
+4169 RAEAAKVLD
-4178 GRELKAD
+4178 GRDLKD
-4185 EFSFEL
+4185 KEFSFEL
-4191 IDKDGNVAATAK
+4191 IDKDGKVVATAE

-4218 AAGTYAYSIREVAG
+4218 AAGTYSYSIREAKG
-4232 DDSGVV
+4232 DKPGVS
-4238 YDTAVRNL
+4238 YDENEYGL
-4246 TVMAS
+4246 TVAAT
-4251 DNGDGTLKCEVTY
+4251 DNGDGTLRCDVSYDGGEAPTLTNKYGAKGGFKAEATKVLDGRDLKDKEFSFELIDKDGKVVATAENGADGKVEFPEVELTAAGTY
-4264 EGSAMPEFVNV
+4264 SYSIREAKGD
-4275 LRKPGTFVARAH
+4275 KPGVSYDGNEYGLTVAATDNGDGTLSCDVSYDGGEAPTFTNRYEAKGSFKAQATKR
-4287 KVLNGREL
+4287 LDGRDL
-4295 KAGEFGFELIG
+4295 KAGEFEFELIG
-4306 LDDDG
+4306 LNDDG

-4316 VAMAENDAAGNV
+4316 VATAENDAAGNV
-4328 VFPGVEVASAGTYRY
+4328 VFPAVEVASAGTYRY

-4354 VTYDT
+4354 VTYDIAT
-4359 AAYDLTVTAVD
+4359 YDLTVTAVD

-4376 TCGIA
+4376 TCSIA

-4393 YTPPTVPPS
+4393 YKPPT

-4433 ATWALACGMALAGS
+4433 DTWALACGMALAGS
-4447 VTCALGIASRRRKRR
+4447 VTCALGVASRHRKRR

>member
-1 MFKHADRKDGDT
+1 M
-13 EFAKGTGVAS
+13 V
-23 TEMPQRRCFR
+23 
-33 KARLKAAFAAKIAL
+33 
-47 VTIASAV
+47 
-54 MIMQTMPVSA
+54 MQTMPVSA

-75 QQLLAG
+75 QQLLAE
-81 VQSANEGSTTNEGE
+81 VQSANEGSTTNVGENVGE
-95 GDNTGGNGDVAND
+95 GDNTGSNGNPTNDSTSQGDV
-108 SAPQGDAT
+108 T
-116 PDSDPSDSS
+116 PDSDTSDSS
-125 SIDDSDKTDVAT
+125 STDNADKTDVAT
-137 APAANA
+137 APAANV

-157 SNFDGPNVKLVAPSA
+157 SNFDSPNVKLVAPPA

-254 GQYSYKEGEI
+254 GQHSYKEGEI
-264 QIVVPKYIFSDRDGR
+264 QIVVPKYIFADRDGK

-337 NGQLADGEK
+337 NGQLADGKK
-346 AHAADALPIEVEKY
+346 AQAADALPTEVEKY

-495 NSTGYL
+495 HSTGYL

-512 KLGGHYKLKHKV
+512 ELGGHYKLKHKV

-561 FKYSNGSYSSKR
+561 FKYSNGSYSNKR
-573 GKCDNYPYA
+573 GKCDNYSYA

-592 VCNYDVE
+592 VCSYDVK

-658 SVDKPTVYGYQRY
+658 SVGKPTVYGYQRY
-671 TQTGYGYYEGS
+671 TQTGYGYYEDS

-735 SGLTVVE
+735 SGVVAVE
-742 AQNGAS
+742 PQNGAS
-748 VSEDGRRL
+748 VSADGTRL
-756 LFPRGAGVTDIKT
+756 LFPKDAGVTDIKT

-780 TMHPYVRLK
+780 TMYPYVRLK

-820 YDFNGDLIVE
+820 YDYKGNLIVE
-830 CGPKSADDYL
+830 CGPKSDDDFL

-924 ESVSLKRNYKGT
+924 ESVGLKRNYKGT

-943 KTRVTPNPEYRSRW
+943 KARVAPNPEYRSSW

-962 PYDGYGDKITLTF
+962 PYEGYGDKITLTF

-1102 LNNPDS
+1102 LNNPDN

-1136 AGDVMWKGHLLGVD
+1136 AGDAMWKGHLLGVD

-1167 VPVDQLTLDS
+1167 VPADQLTLDS
-1177 ESKEAQAD
+1177 ESKEAQTD

-1198 EGSLDDVIA
+1198 EGSLDDVTA

-1223 DEGDTAAFTIRMRA
+1223 GEGDTAAFTIRMRA

-1247 TAYGKWFDTDLTEG
+1247 AAYGKWFDTNLTEG

-1319 DDQDGKRPQS
+1319 DDRDGKRPQS

-1384 YLADVRLN
+1384 YLADVRMN
-1392 PTNTGYEF
+1392 PTDTGYEF
-1400 TVTNKHRVE
+1400 AVTNKHRAE

-1426 GKRPKEVKIDLYA
+1426 GKRPKEVKINLYA

-1446 KTVKAA
+1446 KTVKAQ
-1452 DSGDWNY
+1452 DSSEWGY

-1470 GIEIAYDVRED
+1470 GIEIAYEVRED

-1538 GGMFAYAVTDAAG
+1538 GGTFAYTVTDAAG

-1557 KVGNGDTIKLRGG
+1557 TVGNGDTVKLRGG

-1593 FKKTDSTGATG
+1593 FKKTDSAGTTG
-1604 TIRAGEERAATASF
+1604 TIRAGEERAATAGF

-1624 TGKAYLRA
+1624 TGKAYLKA
-1632 TKVLEG
+1632 KKVLEG

-1646 TFDVLD
+1646 TFDVVD
-1652 EAGNTVTAARNGAD
+1652 ADGNAVVTARNGAD

-1680 VGKTYTYTIRE
+1680 VGHTYTYTIRE
-1691 RNTGAAGYTYSD
+1691 RNAGAKGYTYSPEEFT
-1703 AAAKAKVSVTDNGD
+1703 AQVTVTDNGD
-1717 GTLACDVS
+1717 GTLKSEVS
-1725 YWDGSSWDGSA
+1725 YDGGEA

-1741 AYHASGAVDLKAWK
+1741 EYHASGTVDLKAWK

-1762 KDNEFTFKLEKL
+1762 KGNEFNFKLEKL
-1774 TGEGDSEQAEA
+1774 TGEGVGEQAEEVG
-1785 PRTAT
+1785 TAA

-1810 EADAG
+1810 EANAG

-1828 GEDADPTVDY
+1828 GEAADSTVDY

-1849 VVDNGDGTLGFDV
+1849 VVDNGDSTLGFDV

-1870 KNKLKGGK
+1870 KNKLKDGK
-1878 LRIAKTMEGDN
+1878 LRIAKTMEGEN

-1896 TFRVQ
+1896 AFRVQ

-1940 PVGEMVLSSDG
+1940 PAAEMVLSSDG
-1951 RSLSALLGTAAVA
+1951 RSLSTLPGAAAVA

-1983 AAGTNNEAGEAAESG
+1983 AADTNNEVGEAAESE
-1998 QAAARV
+1998 QASAGV
-2004 DDSSTNMSKAPARAK
+2004 GDSSTNMSKAPTRARA
-2019 EKAKA
+2019 KAKA

-2031 IENWYGDIQ
+2031 IKKWYGEFK
-2040 NGLYKDKEITLPD
+2040 NGLYKDKKVTLPD
-2053 ASVHGT
+2053 ASVHGAIKDLGWVT
-2059 PKESGKVGTSKWDLY
+2059 YNQWYLY
-2074 EDGAMRVHEGKFKW
+2074 EDGTMRVRAGMFAFEW
-2088 LDLRK
+2088 SELMEQ
-2093 VIREKRYVVR
+2093 VRETGAK
-2103 YLELENGCATDDCD
+2103 YLELEDGCKASS
-2117 CRSDVID
+2117 CRNTYPLQGVNSLI
-2124 YAGLSNLR
+2124 
-2132 SIVGYLSTSEATSM
+2132 SIVGSLSTS
-2146 RAMFYSCSD
+2146 
-2155 LTTLEISGFDTSK
+2155 G
-2168 VTDMCGMFLYC
+2168 VTDMSRMFAMFVDCSGPTYLNLSGIDTSSVRYMSSMFSGC
-2179 YGLTSLDL
+2179 SALTSLDL
-2187 SRFDT
+2187 SSLDT
-2192 SKVTDMAAMFQY
+2192 SSVTDMSNMFDR
-2204 CYGLTSLDLSG
+2204 CKGLTSLDASNWNTSCVEYMGWMFNRCSG
-2215 FDTSKVT
+2215 LTSLGVSGWNTSCVT
-2222 DMGLMFHRC
+2222 HMEYMFNGC

-2238 LSRFDTSKATDMGG
+2238 LSGW
-2252 MFRNCS
+2252 N
-2258 GLTSLDLSRFDTSKV
+2258 TSKV
-2273 TDMDCIF
+2273 SD
-2280 YGCTGLTSLDL
+2280 
-2291 SHFDTSCATSIGG
+2291 A
-2304 MFDGCTGLTSLD
+2304 
-2316 LSRFDTSNV
+2316 
-2325 TYMNG
+2325 
-2330 MFQGCTGLTSLDLS
+2330 
-2344 RFDTSNV
+2344 
-2351 TYMNGMFQGCTGL
+2351 
-2364 TSLDLSGFVTS
+2364 
-2375 NVTYMRDMFRGCT
+2375 
-2388 GLTSLDLSRFDTS
+2388 
-2401 SVKYMSG
+2401 SG
-2408 MFLDT
+2408 MFSSCEKLNEVVVGEKTGLPRDSNFGSSYDHSLFTDT
-2413 PNLHEIKLGDRTKLY
+2413 WACEQDGAKRTS
-2428 TECYLG
+2428 
-2434 ARSEKDRYGDLIVVY
+2434 SEL
-2449 DSDKYEDQW
+2449 
-2458 ECDNYADGKTSKD
+2458 ADGVAH
-2471 LCDGECRP
+2471 P
-2479 GTWQRVAIDFSYTV
+2479 GTWSRMRIDFSYTV
-2493 KYHPGSVDV
+2493 NYAADSDDA
-2502 TGIMGDTTSKEDEA
+2502 TGEMVSATSKEGDA

-2526 LSHEFAGWTVGGD
+2526 LNYEFAGWKVAGD
-2539 SPVDPSKIYQPGY
+2539 RLSESVDPSKIYQPG
-2552 VIGWGF
+2552 VVVEGGI
-2558 SRRGGTVTL
+2558 SHRGGTATL
-2567 TAQWKPINNNVDI
+2567 TAQWKPIDNSVDI
-2580 KDGSFDITLRAG
+2580 KDGAFDITLRAG

-2636 VFTNAVSN
+2636 VFTNGYAPDEHST
-2644 GEKSANASITALKT
+2644 SATITALKT
-2658 LDGEPAADGAFSFT
+2658 LDGEPAAGGAFDFT
-2672 LAATDGAPMPEG
+2672 LAAKGRAPMPNG
-2684 AAGGSLTVSNGAGG
+2684 AAGGNLTVANGAGG
-2698 AVNFGSITYDE
+2698 AVDFGSITYDE
-2709 AGTYGYT
+2709 AGTYSYA
-2716 IGEVKGAD
+2716 ISEVPGAD
-2724 DGVTYDGKTVDVTVE
+2724 TGVTYDSKTVDVTVE

-2774 GSLTFTKKVKGA
+2774 GSLAFTKRVEGA

-2792 KSFKFRIDWDT
+2792 RKFKFRIDWES
-2803 ARESEVFELAAGNS
+2803 ARESEEFSLAVGES
-2817 KTWENLDP
+2817 KTWKDLEP
-2825 GLGYTITELDVP
+2825 GLGYTITEFDVP
-2837 AGYKASGAVTG
+2837 AGYKASGKVTG
-2848 SIEADKQS
+2848 SIEADS
-2856 KESITNT
+2856 EAMASITNT

-2869 GSFTVSAKKTLK
+2869 GSFTVSAKKTLE
-2881 GRDLKAGE
+2881 GRELKAGE
-2889 FTFELVEVGADGASG
+2889 FTFELVEAGTDDTPG

-2917 VAFPNVTVTSAGE
+2917 VAFPNVTVTSAGAHRYLMCE
-2930 RSYRIREAKGGESGI
+2930 KVGSETGVA
-2945 TYDAGEHDVI
+2945 YDTGEHYVT
-2955 VKAAPTDDP
+2955 VTATVATDNP
-2964 SKLSCTVSYA
+2964 AKLDCSVMYE
-2974 DGDILNA
+2974 DGGILNA
-2981 VPTFTNTYKAPEG
+2981 APTFTNTYKAPEG

-3007 KLTADDKFSFE
+3007 KLTADDKFTFE

-3029 DVVATAEN
+3029 EIVATVEN

-3052 AGEYRYRI
+3052 AGEHRYRI

-3081 TARASQADDSK
+3081 TARASQADGSK

-3101 TDAAVEPPVF
+3101 TDAAAEPPVF

-3120 FAARATKSVKGA
+3120 FAAHATKSVKGA
-3132 NLKKDAYTFELL
+3132 DLKKDAYTFELL

-3172 TVTSLGEHR
+3172 TVTLAGRAPLPHARGRRRRGRHGLRHR
-3181 YRMRE
+3181 
-3186 IAGDEAGMAYDTA
+3186 G
-3199 ARDLTV
+3199 ARPDSY
-3205 TATDAGNG
+3205 G
-3213 KLNCEVAYEGGTEPE
+3213 
-3228 FVNVFQKPGTFVARA
+3228 
-3243 HKALDGR
+3243 DGR
-3250 ELKKGEFDFELVKV
+3250 
-3264 KDDGSDGEVVASA
+3264 
-3277 KNGADGKV
+3277 
-3285 VFDKLSVDAK
+3285 
-3295 GRYKYR
+3295 R
-3301 IREKAGKDGSVIYDK
+3301 
-3316 TEYDLDVVATDDT
+3316 
-3329 DGNLTCQVVYG
+3329 
-3340 TPDHVVPTFTNNIK
+3340 
-3354 TPEGSF
+3354 
-3360 KASATKK
+3360 
-3367 LEGRDLKAG
+3367 
-3376 EFEFELVEVEADDSD
+3376 
-3391 GDVVA
+3391 
-3396 TAKNDAD
+3396 
-3403 GKISFG
+3403 
-3409 KVELKGAGE
+3409 
-3418 RSYRIREVKGS
+3418 
-3429 ERGVA
+3429 
-3434 YDTAA
+3434 
-3439 RDLTVKA
+3439 
-3446 TDNGDGTL
+3446 
-3454 KCVVSYEGGSAPVFT
+3454 
-3469 NKYTAPK
+3469 
-3476 GSFRVE
+3476 
-3482 ASKVLEGRDLKAGE
+3482 
-3496 FKFELV
+3496 
-3502 KVKADGSLGKVVAT
+3502 
-3516 AKNGADGKV
+3516 
-3525 EFPAVDLTGEG
+3525 
-3536 TRSYRIREVKGD
+3536 
-3548 AGGVTYDGK
+3548 
-3557 SYGLTVDARM
+3557 
-3567 SEGDDAKLD
+3567 
-3576 CTVSYDG
+3576 
-3583 GSAPTFTNAY
+3583 
-3593 GAKGG
+3593 
-3598 FKASATKKLEGRDLK
+3598 
-3613 AGEFEF
+3613 
-3619 DLVDKDGNVVATA
+3619 
-3632 KNGADGKVA
+3632 
-3641 FPEVGLNAAGEYRY
+3641 
-3655 TVREA
+3655 
-3660 RGDKPG
+3660 
-3666 VSYDENE
+3666 
-3673 YGLTVKATDNGDGAL
+3673 
-3688 DCTVSYDGDEAP
+3688 
-3700 TFTNAYRTKGG
+3700 
-3711 FKASATKKLEGRDLK
+3711 
-3726 AGEFSFEL
+3726 
-3734 VDADGKV
+3734 
-3741 VATAENKADGS
+3741 
-3752 ISFPEVGLNA
+3752 
-3762 AGEYRYAIREKAGSA
+3762 
-3777 PGVTYDSQEHGL
+3777 
-3789 TVKATDNGDGTLKC
+3789 
-3803 EVSNE
+3803 
-3808 DGSAP
+3808 
-3813 TFINKYE
+3813 
-3820 VRGSFRAEATKV
+3820 
-3832 LDGRELKADEFEFEL
+3832 
-3847 VDKDGNVA
+3847 
-3855 ATARNGAD
+3855 
-3863 GKVEFPEVGLNA
+3863 
-3875 AGEYRYSIREAKGD
+3875 
-3889 VPGVAYDEEELGLTV
+3889 
-3904 KATDNGD
+3904 
-3911 GTLKCEVSY
+3911 
-3920 DGGSA
+3920 
-3925 PTFTNAYGAKGGFKA
+3925 
-3940 SATKVLDGREL
+3940 
-3951 KADEFEFELVDADG
+3951 
-3965 KVVATAK
+3965 
-3972 NGAGGKVEFPEV
+3972 
-3984 GLNAA
+3984 
-3989 GEYRYAI
+3989 
-3996 REKAGSVPGVTYD
+3996 
-4009 SQAHNL
+4009 
-4015 TVTAADNGDGTLK
+4015 
-4028 CDVSYEDGSAP
+4028 
-4039 TFTNAYG
+4039 
-4046 AKGSF
+4046 
-4051 RAEATKVL
+4051 
-4059 DGRELK
+4059 
-4065 DREFSFELV
+4065 
-4074 KVKSDGSDGKVVA
+4074 
-4087 TAKNDADGKVE
+4087 
-4098 FPEVGLNAAGEYR
+4098 
-4111 YAIREKAG
+4111 
-4119 SKRGVTYDTAAYG
+4119 
-4132 LTVTAV
+4132 
-4138 DNGDGKLECTVS
+4138 
-4150 YDGGEAPTFTNRYE
+4150 
-4164 ANGSF
+4164 
-4169 KAQATKRLE
+4169 
-4178 GRELKAD
+4178 
-4185 EFSFEL
+4185 
-4191 IDKDGNVAATAK
+4191 
-4203 NGADGKVEFPEVELT
+4203 
-4218 AAGTYAYSIREVAG
+4218 
-4232 DDSGVV
+4232 
-4238 YDTAVRNL
+4238 
-4246 TVMAS
+4246 
-4251 DNGDGTLKCEVTY
+4251 
-4264 EGSAMPEFVNV
+4264 
-4275 LRKPGTFVARAH
+4275 
-4287 KVLNGREL
+4287 
-4295 KAGEFGFELIG
+4295 
-4306 LDDDG
+4306 
-4311 TEGDV
+4311 
-4316 VAMAENDAAGNV
+4316 
-4328 VFPGVEVASAGTYRY
+4328 
-4343 RVREKAGSESG
+4343 
-4354 VTYDT
+4354 
-4359 AAYDLTVTAVD
+4359 
-4370 NGDGTL
+4370 
-4376 TCGIA
+4376 
-4381 YANESEPQFVNT
+4381 
-4393 YTPPTVPPS
+4393 
-4402 NPPANPPSTT
+4402 
-4412 TTTQTTTTHKRK
+4412 
-4424 RGTMPSTGD
+4424 
-4433 ATWALACGMALAGS
+4433 
-4447 VTCALGIASRRRKRR
+4447 

>member
-23 TEMPQRRCFR
+23 TEMPRRRCFR
-33 KARLKAAFAAKIAL
+33 RTRLKAAFAVKIAL

-54 MIMQTMPVSA
+54 MVMQTMPVSA
-64 IAEAVEQEQQD
+64 IAEAVGQEQQD
-75 QQLLAG
+75 QQLLAE
-81 VQSANEGSTTNEGE
+81 VQSANEGSTTNVGE
-95 GDNTGGNGDVAND
+95 GDNTGSYGNATND
-108 SAPQGDAT
+108 STSQGDAT
-116 PDSDPSDSS
+116 SDSDSS
-125 SIDDSDKTDVAT
+125 SIDDSDKTDAAT
-137 APAANA
+137 APPANA

-157 SNFDGPNVKLVAPSA
+157 SNFDSPNVKLVAPPA
-172 QSEQALAAQVSPSAL
+172 QSEQALAAQASSSAL

-217 VAWATPDDAEDNSPA
+217 VAWATPDDAEDSSPA

-264 QIVVPKYIFSDRDGR
+264 QIVVPKYIFADRDGK
-279 PAGELE
+279 PTGELE

-346 AHAADALPIEVEKY
+346 AHAADALPTEVEKY

-451 SDSGYKAKLLGVSYN
+451 SDSGYEAKLLGVSYN

-471 NKGDDATQDIRFTA
+471 NKGDDATQNIRFTT

-573 GKCDNYPYA
+573 GKYDNYPYA

-592 VCNYDVE
+592 VCSYDVE

-658 SVDKPTVYGYQRY
+658 SVGKPTVYGYQRY

-703 NAKQPDIEIWGSV
+703 NANQPDIEVWGSV

-735 SGLTVVE
+735 SGAVAVE
-742 AQNGAS
+742 PQNGAS
-748 VSEDGRRL
+748 VSADGTRL
-756 LFPRGAGVTDIKT
+756 LFPKDAGVTDIKT

-780 TMHPYVRLK
+780 IMHPYVRLK

-830 CGPKSADDYL
+830 CGPKSDDDFL

-871 VYEQTNLTTLSDYN
+871 VYEQTNLTTLTDYN

-915 VKLNGDNAV
+915 VRLNGDNAV
-924 ESVSLKRNYKGT
+924 ESVSLRRNYKGT

-943 KTRVTPNPEYRSRW
+943 KARVAPNPEYRSRW

-1102 LNNPDS
+1102 LNNPDN

-1167 VPVDQLTLDS
+1167 VPADQLTLDS

-1198 EGSLDDVIA
+1198 EGSLDDVTA

-1223 DEGDTAAFTIRMRA
+1223 DEGDTAAFRIRMRA

-1247 TAYGKWFDTDLTEG
+1247 TAYGKWFDTDLTEE

-1319 DDQDGKRPQS
+1319 DDRDGKRPQS

-1384 YLADVRLN
+1384 YLADVRMN
-1392 PTNTGYEF
+1392 PTDTGYEF

-1426 GKRPKEVKIDLYA
+1426 GKRPKEVKLDLYA

-1470 GIEIAYDVRED
+1470 GIEIAYEVRED
-1481 TYYEGYVTSVA
+1481 TYYGGYVTSIA

-1509 KAVQDATDVSAQK
+1509 KAVQGATDVSAQK

-1618 TNTYNA
+1618 TNTYNV
-1624 TGKAYLRA
+1624 TGKAYLSA

-1652 EAGNTVTAARNGAD
+1652 EAGNTVVAARNGAD

-1741 AYHASGAVDLKAWK
+1741 AYHASGAVDLKVWK

-1774 TGEGDSEQAEA
+1774 TGEDDSEQAEA
-1785 PRTAT
+1785 VGTTT

-1802 SIQALRFT
+1802 SIQALQFT

-1870 KNKLKGGK
+1870 KNKLKDGK

-1901 LTGKNLPEDG
+1901 LTGKNLPKDG
-1911 SYSFKRE
+1911 SYSFTRE

-1940 PVGEMVLSSDG
+1940 PAGEMVLSTGDDAANTGVS
-1951 RSLSALLGTAAVA
+1951 SANNKNTSGPTLLAALDAPAGA
-1964 AKPAE
+1964 AQAAD
-1969 ASASAVE
+1969 ASASAIE
-1976 PLGAQLA
+1976 PLGARFTVA
-1983 AAGTNNEAGEAAESG
+1983 RTADES
-1998 QAAARV
+1998 
-2004 DDSSTNMSKAPARAK
+2004 SN
-2019 EKAKA
+2019 
-2024 AAAEDPN
+2024 AEDPN
-2031 IENWYGDIQ
+2031 IKKWYGDFQ
-2040 NGLYKDKEITLPD
+2040 NGLYKDKEIALPD
-2053 ASVHGT
+2053 VSVHGAL
-2059 PKESGKVGTSKWDLY
+2059 KESGTVGTSNWDLY
-2074 EDGAMRVHEGKFKW
+2074 EDGAMRVHEGIFKW
-2088 LDLRK
+2088 YELRRLAEKKKIKYFEFEKGCKLSDNDNYVILGQRECVSMVGYISASGATNMINMFADL
-2093 VIREKRYVVR
+2093 ENLR
-2103 YLELENGCATDDCD
+2103 YLN
-2117 CRSDVID
+2117 
-2124 YAGLSNLR
+2124 
-2132 SIVGYLSTSEATSM
+2132 
-2146 RAMFYSCSD
+2146 
-2155 LTTLEISGFDTSK
+2155 
-2168 VTDMCGMFLYC
+2168 
-2179 YGLTSLDL
+2179 
-2187 SRFDT
+2187 
-2192 SKVTDMAAMFQY
+2192 
-2204 CYGLTSLDLSG
+2204 LSG

-2222 DMGLMFHRC
+2222 DMRSMF
-2231 SGLTSLD
+2231 SGCKALTSLD
-2238 LSRFDTSKATDMGG
+2238 VSDLDTSGVTEMGSMFSDCSALTSLNVSGLDTSGVTYMGG
-2252 MFRNCS
+2252 MFSGCS
-2258 GLTSLDLSRFDTSKV
+2258 ALTSLDVSGLDTSSAVYMHNMFSGCSALTSLSLSDRHTSMAKDMSSMFSGCKALTSLDVSGLDTSSARYMDSMFSDCSALESLDLSSFDTSKV
-2273 TDMDCIF
+2273 IYMNSMFSNCSALRSLNLSSFDTANVSEMRSMFSGCSSLPSLDISSFRTFENVDRMDGMFSDCSALTTITLGYWTSLHYNSEFGSSYDSSRYTDVWECEED
-2280 YGCTGLTSLDL
+2280 GKRLTSREIRSYY
-2291 SHFDTSCATSIGG
+2291 SH
-2304 MFDGCTGLTSLD
+2304 
-2316 LSRFDTSNV
+2316 R
-2325 TYMNG
+2325 
-2330 MFQGCTGLTSLDLS
+2330 
-2344 RFDTSNV
+2344 
-2351 TYMNGMFQGCTGL
+2351 
-2364 TSLDLSGFVTS
+2364 
-2375 NVTYMRDMFRGCT
+2375 
-2388 GLTSLDLSRFDTS
+2388 
-2401 SVKYMSG
+2401 
-2408 MFLDT
+2408 
-2413 PNLHEIKLGDRTKLY
+2413 
-2428 TECYLG
+2428 
-2434 ARSEKDRYGDLIVVY
+2434 
-2449 DSDKYEDQW
+2449 
-2458 ECDNYADGKTSKD
+2458 
-2471 LCDGECRP
+2471 
-2479 GTWQRVAIDFSYTV
+2479 GTWHRVPIDFSYGV
-2493 KYHPGSVDV
+2493 KFDKNSEDAA
-2502 TGIMGDTTSKEDEA
+2502 GDMASATSKEGDD
-2516 FTFPKCTFYS
+2516 FTFPRCTFYS
-2526 LSHEFAGWTVGGD
+2526 LSYEFAGWKVVGD
-2539 SPVDPSKIYQPGY
+2539 NLSASVDPSKIYQPGD
-2552 VIGWGF
+2552 VVEGGI
-2558 SRRGGTVTL
+2558 SHRGGSAIL

-2611 TPAGYK
+2611 TTAGYK

-2636 VFTNAVSN
+2636 VFTNKVSN
-2644 GEKSANASITALKT
+2644 GEKSANVSITALKT
-2658 LDGEPAADGAFSFT
+2658 LDGEPAAADAFNFT
-2672 LAATDGAPMPEG
+2672 LAAKDDAPMPKG
-2684 AAGGSLTVSNGAGG
+2684 AVGGNRTVANGAGG
-2698 AVNFGSITYDE
+2698 AVNFGSITYDK
-2709 AGTYGYT
+2709 AGTYTYT
-2716 IGEVKGAD
+2716 ISEVEPEGAVD
-2724 DGVTYDGKTVDVTVE
+2724 HVKDGITYDGTPRNVTVK
-2739 VKAAD
+2739 VTAAD

-2766 TKTVEPHY
+2766 TKTVESRY
-2774 GSLTFTKKVKGA
+2774 GSLTFTKKVEGA

-2792 KSFKFRIDWDT
+2792 RKFKFRVNWDS
-2803 ARESEVFELAAGNS
+2803 ARDGEEFALAAGES
-2817 KTWENLDP
+2817 KTWTGLEP

-2837 AGYKASGAVTG
+2837 AGYKASGKVTG
-2848 SIEADKQS
+2848 SIEANKQS
-2856 KESITNT
+2856 SESITNT
-2863 YTVKPK
+2863 YTVKSK
-2869 GSFTVSAKKTLK
+2869 GSFTVSAKKKLE
-2881 GRDLKAGE
+2881 GRELKAGE
-2889 FTFELVEVGADGASG
+2889 FTFELVEVEADDSDGDV
-2904 KTVATATNDGDGN
+2904 VATATNDADGKISFGK
-2917 VAFPNVTVTSAGE
+2917 VELKGAGE
-2930 RSYRIREAKGGESGI
+2930 RSYRIREVKGSERGVA
-2945 TYDAGEHDVI
+2945 YDTAARDLT
-2955 VKAAPTDDP
+2955 VKATDNGDGT
-2964 SKLSCTVSYA
+2964 LRCDVSY
-2974 DGDILNA
+2974 DGGSA
-2981 VPTFTNTYKAPEG
+2981 PTFTNTYKAPEG

-3007 KLTADDKFSFE
+3007 KLTADDKFSFD

-3052 AGEYRYRI
+3052 AGEHRYRI

-3092 LECTVAYIG
+3092 LECTVVYIG
-3101 TDAAVEPPVF
+3101 TDAAAEPPVF

-3120 FAARATKSVKGA
+3120 FAAHATKSVKGA
-3132 NLKKDAYTFELL
+3132 DLKKDAYTFELL
-3144 EVEADGSDG
+3144 EVETDGSDG

-3186 IAGDEAGMAYDTA
+3186 VAGDEAGMAYDTA

-3213 KLNCEVAYEGGTEPE
+3213 KLNCEVAYEGGAEPE

-3250 ELKKGEFDFELVKV
+3250 DLKEGEFEFELVKV

-3277 KNGADGKV
+3277 KNDATGNV
-3285 VFDKLSVDAK
+3285 VFGKLSVDAK

-3329 DGNLTCQVVYG
+3329 DGNLSCQVVYG

-3360 KASATKK
+3360 KVEATKK
-3367 LEGRDLKAG
+3367 LEGRKLKDG

-3454 KCVVSYEGGSAPVFT
+3454 KCVVSYEGGSAPTFT

-3476 GSFRVE
+3476 GSFGVE
-3482 ASKVLEGRDLKAGE
+3482 ASKVLEGRKLKASE
-3496 FKFELV
+3496 FEFELV
-3502 KVKADGSLGKVVAT
+3502 KVKADGSLGKVIAT
-3516 AKNGADGKV
+3516 AKNGTDGKV
-3525 EFPAVDLTGEG
+3525 EFPAVELTGEG

-3557 SYGLTVDARM
+3557 SYGLTVDAHM

-3583 GSAPTFTNAY
+3583 GSAPTFTNKY
-3593 GAKGG
+3593 RAKGG
-3598 FKASATKKLEGRDLK
+3598 FKAQATKR
-3613 AGEFEF
+3613 
-3619 DLVDKDGNVVATA
+3619 
-3632 KNGADGKVA
+3632 
-3641 FPEVGLNAAGEYRY
+3641 
-3655 TVREA
+3655 
-3660 RGDKPG
+3660 
-3666 VSYDENE
+3666 
-3673 YGLTVKATDNGDGAL
+3673 
-3688 DCTVSYDGDEAP
+3688 
-3700 TFTNAYRTKGG
+3700 
-3711 FKASATKKLEGRDLK
+3711 
-3726 AGEFSFEL
+3726 
-3734 VDADGKV
+3734 
-3741 VATAENKADGS
+3741 
-3752 ISFPEVGLNA
+3752 
-3762 AGEYRYAIREKAGSA
+3762 
-3777 PGVTYDSQEHGL
+3777 
-3789 TVKATDNGDGTLKC
+3789 
-3803 EVSNE
+3803 
-3808 DGSAP
+3808 
-3813 TFINKYE
+3813 
-3820 VRGSFRAEATKV
+3820 
-3832 LDGRELKADEFEFEL
+3832 LDGRELKAGEF
-3847 VDKDGNVA
+3847 A
-3855 ATARNGAD
+3855 
-3863 GKVEFPEVGLNA
+3863 
-3875 AGEYRYSIREAKGD
+3875 
-3889 VPGVAYDEEELGLTV
+3889 
-3904 KATDNGD
+3904 
-3911 GTLKCEVSY
+3911 
-3920 DGGSA
+3920 
-3925 PTFTNAYGAKGGFKA
+3925 
-3940 SATKVLDGREL
+3940 
-3951 KADEFEFELVDADG
+3951 FELVDADG

-3972 NGAGGKVEFPEV
+3972 NGADGKVSFPEV
-3984 GLNAA
+3984 TLDAA
-3989 GEYRYAI
+3989 GAYGYRI
-3996 REKAGSVPGVTYD
+3996 REAKGDKPGVSYD
-4009 SQAHNL
+4009 ENEYGL
-4015 TVTAADNGDGTLK
+4015 TVAATDNGDGTLR
-4028 CDVSYEDGSAP
+4028 CEVSYDGGSAP
-4039 TFTNAYG
+4039 TLTNKYEAR
-4046 AKGSF
+4046 GSF
-4051 RAEATKVL
+4051 GAQATKVL
-4059 DGRELK
+4059 EGRELK
-4065 DREFSFELV
+4065 AGEFSFELV
-4074 KVKSDGSDGKVVA
+4074 DKDGKVVA
-4087 TAKNDADGKVE
+4087 TAE
-4098 FPEVGLNAAGEYR
+4098 
-4111 YAIREKAG
+4111 
-4119 SKRGVTYDTAAYG
+4119 
-4132 LTVTAV
+4132 
-4138 DNGDGKLECTVS
+4138 
-4150 YDGGEAPTFTNRYE
+4150 
-4164 ANGSF
+4164 
-4169 KAQATKRLE
+4169 
-4178 GRELKAD
+4178 
-4185 EFSFEL
+4185 
-4191 IDKDGNVAATAK
+4191 

-4218 AAGTYAYSIREVAG
+4218 AAGTYSYSIREAKGDKPGVA
-4232 DDSGVV
+4232 
-4238 YDTAVRNL
+4238 YDGNEYGL
-4246 TVMAS
+4246 TVAAT
-4251 DNGDGTLKCEVTY
+4251 DNGDGTLRCDVSYDGGEAPTFTNRYEAKGSFKAEATKVLDGRELKDKEFSFELVDADGKVVATAKNGADGKVEFPEVKLDAAGTYAYSIREKAGSAPGVTYDSQKHGLTVKATDNGDGTLRCEVSY
-4264 EGSAMPEFVNV
+4264 DGGSAPTLTNKYE
-4275 LRKPGTFVARAH
+4275 ARGSFGAQAT
-4287 KVLNGREL
+4287 KVLEGREL
-4295 KAGEFGFELIG
+4295 KAGEFSFELVDKDGKVAATAENKADGSISFPEVELTAAGTYSYSIREKAGSVPGVSYDSKGRGLTVKTTDNGDGTLSCDVSYDGGSAPTFTNRYEAKGSFRAEAAKVLDGRDLKDKEFSFELVDKDGKVVATAENGADGKVEFPEVELTAAGTYSYSIREAKGDKPGVAYDGNEYGLTVAATDNGDGTLRCDVSYDGGEAPTFTNRYEAKGSFKAQATKRLEGRDLKAGEFEFELIG
-4306 LDDDG
+4306 LNDDG

-4316 VAMAENDAAGNV
+4316 VATAENDAAGNV
-4328 VFPGVEVASAGTYRY
+4328 VFPAVEVASAGTYRY

-4354 VTYDT
+4354 VTYDIAT
-4359 AAYDLTVTAVD
+4359 YNLTVTAVD

-4376 TCGIA
+4376 TCSIA

-4393 YTPPTVPPS
+4393 YTPPT

-4433 ATWALACGMALAGS
+4433 DTWVLACGMALAGFA
-4447 VTCALGIASRRRKRR
+4447 TCGLGVASRRRKRR

>member
-1 MFKHADRKDGDT
+1 
-13 EFAKGTGVAS
+13 
-23 TEMPQRRCFR
+23 MPQRRCFR
-33 KARLKAAFAAKIAL
+33 KTRLKAAFAAKIAL

-54 MIMQTMPVSA
+54 MVMQTMPVSA
-64 IAEAVEQEQQD
+64 IAEVVEQEQQD
-75 QQLLAG
+75 QQLLAE
-81 VQSANEGSTTNEGE
+81 VQSANEGSTANVGE
-95 GDNTGGNGDVAND
+95 GDNTGSNGNATNDSTSQGDV
-108 SAPQGDAT
+108 T
-116 PDSDPSDSS
+116 PDSDTSDSS
-125 SIDDSDKTDVAT
+125 STDNADKTDVAT
-137 APAANA
+137 TPAANA
-143 ADSTDADSTGVVDA
+143 ADSTDADSTGIVDA
-157 SNFDGPNVKLVAPSA
+157 SDFDSPNVKLVAPPA
-172 QSEQALAAQVSPSAL
+172 QSEQALAAQASPSAL

-237 PKTDEFS
+237 PKADEFS

-264 QIVVPKYIFSDRDGR
+264 QIVVPKYIFSDRDGK

-346 AHAADALPIEVEKY
+346 AHAVDALPTEVEKY

-439 NQKYVLQGSTDG
+439 NQKYVLQGLTDG

-471 NKGDDATQDIRFTA
+471 NKDDDAAQDIRFTA

-495 NSTGYL
+495 HSTGYL

-561 FKYSNGSYSSKR
+561 FKYSNGSYSNKR

-592 VCNYDVE
+592 VCSYDVK

-671 TQTGYGYYEGS
+671 TQTGYGYYEDS

-735 SGLTVVE
+735 SGAVAVE
-742 AQNGAS
+742 PQNGAS
-748 VSEDGRRL
+748 VSADGTRL
-756 LFPRGAGVTDIKT
+756 LFPKDAGVTDIKT

-830 CGPKSADDYL
+830 CGPKSDDDFL

-871 VYEQTNLTTLSDYN
+871 VYEQTNLTTLTDYN

-943 KTRVTPNPEYRSRW
+943 KTRVAPNPEYRSSW

-1002 SWGTIAGY
+1002 RWGTIAGY

-1066 LDKKVDTND
+1066 LDKKVDTNY

-1102 LNNPDS
+1102 LNNPDN

-1136 AGDVMWKGHLLGVD
+1136 AGDAMWKGHLLGVD

-1167 VPVDQLTLDS
+1167 VPADQLTLDS

-1198 EGSLDDVIA
+1198 EGSLDDVTA

-1223 DEGDTAAFTIRMRA
+1223 GEGDTAAFTIRMRA

-1247 TAYGKWFDTDLTEG
+1247 AAYGKWFDTNLTEG

-1319 DDQDGKRPQS
+1319 DDRDGKRPQS

-1384 YLADVRLN
+1384 YLADVRMN
-1392 PTNTGYEF
+1392 PTDTGYEF

-1426 GKRPKEVKIDLYA
+1426 GKRPKEVKLDLYA

-1470 GIEIAYDVRED
+1470 GIEIAYEVRED
-1481 TYYEGYVTSVA
+1481 TYYEGYVTSIA

-1509 KAVQDATDVSAQK
+1509 KAVQGATDVSAQK

-1527 LTLTTP
+1527 LTLTT
-1533 EGEPE
+1533 PE

-1624 TGKAYLRA
+1624 TGKAYLKA

-1785 PRTAT
+1785 VGTAT

-1802 SIQALRFT
+1802 SIQALQFT

-1870 KNKLKGGK
+1870 KNKLKDGK
-1878 LRIAKTMEGDN
+1878 LRIAKTMAGDN

-1901 LTGKNLPEDG
+1901 LTGKNLPKDG

-1940 PVGEMVLSSDG
+1940 P
-1951 RSLSALLGTAAVA
+1951 
-1964 AKPAE
+1964 
-1969 ASASAVE
+1969 
-1976 PLGAQLA
+1976 
-1983 AAGTNNEAGEAAESG
+1983 AESEQTSAG
-1998 QAAARV
+1998 V
-2004 DDSSTNMSKAPARAK
+2004 GDSSTNMSKAPTRARA
-2019 EKAKA
+2019 KAKA

-2031 IENWYGDIQ
+2031 IKKWYGEFK
-2040 NGLYKDKEITLPD
+2040 NGLYKDKKVTLPD
-2053 ASVHGT
+2053 ASVHGAIKDLGWVT
-2059 PKESGKVGTSKWDLY
+2059 YNQWYLY
-2074 EDGAMRVHEGKFKW
+2074 EDGTMRVRAGMFAFEW
-2088 LDLRK
+2088 SELMEQ
-2093 VIREKRYVVR
+2093 VRETGAK
-2103 YLELENGCATDDCD
+2103 YLELEDGCKASSCWNMYPLQGV
-2117 CRSDVID
+2117 SLI
-2124 YAGLSNLR
+2124 
-2132 SIVGYLSTSEATSM
+2132 SIVGSLSTS
-2146 RAMFYSCSD
+2146 
-2155 LTTLEISGFDTSK
+2155 G
-2168 VTDMCGMFLYC
+2168 VTDMSNMFGMFDGYSGPTYLYLS
-2179 YGLTSLDL
+2179 GL
-2187 SRFDT
+2187 DT
-2192 SKVTDMAAMFQY
+2192 SSVRDMRNMFR
-2204 CYGLTSLDLSG
+2204 G
-2215 FDTSKVT
+2215 
-2222 DMGLMFHRC
+2222 C

-2238 LSRFDTSKATDMGG
+2238 LSDLDTSSVTDMRY
-2252 MFRNCS
+2252 MFEDCS
-2258 GLTSLDLSRFDTSKV
+2258 GLTSLDLSGWNTSKV
-2273 TDMDCIF
+2273 SSEVNSALGMFSSCKTLNEVVV
-2280 YGCTGLTSLDL
+2280 GGKTGLPRDSNFGSSYDDSL
-2291 SHFDTSCATSIGG
+2291 FTDTWVCDE
-2304 MFDGCTGLTSLD
+2304 DGVKLTS
-2316 LSRFDTSNV
+2316 
-2325 TYMNG
+2325 
-2330 MFQGCTGLTSLDLS
+2330 
-2344 RFDTSNV
+2344 
-2351 TYMNGMFQGCTGL
+2351 
-2364 TSLDLSGFVTS
+2364 
-2375 NVTYMRDMFRGCT
+2375 
-2388 GLTSLDLSRFDTS
+2388 
-2401 SVKYMSG
+2401 
-2408 MFLDT
+2408 
-2413 PNLHEIKLGDRTKLY
+2413 
-2428 TECYLG
+2428 
-2434 ARSEKDRYGDLIVVY
+2434 SEL
-2449 DSDKYEDQW
+2449 
-2458 ECDNYADGKTSKD
+2458 ADGVAH
-2471 LCDGECRP
+2471 P
-2479 GTWQRVAIDFSYTV
+2479 GTWRRMPIDFSYTV
-2493 KYHPGSVDV
+2493 NYAAGPDDV
-2502 TGIMGDTTSKEDEA
+2502 TGEMASVTSKEGEA

-2526 LSHEFAGWTVGGD
+2526 LNNEFAGWKVAGD
-2539 SPVDPSKIYQPGY
+2539 NLSESVDQSKIYQPGD
-2552 VIGWGF
+2552 VVEGGI
-2558 SRRGGTVTL
+2558 SHRGGTATL
-2567 TAQWKPINNNVDI
+2567 TAQWKPIDNSVDI
-2580 KDGSFDITLRAG
+2580 KDGAFDITLHAG

-2617 LVSSSDTS
+2617 LVSSSDMS

-2636 VFTNAVSN
+2636 VFTNAVSD

-2658 LDGEPAADGAFSFT
+2658 LDGEPATDRAFNFT
-2672 LAATDGAPMPEG
+2672 LAAKGGAPMPEG
-2684 AAGGSLTVSNGAGG
+2684 AAGGRLTVANGTGG

-2709 AGTYGYT
+2709 AGTYCYT
-2716 IGEVKGAD
+2716 IGEVKGDD

-2803 ARESEVFELAAGNS
+2803 ARESEEFTLTAGKS
-2817 KTWENLDP
+2817 KTWKDLEP
-2825 GLGYTITELDVP
+2825 GLGYTITELDAP
-2837 AGYKASGAVTG
+2837 AGYKASGKVTG
-2848 SIEADKQS
+2848 SIEADS
-2856 KESITNT
+2856 EAMASITNT

-2869 GSFTVSAKKTLK
+2869 GSFTVSAKKKLE
-2881 GRDLKAGE
+2881 GRELKAGE
-2889 FTFELVEVGADGASG
+2889 FTFELVEAGADGTAG
-2904 KTVATATNDGDGN
+2904 KTIATATNDGDGN
-2917 VAFPNVTVTSAGE
+2917 VAFPSVAVTSAGE
-2930 RSYRIREAKGGESGI
+2930 HRYLMREKGGTETGVS
-2945 TYDAGEHDVI
+2945 YDTGKHYVT
-2955 VKAAPTDDP
+2955 VAATVATDDP
-2964 SKLSCTVSYA
+2964 AKLDCSVKYE
-2974 DGDILNA
+2974 DGGILNA
-2981 VPTFTNTYKAPEG
+2981 SPTFTNTYKAPEG

-3007 KLTADDKFSFE
+3007 KLTADDKFTFE

-3029 DVVATAEN
+3029 EIVATAEN

-3052 AGEYRYRI
+3052 AGEHRYRI

-3101 TDAAVEPPVF
+3101 TDAAAEPPVF

-3120 FAARATKSVKGA
+3120 FAAHATKSVKGA
-3132 NLKKDAYTFELL
+3132 DLKKDAYTFELL
-3144 EVEADGSDG
+3144 EVETDGSDG

-3186 IAGDEAGMAYDTA
+3186 VAGDEAGMAYDTA

-3213 KLNCEVAYEGGTEPE
+3213 KLKCEVAYEGGAEPE

-3250 ELKKGEFDFELVKV
+3250 DLKEDEFEFELVKV
-3264 KDDGSDGEVVASA
+3264 KDDGSDGEVVATA
-3277 KNGADGKV
+3277 KNDAAGNV
-3285 VFDKLSVDAK
+3285 VFGKLSVDAK
-3295 GRYKYR
+3295 GCYKYR

-3329 DGNLTCQVVYG
+3329 DGNLSCQVVYG

-3354 TPEGSF
+3354 MPEGSF
-3360 KASATKK
+3360 KVEATKK
-3367 LEGRDLKAG
+3367 LEGRKLKEG
-3376 EFEFELVEVEADDSD
+3376 EFEFKLVEVEADDSD

-3482 ASKVLEGRDLKAGE
+3482 ASKVLEGRKLKAGE
-3496 FKFELV
+3496 FEFELV

-3525 EFPAVDLTGEG
+3525 
-3536 TRSYRIREVKGD
+3536 S
-3548 AGGVTYDGK
+3548 
-3557 SYGLTVDARM
+3557 
-3567 SEGDDAKLD
+3567 
-3576 CTVSYDG
+3576 
-3583 GSAPTFTNAY
+3583 
-3593 GAKGG
+3593 
-3598 FKASATKKLEGRDLK
+3598 
-3613 AGEFEF
+3613 
-3619 DLVDKDGNVVATA
+3619 
-3632 KNGADGKVA
+3632 
-3641 FPEVGLNAAGEYRY
+3641 FPEVTLDAAGTYGYRI
-3655 TVREA
+3655 REA

-3666 VSYDENE
+3666 VAYDENE
-3673 YGLTVKATDNGDGAL
+3673 YGLTVA
-3688 DCTVSYDGDEAP
+3688 
-3700 TFTNAYRTKGG
+3700 
-3711 FKASATKKLEGRDLK
+3711 
-3726 AGEFSFEL
+3726 
-3734 VDADGKV
+3734 
-3741 VATAENKADGS
+3741 
-3752 ISFPEVGLNA
+3752 
-3762 AGEYRYAIREKAGSA
+3762 
-3777 PGVTYDSQEHGL
+3777 
-3789 TVKATDNGDGTLKC
+3789 ATDNGDGTL
-3803 EVSNE
+3803 
-3808 DGSAP
+3808 
-3813 TFINKYE
+3813 
-3820 VRGSFRAEATKV
+3820 
-3832 LDGRELKADEFEFEL
+3832 
-3847 VDKDGNVA
+3847 
-3855 ATARNGAD
+3855 
-3863 GKVEFPEVGLNA
+3863 
-3875 AGEYRYSIREAKGD
+3875 
-3889 VPGVAYDEEELGLTV
+3889 
-3904 KATDNGD
+3904 
-3911 GTLKCEVSY
+3911 
-3920 DGGSA
+3920 
-3925 PTFTNAYGAKGGFKA
+3925 
-3940 SATKVLDGREL
+3940 
-3951 KADEFEFELVDADG
+3951 
-3965 KVVATAK
+3965 
-3972 NGAGGKVEFPEV
+3972 
-3984 GLNAA
+3984 
-3989 GEYRYAI
+3989 
-3996 REKAGSVPGVTYD
+3996 
-4009 SQAHNL
+4009 
-4015 TVTAADNGDGTLK
+4015 
-4028 CDVSYEDGSAP
+4028 
-4039 TFTNAYG
+4039 
-4046 AKGSF
+4046 
-4051 RAEATKVL
+4051 
-4059 DGRELK
+4059 
-4065 DREFSFELV
+4065 
-4074 KVKSDGSDGKVVA
+4074 
-4087 TAKNDADGKVE
+4087 
-4098 FPEVGLNAAGEYR
+4098 
-4111 YAIREKAG
+4111 
-4119 SKRGVTYDTAAYG
+4119 
-4132 LTVTAV
+4132 
-4138 DNGDGKLECTVS
+4138 
-4150 YDGGEAPTFTNRYE
+4150 
-4164 ANGSF
+4164 
-4169 KAQATKRLE
+4169 
-4178 GRELKAD
+4178 
-4185 EFSFEL
+4185 
-4191 IDKDGNVAATAK
+4191 
-4203 NGADGKVEFPEVELT
+4203 
-4218 AAGTYAYSIREVAG
+4218 
-4232 DDSGVV
+4232 
-4238 YDTAVRNL
+4238 
-4246 TVMAS
+4246 
-4251 DNGDGTLKCEVTY
+4251 
-4264 EGSAMPEFVNV
+4264 
-4275 LRKPGTFVARAH
+4275 
-4287 KVLNGREL
+4287 
-4295 KAGEFGFELIG
+4295 
-4306 LDDDG
+4306 
-4311 TEGDV
+4311 
-4316 VAMAENDAAGNV
+4316 
-4328 VFPGVEVASAGTYRY
+4328 
-4343 RVREKAGSESG
+4343 
-4354 VTYDT
+4354 
-4359 AAYDLTVTAVD
+4359 
-4370 NGDGTL
+4370 
-4376 TCGIA
+4376 TCSIA

-4393 YTPPTVPPS
+4393 YTPPA
-4402 NPPANPPSTT
+4402 NPPANPPST
-4412 TTTQTTTTHKRK
+4412 TTTTHKRK

-4433 ATWALACGMALAGS
+4433 DTWALACGMALAGS
-4447 VTCALGIASRRRKRR
+4447 VICALGVASRRRKRR

>member
-1 MFKHADRKDGDT
+1 MFKHADRIDGDT
-13 EFAKGTGVAS
+13 EFAKGAGVAS

-33 KARLKAAFAAKIAL
+33 KTRLKAAFAAKIAL

-54 MIMQTMPVSA
+54 MVMQTMPVSA
-64 IAEAVEQEQQD
+64 IAEVVEQEQQD
-75 QQLLAG
+75 QQLFAE
-81 VQSANEGSTTNEGE
+81 VQSANEGSTTNVGE
-95 GDNTGGNGDVAND
+95 GDNTGSNGNATNDSTSQGDV
-108 SAPQGDAT
+108 T
-116 PDSDPSDSS
+116 PDSDTSDSS

-137 APAANA
+137 TPAANA

-157 SNFDGPNVKLVAPSA
+157 SNFDSPNVKLVAPPA
-172 QSEQALAAQVSPSAL
+172 QSEQALAAQASPSAL

-217 VAWATPDDAEDNSPA
+217 VAWVTPDDAEDSSPA

-244 VKMKLSVALS
+244 VKMKLSLALS
-254 GQYSYKEGEI
+254 GQHSYEEGEI
-264 QIVVPKYIFSDRDGR
+264 QIVVPKYIFVDRDGK
-279 PAGELE
+279 PTGELE

-313 EFSAA
+313 ELSAA

-346 AHAADALPIEVEKY
+346 TPAADALPTEVEKY

-385 LDASVDTQEAI
+385 LDACVDTQEI
-396 SGAELR
+396 INRAEVR
-402 GQSLSEN
+402 GQNLSET
-409 WPSNWPEELKPADAD
+409 WPSNWPEELKPSNDD
-424 KYIYIDWYSWTSARG
+424 KYIYVDWYSWTSASG
-439 NQKYVLQGSTDG
+439 NQRYVLQGTTDG
-451 SDSGYKAKLLGVSYN
+451 GDSGYRATLLGVSYV
-466 GKTVG
+466 GKTVA
-471 NKGDDATQDIRFTA
+471 NKGEDLAQDMRFTA
-485 ENCLDYVSSN
+485 RDSLDYASSN
-495 NSTGYL
+495 TSTGYL
-501 HTYMAY
+501 HSYMAY

-512 KLGGHYKLKHKV
+512 KEGGHYTLKHKV
-524 GYTLTSADDH
+524 RYTLTSADDH
-534 EVTSAPA
+534 EISTADASAE
-541 TAQLTYSPI
+541 LTYSPI
-550 KFQDP
+550 KFKDP
-555 HGHFNV
+555 NGHFNV
-561 FKYSNGSYSSKR
+561 FKFSSGSYSSKHASFS
-573 GKCDNYPYA
+573 NYSYA
-582 LDSLRLGRDA
+582 LDSLRLGRDV
-592 VCNYDVE
+592 VCNYDVK
-599 TVGFT
+599 TIGFT

-625 GKQAVRMETP
+625 GKQAVRMETL

-658 SVDKPTVYGYQRY
+658 SVDKPTVYSYQRY
-671 TQTGYGYYEGS
+671 AQTGYGYYEDS

-697 YVVDGD
+697 YVVDD
-703 NAKQPDIEIWGSV
+703 DKANQPDIEIYGSV

-735 SGLTVVE
+735 SGSAVVE

-808 ETILRNTAKSYN
+808 ETILRNTARPYF
-820 YDFNGDLIVE
+820 YDFNGDLILA

-840 TGAASGISMDKG
+840 TGAASGISMDKS

-871 VYEQTNLTTLSDYN
+871 VYEQTNLTNLADYN

-890 GIFTPDTAGTFYDL
+890 GVFTPDTAGTFYDL

-909 EPKLGT
+909 EPRLGT

-943 KTRVTPNPEYRSRW
+943 KARIASDPEYRSTVN
-957 SAGNQ
+957 AGNQ
-962 PYDGYGDKITLTF
+962 PYDGYGNKITLTF

-980 FDTERDYGSTL
+980 FDTERDYGPTL

-1023 ASKDAV
+1023 ASKAAV

-1042 SDNSSF
+1042 SDNPSF

-1102 LNNPDS
+1102 LNNPDN

-1116 FDAVDAFDPA
+1116 FDAIDAFDPA

-1198 EGSLDDVIA
+1198 EGSLDDVTA

-1247 TAYGKWFDTDLTEG
+1247 TAYGRWFDTDLTEG

-1329 VTVHLYADGQDTGK
+1329 VTVHLCADGQDTGK

-1384 YLADVRLN
+1384 YLADVRMN

-1459 SFGSLPKYRDH
+1459 SFGNLPKYRDH
-1470 GIEIAYDVRED
+1470 GIEIAYEVRED

-1538 GGMFAYAVTDAAG
+1538 GGTFVYTVTDAAG

-1557 KVGNGDTIKLRGG
+1557 TVGNGDTVKLRGG

-1593 FKKTDSTGATG
+1593 FKKTDSVGTTG

-1624 TGKAYLRA
+1624 TGKAYLKA
-1632 TKVLEG
+1632 KKVLEG

-1646 TFDVLD
+1646 TFDVVD
-1652 EAGNTVTAARNGAD
+1652 ADGNTVVTARNGAD

-1680 VGKTYTYTIRE
+1680 VGHTYTYTIRE
-1691 RNTGAAGYTYSD
+1691 RNTGAAGYTYSSEEFT
-1703 AAAKAKVSVTDNGD
+1703 AQVTVSDNGD
-1717 GTLACDVS
+1717 GTLKSEVS
-1725 YWDGSSWDGSA
+1725 YDGGEA

-1741 AYHASGAVDLKAWK
+1741 EYHASGTVDLKAWK

-1762 KDNEFTFKLEKL
+1762 KDNEFNFKLEKL
-1774 TGEGDSEQAEA
+1774 TGEGVGEQAGEVG
-1785 PRTAT
+1785 TAA

-1828 GEDADPTVDY
+1828 GEAADSTVDY
-1838 DSQSSFVYTVK
+1838 DSENSFIYTVK

-1870 KNKLKGGK
+1870 KNKLKDGR

-1901 LTGKNLPEDG
+1901 LTGKNLPKDG
-1911 SYSFKRE
+1911 KYDFTRK
-1918 AYTGEGDAADEAA
+1918 AYTGKGDAADEAA
-1931 TAAAQSSEP
+1931 TTAAQSSEP
-1940 PVGEMVLSSDG
+1940 PAGEMVLSSDAP
-1951 RSLSALLGTAAVA
+1951 SPSTLLGAAAVA
-1964 AKPAE
+1964 AKPVE

-1983 AAGTNNEAGEAAESG
+1983 AAGTNNEVGEAAESE
-1998 QAAARV
+1998 QASAGV
-2004 DDSSTNMSKAPARAK
+2004 GDSSTNMSKAPTRARA
-2019 EKAKA
+2019 KAKA

-2031 IENWYGDIQ
+2031 IKKWYGDFQ

-2053 ASVHGT
+2053 VSVHGAL
-2059 PKESGKVGTSKWDLY
+2059 KESGIVGTSNWDLY
-2074 EDGAMRVHEGKFKW
+2074 EDGAMRVHEGIFKW
-2088 LDLRK
+2088 YELRRLAEKKKIKYFEFEKGCKLSDNNNYVILGQRECVSMVGYISASGATNMINMFADL
-2093 VIREKRYVVR
+2093 ENLR
-2103 YLELENGCATDDCD
+2103 YLN
-2117 CRSDVID
+2117 
-2124 YAGLSNLR
+2124 LS
-2132 SIVGYLSTSEATSM
+2132 S
-2146 RAMFYSCSD
+2146 
-2155 LTTLEISGFDTSK
+2155 FDTSK
-2168 VTDMCGMFLYC
+2168 VTDMSSMFSGC
-2179 YGLTSLDL
+2179 KALTSLDVSDLDTSGVTNMSSMFSDCSALTSLDVSGLDTSGVTYMGNMFSDCSALTSLDVSGLDTSSAVYMHNMFSGCSALTSL
-2187 SRFDT
+2187 SLSDRHTSMAKDMSSMFSGCKALTSLDVSGLDTSSAKYMDSMFSGCSALESLDLSSFDT
-2192 SKVTDMAAMFQY
+2192 SKVIYMNSMFSG
-2204 CYGLTSLDLSG
+2204 CSALESLNLSSFNTANVSEMRSMFSGCSSLPSLDLSS
-2215 FDTSKVT
+2215 FRTFQNVDRM
-2222 DMGLMFHRC
+2222 D
-2231 SGLTSLD
+2231 
-2238 LSRFDTSKATDMGG
+2238 G
-2252 MFRNCS
+2252 MFSACS
-2258 GLTSLDLSRFDTSKV
+2258 ALTT
-2273 TDMDCIF
+2273 
-2280 YGCTGLTSLDL
+2280 
-2291 SHFDTSCATSIGG
+2291 
-2304 MFDGCTGLTSLD
+2304 
-2316 LSRFDTSNV
+2316 
-2325 TYMNG
+2325 
-2330 MFQGCTGLTSLDLS
+2330 
-2344 RFDTSNV
+2344 
-2351 TYMNGMFQGCTGL
+2351 
-2364 TSLDLSGFVTS
+2364 
-2375 NVTYMRDMFRGCT
+2375 
-2388 GLTSLDLSRFDTS
+2388 
-2401 SVKYMSG
+2401 
-2408 MFLDT
+2408 
-2413 PNLHEIKLGDRTKLY
+2413 IKLGYWTSLRD
-2428 TECYLG
+2428 E
-2434 ARSEKDRYGDLIVVY
+2434 SEFGSSY
-2449 DSDKYEDQW
+2449 DSSRYTDVW
-2458 ECDNYADGKTSKD
+2458 ECEEDGKRLTSEEIR
-2471 LCDGECRP
+2471 GFYSHR
-2479 GTWQRVAIDFSYTV
+2479 GTWHRVPIDFSY
-2493 KYHPGSVDV
+2493 GV
-2502 TGIMGDTTSKEDEA
+2502 TFDKNSDDATGEMASATSNEGDA
-2516 FTFPKCTFYS
+2516 FTFPKCMFYS
-2526 LSHEFAGWTVGGD
+2526 LNYEFAGWKVAGDNLSESVG
-2539 SPVDPSKIYQPGY
+2539 SSKIYQPGD
-2552 VIGWGF
+2552 VVEGGI
-2558 SRRGGTVTL
+2558 SHRGGTATL
-2567 TAQWKPINNNVDI
+2567 TAQWKSIDNSVDI
-2580 KDGSFDITLRAG
+2580 KDGAFDITLRAG

-2644 GEKSANASITALKT
+2644 GEKSANASIAALKT
-2658 LDGEPAADGAFSFT
+2658 LDGEPAAAGAFDFT
-2672 LAATDGAPMPEG
+2672 LAAKGGTPMPKG
-2684 AAGGSLTVSNGAGG
+2684 AVGGNRTVANGAGG
-2698 AVNFGSITYDE
+2698 AVNFGSITYDK
-2709 AGTYGYT
+2709 AGTYTYT
-2716 IGEVKGAD
+2716 ISEVEPEGAVD
-2724 DGVTYDGKTVDVTVE
+2724 HVKDGITYDGTPRNVTVK
-2739 VKAAD
+2739 VTAAD

-2774 GSLTFTKKVKGA
+2774 GSLTFTKKVEGA

-2792 KSFKFRIDWDT
+2792 RKFKFRIDWDS
-2803 ARESEVFELAAGNS
+2803 ARESEEFTLAAGKS
-2817 KTWENLDP
+2817 KTWKDLEP

-2848 SIEADKQS
+2848 SIEADS
-2856 KESITNT
+2856 EAMASITNT
-2863 YTVKPK
+2863 YTVKSK
-2869 GSFTVSAKKTLK
+2869 GSFTVSAKKTLE
-2881 GRDLKAGE
+2881 GRELKAGE
-2889 FTFELVEVGADGASG
+2889 FTFELVEAGTDDAPG
-2904 KTVATATNDGDGN
+2904 KTIATTTNDDDGT

-2930 RSYRIREAKGGESGI
+2930 QRYFMREKAGAETGVSYDTDKHYVTVNTTVA
-2945 TYDAGEHDVI
+2945 
-2955 VKAAPTDDP
+2955 TDDP
-2964 SKLSCTVSYA
+2964 AKLDCFVKYE
-2974 DGDILNA
+2974 DGGILNVA
-2981 VPTFTNTYKAPEG
+2981 PTFTNTYKAPEG

-3007 KLTADDKFSFE
+3007 KLTADDKFTFE

-3029 DVVATAEN
+3029 DVVATTEN
-3037 DADGNVTFPSVTVAS
+3037 DADGNVMFPSVTVAS
-3052 AGEYRYRI
+3052 AGERRYRI

-3073 KRAYDLTV
+3073 KRAHDLTV

-3101 TDAAVEPPVF
+3101 TDAAAEPPVF

-3120 FAARATKSVKGA
+3120 FAAHATKSVKGA
-3132 NLKKDAYTFELL
+3132 DLKKDAYTFKLL

-3186 IAGDEAGMAYDTA
+3186 VAGDEAGMAYDTA

-3213 KLNCEVAYEGGTEPE
+3213 KLNCEVAYEGGVEPE

-3250 ELKKGEFDFELVKV
+3250 DLKEGEFEFELVKV

-3277 KNGADGKV
+3277 KNDATGNV
-3285 VFDKLSVDAK
+3285 VFGKLSVDAK

-3354 TPEGSF
+3354 MPEGSF
-3360 KASATKK
+3360 KVEATKK
-3367 LEGRDLKAG
+3367 LEGRKLKDG

-3429 ERGVA
+3429 ESGVI
-3434 YDTAA
+3434 YDT
-3439 RDLTVKA
+3439 T
-3446 TDNGDGTL
+3446 T
-3454 KCVVSYEGGSAPVFT
+3454 
-3469 NKYTAPK
+3469 
-3476 GSFRVE
+3476 
-3482 ASKVLEGRDLKAGE
+3482 
-3496 FKFELV
+3496 
-3502 KVKADGSLGKVVAT
+3502 
-3516 AKNGADGKV
+3516 
-3525 EFPAVDLTGEG
+3525 
-3536 TRSYRIREVKGD
+3536 
-3548 AGGVTYDGK
+3548 
-3557 SYGLTVDARM
+3557 
-3567 SEGDDAKLD
+3567 
-3576 CTVSYDG
+3576 
-3583 GSAPTFTNAY
+3583 
-3593 GAKGG
+3593 
-3598 FKASATKKLEGRDLK
+3598 
-3613 AGEFEF
+3613 
-3619 DLVDKDGNVVATA
+3619 
-3632 KNGADGKVA
+3632 
-3641 FPEVGLNAAGEYRY
+3641 
-3655 TVREA
+3655 
-3660 RGDKPG
+3660 
-3666 VSYDENE
+3666 
-3673 YGLTVKATDNGDGAL
+3673 
-3688 DCTVSYDGDEAP
+3688 
-3700 TFTNAYRTKGG
+3700 
-3711 FKASATKKLEGRDLK
+3711 
-3726 AGEFSFEL
+3726 
-3734 VDADGKV
+3734 
-3741 VATAENKADGS
+3741 
-3752 ISFPEVGLNA
+3752 
-3762 AGEYRYAIREKAGSA
+3762 
-3777 PGVTYDSQEHGL
+3777 
-3789 TVKATDNGDGTLKC
+3789 
-3803 EVSNE
+3803 
-3808 DGSAP
+3808 
-3813 TFINKYE
+3813 
-3820 VRGSFRAEATKV
+3820 
-3832 LDGRELKADEFEFEL
+3832 
-3847 VDKDGNVA
+3847 
-3855 ATARNGAD
+3855 
-3863 GKVEFPEVGLNA
+3863 
-3875 AGEYRYSIREAKGD
+3875 
-3889 VPGVAYDEEELGLTV
+3889 
-3904 KATDNGD
+3904 
-3911 GTLKCEVSY
+3911 
-3920 DGGSA
+3920 
-3925 PTFTNAYGAKGGFKA
+3925 
-3940 SATKVLDGREL
+3940 
-3951 KADEFEFELVDADG
+3951 
-3965 KVVATAK
+3965 
-3972 NGAGGKVEFPEV
+3972 
-3984 GLNAA
+3984 
-3989 GEYRYAI
+3989 
-3996 REKAGSVPGVTYD
+3996 
-4009 SQAHNL
+4009 
-4015 TVTAADNGDGTLK
+4015 
-4028 CDVSYEDGSAP
+4028 
-4039 TFTNAYG
+4039 
-4046 AKGSF
+4046 
-4051 RAEATKVL
+4051 
-4059 DGRELK
+4059 
-4065 DREFSFELV
+4065 
-4074 KVKSDGSDGKVVA
+4074 
-4087 TAKNDADGKVE
+4087 
-4098 FPEVGLNAAGEYR
+4098 
-4111 YAIREKAG
+4111 
-4119 SKRGVTYDTAAYG
+4119 
-4132 LTVTAV
+4132 
-4138 DNGDGKLECTVS
+4138 
-4150 YDGGEAPTFTNRYE
+4150 
-4164 ANGSF
+4164 
-4169 KAQATKRLE
+4169 
-4178 GRELKAD
+4178 
-4185 EFSFEL
+4185 
-4191 IDKDGNVAATAK
+4191 
-4203 NGADGKVEFPEVELT
+4203 
-4218 AAGTYAYSIREVAG
+4218 
-4232 DDSGVV
+4232 
-4238 YDTAVRNL
+4238 
-4246 TVMAS
+4246 
-4251 DNGDGTLKCEVTY
+4251 
-4264 EGSAMPEFVNV
+4264 
-4275 LRKPGTFVARAH
+4275 
-4287 KVLNGREL
+4287 
-4295 KAGEFGFELIG
+4295 
-4306 LDDDG
+4306 
-4311 TEGDV
+4311 
-4316 VAMAENDAAGNV
+4316 
-4328 VFPGVEVASAGTYRY
+4328 
-4343 RVREKAGSESG
+4343 
-4354 VTYDT
+4354 
-4359 AAYDLTVTAVD
+4359 YDLTVTAVD

-4376 TCGIA
+4376 TCSIA

-4433 ATWALACGMALAGS
+4433 DTWALACGMALAGS

>member
-33 KARLKAAFAAKIAL
+33 RTRLKAAFAVKIAL

-54 MIMQTMPVSA
+54 MVMQTMPVSA

-75 QQLLAG
+75 QQLLAE
-81 VQSANEGSTTNEGE
+81 VQSANEGSTTNVGE
-95 GDNTGGNGDVAND
+95 GDNTGSNGNPTND
-108 SAPQGDAT
+108 SASQGDVT
-116 PDSDPSDSS
+116 PDSDTSDSFS
-125 SIDDSDKTDVAT
+125 TDNADKTDVAT

-157 SNFDGPNVKLVAPSA
+157 SNFDSPNVKLVAPPA
-172 QSEQALAAQVSPSAL
+172 QSEQALAAQASPSAL

-264 QIVVPKYIFSDRDGR
+264 QIVVPKYIFADRDGK
-279 PAGELE
+279 PTGELE

-318 TQASFEF
+318 TQAGFEF

-337 NGQLADGEK
+337 NGQLADGKK
-346 AHAADALPIEVEKY
+346 AQAADALPTEVEKY

-385 LDASVDTQEAI
+385 LDASVDTQEI
-396 SGAELR
+396 INRAEVR
-402 GQSLSEN
+402 GQNLSET

-424 KYIYIDWYSWTSARG
+424 KYIYIDWYSWTSSRG

-451 SDSGYKAKLLGVSYN
+451 SDSGYEAKLLGVSYN

-471 NKGDDATQDIRFTA
+471 NKDDDAAQDIRFTA

-512 KLGGHYKLKHKV
+512 KLGGHYELKHKV

-561 FKYSNGSYSSKR
+561 FKYSNGSYSNKR
-573 GKCDNYPYA
+573 GKCDNYSYA

-625 GKQAVRMETP
+625 GKQAVRMETL

-658 SVDKPTVYGYQRY
+658 SVDKPTVYSYQRY
-671 TQTGYGYYEGS
+671 AQTSYGYYEAS
-682 DGAVR
+682 DSTVR

-697 YVVDGD
+697 YVVDD
-703 NAKQPDIEIWGSV
+703 DKANQPDIEIYGSV

-735 SGLTVVE
+735 SGSPVVE

-756 LFPRGAGVTDIKT
+756 LFPKGAGVTDIKT

-799 QLFKDSDTP
+799 ELFKDSDTP
-808 ETILRNTAKSYN
+808 ETILRNTARPYF
-820 YDFNGDLIVE
+820 YDFNGDLILA

-840 TGAASGISMDKG
+840 TGAASGISMDKS
-852 VKYDTDKDGQTTT
+852 VKYDADKDGQTTT
-865 LHYTAN
+865 VHYTAN
-871 VYEQTNLTTLSDYN
+871 VYEQTNLTNLADYN

-890 GIFTPDTAGTFYDL
+890 GVFTPDTAGTFYDL

-909 EPKLGT
+909 EPRLGT

-943 KTRVTPNPEYRSRW
+943 KARIASDPEYRSTVN
-957 SAGNQ
+957 AGNQ
-962 PYDGYGDKITLTF
+962 PYDGYGNKITLTF

-991 VNNIAYESAEP
+991 VNNIAYESAES

-1023 ASKDAV
+1023 ASKAAV

-1042 SDNSSF
+1042 SDNPSF

-1066 LDKKVDTND
+1066 LDKKVDVND
-1075 EGAWSSGLDKDGA
+1075 EGVWSSGLDKDGA

-1102 LNNPDS
+1102 LNNPDN

-1116 FDAVDAFDPA
+1116 FDAIDAFDPA

-1136 AGDVMWKGHLLGVD
+1136 AGDAMWKGHLLGVD

-1167 VPVDQLTLDS
+1167 VPADQLTLDS
-1177 ESKEAQAD
+1177 ESKEAQVD

-1198 EGSLDDVIA
+1198 EGSLDDVTA

-1237 PEVKDLEQDP
+1237 PKVKDLEQDSN
-1247 TAYGKWFDTDLTEG
+1247 AYGKWFDTNPTEG
-1261 ESESGLTGGAHAYNN
+1261 KSESGLTGGAHAYNN

-1319 DDQDGKRPQS
+1319 DDRDGKRPQS

-1384 YLADVRLN
+1384 YLADVRMN
-1392 PTNTGYEF
+1392 PTDTGYEF

-1415 RKIWDDANDAA
+1415 RKIWDDADDAA

-1446 KTVKAA
+1446 KTVKAQ
-1452 DSGDWNY
+1452 DSSEWGY

-1509 KAVQDATDVSAQK
+1509 KTVQDATDVSAQK

-1538 GGMFAYAVTDAAG
+1538 GGTFAYTVTDAAG

-1557 KVGNGDTIKLRGG
+1557 TVGNGDTVKLRGG

-1593 FKKTDSTGATG
+1593 FKKTDFAGTTG
-1604 TIRAGEERAATASF
+1604 TIRAGEERAATAGF

-1624 TGKAYLRA
+1624 TGKAYLKA
-1632 TKVLEG
+1632 KKVLEG

-1646 TFDVLD
+1646 TFDVVD
-1652 EAGNTVTAARNGAD
+1652 ADGNAVVTARNGAD

-1680 VGKTYTYTIRE
+1680 VGHTYTYTIRE
-1691 RNTGAAGYTYSD
+1691 RNAGAKGYTYSPEEFT
-1703 AAAKAKVSVTDNGD
+1703 AQVTVTDNGD
-1717 GTLACDVS
+1717 GTLKSEVS
-1725 YWDGSSWDGSA
+1725 YDGGEA

-1741 AYHASGAVDLKAWK
+1741 EYHASGTVDLKAWK

-1762 KDNEFTFKLEKL
+1762 KDNEFNFKLEKL
-1774 TGEGDSEQAEA
+1774 TGEGVGEQAEEVG
-1785 PRTAT
+1785 TAA

-1828 GEDADPTVDY
+1828 GEAADPTVDY

-1849 VVDNGDGTLGFDV
+1849 VVDNGDSTLGFDV

-1870 KNKLKGGK
+1870 KNKLKDGK

-1901 LTGKNLPEDG
+1901 LTGKNLPKDG
-1911 SYSFKRE
+1911 KYDFTRK
-1918 AYTGEGDAADEAA
+1918 AYTGKGDAADEAA
-1931 TAAAQSSEP
+1931 TTAAQSSEP
-1940 PVGEMVLSSDG
+1940 PAGEMVLSSDG
-1951 RSLSALLGTAAVA
+1951 PSPSTLLGPAAVA
-1964 AKPAE
+1964 TKPAE

-1983 AAGTNNEAGEAAESG
+1983 AVGTNNEAGEAAESE
-1998 QAAARV
+1998 QASAGV
-2004 DDSSTNMSKAPARAK
+2004 GDSSTNMSKAPTRSRA
-2019 EKAKA
+2019 KAKA

-2031 IENWYGDIQ
+2031 IKKWYGEFK
-2040 NGLYKDKEITLPD
+2040 NGLYKDNKVTLPD
-2053 ASVHGT
+2053 ASVHGAIKDLGWVT
-2059 PKESGKVGTSKWDLY
+2059 YNQWYLY
-2074 EDGAMRVHEGKFKW
+2074 EDGTMRVRAGMFAFEW
-2088 LDLRK
+2088 SELMEQ
-2093 VIREKRYVVR
+2093 VRETGAK
-2103 YLELENGCATDDCD
+2103 YLELEDGCKASS
-2117 CRSDVID
+2117 CRNTYPLQGVSLI
-2124 YAGLSNLR
+2124 
-2132 SIVGYLSTSEATSM
+2132 SIVGSLSTS
-2146 RAMFYSCSD
+2146 
-2155 LTTLEISGFDTSK
+2155 G
-2168 VTDMCGMFLYC
+2168 VTDMSRMFAMVVDCSGPTYLYLS
-2179 YGLTSLDL
+2179 GL
-2187 SRFDT
+2187 DT
-2192 SKVTDMAAMFQY
+2192 SSVRYMESMF
-2204 CYGLTSLDLSG
+2204 SG
-2215 FDTSKVT
+2215 
-2222 DMGLMFHRC
+2222 C

-2238 LSRFDTSKATDMGG
+2238 LSGLDTSSVTDMSN
-2252 MFRNCS
+2252 MFDRCSGLTSLDASNWNTSCVNYMGWMFNRCSGLTSLGVSGWNTSCVTHMEYMFNGCS
-2258 GLTSLDLSRFDTSKV
+2258 GLTSLDLSGWNTSKV
-2273 TDMDCIF
+2273 S
-2280 YGCTGLTSLDL
+2280 Y
-2291 SHFDTSCATSIGG
+2291 A
-2304 MFDGCTGLTSLD
+2304 
-2316 LSRFDTSNV
+2316 
-2325 TYMNG
+2325 
-2330 MFQGCTGLTSLDLS
+2330 
-2344 RFDTSNV
+2344 
-2351 TYMNGMFQGCTGL
+2351 
-2364 TSLDLSGFVTS
+2364 
-2375 NVTYMRDMFRGCT
+2375 
-2388 GLTSLDLSRFDTS
+2388 
-2401 SVKYMSG
+2401 SG
-2408 MFLDT
+2408 MFSSCEKLNEVVVGEKTGLPRDSSFGSSYDHSLFTDT
-2413 PNLHEIKLGDRTKLY
+2413 WAREQDGAKRTS
-2428 TECYLG
+2428 
-2434 ARSEKDRYGDLIVVY
+2434 SEL
-2449 DSDKYEDQW
+2449 
-2458 ECDNYADGKTSKD
+2458 ADGVAH
-2471 LCDGECRP
+2471 P
-2479 GTWQRVAIDFSYTV
+2479 GTWSRMRIDFSYTV
-2493 KYHPGSVDV
+2493 NYAADSDDA
-2502 TGIMGDTTSKEDEA
+2502 TGEMVSATSNEGDA
-2516 FTFPKCTFYS
+2516 FIFPKCMFYS
-2526 LSHEFAGWTVGGD
+2526 LNNDFVGWKVKGNNL
-2539 SPVDPSKIYQPGY
+2539 SASVDPSKIYQPGD
-2552 VIGWGF
+2552 VIEGGI
-2558 SRRGGTVTL
+2558 SHRGVPATL
-2567 TAQWKPINNNVDI
+2567 TAKWKPITNNIDI
-2580 KDGSFDITLRAG
+2580 KDGSFDINLRAG

-2611 TPAGYK
+2611 TSAGYK

-2644 GEKSANASITALKT
+2644 GEKSANVSITALKT

-2744 DGSLSADVTYDGKSS
+2744 DGALSADVTYDDKSS

-2766 TKTVEPHY
+2766 TKSVEPRY
-2774 GSLTFTKKVKGA
+2774 GSLTFTKKVEGA
-2786 PESDAG
+2786 PESDAR
-2792 KSFKFRIDWDT
+2792 KSFKFRIDWDS
-2803 ARESEVFELAAGNS
+2803 ARESEEFSLAAGES

-2848 SIEADKQS
+2848 SIEADS
-2856 KESITNT
+2856 EAMASITNT

-2869 GSFTVSAKKTLK
+2869 GSFTVSAKKKLE

-2889 FTFELVEVGADGASG
+2889 FTFELVEVGADDTPG

-2917 VAFPNVTVTSAGE
+2917 VAFPNVTVTSAGAHCYLMCE
-2930 RSYRIREAKGGESGI
+2930 KTGSETGVA
-2945 TYDAGEHDVI
+2945 YDTGKHRVTVTATV
-2955 VKAAPTDDP
+2955 ATDDP
-2964 SKLSCTVSYA
+2964 AKLDCSVMYE
-2974 DGDILNA
+2974 DGGILNA
-2981 VPTFTNTYKAPEG
+2981 APTFTNTYKAPEG

-3007 KLTADDKFSFE
+3007 KLTADDKFTFE

-3029 DVVATAEN
+3029 DVVATAQN
-3037 DADGNVTFPSVTVAS
+3037 DADGNVAFPGVTVAS
-3052 AGEYRYRI
+3052 AGEHRYRI
-3060 REKAGSAAGITYD
+3060 REKAESAAGITYD

-3081 TARASQADDSK
+3081 TARASQADVSK

-3101 TDAAVEPPVF
+3101 TDAAAEPPVF
-3111 TNSYEAKGT
+3111 TNSYEAKGS
-3120 FAARATKSVKGA
+3120 FAAHATKRVKGA
-3132 NLKKDAYTFELL
+3132 DLKKDAYTFKLL

-3186 IAGDEAGMAYDTA
+3186 VAGDEAGMAYDTA

-3213 KLNCEVAYEGGTEPE
+3213 KLNCEVAYEGGAEPE

-3250 ELKKGEFDFELVKV
+3250 DLKEGEFEFELVKV

-3277 KNGADGKV
+3277 KNDAAGNV
-3285 VFDKLSVDAK
+3285 VFGRLSVDAK

-3329 DGNLTCQVVYG
+3329 DGNLSCQVVYG

-3354 TPEGSF
+3354 TPVGSF
-3360 KASATKK
+3360 KAQATKR
-3367 LEGRDLKAG
+3367 LEGRKLKDG

-3429 ERGVA
+3429 ERGV
-3434 YDTAA
+3434 
-3439 RDLTVKA
+3439 
-3446 TDNGDGTL
+3446 
-3454 KCVVSYEGGSAPVFT
+3454 
-3469 NKYTAPK
+3469 
-3476 GSFRVE
+3476 
-3482 ASKVLEGRDLKAGE
+3482 
-3496 FKFELV
+3496 
-3502 KVKADGSLGKVVAT
+3502 
-3516 AKNGADGKV
+3516 
-3525 EFPAVDLTGEG
+3525 
-3536 TRSYRIREVKGD
+3536 
-3548 AGGVTYDGK
+3548 
-3557 SYGLTVDARM
+3557 
-3567 SEGDDAKLD
+3567 
-3576 CTVSYDG
+3576 
-3583 GSAPTFTNAY
+3583 
-3593 GAKGG
+3593 
-3598 FKASATKKLEGRDLK
+3598 
-3613 AGEFEF
+3613 
-3619 DLVDKDGNVVATA
+3619 
-3632 KNGADGKVA
+3632 
-3641 FPEVGLNAAGEYRY
+3641 
-3655 TVREA
+3655 
-3660 RGDKPG
+3660 
-3666 VSYDENE
+3666 
-3673 YGLTVKATDNGDGAL
+3673 
-3688 DCTVSYDGDEAP
+3688 
-3700 TFTNAYRTKGG
+3700 
-3711 FKASATKKLEGRDLK
+3711 
-3726 AGEFSFEL
+3726 
-3734 VDADGKV
+3734 
-3741 VATAENKADGS
+3741 
-3752 ISFPEVGLNA
+3752 
-3762 AGEYRYAIREKAGSA
+3762 
-3777 PGVTYDSQEHGL
+3777 
-3789 TVKATDNGDGTLKC
+3789 
-3803 EVSNE
+3803 
-3808 DGSAP
+3808 
-3813 TFINKYE
+3813 
-3820 VRGSFRAEATKV
+3820 
-3832 LDGRELKADEFEFEL
+3832 
-3847 VDKDGNVA
+3847 
-3855 ATARNGAD
+3855 
-3863 GKVEFPEVGLNA
+3863 
-3875 AGEYRYSIREAKGD
+3875 
-3889 VPGVAYDEEELGLTV
+3889 
-3904 KATDNGD
+3904 
-3911 GTLKCEVSY
+3911 
-3920 DGGSA
+3920 
-3925 PTFTNAYGAKGGFKA
+3925 
-3940 SATKVLDGREL
+3940 
-3951 KADEFEFELVDADG
+3951 
-3965 KVVATAK
+3965 
-3972 NGAGGKVEFPEV
+3972 
-3984 GLNAA
+3984 
-3989 GEYRYAI
+3989 
-3996 REKAGSVPGVTYD
+3996 
-4009 SQAHNL
+4009 
-4015 TVTAADNGDGTLK
+4015 
-4028 CDVSYEDGSAP
+4028 
-4039 TFTNAYG
+4039 
-4046 AKGSF
+4046 
-4051 RAEATKVL
+4051 
-4059 DGRELK
+4059 
-4065 DREFSFELV
+4065 
-4074 KVKSDGSDGKVVA
+4074 
-4087 TAKNDADGKVE
+4087 
-4098 FPEVGLNAAGEYR
+4098 
-4111 YAIREKAG
+4111 
-4119 SKRGVTYDTAAYG
+4119 TYDTA
-4132 LTVTAV
+4132 T
-4138 DNGDGKLECTVS
+4138 
-4150 YDGGEAPTFTNRYE
+4150 
-4164 ANGSF
+4164 
-4169 KAQATKRLE
+4169 
-4178 GRELKAD
+4178 
-4185 EFSFEL
+4185 
-4191 IDKDGNVAATAK
+4191 
-4203 NGADGKVEFPEVELT
+4203 
-4218 AAGTYAYSIREVAG
+4218 
-4232 DDSGVV
+4232 
-4238 YDTAVRNL
+4238 
-4246 TVMAS
+4246 
-4251 DNGDGTLKCEVTY
+4251 
-4264 EGSAMPEFVNV
+4264 
-4275 LRKPGTFVARAH
+4275 
-4287 KVLNGREL
+4287 
-4295 KAGEFGFELIG
+4295 
-4306 LDDDG
+4306 
-4311 TEGDV
+4311 
-4316 VAMAENDAAGNV
+4316 
-4328 VFPGVEVASAGTYRY
+4328 
-4343 RVREKAGSESG
+4343 
-4354 VTYDT
+4354 
-4359 AAYDLTVTAVD
+4359 YDLTVTAVD

-4376 TCGIA
+4376 TCSIA

-4424 RGTMPSTGD
+4424 RGVMPSTGD
-4433 ATWALACGMALAGS
+4433 DTWALACGMALAGS

>member
-1 MFKHADRKDGDT
+1 M
-13 EFAKGTGVAS
+13 V
-23 TEMPQRRCFR
+23 
-33 KARLKAAFAAKIAL
+33 
-47 VTIASAV
+47 
-54 MIMQTMPVSA
+54 MQTMPVSA
-64 IAEAVEQEQQD
+64 IAEVVEQEQQD
-75 QQLLAG
+75 QQLLAE
-81 VQSANEGSTTNEGE
+81 VQSANEGSTTNVGE
-95 GDNTGGNGDVAND
+95 GDNTGSNGNATND
-108 SAPQGDAT
+108 FTSQGDAT
-116 PDSDPSDSS
+116 PDSDTSDSS
-125 SIDDSDKTDVAT
+125 PIDDSGKTDVAT

-157 SNFDGPNVKLVAPSA
+157 SNFDSPNAKLVAPPA
-172 QSEQALAAQVSPSAL
+172 QSEQALAAQASPSAL
-187 RAAKKQGKQEPQ
+187 RAAKKQDKQEPQ

-217 VAWATPDDAEDNSPA
+217 VAWATPDDAKDNSPA

-264 QIVVPKYIFSDRDGR
+264 QIVVPKYIFADRDGK

-300 TEMDDSYV
+300 TEMGDSYV

-313 EFSAA
+313 ELSAA

-337 NGQLADGEK
+337 NGQLKDGEK
-346 AHAADALPIEVEKY
+346 APAADALSTEVEKY

-385 LDASVDTQEAI
+385 LDASVDTQEVI

-402 GQSLSEN
+402 GQSLSED

-439 NQKYVLQGSTDG
+439 KQKYVLQGSTDG
-451 SDSGYKAKLLGVSYN
+451 GDSGYKAKLLGVSYN

-471 NKGDDATQDIRFTA
+471 NKGDDATQNIRFTA
-485 ENCLDYVSSN
+485 ENSLDYVSFN

-512 KLGGHYKLKHKV
+512 ELGGHYKLKHKV

-573 GKCDNYPYA
+573 GKCDNYPYV

-592 VCNYDVE
+592 VCSYDVE

-625 GKQAVRMETP
+625 GKHAVRMETP

-687 YGSIGAGNYG
+687 YDSIGAGNYG

-735 SGLTVVE
+735 SGAVAVE
-742 AQNGAS
+742 PQNGAS
-748 VSEDGRRL
+748 ASADGTRL
-756 LFPRGAGVTDIKT
+756 LFPKDAGVTDIKT

-820 YDFNGDLIVE
+820 YDYKGNLIVE
-830 CGPKSADDYL
+830 CGPKSDDDFL
-840 TGAASGISMDKG
+840 TGAASGISMDKR

-890 GIFTPDTAGTFYDL
+890 GVFTPDMAGTFYDL

-924 ESVSLKRNYKGT
+924 ESVGLKRNYKGT

-943 KTRVTPNPEYRSRW
+943 KARVAPNPEYRSRW

-1002 SWGTIAGY
+1002 RWGTIAGY

-1075 EGAWSSGLDKDGA
+1075 EGAWSSGLDKGGA

-1102 LNNPDS
+1102 LNNPDN

-1136 AGDVMWKGHLLGVD
+1136 AGDVMWKGHLLSVD

-1167 VPVDQLTLDS
+1167 VPADQLTLDS

-1198 EGSLDDVIA
+1198 EGSLDDVTA

-1237 PEVKDLEQDP
+1237 PEVKDFEQDP
-1247 TAYGKWFDTDLTEG
+1247 AAYGKWFDTALTEG

-1384 YLADVRLN
+1384 YLADVRMN
-1392 PTNTGYEF
+1392 PTDTGYEF

-1470 GIEIAYDVRED
+1470 GIEIAYEVRED

-1538 GGMFAYAVTDAAG
+1538 GGTFAYTVTDAAG

-1557 KVGNGDTIKLRGG
+1557 TVGNGDTIKLRGG

-1593 FKKTDSTGATG
+1593 FRKTDSTGATG

-1624 TGKAYLRA
+1624 AGKAYLKA

-1652 EAGNTVTAARNGAD
+1652 EAGNTVVTARNGAD
-1666 GTVNF
+1666 GAVNF

-1680 VGKTYTYTIRE
+1680 VGKTYTYYIIE
-1691 RNTGAAGYTYSD
+1691 RNTEAKGYTYSNVK
-1703 AAAKAKVSVTDNGD
+1703 AKATVSVTDNGD
-1717 GTLACDVS
+1717 GTLKSEVS
-1725 YWDGSSWDGSA
+1725 YDGGEAS
-1736 PTFTN
+1736 TFTN
-1741 AYHASGAVDLKAWK
+1741 EYHASGTVDLKAWK

-1762 KDNEFTFKLEKL
+1762 KDNEFNFKLEKL
-1774 TGEGDSEQAEA
+1774 TGEGVGEQAEEVG
-1785 PRTAT
+1785 TAA

-1828 GEDADPTVDY
+1828 GEDADSTVDY
-1838 DSQSSFVYTVK
+1838 DSQSSFIYAVK
-1849 VVDNGDGTLGFDV
+1849 VVDNGDSTLGFDV

-1870 KNKLKGGK
+1870 KNKLKDGK
-1878 LRIAKTMEGDN
+1878 LCIAKTMEGDN

-1901 LTGKNLPEDG
+1901 LTGKNLPKDG
-1911 SYSFKRE
+1911 KYDFTRK
-1918 AYTGEGDAADEAA
+1918 AYTGKGDAADEAA
-1931 TAAAQSSEP
+1931 TTAAQSSEP
-1940 PVGEMVLSSDG
+1940 PADETVQNADSESKNSNAANTGGASACSP
-1951 RSLSALLGTAAVA
+1951 SLSAALAANVTPATAEQAADVPSSAAETFGSRAVT
-1964 AKPAE
+1964 
-1969 ASASAVE
+1969 V
-1976 PLGAQLA
+1976 A
-1983 AAGTNNEAGEAAESG
+1983 AAGESLS
-1998 QAAARV
+1998 A
-2004 DDSSTNMSKAPARAK
+2004 KAP
-2019 EKAKA
+2019 
-2024 AAAEDPN
+2024 N
-2031 IENWYGDIQ
+2031 IMSWYGGIQ
-2040 NGLYKDKEITLPD
+2040 NGLYTDKVITLPE
-2053 ASVHGT
+2053 ASVHG
-2059 PKESGKVGTSKWDLY
+2059 KVKDNESDAKINYDLY
-2074 EDGAMRVHEGKFKW
+2074 ADGTMRVHSGTFAW
-2088 LDLRK
+2088 NDLMK
-2093 VIREKRYVVR
+2093 LAGEKKAK
-2103 YLELENGCATDDCD
+2103 YLELENGCTASSCTYHGYGVT
-2117 CRSDVID
+2117 SLV
-2124 YAGLSNLR
+2124 
-2132 SIVGYLSTSEATSM
+2132 SIVGYLNTADD
-2146 RAMFYSCSD
+2146 SD
-2155 LTTLEISGFDTSK
+2155 MNKMLYGCKNLKSLCLTGFDTSN
-2168 VTDMCGMFLYC
+2168 VTN
-2179 YGLTSLDL
+2179 
-2187 SRFDT
+2187 
-2192 SKVTDMAAMFQY
+2192 
-2204 CYGLTSLDLSG
+2204 
-2215 FDTSKVT
+2215 
-2222 DMGLMFHRC
+2222 MGHMFHGC

-2238 LSRFDTSKATDMGG
+2238 LSGLDTSSVTYMGY
-2252 MFRNCS
+2252 MFYYCPGLTSLDVSGLDTSSVMYMDYMFYGCS
-2258 GLTSLDLSRFDTSKV
+2258 GLTSLDLSHLDTSKV
-2273 TDMDCIF
+2273 RYALNMFSLCKTLNEVVVGEKSKLRPASKFGSSYDHSLFTDTWVRDED
-2280 YGCTGLTSLDL
+2280 GAKLTSSQL
-2291 SHFDTSCATSIGG
+2291 
-2304 MFDGCTGLTSLD
+2304 
-2316 LSRFDTSNV
+2316 
-2325 TYMNG
+2325 
-2330 MFQGCTGLTSLDLS
+2330 
-2344 RFDTSNV
+2344 
-2351 TYMNGMFQGCTGL
+2351 
-2364 TSLDLSGFVTS
+2364 
-2375 NVTYMRDMFRGCT
+2375 
-2388 GLTSLDLSRFDTS
+2388 
-2401 SVKYMSG
+2401 
-2408 MFLDT
+2408 
-2413 PNLHEIKLGDRTKLY
+2413 
-2428 TECYLG
+2428 
-2434 ARSEKDRYGDLIVVY
+2434 
-2449 DSDKYEDQW
+2449 
-2458 ECDNYADGKTSKD
+2458 ADGVAH
-2471 LCDGECRP
+2471 P
-2479 GTWQRVAIDFSYTV
+2479 GTWRRMPIDFSYTV
-2493 KYHPGSVDV
+2493 NYAAGPDDV
-2502 TGIMGDTTSKEDEA
+2502 TGEMASVTSKEGDT
-2516 FTFPKCTFYS
+2516 FTFPKCMFYS
-2526 LSHEFAGWTVGGD
+2526 LNYEFVGWKVTGD
-2539 SPVDPSKIYQPGY
+2539 NLSGADPSKIYQPGDA
-2552 VIGWGF
+2552 VEGGI
-2558 SRRGGTVTL
+2558 SHRGGTATL
-2567 TAQWKPINNNVDI
+2567 TAQWRPIDNSVDI
-2580 KDGSFDITLRAG
+2580 KDGAFDITLRAG

-2625 GTIDPAGMKTA
+2625 GTIDPAETKTA
-2636 VFTNAVSN
+2636 VFTNGYAPDEHST
-2644 GEKSANASITALKT
+2644 SATIAALKT
-2658 LDGEPAADGAFSFT
+2658 LDGEPAAGDTFSFT
-2672 LAATDGAPMPEG
+2672 LAAEGGAPMPEG
-2684 AAGGSLTVSNGAGG
+2684 AAGGSLTVANGAGG
-2698 AVNFGSITYDE
+2698 AVNFGSITYDR
-2709 AGTYGYT
+2709 AGTYIYT
-2716 IGEVKGAD
+2716 ISEVEPEGAVD
-2724 DGVTYDGKTVDVTVE
+2724 HVKDGITYDGTPRNVTVK
-2739 VKAAD
+2739 VTAAD

-2766 TKTVEPHY
+2766 TKTVEPRY
-2774 GSLTFTKKVKGA
+2774 GSLTFTKKVEGA
-2786 PESDAG
+2786 PVSDAG
-2792 KSFKFRIDWDT
+2792 RKFKFRVDWDS
-2803 ARESEVFELAAGNS
+2803 ARDGEEFALAAGES
-2817 KTWENLDP
+2817 KTWTGLEP
-2825 GLGYTITELDVP
+2825 GLGYTITELDVRV
-2837 AGYKASGAVTG
+2837 GYKASGAVTG

-2856 KESITNT
+2856 RESITNT

-2869 GSFTVSAKKTLK
+2869 GSFTVSAKKKLE
-2881 GRDLKAGE
+2881 GRELKAGE
-2889 FTFELVEVGADGASG
+2889 FT
-2904 KTVATATNDGDGN
+2904 
-2917 VAFPNVTVTSAGE
+2917 
-2930 RSYRIREAKGGESGI
+2930 
-2945 TYDAGEHDVI
+2945 
-2955 VKAAPTDDP
+2955 
-2964 SKLSCTVSYA
+2964 
-2974 DGDILNA
+2974 
-2981 VPTFTNTYKAPEG
+2981 
-2994 SFTAKAVKKLDGR
+2994 
-3007 KLTADDKFSFE
+3007 
-3018 LLKVKADGSDG
+3018 
-3029 DVVATAEN
+3029 
-3037 DADGNVTFPSVTVAS
+3037 
-3052 AGEYRYRI
+3052 
-3060 REKAGSAAGITYD
+3060 
-3073 KRAYDLTV
+3073 
-3081 TARASQADDSK
+3081 
-3092 LECTVAYIG
+3092 
-3101 TDAAVEPPVF
+3101 
-3111 TNSYEAKGT
+3111 
-3120 FAARATKSVKGA
+3120 
-3132 NLKKDAYTFELL
+3132 
-3144 EVEADGSDG
+3144 
-3153 EVVATAKNDA
+3153 
-3163 EGNVTFGDV
+3163 
-3172 TVTSLGEHR
+3172 
-3181 YRMRE
+3181 
-3186 IAGDEAGMAYDTA
+3186 
-3199 ARDLTV
+3199 
-3205 TATDAGNG
+3205 
-3213 KLNCEVAYEGGTEPE
+3213 
-3228 FVNVFQKPGTFVARA
+3228 
-3243 HKALDGR
+3243 
-3250 ELKKGEFDFELVKV
+3250 
-3264 KDDGSDGEVVASA
+3264 
-3277 KNGADGKV
+3277 
-3285 VFDKLSVDAK
+3285 
-3295 GRYKYR
+3295 
-3301 IREKAGKDGSVIYDK
+3301 
-3316 TEYDLDVVATDDT
+3316 
-3329 DGNLTCQVVYG
+3329 
-3340 TPDHVVPTFTNNIK
+3340 
-3354 TPEGSF
+3354 
-3360 KASATKK
+3360 
-3367 LEGRDLKAG
+3367 
-3376 EFEFELVEVEADDSD
+3376 FELVEVEADDSD

-3396 TAKNDAD
+3396 TATNDAD

-3454 KCVVSYEGGSAPVFT
+3454 KCDVSYEGGSAPTFTNTYKAPEGSFTAKAIKKLDGRKLTADDKFSFDLLKVKADGSDGDVVATAENDADGNVTFPSVTVASAGEHRYRIREKAGSAAGITYDKRAYDLTVTARASQADDSKLECTVAYIGTDAAAEPPVFTNSYEAKGTFAAHATKSVEGADLKKDAYTFELLEVETDGSDGEVVATAKNDAEGNVTFGEVTVTSLGEHRYRMREVAGAEPGMAYDTAARDLTVTATDAGNGKLKCEVAYEGGAEPGFVNVFQKPGTFVARAYKALDGRKLEKDEFEFELVKVKDDGSDGKVVATAKNDAEGNVVFGKLSVDAKGRYKYRIREKAGKDGSVIYDKNEYDLDVVATDDTDGNLSCQVVYVTSDHVVPTFTNNIKTPEGSFKVEATKKLEGRKLKDGEFTFELVEVEADDSDGDVVATATNDADGKISFGKVELKGAGERSYRIREVKGSERGVAYDTAARDLTVKATDNGDGTLKCDVSYEGGSAPMFT

-3476 GSFRVE
+3476 GSFKVE
-3482 ASKVLEGRDLKAGE
+3482 ASKVLEGRKLKAGE
-3496 FKFELV
+3496 FEFELV
-3502 KVKADGSLGKVVAT
+3502 KVKADGSLGKVVAP

-3525 EFPAVDLTGEG
+3525 EFPAVELTGEG

-3548 AGGVTYDGK
+3548 ASGVTYDGK

-3593 GAKGG
+3593 GAEGG
-3598 FKASATKKLEGRDLK
+3598 FKVSASKKLEGR
-3613 AGEFEF
+3613 E
-3619 DLVDKDGNVVATA
+3619 
-3632 KNGADGKVA
+3632 
-3641 FPEVGLNAAGEYRY
+3641 
-3655 TVREA
+3655 
-3660 RGDKPG
+3660 
-3666 VSYDENE
+3666 
-3673 YGLTVKATDNGDGAL
+3673 
-3688 DCTVSYDGDEAP
+3688 
-3700 TFTNAYRTKGG
+3700 
-3711 FKASATKKLEGRDLK
+3711 LK

-3741 VATAENKADGS
+3741 VATAKNGADGKVE
-3752 ISFPEVGLNA
+3752 FPAVELKG
-3762 AGEYRYAIREKAGSA
+3762 AGERSYRIREAKGDK
-3777 PGVTYDSQEHGL
+3777 PGVSYDGNEYGL

-3803 EVSNE
+3803 VVSYE
-3808 DGSAP
+3808 GGSAP
-3813 TFINKYE
+3813 TLTNAYVAK
-3820 VRGSFRAEATKV
+3820 GSFRAQATKV
-3832 LDGRELKADEFEFEL
+3832 LDGRDLKDKEFSFEL
-3847 VDKDGNVA
+3847 VKVEADGSDGKVV
-3855 ATARNGAD
+3855 ATAKNGAD
-3863 GKVEFPEVGLNA
+3863 GKVSFPEVALDA
-3875 AGEYRYSIREAKGD
+3875 AGTYGYRIREVKGD
-3889 VPGVAYDEEELGLTV
+3889 KPGVSYDGNEYGLTV
-3904 KATDNGD
+3904 AATDNGD
-3911 GTLKCEVSY
+3911 GTLSCAVSY

-3925 PTFTNAYGAKGGFKA
+3925 PTFTNAYVAKGGFKA
-3940 SATKVLDGREL
+3940 EATKVLEGRDL
-3951 KADEFEFELVDADG
+3951 KAGEFSFELVDKDG

-3972 NGAGGKVEFPEV
+3972 NGADGKVSFDEV
-3984 GLNAA
+3984 KLAAA

-3996 REKAGSVPGVTYD
+3996 REAKGDKPGVAYD
-4009 SQAHNL
+4009 GNEYGL
-4015 TVTAADNGDGTLK
+4015 TVKATDNGDGTLG
-4028 CDVSYEDGSAP
+4028 CDVSYDGGEAP
-4039 TFTNAYG
+4039 TLTNKYEAP
-4046 AKGSF
+4046 KGSLTF
-4051 RAEATKVL
+4051 TKKVEGVPVSDAGRKFKLRVDWDSARDGEEFALAAGESKTWENLDPGLGYTITELDVPAGYKASGAVTGSIEADKQSRESITNVYTAKPEGVFVARATKTL
-4059 DGRELK
+4059 KGRKLK
-4065 DREFSFELV
+4065 DREFTFELV

-4087 TAKNDADGKVE
+4087 SAENDAAGNVTFPGVTVTSAGEHRYRIREAKGSESGITYDAGEHEVIVKAVPTDDPAKLSCTVSYADGGILNASPKFENTYTAPTGSFKAGAKKTLDGRGLKEGEFEFELLKVKADGSDGKVVATAKNGADGKVS
-4098 FPEVGLNAAGEYR
+4098 FPEVELSSAGEYR
-4111 YAIREKAG
+4111 YCIREKAG
-4119 SKRGVTYDTAAYG
+4119 SKPGIIYDTAAHG
-4132 LTVTAV
+4132 LTVMAV

-4164 ANGSF
+4164 ARGSF
-4169 KAQATKRLE
+4169 KAEATKVLE
-4178 GRELKAD
+4178 GRDLKAG

-4191 IDKDGNVAATAK
+4191 VDKDGKVVATAE

-4218 AAGTYAYSIREVAG
+4218 AAGIYAYGIREVAG
-4232 DDSGVV
+4232 DDSDMV

-4246 TVMAS
+4246 TVTATDS
-4251 DNGDGTLKCEVTY
+4251 GDGTLKCEVAY
-4264 EGSAMPEFVNV
+4264 EGGVAAEFVNV

-4295 KAGEFGFELIG
+4295 KAGEFGFELVG
-4306 LDDDG
+4306 LGDDG
-4311 TEGDV
+4311 PEGEV
-4316 VAMAENDAAGNV
+4316 LATAENDAAGNV
-4328 VFPGVEVASAGTYRY
+4328 VFPAVEVASAGTYRY

-4354 VTYDT
+4354 VTYDIAT
-4359 AAYDLTVTAVD
+4359 YDLTVTAVD

-4376 TCGIA
+4376 ACSIA

-4393 YTPPTVPPS
+4393 YAPPT

-4412 TTTQTTTTHKRK
+4412 TTTQTTTVHKRK

-4433 ATWALACGMALAGS
+4433 DTWALACGVALAGS
-4447 VTCALGIASRRRKRR
+4447 ATCALGIASRRRKRR